1 MKAKNN
7 ELTVESMTQRYSLGH
22 KALSVALSVVLMGFG
37 WPAVSPSQVY
47 AGDGEAADDAAAQVE
62 GASSGAATSS
72 ADKAADTVASSAAS
86 AASSAAPAASEQPA
100 STTSQQQAAPGA
112 FESAQPAATQQ
123 DESAKEDADTA
134 DVELVLGNASIT
146 YMNQVVSAPAHK
158 VTVPVKDDFKFT
170 VSPDNGYSLTKAV
183 LKVSGKE
190 NPISPDEQ
198 GVYTVSAADVAA
210 GATVTL
216 ETEAVSSDSGKDN
229 AAVSIEDDAAAEET
243 QVSAVGAGAISGPT
257 SVAQGDTITLTYN
270 GDMRIDNWYGGD
282 GLFSGWDVSADKKSI
297 TLTATSNWAFTGSE
311 KTTTIYLG
319 YIDQS
324 GTWHNQGDDRL
335 AFNVTV
341 KKRTFTVVQPEPVAE
356 GQDHFWIPQ
365 IKDDETGKV
374 FSLADAPSGAFLP
387 FEYYRDGQR
396 IENASQYWH
405 DANEFSKPG
414 TYTVIVKPNNGWIYD
429 FEAVGQIEITIPTKK
444 PDSTDFEKWIYT
456 GESVDLKGDGS
467 AWWGESWTVSSGSE
481 NIELSESSSGSR
493 IAKGLKVGDATVQ
506 REYYAL
512 GWHTETFIIHV
523 MKKPAATSLSISGDD
538 TVEQFKNITLTTDSD
553 TNVTWTSS
561 DPSVATIDA
570 SGKVIGV
577 KAGKVTI
584 TATTVTAEG
593 KVLTATHEV
602 TVTKSKAS
610 AMSCYLFFQNSPTAN
625 PDSNGTASWFPS
637 GGNHALG
644 VKVNLDGLNLP
655 GGKNSYD
662 NVANRVTQ
670 WPDGSTGS
678 SWVLDRNGAYN
689 QYWNAVFQ
697 AWKDTLSKEQGT
709 QITEDD
715 VEEIALYPYKISNNT
730 NVGCGYHLDCKVVVK
745 CSKAINAVF
754 YLQDA
759 NASGFAQYDAATY
772 KLEKGIAQ
780 VAAPSKTPADEKTV
794 NGVKYKFMGWYSDQ
808 ACTQAVSFPMR
819 TSENVN
825 YYGKYVACDQSI
837 QVNYYLKGTTI
848 QVAPSKTLSGYMKGQ
863 KVVQS
868 PISVEGYTPVSS
880 ESKSGVVGTDSSID
894 FFYTANPVGYRVEYC
909 WTGSDTPFL
918 TESDS
923 DRHDSD
929 HHVGDTVAGIE
940 PKTFE
945 GYTPVSDNVKDLKLG
960 VDESQNVVKFYYRQN
975 VSLTANTDSKTYN
988 GSEQSVEGYKTNL
1001 PGGESTSFDGVTL
1014 EGGKG
1019 TNAGDYPYT
1028 FADGTIGKVSSDNK
1042 YVVTGTTD
1050 GNLHISP
1057 VTDEVVVKITG
1068 KTGTEKY
1075 NGKQQAVSGWDV
1087 TEAPDGF
1094 DQSKIALAE
1103 SATAE
1108 AKGKDAGTYN
1118 MGLTAASFVSSDGNY
1133 AKVKFEVVDGSL
1145 EITKR
1150 KVTLWSEDGHK
1161 NYDGRTLQ
1169 RQTDIRVDGTKD
1181 VYDKDKDTTTQ
1192 KTFEGDGF
1200 VEGEGVDNKNVK
1212 WFDENN
1218 IAPGCYDNKFEC
1230 KPRSGTNFDN
1240 YEITYEYGKLYV
1252 NKRADNKKYE
1262 VTVKGAS
1269 GTSGYDGQ
1277 PHSATGLETTSYTNK
1292 EGVRFSIRAKT
1303 SGAESKVDAGT
1314 YENKVSDVVVT
1325 DPHGNDVTDQ
1335 FKITTEN
1342 GKLTIDTR
1350 PVTITAGS
1358 AEKEYDG
1365 SALTAD
1371 QANPKFT
1378 TKGFVDG
1385 QDISDV
1391 AVEGSQTQCGTS
1403 ASTIKDNSWKF
1414 QEGTN
1419 GNNYSV
1425 TTAQGTL
1432 TVKHRSDDKKYAI
1445 TLMGKSDNGATYD
1458 GKEHTVS
1465 GVEQDKWTF
1474 DGVEYTVFNYH
1485 ANVSGTDAGTYKNI
1499 VTSGEGGYK
1508 VTDPNG
1514 NDVTA
1519 EFSISVAPGTLTIKP
1534 AEVTVTAGSA
1544 TRAYN
1549 GSPLTAAEAERE
1561 FAAEGFVGEDDI
1573 ASAKV
1578 DGSITDVGETAS
1590 NVVQESVVLKSGTKA
1605 SNYSI
1610 TYNPGKLEV
1619 TPNTDEVVVT
1629 IAKKSGTKDYSGFEQ
1644 SVKGY
1649 ELRDIS
1655 NREYAATDIE
1665 FVGSADDQVAKG
1677 TDAGTYEMNL
1687 KPEDF
1692 KNNSVNFTNVKFE
1705 ILDGSLTITKRA
1717 VTLTSAT
1724 PAEKT
1729 YDGNPLEDRTVSVT
1743 SGSLAT
1749 GDKFIADVTGSQTDA
1764 GSSANAFTYKLV
1776 NAAGEELAQ
1785 DAEGAYRNYNVT
1797 KAEGVLKVNPVSN
1810 EVVVTIVGKHAEG
1823 AYNGKP
1829 LTATGY
1835 TFASTNALYTSA
1847 KVAFSGENSVSRT
1860 DAGTTVMDL
1869 QGKFK
1874 NADDVNF
1881 PNVRFEITN
1890 GFVAIS
1896 KAEVKLQ
1903 SADLEKEYDGTALT
1917 NKKGGEEQTPLA
1929 VESGWAEGEGAA
1941 YTFTGSQTLVGGS
1954 PNAFNYTLNDN
1965 TKADN
1970 YEISV
1975 IPGQLTVTNRQ
1986 AKYQVTV
1993 EANSSTDNTY
2003 DGVEHAAA
2011 GLKTSEFTVEGQK
2024 YTVEGLKTSDPKA
2037 VNAGEYANT
2046 ISGTPVVKD
2055 ADGNDVSSQFAVKLV
2070 PGELK
2075 IAKRSVTL
2083 TSASESRV
2091 YNGEALTNDR
2101 VTVGGDGF
2109 VAGEGASY
2117 SVTGTITDAG
2127 TVTNSF
2133 TYERNS
2139 NTNFDNYTITK
2150 AEGTLEVTP
2159 VTDKVTVTITGNSA
2173 TLQYSGSEQSV
2184 TGYSFATSDNR
2195 YSEANVKFQGEAVA
2209 KGTNAGTY
2217 NMNLAS
2223 GQFSNTSGNFTN
2235 VEFVVVDGSLEIT
2248 GGDLDADKVVW
2259 DVHDVQKVYDG
2270 TPLSAYAAKA
2280 TDKFGNTLK
2289 VEYSTDGE
2297 QWTDDP
2303 SNITLTHFGYQEVKL
2318 RATGANYAAGQ
2329 YAENKDGEW
2338 VAITSRPVKL
2348 TSKGDNKKYDGKPL
2362 TNDTVTVETKGEGTG
2377 FIDGE
2382 GVTIKVTGSQT
2393 DAGESDNT
2401 FDYIF
2406 NEGTN
2411 ASDYWVTT
2419 KFGKLVVTASDSE
2432 VVAKIAGHNKTVEYN
2447 GLEQSVEGY
2456 DFVEASN
2463 KLYGEG
2469 DFAFSG
2475 TAVAKGTN
2483 AGTYKMELTAE
2494 QFSNKSNNFSK
2505 VAFAVT
2511 DGTLTITPKSIV
2523 PDPENP
2529 KNTMSVDSPADVVYN
2544 GQDQTWTPIVKDGER
2559 TLEAGKDYTVEYS
2572 TADRTNV
2579 SGKITVAI
2587 TGIGNYSGK
2596 VERTYQITKRTV
2608 DLKSEGGSKP
2618 YDGTALTKPEVS
2630 GWQQQGDT
2638 GFVGGEVSNVRATS
2652 SVTTVAQGEVANSI
2666 AYDTNA
2672 GFNADNYAI
2681 SKDEGKLS
2689 ITALAAEDDIIITPN
2704 DATYI
2709 YDASSRKASAATASA
2724 SVAGTDVNLEYR
2736 VKGSADT
2743 EWRSNPSAI
2752 TAINAGTLTVEVRAS
2767 AANYSGYKYAEQTL
2781 AIQKRDV
2788 ELTSASSSK
2797 VYDGMPL
2804 TKDWVDMGPN
2814 RPDTGFIWTDLAG
2827 DGQVHAT
2834 GSQTKVGS
2842 SENAISYKLKDGA
2855 ENNYNIIGEHVGTLT
2870 VTDQSITPD
2879 PQNPDSYKGVAID
2892 EPSDH
2897 VYDGTE
2903 HKWAPE
2909 VTDKD
2914 GNKLVEG
2921 VDYTVTYDTN
2931 DFVNVKVV
2939 NVTIAGMGSYT
2950 GTCVKAYEITKAPLT
2965 VNAGSA
2971 SKVYDG
2977 EALTAGATIEGLV
2990 GGETATAQTQGSQTE
3005 VGSSANT
3012 VSRITWDTAK
3022 EGNYYIATQ
3031 NDGTLTVTPKGIAQM
3046 TVGALPDVAYNGES
3060 QQQTPVVKDGEKEL
3074 VEGVDYELTYS
3085 ENTIDA
3091 GSVTVTVVG
3100 KGNYAGSVDVAY
3112 RIAPAALTVTT
3123 PSASGVYNGKPLTA
3137 AGSMSGFVNGE
3148 SAPFETTGS
3157 QTEVGTSD
3165 NTYAIDWAAADAT
3178 AKQANYTISET
3189 VGKLTVTESA
3199 DEVVV
3204 TTTGGTFTY
3213 DGTAHGATVTVG
3225 ALPEG
3230 YTLEAA
3236 ASSATATNVSDG
3248 EVAATA
3254 DVLVIKNAQGE
3265 DVTSKLNIKFVDGTI
3280 KVEPA
3285 KLTVTTPSVSKP
3297 YDGSALTAEGKASGF
3312 VNGEAATL
3320 KTTGSQTTV
3329 GTSVNGYE
3337 LVWDDNAKAE
3347 NYTVEESLGT
3357 LEVTKSMA
3365 GIVVIP
3371 QGGTKVYDGTALESA
3386 GANVIGVPAGFTLSA
3401 KTKGSITDAGYVT
3414 AEVVSYIITNAAGQD
3429 VTDQFGNVATGK
3441 ASLVVTKRPVTL
3453 VSGDASKVYDGTALT
3468 EHKVSVEDGS
3478 LASGEEFGYDFF
3490 GFQTSVGSSKNTFA
3504 AKPGNGSAKVE
3515 NYDITYRYGALTVSA
3530 QSINPDDPIP
3540 GAYAGVKVNSPS
3552 DAVYDAREHKWI
3564 PVVTG
3569 KDGNALVEGRD
3580 YTVTYSTDDFTNVTG
3595 TIKVAITGIGDY
3607 TGSVTREY
3615 QITPASVKLASNT
3628 REFVYNG
3635 AYQSDDAVTLQGAE
3649 ALFRS
3654 QVDDLKAVGKVMTVA
3669 EGKVPNTIAFTW
3681 KDGFKAS
3688 NFAIEKSEGEL
3699 SVVAKDIVS
3708 SADMTV
3714 SSPSDL
3720 VYDGREHKWAPEVK
3734 DGEKVLTEG
3743 VDYTVSYGADDFT
3756 NVTGAIKVT
3765 VTGQGNYAGSVDRT
3779 YRITPAPLTVSTP
3792 SASGVYNGN
3801 ALTAAGS
3808 ISGFV
3813 NGESAPFE
3821 TTGSQTEV
3829 GTSDNTY
3836 AIDWAAAD
3844 ATAKQANYTVSETVG
3859 KLTVTEFAG
3868 RVFATPGSYSGTYD
3882 GQAHGVDVT
3891 VSGLPEGYS
3900 VKAARSNAT
3909 ATDATDEAGVTASVD
3924 ELVIINAQGEDV
3936 TDKLDIEKQTGAIK
3950 IAPAEY
3956 HVVTEG
3962 ASKVYDGIALTAP
3975 GKIVGLV
3982 NGEEASLS
3990 VTGSQTDAGSS
4001 ANTYA
4006 IAFDKSAKEG
4016 NYVHGA
4022 DTIGSLE
4029 VAAEKADGKISLSGS
4044 SASKVYDGKP
4054 LAAKAASAPIPTQ
4067 DAVTI
4072 EYSLDGENWTTDPGS
4087 LTATDVADSAT
4098 VQLRASSLGN
4108 YEGYVYGSQQL
4119 SVTKRAV
4126 NLKSDS
4132 ASKVFDGTA
4141 LTRPD
4146 VAGWKQ
4152 LGDEGFVD
4160 GQVSDV
4166 RATGSV
4172 THVSDGKVANA
4183 IAYVEGEGFN
4193 ADNYAIS
4200 KDEGVLSVTAKQI
4213 AAADMTV
4220 QAPADVVYSGKAQ
4233 QQKPVVKDGGKTLV
4247 DGVDY
4252 ELTYSGN
4259 ATDAGTVTVTVTGE
4273 GDYAGS
4279 VDVAYQIVPAP
4290 LTVATESANKVYDG
4304 KPLTAGGKVDGL
4316 VNGETVAFKL
4326 VGSQTKV
4333 GESDNAYR
4341 IEWSG
4346 TAKRAN
4352 YRLEAET
4359 IGKLTVTESADEVV
4373 VTTTGG
4379 TFTYDGSSHGA
4390 TVKVASLPEG
4400 YSLETAES
4408 VASAKDVSDG
4418 EVAATADVLVIKNA
4432 EGEDVTSRL
4441 NIKFVDGTIKVE
4453 PAKLTVTTPSASK
4466 PYDGQAL
4473 TAEGRVSGFVNGETA
4488 TFKTTGSQTEVG
4500 SSVNGYELVWDGSAK
4515 AANYTVEES
4524 LGTLT
4529 VSAQSIDPDDADAF
4543 GGVTVG
4549 YLSDTVYNGADQRFE
4564 PEVIDKDGKAL
4575 VKGRDYELSFSGD
4588 VKNVGEAT
4596 VAVVGKGNYAGS
4608 VERTYRITPA
4618 PLTVTTGSD
4627 SKIYDGSELVNGEL
4641 TIEGLQGEDRVT
4653 AATTGSQT
4661 EVGSSENTYRITWGD
4676 VDAANY
4682 VIDEHLGTL
4691 TVTPA
4696 PVPPT
4701 PEPTP
4706 EPEPTP
4712 TPEPE
4717 PTPTPTPTPE
4727 PTPTPGDGETPT
4739 PNPTPGDDVTPAP
4752 NPIPDGT
4759 TPSGGT
4765 TPGTTPGG
4773 TTPAPASTPDGA
4785 TTAPA
4790 PTPAPAAAGPLD
4802 ALADVL
4808 EGAYESVTGS
4818 PEADNP
4824 VEEERIYDAEN
4835 PLGRESVEDHCWV
4848 HWYMIAGMALTAVYG
4863 LAAALRRKN
4872 HERKLRNDMND
4883 VLGDGDG
4890 KDPSGSP
4897 AAKPAGM
4904 EA

>member
-1 MKAKNN
+1 M
-7 ELTVESMTQRYSLGH
+7 
-22 KALSVALSVVLMGFG
+22 
-37 WPAVSPSQVY
+37 
-47 AGDGEAADDAAAQVE
+47 
-62 GASSGAATSS
+62 
-72 ADKAADTVASSAAS
+72 
-86 AASSAAPAASEQPA
+86 
-100 STTSQQQAAPGA
+100 
-112 FESAQPAATQQ
+112 
-123 DESAKEDADTA
+123 
-134 DVELVLGNASIT
+134 
-146 YMNQVVSAPAHK
+146 
-158 VTVPVKDDFKFT
+158 
-170 VSPDNGYSLTKAV
+170 
-183 LKVSGKE
+183 
-190 NPISPDEQ
+190 
-198 GVYTVSAADVAA
+198 
-210 GATVTL
+210 
-216 ETEAVSSDSGKDN
+216 
-229 AAVSIEDDAAAEET
+229 
-243 QVSAVGAGAISGPT
+243 
-257 SVAQGDTITLTYN
+257 
-270 GDMRIDNWYGGD
+270 
-282 GLFSGWDVSADKKSI
+282 
-297 TLTATSNWAFTGSE
+297 
-311 KTTTIYLG
+311 
-319 YIDQS
+319 
-324 GTWHNQGDDRL
+324 
-335 AFNVTV
+335 
-341 KKRTFTVVQPEPVAE
+341 
-356 GQDHFWIPQ
+356 
-365 IKDDETGKV
+365 
-374 FSLADAPSGAFLP
+374 
-387 FEYYRDGQR
+387 
-396 IENASQYWH
+396 
-405 DANEFSKPG
+405 
-414 TYTVIVKPNNGWIYD
+414 
-429 FEAVGQIEITIPTKK
+429 
-444 PDSTDFEKWIYT
+444 
-456 GESVDLKGDGS
+456 
-467 AWWGESWTVSSGSE
+467 
-481 NIELSESSSGSR
+481 
-493 IAKGLKVGDATVQ
+493 
-506 REYYAL
+506 
-512 GWHTETFIIHV
+512 
-523 MKKPAATSLSISGDD
+523 
-538 TVEQFKNITLTTDSD
+538 
-553 TNVTWTSS
+553 
-561 DPSVATIDA
+561 
-570 SGKVIGV
+570 
-577 KAGKVTI
+577 
-584 TATTVTAEG
+584 
-593 KVLTATHEV
+593 
-602 TVTKSKAS
+602 
-610 AMSCYLFFQNSPTAN
+610 
-625 PDSNGTASWFPS
+625 
-637 GGNHALG
+637 
-644 VKVNLDGLNLP
+644 NLP

-678 SWVLDRNGAYN
+678 SWVLDRNGAYS
-689 QYWNAVFQ
+689 QYWNAVFR

-745 CSKAINAVF
+745 CNKAINAVF

-759 NASGFAQYDAATY
+759 DASGFAQYDAATY

-794 NGVKYKFMGWYSDQ
+794 NGVKYKFMGWCSDQ

-837 QVNYYLKGTTI
+837 QVNYYLEGTTT

-863 KVVQS
+863 TVVQS
-868 PISVEGYTPVSS
+868 PISIEGYKPVSD
-880 ESKSGVVGTDSSID
+880 ETKSGVVGNDSSID
-894 FFYTANPVGYRVEYC
+894 FYYTANPVNYSIEYY
-909 WTGSDTPFL
+909 WTGSDTPISS
-918 TESDS
+918 EKRSG
-923 DRHDSD
+923 
-929 HHVGDTVAGIE
+929 HVGDQVTGLA
-940 PKTFE
+940 PKAIA
-945 GYTPVSDNVKDLKLG
+945 GYTPVSDNVQDLKLG
-960 VDESQNVVKFYYRQN
+960 ADESQNVVKFYYRQN
-975 VSLTANTDSKTYN
+975 VSLKANSDSKTYN
-988 GSEQSVEGYKTNL
+988 GSEQGVDGYTTNL
-1001 PGGESTSFDGVTL
+1001 PEGVSASFDGVTL

-1028 FADGTIGKVSSDNK
+1028 FANGTIGKVSSDNN
-1042 YVVTGTTD
+1042 YVVTQTTP
-1050 GNLHISP
+1050 GNLHIGP
-1057 VTDEVVVKITG
+1057 VTDEVTITISGHNGGEKYSGEEQSVSGYDVSGLPAGVGEGDISFTG
-1068 KTGTEKY
+1068 K
-1075 NGKQQAVSGWDV
+1075 
-1087 TEAPDGF
+1087 
-1094 DQSKIALAE
+1094 
-1103 SATAE
+1103 AE
-1108 AKGKDAGTYN
+1108 AKGTDAGEYK
-1118 MGLTAASFVSSDGNY
+1118 MGLAETQFSLKGDAAKNY
-1133 AKVKFEVVDGSL
+1133 VNVKFRVERDGVL
-1145 EITKR
+1145 TIGKR
-1150 KVTLWSEDGHK
+1150 TVILTSEGGHK
-1161 NYDGRTLQ
+1161 NYDGKTLQ
-1169 RQTDIRVDGTKD
+1169 RRTDISKNVG
-1181 VYDKDKDTTTQ
+1181 
-1192 KTFEGDGF
+1192 GDGF
-1200 VEGEGVDNKNVK
+1200 VGEDGVLAKDKLT
-1212 WFDENN
+1212 WCDENN
-1218 IAPGCYDNKFEC
+1218 ILP
-1230 KPRSGTNFDN
+1230 
-1240 YEITYEYGKLYV
+1240 
-1252 NKRADNKKYE
+1252 
-1262 VTVKGAS
+1262 
-1269 GTSGYDGQ
+1269 
-1277 PHSATGLETTSYTNK
+1277 
-1292 EGVRFSIRAKT
+1292 
-1303 SGAESKVDAGT
+1303 GT
-1314 YENKVSDVVVT
+1314 YENKFDPAYTPSTKLNNYDVQLVFGELVVNARTGKDKYAITVTACSNTVTYDGEEHTVSGVTGDTYTNENKVTFTVEGMSASVFGTDAGTYTNKVVGTPVVK

-1335 FKITTEN
+1335 FKITTED
-1342 GKLTIDTR
+1342 GKLTIDKR
-1350 PVTITAGS
+1350 SVTITAGS

-1371 QANPKFT
+1371 QADPKFT

-1385 QDISDV
+1385 QGISDV
-1391 AVEGSQTQCGTS
+1391 TVEGSQTQCGTS
-1403 ASTIKDNSWKF
+1403 ASTIKDKSWKF
-1414 QEGTN
+1414 QNGTN

-1425 TTAQGTL
+1425 TTEQGTL

-1445 TLMGKSDNGATYD
+1445 ALTGKSDTVPSYD
-1458 GKEHTVS
+1458 GEEHTVS

-1474 DGVEYTVFNYH
+1474 DGVEYTVSNYR
-1485 ANVSGTDAGTYKNI
+1485 ANASGTDAGTYSNI
-1499 VTSGEGGYK
+1499 VTSDKDGYK

-1514 NDVTA
+1514 NVVTE

-1534 AEVTVTAGSA
+1534 AEATVTAGSA

-1549 GSPLTAAEAERE
+1549 GSALTAAGAERE
-1561 FAAEGFVGEDDI
+1561 FTAEGFVGEDDI
-1573 ASAKV
+1573 ASATV
-1578 DGSITDVGETAS
+1578 EGSITNVGKTES
-1590 NVVQESVVLKSGTKA
+1590 NVVQDSVVFKDGTKA

-1610 TYNPGKLEV
+1610 TYKPGKLEV
-1619 TPNTDEVVVT
+1619 TPVADEVVVT
-1629 IAKKSGTKDYSGFEQ
+1629 IAENSGTKDYTGSEQ
-1644 SVKGY
+1644 FVEGY
-1649 ELRDIS
+1649 ELRSIS
-1655 NREYAATDIE
+1655 NRNYAATDIE
-1665 FVGSADDQVAKG
+1665 FVGSADHKVAKG

-1692 KNNSVNFTNVKFE
+1692 KNNSANFTNVKFQ
-1705 ILDGSLTITKRA
+1705 IVDGSLTITKRA

-1729 YDGNPLEDRTVSVT
+1729 YDGNPLEDRTVSIT

-1749 GDKFIADVTGSQTDA
+1749 GDKFVADVTGSQTNA

-1776 NAAGEELAQ
+1776 NAAGEELTE
-1785 DAEGAYRNYNVT
+1785 DAEGAYRNYDVT
-1797 KAEGVLKVNPVSN
+1797 KVEGVLKVNPVSD
-1810 EVVVTIVGKHAEG
+1810 EVVVTIAGDHAKG
-1823 AYNGKP
+1823 TYNGKP

-1835 TFASTNALYTSA
+1835 TFASSNALYTSA
-1847 KVAFSGENSVSRT
+1847 KVAFSGADSVSRT
-1860 DAGTTVMDL
+1860 DAGTTEMNL
-1869 QGKFK
+1869 QGKFA
-1874 NADDVNF
+1874 NADAVNF

-1890 GFVAIS
+1890 GSVIIS
-1896 KAEVKLQ
+1896 KAKVTLQ
-1903 SADLEKEYDGTALT
+1903 SADLTKEYDGTALT
-1917 NKKGGEEQTPLA
+1917 NKNSGEEQTPLE
-1929 VESGWAEGEGAA
+1929 VESGWAEGEGAT

-1954 PNAFNYTLNDN
+1954 PNAFNYTPKEN

-1970 YEISV
+1970 YDINV
-1975 IPGQLTVTNRQ
+1975 ILGQLTVTNRQ
-1986 AKYQVTV
+1986 AQYQVTV
-1993 EANSSTDNTY
+1993 EANSSIGNTY
-2003 DGVEHAAA
+2003 DGVEHAAT
-2011 GLKTSEFTVEGQK
+2011 GLKTSEFTVDGQK
-2024 YTVEGLKTSDPKA
+2024 YTVEGLNTSDPKA
-2037 VNAGEYANT
+2037 VNTGEYANT
-2046 ISGTPVVKD
+2046 ISGAPVVKD
-2055 ADGNDVSSQFAVKLV
+2055 ANGNDVSSQFAVTLV

-2091 YNGEALTNDR
+2091 YNGEALTNNG

-2109 VAGEGASY
+2109 VAGEGAVY
-2117 SVTGTITDAG
+2117 NVTGAITDAG
-2127 TVTNSF
+2127 KVANSF
-2133 TYERNS
+2133 TYAANS

-2150 AEGTLEVTP
+2150 EEGTLEVTP
-2159 VTDKVTVTITGNSA
+2159 VADKVTVTITGNSA
-2173 TLQYSGSEQSV
+2173 TLPYSGSEQSV

-2195 YSEANVKFQGEAVA
+2195 YREANVKFQGEAVA

-2248 GGDLDADKVVW
+2248 GGDLDAGKVVW

-2270 TPLSAYAAKA
+2270 TPLSAYVAKA
-2280 TDKFGNTLK
+2280 TDKFGNALK
-2289 VEYSTDGE
+2289 VKYSTDGK

-2303 SNITLTHFGYQEVKL
+2303 SSITLTHFGAQLVML
-2318 RATGANYAAGQ
+2318 RATSPNYAADQ
-2329 YAENKDGEW
+2329 YAENGEW
-2338 VAITSRPVKL
+2338 VAITSRPVTL
-2348 TSKGDNKKYDGKPL
+2348 TSKGDNKKYDGEPL

-2401 FDYIF
+2401 FDYTF

-2411 ASDYWVTT
+2411 ANDYWVKTEL
-2419 KFGKLVVTASDSE
+2419 GKLVVAASDSE
-2432 VVAKIAGHNKTVEYN
+2432 VVATIAGHNKSVEYN

-2456 DFVEASN
+2456 DFVEASS

-2475 TAVAKGTN
+2475 TAVAKGTDV
-2483 AGTYKMELTAE
+2483 GTYKMNLASE
-2494 QFSNKSNNFSK
+2494 QFANTSKNFSK
-2505 VAFAVT
+2505 VTFAVT
-2511 DGTLTITPKSIV
+2511 DGTLTITPKSII

-2529 KNTMSVDSPADVVYN
+2529 KNTMSVDSPAVVVYN
-2544 GQDQTWTPIVKDGER
+2544 GQDQTWTPVVKDGER
-2559 TLEAGKDYTVEYS
+2559 KLEPGKDYTVEYS

-2579 SGKITVAI
+2579 TGEITVTI
-2587 TGIGNYSGK
+2587 KGINNYSGEVK
-2596 VERTYQITKRTV
+2596 RTYQITKRPV
-2608 DLKSEGGSKP
+2608 ELKSEGGSKP
-2618 YDGTALTKPEVS
+2618 YDGTALVKPEVS

-2638 GFVGGEVSNVRATS
+2638 GFVMGEVSNVRATG
-2652 SVTTVAQGEVANSI
+2652 SVTTVAQGEVTNSI

-2672 GFNADNYAI
+2672 GFNENNYAI

-2689 ITALAAEDDIIITPN
+2689 ITALAAEDGIAITPN
-2704 DATYI
+2704 NATYI
-2709 YDASSRKASAATASA
+2709 YDASSHEADAATASA

-2743 EWRSNPSAI
+2743 EWRNNASAI
-2752 TAINAGTLTVEVRAS
+2752 TAINAGALTVEVRAS

-2781 AIQKRDV
+2781 TIQKRDV
-2788 ELTSASSSK
+2788 ELTSASASK
-2797 VYDGMPL
+2797 VYDGAPL
-2804 TKDWVDMGPN
+2804 AKDWVDMGPN
-2814 RPDTGFIWTDLAG
+2814 RPDTGFVWTDLAG

-2834 GSQTKVGS
+2834 GSQTEVGS
-2842 SENAISYKLKDGA
+2842 SENAISYQLKPGA

-2870 VTDQSITPD
+2870 VTAQSITPD
-2879 PQNPDSYKGVAID
+2879 PQNPDSYKGAAID

-2914 GNKLVEG
+2914 GNKLVKDR
-2921 VDYTVTYDTN
+2921 DYTVTYDTD

-2965 VNAGSA
+2965 ANAGSA

-2990 GGETATAQTQGSQTE
+2990 GGENATAQTQGSQTE

-3012 VSRITWDTAK
+3012 VSGITWDTAK
-3022 EGNYYIATQ
+3022 EGNYYIAAQ
-3031 NDGTLTVTPKGIAQM
+3031 NDGTLTVTPKGVAQM
-3046 TVGALPDVAYNGES
+3046 AVGSLPDVTYNGES
-3060 QQQTPVVKDGEKEL
+3060 QQQKPVVKDGEKVL
-3074 VEGVDYELTYS
+3074 AEGVDYELTHS
-3085 ENTIDA
+3085 GNTTDA
-3091 GSVTVTVVG
+3091 GTVTVTVTG
-3100 KGNYAGSVDVAY
+3100 KGNYAGNVDVTY
-3112 RIAPAALTVTT
+3112 RIAPAPLAVST
-3123 PSASGVYNGKPLTA
+3123 PSASGVYNGNALTA
-3137 AGSMSGFVNGE
+3137 AGTISGFVNGE

-3165 NTYAIDWAAADAT
+3165 NTYAIDWAAAGAT
-3178 AKQANYTISET
+3178 AKQANYTVSESI
-3189 VGKLTVTESA
+3189 GKLTVTESA

-3204 TTTGGTFTY
+3204 TTTGGTFAY
-3213 DGTAHGATVTVG
+3213 DGSSHGATVTVG

-3265 DVTSKLNIKFVDGTI
+3265 DVTSKLNVKLVDGAI

-3285 KLTVTTPSVSKP
+3285 KLTVTTPSASKP
-3297 YDGSALTAEGKASGF
+3297 YDGNALTAEGKASGF

-3320 KTTGSQTTV
+3320 KTTGSQTEV
-3329 GTSVNGYE
+3329 GTSENGYE

-3347 NYTVEESLGT
+3347 NYTIEENLGT

-3371 QGGTKVYDGTALESA
+3371 QGGTKVYDGAALESA
-3386 GANVIGVPAGFTLSA
+3386 GVNVIGVPAGFTLST
-3401 KTKGSITDAGYVT
+3401 KTKGSVTDAGYAA
-3414 AEVVSYIITNAAGQD
+3414 AEVDSYVITNAAGQD

-3468 EHKVSVEDGS
+3468 EHKVSMEDGS

-3504 AKPGNGSAKVE
+3504 AKPGNDSTKVE
-3515 NYDITYRYGALTVSA
+3515 NYDIAYRYGTLTVSA

-3540 GAYAGVKVNSPS
+3540 GAYAGVKVNAPS

-3580 YTVTYSTDDFTNVTG
+3580 YTVAYSTDDFTNVTG
-3595 TIKVAITGIGDY
+3595 TIKVTITGIGDY

-3615 QITPASVKLASNT
+3615 QIAPASVKLASNT

-3635 AYQSDDAVTLQGAE
+3635 AYQSDDAVTVQGAE

-3654 QVDDLKAVGKVMTVA
+3654 QVDDLKAVGRVMTVA
-3669 EGKVPNTIAFTW
+3669 EGKVPNTIAYTW
-3681 KDGFKAS
+3681 KNGFKAS

-3734 DGEKVLTEG
+3734 DGEKLLTEG

-3756 NVTGAIKVT
+3756 NVAGVIKVT
-3765 VTGQGNYAGSVDRT
+3765 VTGQGNYAGSVERA
-3779 YRITPAPLTVSTP
+3779 YRITPAPLTVSTT
-3792 SASGVYNGN
+3792 SASRVYNGN

-3808 ISGFV
+3808 VSGFV

-3868 RVFATPGSYSGTYD
+3868 RVVATPGSYSGVYD

-3900 VKAARSNAT
+3900 VKAARSDAA

-3924 ELVIINAQGEDV
+3924 ELVIVNAQGEDV
-3936 TDKLDIEKQTGAIK
+3936 TGKLDIEKQTGAIK

-3962 ASKVYDGIALTAP
+3962 AFKVYDGTALTAP

-4029 VAAEKADGKISLSGS
+4029 VTAAKAEGKISLSGN

-4054 LAAKAASAPIPTQ
+4054 LAAKAASAAVPTQ

-4087 LTATDVADSAT
+4087 LAATDVADSAT

-4126 NLKSDS
+4126 SLKSDS

-4141 LTRPD
+4141 LTRPE

-4166 RATGSV
+4166 RATGSA

-4183 IAYVEGEGFN
+4183 IAYTEGEGFN

-4200 KDEGVLSVTAKQI
+4200 KDEGTLSVTAKQI

-4233 QQKPVVKDGGKTLV
+4233 QQKPVVKDGDKALV
-4247 DGVDY
+4247 EGVDY

-4259 ATDAGTVTVTVTGE
+4259 ATDAGTVTVTVIGK

-4279 VDVAYQIVPAP
+4279 IDVAYQIAPAP

-4316 VNGETVAFKL
+4316 VNGETVAFKV
-4326 VGSQTKV
+4326 VGSQIKV
-4333 GESDNAYR
+4333 GSSDNAYK
-4341 IEWSG
+4341 IEWNG

-4359 IGKLTVTESADEVV
+4359 VGKLTVTESADEVV

-4379 TFTYDGSSHGA
+4379 TFAYDGSSHGA
-4390 TVKVASLPEG
+4390 TVTVGALPEG
-4400 YSLETAES
+4400 YSLETA
-4408 VASAKDVSDG
+4408 ASSAMATNVSDG

-4432 EGEDVTSRL
+4432 EGEDVTSKL
-4441 NIKFVDGTIKVE
+4441 NVKFVDGTIKVE

-4473 TAEGRVSGFVNGETA
+4473 TAEGKASGFVNGEAA
-4488 TFKTTGSQTEVG
+4488 TLKTTGSQTEVG

-4515 AANYTVEES
+4515 AANYTVEEN

-4529 VSAQSIDPDDADAF
+4529 VSAQSIDPDDAGAF

-4549 YLSDTVYNGADQRFE
+4549 YLTDTVYNGADQRFE
-4564 PEVIDKDGKAL
+4564 PEVVDKDGKAL

-4588 VKNVGEAT
+4588 VKNVGEVT
-4596 VAVVGKGNYAGS
+4596 VTVIGKGNYAGG
-4608 VERTYRITPA
+4608 VERTYRIAPA

-4627 SKIYDGSELVNGEL
+4627 SKIYDGSELVNNEL
-4641 TIEGLQGEDRVT
+4641 SIEGLQGEDRVT

-4661 EVGSSENTYRITWGD
+4661 EVGSSENAYRITWGD

-4701 PEPTP
+4701 PTPAPT
-4706 EPEPTP
+4706 
-4712 TPEPE
+4712 

-4727 PTPTPGDGETPT
+4727 PTPTPN
-4739 PNPTPGDDVTPAP
+4739 PNPG
-4752 NPIPDGT
+4752 N
-4759 TPSGGT
+4759 GT
-4765 TPGTTPGG
+4765 TPGNDSTAA
-4773 TTPAPASTPDGA
+4773 PAPAPSSSPSA
-4785 TTAPA
+4785 
-4790 PTPAPAAAGPLD
+4790 PAPAAAGPLD
-4802 ALADVL
+4802 ALAGVL
-4808 EGAYESVTGS
+4808 EGAYESVTGG

-4824 VEEERIYDAEN
+4824 VEEKRIYDAEN

-4848 HWYMIAGMALTAVYG
+4848 HWYMIVGMVLTAVYG

-4872 HERKLRNDMND
+4872 HEHKLRNDMND

>member
-1 MKAKNN
+1 MKAKSN
-7 ELTVESMTQRYSLGH
+7 ELTVDSMTQRYSLGH

-47 AGDGEAADDAAAQVE
+47 AGDGAAVEDTVAQAE
-62 GASSGAATSS
+62 GTSSAAATSAADKS
-72 ADKAADTVASSAAS
+72 ADTAANSAAS
-86 AASSAAPAASEQPA
+86 ATSSAAPAASEQPA
-100 STTSQQQAAPGA
+100 STTSQQQAAPSA
-112 FESAQPAATQQ
+112 SEPAQPAGTQQ
-123 DESAKEDADTA
+123 DKSAKEDADTA

-190 NPISPDEQ
+190 NPISPDDQ

-216 ETEAVSSDSGKDN
+216 ETEAIPSESGKD
-229 AAVSIEDDAAAEET
+229 AAVSIEDEAAKNDAAKNDAAEGA
-243 QVSAVGAGAISGPT
+243 QVSASDAGAITGPT
-257 SVAQGDTITLTYN
+257 SIAQGD
-270 GDMRIDNWYGGD
+270 
-282 GLFSGWDVSADKKSI
+282 
-297 TLTATSNWAFTGSE
+297 E
-311 KTTTIYLG
+311 
-319 YIDQS
+319 
-324 GTWHNQGDDRL
+324 
-335 AFNVTV
+335 VT
-341 KKRTFTVVQPEPVAE
+341 
-356 GQDHFWIPQ
+356 
-365 IKDDETGKV
+365 
-374 FSLADAPSGAFLP
+374 LADS
-387 FEYYRDGQR
+387 
-396 IENASQYWH
+396 
-405 DANEFSKPG
+405 
-414 TYTVIVKPNNGWIYD
+414 
-429 FEAVGQIEITIPTKK
+429 TKK
-444 PDSTDFEKWIYT
+444 PDNTDFEKWIYVD
-456 GESVDLKGDGS
+456 ESVDLVGDEN
-467 AWWGESWTVSSGSE
+467 AWWGENWTVSSGSE
-481 NIELSESSSGSR
+481 NVKLSGSSSGLR
-493 IAKGLKVGDATVQ
+493 TATGREVGDATVQ

-512 GWHTETFIIHV
+512 GWHTETFTIHV
-523 MKKPAATSLSISGDD
+523 MKKPAATSLSIFGPETD

-553 TNVTWTSS
+553 TDVTWTSS

-570 SGKVIGV
+570 SGKVVGV
-577 KAGKVTI
+577 KAGRVTI

-593 KVLTATHEV
+593 KVLTATYEL
-602 TVTKSKAS
+602 TVAESKAS
-610 AMSCYLFFQNSPTAN
+610 ATNCYLFFQNSPTAN

-637 GGNHALG
+637 GGKHALG

-678 SWVLDRNGAYN
+678 SWVLDRNGAYS
-689 QYWNAVFQ
+689 QYWNAVFR

-745 CSKAINAVF
+745 CNKAINAVF

-759 NASGFAQYDAATY
+759 DASGFAQYDAATY
-772 KLEKGIAQ
+772 RLEKGIAQ
-780 VAAPSKTPADEKTV
+780 VTAPSKTPADEKTV

-837 QVNYYLKGTTI
+837 QVNYYLEGTTT

-863 KVVQS
+863 TVVQS
-868 PISVEGYTPVSS
+868 PISIEGYKPVSD
-880 ESKSGVVGTDSSID
+880 ETKSGVVGTDSSID
-894 FFYTANPVGYRVEYC
+894 FYYTANPVDYRVEYY
-909 WTGSDTPFL
+909 WTGSDTPLL
-918 TESDS
+918 TES
-923 DRHDSD
+923 HTG
-929 HHVGDTVAGIE
+929 HVGDQVTGLQ
-940 PKTFE
+940 PKAFAD
-945 GYTPVSDNVKDLKLG
+945 YTPVNDNVQDLKLG
-960 VDESQNVVKFYYRQN
+960 ADESQNVVKFYYRQN
-975 VSLTANTDSKTYN
+975 VSLKANSDSKTYN
-988 GSEQSVEGYKTNL
+988 GSEQGVDGYMTNL
-1001 PGGESTSFDGVTL
+1001 PEGVSASFDGVTL

-1028 FADGTIGKVSSDNK
+1028 FANGTIGKVSSDNN
-1042 YVVTGTTD
+1042 YVVTQTTP
-1050 GNLHISP
+1050 GNLHIGP
-1057 VTDEVVVKITG
+1057 VTDEVTITISGHNGGEKYSGEEQSVSGYDVSGLPAGVGEGDISFTG
-1068 KTGTEKY
+1068 K
-1075 NGKQQAVSGWDV
+1075 
-1087 TEAPDGF
+1087 
-1094 DQSKIALAE
+1094 
-1103 SATAE
+1103 AE
-1108 AKGKDAGTYN
+1108 AKGTDAGEYK
-1118 MGLTAASFVSSDGNY
+1118 MGLAETQFSLKGDAAKNY
-1133 AKVKFEVVDGSL
+1133 VNVKFRVERDGVL
-1145 EITKR
+1145 TIGKR
-1150 KVTLWSEDGHK
+1150 TVILTSEGGHK
-1161 NYDGRTLQ
+1161 NYDGKTLQ
-1169 RQTDIRVDGTKD
+1169 RRTDISKNVG
-1181 VYDKDKDTTTQ
+1181 
-1192 KTFEGDGF
+1192 GDGF
-1200 VEGEGVDNKNVK
+1200 VGEDGVLAKDKLT
-1212 WFDENN
+1212 WYDENN
-1218 IAPGCYDNKFEC
+1218 ILP
-1230 KPRSGTNFDN
+1230 
-1240 YEITYEYGKLYV
+1240 
-1252 NKRADNKKYE
+1252 
-1262 VTVKGAS
+1262 
-1269 GTSGYDGQ
+1269 
-1277 PHSATGLETTSYTNK
+1277 
-1292 EGVRFSIRAKT
+1292 
-1303 SGAESKVDAGT
+1303 GT
-1314 YENKVSDVVVT
+1314 YENKFDPAYTPSTKLNNYDVQLVFGELVVNARTGKDKYAITVTACSNTVTYDGEEHAVSGVTGDTYTNDNKVTFTVEGMSASVSGTDAGTYTNKVVGTPVVK

-1335 FKITTEN
+1335 FKITTED
-1342 GKLTIDTR
+1342 GKLTIDKR
-1350 PVTITAGS
+1350 SVTITAGS

-1378 TKGFVDG
+1378 PDGFVEG
-1385 QDISDV
+1385 QGISDV
-1391 AVEGSQTQCGTS
+1391 TVEGSRTQCGTS
-1403 ASTIKDNSWKF
+1403 ASTIKDKSWKF
-1414 QEGTN
+1414 QNGTN

-1425 TTAQGTL
+1425 TTEPGTL

-1445 TLMGKSDNGATYD
+1445 TLTGKSDTVPSYD

-1465 GVEQDKWTF
+1465 DVEQDTWTF
-1474 DGVEYTVFNYH
+1474 DGVEYTVSNYN
-1485 ANVSGTDAGTYKNI
+1485 ASVSGTDAGTYDNI
-1499 VTSGEGGYK
+1499 VTSGEDGYR
-1508 VTDPNG
+1508 VTGPNG
-1514 NDVTA
+1514 DDVTE

-1549 GSPLTAAEAERE
+1549 GFALTAAEAKHE
-1561 FAAEGFVGEDDI
+1561 FTAEGFVGEDGI
-1573 ASAKV
+1573 ASAMV
-1578 DGSITDVGETAS
+1578 DGSITDVGETES
-1590 NVVQESVVLKSGTKA
+1590 NVAQNSVVLKDGTKA

-1610 TYNPGKLEV
+1610 TYKPGKLEV
-1619 TPNTDEVVVT
+1619 TPVTDEVVVT
-1629 IAKKSGTKDYSGFEQ
+1629 IAENSGNEEYNGSEQ
-1644 SVKGY
+1644 SVEGY
-1649 ELRDIS
+1649 ELRNIS
-1655 NREYAATDIE
+1655 NDSYAATDIE
-1665 FVGSADDQVAKG
+1665 FVGSADHKVAKG

-1692 KNNSVNFTNVKFE
+1692 KSNSANFTNVRFE
-1705 ILDGSLTITKRA
+1705 IVDGSLTITKRA

-1724 PAEKT
+1724 PVEKT
-1729 YDGNPLEDRTVSVT
+1729 YDGNPLEDRTVSIT

-1749 GDKFIADVTGSQTDA
+1749 GDKFVADVTGSQTNA
-1764 GSSANAFTYKLV
+1764 GSSANTFTYTLV
-1776 NAAGEELAQ
+1776 NAAGKELTK

-1797 KAEGVLKVNPVSN
+1797 KAEGVLKVNPVSDA
-1810 EVVVTIVGKHAEG
+1810 VVVTITGNHAEG
-1823 AYNGKP
+1823 TYSGKP

-1835 TFASTNALYTSA
+1835 SFASSNALYTSA

-1869 QGKFK
+1869 QGKFT
-1874 NADDVNF
+1874 NADAVNF
-1881 PNVRFEITN
+1881 PNVRFDITN
-1890 GFVAIS
+1890 GSVAIS
-1896 KAEVKLQ
+1896 KAKVTLQ
-1903 SADLEKEYDGTALT
+1903 SANLEKEYDGTALT

-1954 PNAFNYTLNDN
+1954 PNAFSYTLNEN
-1965 TKADN
+1965 TKEGN
-1970 YEISV
+1970 YDISV
-1975 IPGQLTVTNRQ
+1975 ILGQLTVTNRQ
-1986 AKYQVTV
+1986 AQYQVTV
-1993 EANSSTDNTY
+1993 EANSSTGNTY
-2003 DGVEHAAA
+2003 DGVEHAAT
-2011 GLKTSEFTVEGQK
+2011 GLKTSEFTVDGRK
-2024 YTVEGLKTSDPKA
+2024 YTVEGLNTADPKA

-2173 TLQYSGSEQSV
+2173 TLPYSGSEQSV
-2184 TGYSFATSDNR
+2184 TGYDFKASNPLYKEGDFVFSGT
-2195 YSEANVKFQGEAVA
+2195 AVA

-2217 NMNLAS
+2217 HMNLAS

-2235 VEFVVVDGSLEIT
+2235 VEFKVVDGSLEIK
-2248 GGDLDADKVVW
+2248 GGDIDAGKVVW

-2270 TPLSAYAAKA
+2270 TPLSAYVASA
-2280 TDKFGNTLK
+2280 TDKFGNPLK
-2289 VEYSTDGE
+2289 VEYSTDGK

-2303 SNITLTHFGYQEVKL
+2303 STITLTHFGGQPVML
-2318 RATGANYAAGQ
+2318 RATSANYAAGQ
-2329 YAENKDGEW
+2329 YAENGEW

-2348 TSKGDNKKYDGKPL
+2348 TSGSGNKKYDGEPL
-2362 TNDTVTVETKGEGTG
+2362 TNDSVTVGTKGEGTG

-2393 DAGESDNT
+2393 DAGESANT
-2401 FDYIF
+2401 FDYTF

-2411 ASDYWVTT
+2411 ANDYWVTIEL
-2419 KFGKLVVTASDSE
+2419 GKLVVTASDSE
-2432 VVAKIAGHNKTVEYN
+2432 VVTTITGHNETVEYN
-2447 GLEQSVEGY
+2447 GSEQSVEGY
-2456 DFVEASN
+2456 DFETSN
-2463 KLYGEG
+2463 PLYEKD

-2475 TAVAKGTN
+2475 TAVAKGTDV
-2483 AGTYKMELTAE
+2483 GTYKMNLTSE
-2494 QFSNKSNNFSK
+2494 QFSNTSKNFSK
-2505 VAFAVT
+2505 VAFAVA

-2529 KNTMSVDSPADVVYN
+2529 DNTMTVDLPADVVYN
-2544 GQDQTWTPIVKDGER
+2544 GQDQTWAPVVKDGER
-2559 TLEAGKDYTVEYS
+2559 TLQPGTDYTVEYS

-2579 SGKITVAI
+2579 AGKITVTI
-2587 TGIGNYSGK
+2587 TGIGNYAGK
-2596 VERTYQITKRTV
+2596 VERTYQITKRPV
-2608 DLKSEGGSKP
+2608 ELVSQSGSKP

-2630 GWQQQGDT
+2630 GWQQQEST
-2638 GFVGGEVSNVRATS
+2638 GFVEGQVSNVRATG
-2652 SVTTVAQGEVANSI
+2652 SVTTVAEGEVVNSI
-2666 AYDTNA
+2666 TYDA
-2672 GFNADNYAI
+2672 GVGFKADNYDI

-2689 ITALAAEDDIIITPN
+2689 IMALAAEDGITFTPN
-2704 DATYI
+2704 NATYI
-2709 YDASSRKASAATASA
+2709 YDASSHEAGAATASA

-2781 AIQKRDV
+2781 TIQKRDV
-2788 ELTSASSSK
+2788 ELTSASASK
-2797 VYDGMPL
+2797 VYDGAPL
-2804 TKDWVDMGPN
+2804 AKDWVDMGPN
-2814 RPDTGFIWTDLAG
+2814 HPDTGFIWTDLAG
-2827 DGQVHAT
+2827 DGQVHAV
-2834 GSQTKVGS
+2834 GSQTEVGS
-2842 SENAISYKLKDGA
+2842 SDNAISYQLKTGA
-2855 ENNYNIIGEHVGTLT
+2855 ENNYNIIGEHVGTLA
-2870 VTDQSITPD
+2870 VTAQSITPD

-2914 GNKLVEG
+2914 GNKLVEDR
-2921 VDYTVTYDTN
+2921 DYTVTYDTD

-2939 NVTIAGMGSYT
+2939 NVTIAGMGSYM

-2990 GGETATAQTQGSQTE
+2990 SGETATAQAQGSQTE

-3012 VSRITWDTAK
+3012 VSGITWETAK
-3022 EGNYYIATQ
+3022 EGNYSIVAQ

-3046 TVGALPDVAYNGES
+3046 TVDSLSDVTYNGKA
-3060 QQQTPVVKDGEKEL
+3060 QLQKPVVKDGEKVL
-3074 VEGVDYELTYS
+3074 AEGVDYELTYS
-3085 ENTIDA
+3085 ENTTDA
-3091 GSVTVTVVG
+3091 GTVTVTVTG
-3100 KGNYAGSVDVAY
+3100 QGNYAGSVDVAY
-3112 RIAPAALTVTT
+3112 RIVPAPLTVAT
-3123 PSASGVYNGKPLTA
+3123 PSASGVYDGKPLTA
-3137 AGSMSGFVNGE
+3137 AGSVSGFVNGE

-3165 NTYAIDWAAADAT
+3165 NSYAIDWAAAGAT
-3178 AKQANYTISET
+3178 AKQANYTVSESI
-3189 VGKLTVTESA
+3189 GKLTVIESA
-3199 DEVVV
+3199 NEVVV
-3204 TTTGGTFTY
+3204 TTSGGTFTY
-3213 DGTAHGATVTVG
+3213 DGAAHGATVAVG
-3225 ALPEG
+3225 TLPEG

-3236 ASSATATNVSDG
+3236 ASSATATNVSDD

-3254 DVLVIKNAQGE
+3254 DVLVIRNAQGE

-3285 KLTVTTPSVSKP
+3285 KLTVTTPNASKP
-3297 YDGSALTAEGKASGF
+3297 YDGQALTAEGKASGF

-3329 GTSVNGYE
+3329 GTSENGYE

-3347 NYTVEESLGT
+3347 NYTVEEDLGT

-3386 GANVIGVPAGFTLSA
+3386 GVNVIGVPAGFSLSA
-3401 KTKGSITDAGYVT
+3401 KTKGSVTDAGYVT
-3414 AEVVSYIITNAAGQD
+3414 AEIDSYIITNAAGQD
-3429 VTDQFGNVATGK
+3429 VTDQFGNVAIGK

-3453 VSGDASKVYDGTALT
+3453 ASAGASKVYDGTALT
-3468 EHKVSVEDGS
+3468 ERKVSVEDGS

-3504 AKPGNGSAKVE
+3504 AKPGNGSTKVE
-3515 NYDITYRYGALTVSA
+3515 NYDIAYRYGTLTVSA

-3552 DAVYDAREHKWI
+3552 DAVYDARDHKWI

-3580 YTVTYSTDDFTNVTG
+3580 YTVAYNTDDFTNVTG
-3595 TIKVAITGIGDY
+3595 TIKVTITGIGDY

-3615 QITPASVKLASNT
+3615 QITPASVRLASNT

-3635 AYQSDDAVTLQGAE
+3635 AYQSDDAVTVQGAE

-3756 NVTGAIKVT
+3756 NVTGAITVT

-3792 SASGVYNGN
+3792 SASRVYNGEP
-3801 ALTAAGS
+3801 LTAAGS

-3836 AIDWAAAD
+3836 AIDWAAAG
-3844 ATAKQANYTVSETVG
+3844 ATAKQANYTVSESIG

-3868 RVFATPGSYSGTYD
+3868 RVVATPGSYSGVYD

-3900 VKAARSNAT
+3900 VKAAHSNAT

-3924 ELVIINAQGEDV
+3924 ELVIVNAQGEDV
-3936 TDKLDIEKQTGAIK
+3936 TGKLDIEKQTGAIK

-3962 ASKVYDGIALTAP
+3962 AFKVYDGTALTAP

-4022 DTIGSLE
+4022 DAIGSLE
-4029 VAAEKADGKISLSGS
+4029 VTAAKAEGKISLSGS

-4054 LAAKAASAPIPTQ
+4054 LAAKAASAAVPTQ

-4087 LTATDVADSAT
+4087 LAATDVADSAM

-4141 LTRPD
+4141 LTRPE
-4146 VAGWKQ
+4146 VVGWKQ

-4160 GQVSDV
+4160 GQVSAV
-4166 RATGSV
+4166 RATGSA
-4172 THVSDGKVANA
+4172 THVSDGKVANT
-4183 IAYVEGEGFN
+4183 IVYTESEGFN

-4220 QAPADVVYSGKAQ
+4220 RAPADVVYSGKAQ
-4233 QQKPVVKDGGKTLV
+4233 QQKPVVKDGDKVLV
-4247 DGVDY
+4247 EGVDY

-4259 ATDAGTVTVTVTGE
+4259 ATDAGTVTVTVTGK

-4279 VDVAYQIVPAP
+4279 VDVAYQIAPAP

-4304 KPLTAGGKVDGL
+4304 KPLTADGKVDGL
-4316 VNGETVAFKL
+4316 VNGETVAFKV

-4333 GESDNAYR
+4333 GESDNAYK

-4379 TFTYDGSSHGA
+4379 TFTYDGASHGA
-4390 TVKVASLPEG
+4390 TVKVANLPEG

-4408 VASAKDVSDG
+4408 AASVKDVSDG

-4432 EGEDVTSRL
+4432 QGEDVTSKL
-4441 NIKFVDGTIKVE
+4441 NVKFVDGTIKVE
-4453 PAKLTVTTPSASK
+4453 PAKLTVTTPSVTK
-4466 PYDGQAL
+4466 VFDGDAL
-4473 TAEGRVSGFVNGETA
+4473 AAEGRVSGFVNGEAA

-4500 SSVNGYELVWDGSAK
+4500 SSVNGYELVWDGSAQ
-4515 AANYTVEES
+4515 AANYTVEEN

-4529 VSAQSIDPDDADAF
+4529 VSAQSINPDDAGAF

-4549 YLSDTVYNGADQRFE
+4549 YLADTVYNGADQRFE
-4564 PEVIDKDGKAL
+4564 PEVVDKDGKAL
-4575 VKGRDYELSFSGD
+4575 VKGLDYELSFSGD
-4588 VKNVGEAT
+4588 VKNVGEVT
-4596 VAVVGKGNYAGS
+4596 VTVVGKGNYAGS

-4627 SKIYDGSELVNGEL
+4627 SKIYDGSELVSGEL
-4641 TIEGLQGEDRVT
+4641 SIEGLQGEDRVT

-4661 EVGSSENTYRITWGD
+4661 EVGSSKNTYRITWGET
-4676 VDAANY
+4676 DAANY
-4682 VIDEHLGTL
+4682 VIDEYLGTL

-4701 PEPTP
+4701 PNPDDGT
-4706 EPEPTP
+4706 
-4712 TPEPE
+4712 
-4717 PTPTPTPTPE
+4717 TPTPE
-4727 PTPTPGDGETPT
+4727 PTPSPTPGDGS
-4739 PNPTPGDDVTPAP
+4739 TPGTT
-4752 NPIPDGT
+4752 PDGT
-4759 TPSGGT
+4759 TPGS
-4765 TPGTTPGG
+4765 TPNPGNG
-4773 TTPAPASTPDGA
+4773 STPASAS
-4785 TTAPA
+4785 
-4790 PTPAPAAAGPLD
+4790 TPAPAAAGPLD

-4808 EGAYESVTGS
+4808 EGAYESVTGG

-4835 PLGRESVEDHCWV
+4835 PLGRESVEDRCWV
-4848 HWYMIAGMALTAVYG
+4848 HWYMIVGMVLTAVYG
-4863 LAAALRRKN
+4863 LTAALRRKN

>member
-1 MKAKNN
+1 MKAKSNQ
-7 ELTVESMTQRYSLGH
+7 LTVESMTQRYSLGH

-47 AGDGEAADDAAAQVE
+47 AGDGAAADDAAVQVE
-62 GASSGAATSS
+62 GASSAAATSA
-72 ADKAADTVASSAAS
+72 ADKAADAAASSAAS

-100 STTSQQQAAPGA
+100 STTSQQQAAPSA
-112 FESAQPAATQQ
+112 SEPAQPAGTQQ

-158 VTVPVKDDFKFT
+158 VTVPVNDDFKFT

-198 GVYTVSAADVAA
+198 GVYTVFAADVAA

-229 AAVSIEDDAAAEET
+229 AAVSIEDDATEKT
-243 QVSAVGAGAISGPT
+243 QASVSGAGAISGPT
-257 SVAQGDTITLTYN
+257 SVAQGNTITLTYN
-270 GDMRIDNWYGGD
+270 GDMTPQNWFSPEQ
-282 GLFSGWDVSADKKSI
+282 GLFSEWNVSADKK
-297 TLTATSNWAFTGSE
+297 TLTLKATDNWAFVGSK
-311 KTTTIYLG
+311 KTATICMEYT
-319 YIDQS
+319 DQS
-324 GTWHNQGDDRL
+324 DQWHTGVANSMTFD
-335 AFNVTV
+335 VTV
-341 KKRTFTVVQPEPVAE
+341 KKRSFTVVQPEPVAE

-365 IKDDETGKV
+365 IKDNETGRV
-374 FSLADAPSGAFLP
+374 FSISDAPDGAFLP
-387 FEYYRDGQR
+387 LEYYRDGQR
-396 IENASQYWH
+396 IENASQYRH
-405 DANEFSKPG
+405 DTNEFSKPG
-414 TYTVIVKPNNGWIYD
+414 TYTVVVKPDNGWIYD
-429 FEAVGQIEITIPTKK
+429 FEGMGQIEIAIPTKK
-444 PDSTDFEKWIYT
+444 PDNTDFEKWIYV
-456 GESVDLKGDGS
+456 GESVDLEGDEN
-467 AWWGESWTVSSGSE
+467 AWWGERWKVSSGSE
-481 NIELSESSSGSR
+481 NVELSGSGNV
-493 IAKGLKVGDATVQ
+493 KGLKVGDATVV
-506 REYYAL
+506 RGFYSP
-512 GWHTETFIIHV
+512 GWHTETFTIHV
-523 MKKPAATSLSISGDD
+523 MKKPAATSLSISGAD

-553 TNVTWTSS
+553 TDVTWTSS

-570 SGKVIGV
+570 SGKVVGV
-577 KAGKVTI
+577 KPGKVTI

-602 TVTKSKAS
+602 TVKTSGVS
-610 AMSCYLFFQNSPTAN
+610 PTSCYLFFQNSPTAN

-644 VKVNLDGLNLP
+644 VKINLDGLNLP

-678 SWVLDRNGAYN
+678 SWVLDRNGAYS
-689 QYWNAVFQ
+689 QYWNAVFR
-697 AWKDTLSKEQGT
+697 AWKNTLSKEQGT

-759 NASGFAQYDAATY
+759 DASGFAQYDAATY
-772 KLEKGIAQ
+772 RLEKGIAQ
-780 VAAPSKTPADEKTV
+780 VTAPSKTPADEKTV

-837 QVNYYLKGTTI
+837 QVNYYLKGTTT

-863 KVVQS
+863 TVVQS
-868 PISVEGYTPVSS
+868 PISIEGYKPVSD
-880 ESKSGVVGTDSSID
+880 ETKSGVVGTDSSID
-894 FFYTANPVGYRVEYC
+894 FYYTANPADYSVEYY
-909 WTGSDTPFL
+909 WTGSDKPL
-918 TESDS
+918 SSEKRSG
-923 DRHDSD
+923 
-929 HHVGDTVAGIE
+929 HVGDQVTGLE
-940 PKTFE
+940 PKAIA
-945 GYTPVSDNVKDLKLG
+945 GYTPVNDNVQDLKLG
-960 VDESQNVVKFYYRQN
+960 ADESKNVVKFYYRQN
-975 VSLTANTDSKTYN
+975 VSLTANSDSKTYN
-988 GSEQSVEGYKTNL
+988 GSEQSVDGYTTNL
-1001 PGGESTSFDGVTL
+1001 PEGVSTSFDGVTL

-1028 FADGTIGKVSSDNK
+1028 FANGTIGKVSSDNN
-1042 YVVTGTTD
+1042 YVVTRTMP

-1057 VTDEVVVKITG
+1057 VADEVVVKIAG

-1075 NGKQQAVSGWDV
+1075 NGKQQTVSGWDV

-1094 DQSKIALAE
+1094 DQSKVTLAE
-1103 SATAE
+1103 GATAE
-1108 AKGKDAGTYN
+1108 AKGKDAGTYY
-1118 MGLTAASFVSSDGNY
+1118 MELTAASFVSADGNY
-1133 AKVKFEVVDGSL
+1133 AKVKFEIVDGSL

-1161 NYDGRTLQ
+1161 NYDGSTLQ
-1169 RQTDIRVDGTKD
+1169 RQANIRVDGTKD
-1181 VYDKDKDTTTQ
+1181 VYDNDKDTTTQ

-1200 VEGEGVDNKNVK
+1200 VEGEGVNNKNVK

-1230 KPRSGTNFDN
+1230 EPRSGTNFDN

-1269 GTSGYDGQ
+1269 GTSVYDGQ

-1292 EGVRFSIRAKT
+1292 EGVQFSIRAKT
-1303 SGAESKVDAGT
+1303 SGAENKVDAGT

-1335 FKITTEN
+1335 FKITTED
-1342 GKLTIDTR
+1342 GKLTIDKR
-1350 PVTITAGS
+1350 SVTITAGS

-1371 QANPKFT
+1371 QADPKFT
-1378 TKGFVDG
+1378 TDGFVDG
-1385 QDISDV
+1385 QGISNV
-1391 AVEGSQTQCGTS
+1391 TVEGSQTQCGTS

-1414 QEGTN
+1414 QTGTN
-1419 GNNYSV
+1419 GDNYSV
-1425 TTAQGTL
+1425 TVKPGTL

-1445 TLMGKSDNGATYD
+1445 TLTGKSDTAPIYD

-1474 DGVEYTVFNYH
+1474 DGVEYTVSNYN
-1485 ANVSGTDAGTYKNI
+1485 ASVSGTDAGTYDNI
-1499 VTSGEGGYK
+1499 VTSGEDGYK

-1514 NDVTA
+1514 NDVTE
-1519 EFSISVAPGTLTIKP
+1519 EFSIGVAPGTLTIKP
-1534 AEVTVTAGSA
+1534 AEVTVTAGSK

-1549 GSPLTAAEAERE
+1549 GSALTAAEAERE
-1561 FAAEGFVGEDDI
+1561 FTADGFVGDDGI
-1573 ASAKV
+1573 ASARV
-1578 DGSITDVGETAS
+1578 DGSITNVGETDS
-1590 NVVQESVVLKSGTKA
+1590 NVVQDSVVLKDDAKA
-1605 SNYSI
+1605 SNYNI
-1610 TYNPGKLEV
+1610 TYKPGKLEV

-1629 IAKKSGTKDYSGFEQ
+1629 IAEKSDTKEYNGSEQ
-1644 SVKGY
+1644 SVEGY
-1649 ELRDIS
+1649 ELRSIS
-1655 NREYAATDIE
+1655 NSNYAATDIE

-1692 KNNSVNFTNVKFE
+1692 KNNSANFTNVKFQ
-1705 ILDGSLTITKRA
+1705 IVDGSLTITKRA

-1729 YDGNPLEDRTVSVT
+1729 YDGNPLEDRTVSIT

-1749 GDKFIADVTGSQTDA
+1749 GDKFVADVTGSQTNA

-1776 NAAGEELAQ
+1776 NAAGEELAK
-1785 DAEGAYRNYNVT
+1785 DAEGAYRNYDIT
-1797 KAEGVLKVNPVSN
+1797 KVEGVLKVNPVSD
-1810 EVVVTIVGKHAEG
+1810 EVVVTIAGNHAEG

-1835 TFASTNALYTSA
+1835 SFASSNALYTSA

-1860 DAGTTVMDL
+1860 DAGASVMDL
-1869 QGKFK
+1869 QGKFT
-1874 NADDVNF
+1874 NADAVNF
-1881 PNVRFEITN
+1881 PNVRFDITN
-1890 GFVAIS
+1890 GSVAIS
-1896 KAEVKLQ
+1896 KAKVTLQ
-1903 SADLEKEYDGTALT
+1903 SANLEKEYDGTALT

-1954 PNAFNYTLNDN
+1954 PNAFSYTLNEN
-1965 TKADN
+1965 TKEGN
-1970 YEISV
+1970 YDISV

-1986 AKYQVTV
+1986 AQYQVTV
-1993 EANSSTDNTY
+1993 EANSSTGNTY
-2003 DGVEHAAA
+2003 DGVEHAAT
-2011 GLKTSEFTVEGQK
+2011 GLKTSEFTVDGQK
-2024 YTVEGLKTSDPKA
+2024 YTVEGLNTSDPKA

-2055 ADGNDVSSQFAVKLV
+2055 ANGNDVSSQFAVTLV
-2070 PGELK
+2070 PGKLE

-2091 YNGEALTNDR
+2091 YNGEALTNDG

-2109 VAGEGASY
+2109 VAGEGAVY
-2117 SVTGTITDAG
+2117 NVTGAITDAG
-2127 TVTNSF
+2127 KVANSF
-2133 TYERNS
+2133 TYGRNS

-2150 AEGTLEVTP
+2150 EEGTLEVTP
-2159 VTDKVTVTITGNSA
+2159 VADKVTVTITGKSA
-2173 TLQYSGSEQSV
+2173 TLPYSGSEQSV
-2184 TGYSFATSDNR
+2184 TGYSFATSDGR
-2195 YSEANVKFQGEAVA
+2195 YREANVKFQGEAVA

-2217 NMNLAS
+2217 HMNLAS
-2223 GQFSNTSGNFTN
+2223 GQFSNISGNFTN
-2235 VEFVVVDGSLEIT
+2235 VEFVVVDGSLEIK

-2270 TPLSAYAAKA
+2270 TPLSAYVAKA
-2280 TDKFGNTLK
+2280 TDKFGNALK

-2303 SNITLTHFGYQEVKL
+2303 SSITLTHFGAQLVML
-2318 RATGANYAAGQ
+2318 RATSPNYAADQ
-2329 YAENKDGEW
+2329 YAENGEW
-2338 VAITSRPVKL
+2338 VAITSRPVTL
-2348 TSKGDNKKYDGKPL
+2348 TSKGDNKKYDGEPL

-2382 GVTIKVTGSQT
+2382 GVAIKVTGSQT

-2401 FDYIF
+2401 FDYTF

-2411 ASDYWVTT
+2411 ANDYWVKTEL
-2419 KFGKLVVTASDSE
+2419 GKLVVTASDSE
-2432 VVAKIAGHNKTVEYN
+2432 VVATIAGHNKSVEYN

-2456 DFVEASN
+2456 DFVEASS

-2475 TAVAKGTN
+2475 TAVAKGTDV
-2483 AGTYKMELTAE
+2483 GTYKMNLASE
-2494 QFSNKSNNFSK
+2494 QFANTSKNFSK
-2505 VAFAVT
+2505 VTFAVT
-2511 DGTLTITPKSIV
+2511 DGTLTITPKSII

-2529 KNTMSVDSPADVVYN
+2529 KNTMSVDSPAVVVYN
-2544 GQDQTWTPIVKDGER
+2544 GQDQTWTPVVKDGER
-2559 TLEAGKDYTVEYS
+2559 KLEPGKDYTVEYS

-2579 SGKITVAI
+2579 TGEITVTI
-2587 TGIGNYSGK
+2587 KGINNYSGEVK
-2596 VERTYQITKRTV
+2596 RTYQITKRPV
-2608 DLKSEGGSKP
+2608 ELKSEGGSKP
-2618 YDGTALTKPEVS
+2618 YDGTALVKPEVS

-2638 GFVGGEVSNVRATS
+2638 GFVMGEVSNVRATG

-2672 GFNADNYAI
+2672 GFNANNYAI

-2689 ITALAAEDDIIITPN
+2689 ITALAAEDGITITPN
-2704 DATYI
+2704 NATCI
-2709 YDASSRKASAATASA
+2709 YDASSHEAGAATASA

-2743 EWRSNPSAI
+2743 EWRSNASAI
-2752 TAINAGTLTVEVRAS
+2752 TAINAGALTVEVRAS

-2781 AIQKRDV
+2781 TIQKRDV
-2788 ELTSASSSK
+2788 ELTSASASK
-2797 VYDGMPL
+2797 VYDGAPL
-2804 TKDWVDMGPN
+2804 AKDWVDMGPN

-2827 DGQVHAT
+2827 DGQVHAK
-2834 GSQTKVGS
+2834 GSQTGVGS
-2842 SENAISYKLKDGA
+2842 SENAISYQLKPGA

-2870 VTDQSITPD
+2870 VTAQSIAPD

-2897 VYDGTE
+2897 VYDGAE

-2921 VDYTVTYDTN
+2921 SDYTVTYDTD

-2939 NVTIAGMGSYT
+2939 NVTIAGMGSYM

-2990 GGETATAQTQGSQTE
+2990 GGENATAQTQGSQTE

-3022 EGNYYIATQ
+3022 EGNYYIAAQ
-3031 NDGTLTVTPKGIAQM
+3031 NDGALTVTPKGVAQM
-3046 TVGALPDVAYNGES
+3046 AVGSLPDVTYNGES
-3060 QQQTPVVKDGEKEL
+3060 QQQKPVVKDGEKAL
-3074 VEGVDYELTYS
+3074 AEGVDYELTYS
-3085 ENTIDA
+3085 GNATDA
-3091 GSVTVTVVG
+3091 GTVTVTVTG
-3100 KGNYAGSVDVAY
+3100 KGNYAGSVDVTY
-3112 RIAPAALTVTT
+3112 LIAPAPLTVTT

-3137 AGSMSGFVNGE
+3137 AGTISGFVNGE

-3165 NTYAIDWAAADAT
+3165 NAYAIDWAAAGAT
-3178 AKQANYTISET
+3178 AKQANYAVSESI
-3189 VGKLTVTESA
+3189 GKLTVTESA

-3204 TTTGGTFTY
+3204 TTTGGTFAY
-3213 DGTAHGATVTVG
+3213 DGASHGAAVTVG

-3236 ASSATATNVSDG
+3236 ASSAMATSVSDG

-3265 DVTSKLNIKFVDGTI
+3265 DVTSKLNVKFVDGTI

-3285 KLTVTTPSVSKP
+3285 KLTVTTPSASKP
-3297 YDGSALTAEGKASGF
+3297 YDGQALTAEGKASGF
-3312 VNGEAATL
+3312 VNGETATL
-3320 KTTGSQTTV
+3320 KTTGGQTTV
-3329 GTSVNGYE
+3329 GTSENGYE
-3337 LVWDDNAKAE
+3337 LVWDGNAKAE
-3347 NYTVEESLGT
+3347 NYTIEESLGT

-3386 GANVIGVPAGFTLSA
+3386 GVNVIGVPAGFTLSA
-3401 KTKGSITDAGYVT
+3401 KTKGSVTDAGYAA
-3414 AEVVSYIITNAAGQD
+3414 AEVDSYVITNAAGQD

-3468 EHKVSVEDGS
+3468 ENKVSVEDGS

-3504 AKPGNGSAKVE
+3504 AKPGNDSTKVE
-3515 NYDITYRYGALTVSA
+3515 NYDIAYRYGTLTVSA

-3540 GAYAGVKVNSPS
+3540 GAYAGVKVNAPS
-3552 DAVYDAREHKWI
+3552 DAVYDAHEHKWI
-3564 PVVTG
+3564 PVVAG

-3580 YTVTYSTDDFTNVTG
+3580 YTVAYSTDDFTNVTG
-3595 TIKVAITGIGDY
+3595 TIKVTITGIGDY

-3615 QITPASVKLASNT
+3615 QIAPASVKLASNT

-3635 AYQSDDAVTLQGAE
+3635 AYRSDDAVTVQGAE

-3654 QVDDLKAVGKVMTVA
+3654 QVDDLKAVGRVMTVA
-3669 EGKVPNTIAFTW
+3669 EGKVPNTIAYTW

-3699 SVVAKDIVS
+3699 SVAAKDIVS

-3734 DGEKVLTEG
+3734 DGEKLLTEG
-3743 VDYTVSYGADDFT
+3743 IDYTVSYGADDFT
-3756 NVTGAIKVT
+3756 NVAGVIKVT
-3765 VTGQGNYAGSVDRT
+3765 VTGQGNYAGSVERA
-3779 YRITPAPLTVSTP
+3779 YLIAPAPLTVTTP
-3792 SASGVYNGN
+3792 SASGVYNGKP
-3801 ALTAAGS
+3801 LTAAGT

-3829 GTSDNTY
+3829 GTSDNAY
-3836 AIDWAAAD
+3836 AIDWAAAG
-3844 ATAKQANYTVSETVG
+3844 ATAKQANYAVSESIG

-3868 RVFATPGSYSGTYD
+3868 CVVATPGSYSGTYD

-3909 ATDATDEAGVTASVD
+3909 AADATDEAGVTASVD
-3924 ELVIINAQGEDV
+3924 ELVIVNAQGEDV
-3936 TDKLDIEKQTGAIK
+3936 TGKLDIEKQTGAIK

-3962 ASKVYDGIALTAP
+3962 AFKVYDGTALTAP

-4001 ANTYA
+4001 ANTYS

-4029 VAAEKADGKISLSGS
+4029 VTAAKAEGKISLSGS

-4054 LAAKAASAPIPTQ
+4054 LEAKAATAAVPTQ

-4087 LTATDVADSAT
+4087 LAATDVADSAT

-4126 NLKSDS
+4126 SLKSES

-4141 LTRPD
+4141 LTRPE

-4166 RATGSV
+4166 RATGSA

-4183 IAYVEGEGFN
+4183 IAYTEGEGFN

-4213 AAADMTV
+4213 AAADMTG

-4233 QQKPVVKDGGKTLV
+4233 QQKPVVKDGDKALAE
-4247 DGVDY
+4247 GVDY

-4259 ATDAGTVTVTVTGE
+4259 ATDAGTVTVTVTGK

-4279 VDVAYQIVPAP
+4279 VDVAYQITPAP
-4290 LTVATESANKVYDG
+4290 LTVVTESANKVYDG
-4304 KPLTAGGKVDGL
+4304 KPLIAGGKVDGL
-4316 VNGETVAFKL
+4316 VNGETVAFKV
-4326 VGSQTKV
+4326 VGSQIKV
-4333 GESDNAYR
+4333 GESDNAYK
-4341 IEWSG
+4341 IEWNG

-4379 TFTYDGSSHGA
+4379 TFTYDGASHGA
-4390 TVKVASLPEG
+4390 AVTVGALPEG
-4400 YSLETAES
+4400 YTLEAA
-4408 VASAKDVSDG
+4408 ASSAMATSVSDG

-4432 EGEDVTSRL
+4432 QGEDVTSKL
-4441 NIKFVDGTIKVE
+4441 NVKFVDGTIKVE

-4473 TAEGRVSGFVNGETA
+4473 TAEGKASGFVNGETA
-4488 TFKTTGSQTEVG
+4488 TLKTTGGQTTVG
-4500 SSVNGYELVWDGSAK
+4500 TSENGYELVWDGSAK
-4515 AANYTVEES
+4515 AANYTVEEN

-4529 VSAQSIDPDDADAF
+4529 VSAQSIDPDDAGAF

-4549 YLSDTVYNGADQRFE
+4549 YLTDTVYNGADQRFE
-4564 PEVIDKDGKAL
+4564 PEVVDRDGRAL

-4588 VKNVGEAT
+4588 VKNVGEVT

-4618 PLTVTTGSD
+4618 SLMVTTGSD
-4627 SKIYDGSELVNGEL
+4627 SKIYDGSELVNNEL
-4641 TIEGLQGEDRVT
+4641 SIEGLQGEDRVT
-4653 AATTGSQT
+4653 AAATGSQT

-4701 PEPTP
+4701 PNPDDGT
-4706 EPEPTP
+4706 
-4712 TPEPE
+4712 
-4717 PTPTPTPTPE
+4717 TPTPE
-4727 PTPTPGDGETPT
+4727 PTPSPTPGDGS
-4739 PNPTPGDDVTPAP
+4739 TPGST
-4752 NPIPDGT
+4752 PDGT
-4759 TPSGGT
+4759 TPG
-4765 TPGTTPGG
+4765 
-4773 TTPAPASTPDGA
+4773 STPN
-4785 TTAPA
+4785 
-4790 PTPAPAAAGPLD
+4790 PAPAAAGPLD
-4802 ALADVL
+4802 ALAGVL

-4824 VEEERIYDAEN
+4824 VEEEQIYDAEN

-4848 HWYMIAGMALTAVYG
+4848 HWYMIVGMVLTAVYG

-4872 HERKLRNDMND
+4872 HERRLRNDMND

>member
-1 MKAKNN
+1 MKAKSNQ
-7 ELTVESMTQRYSLGH
+7 LTVESMTQRYSLGH

-47 AGDGEAADDAAAQVE
+47 AGDGAAADDTAVQVE
-62 GASSGAATSS
+62 GASSAAATSA
-72 ADKAADTVASSAAS
+72 ADKAADAAASSAAS

-100 STTSQQQAAPGA
+100 STTSQQQAAPSA
-112 FESAQPAATQQ
+112 SEPAQPAGTQQ

-158 VTVPVKDDFKFT
+158 VTVPVNDDFKFT

-198 GVYTVSAADVAA
+198 GVYTVFAADVAA

-229 AAVSIEDDAAAEET
+229 AAVSIEDDATEKT
-243 QVSAVGAGAISGPT
+243 QASVSGAGAISGPT
-257 SVAQGDTITLTYN
+257 SVAQGNTITLTYN
-270 GDMRIDNWYGGD
+270 GDMTPQNWFSPEQ
-282 GLFSGWDVSADKKSI
+282 GLFSEWNVSADKK
-297 TLTATSNWAFTGSE
+297 TLTLKATDNWAFVGSK
-311 KTTTIYLG
+311 KTATICMEYT
-319 YIDQS
+319 DQS
-324 GTWHNQGDDRL
+324 DQWHTGVANSMTFD
-335 AFNVTV
+335 VTV
-341 KKRTFTVVQPEPVAE
+341 KKRSFTVVQPEPVAE

-365 IKDDETGKV
+365 IKDNETGRV
-374 FSLADAPSGAFLP
+374 FSISDAPDGAFLP
-387 FEYYRDGQR
+387 LEYYRDGQR
-396 IENASQYWH
+396 IENASQYRH
-405 DANEFSKPG
+405 DTNEFSKPG
-414 TYTVIVKPNNGWIYD
+414 TYTVVVKPDNGWIYD
-429 FEAVGQIEITIPTKK
+429 FEGMGQIEIAIPTKK
-444 PDSTDFEKWIYT
+444 PDNTDFEKWIYV
-456 GESVDLKGDGS
+456 GESVDLEGDED
-467 AWWGESWTVSSGSE
+467 AWWGERWKVSSGSE
-481 NIELSESSSGSR
+481 NVELSGSGNV
-493 IAKGLKVGDATVQ
+493 KGLKVGDATVV
-506 REYYAL
+506 RGFYSP
-512 GWHTETFIIHV
+512 GWHTETFTIHV
-523 MKKPAATSLSISGDD
+523 MKKPAATSLSISGAD

-553 TNVTWTSS
+553 TDVTWTSS

-570 SGKVIGV
+570 SGKVVGV
-577 KAGKVTI
+577 KPGKVTI

-602 TVTKSKAS
+602 TVKTSGVS
-610 AMSCYLFFQNSPTAN
+610 PTSCYLFFQNSPTAN

-644 VKVNLDGLNLP
+644 VKINLDGLNLP

-678 SWVLDRNGAYN
+678 SWVLDRNGAYS
-689 QYWNAVFQ
+689 QYWNAVFR
-697 AWKDTLSKEQGT
+697 AWKNTLSKEQGT

-759 NASGFAQYDAATY
+759 DASGFAQYDAATY
-772 KLEKGIAQ
+772 RLEKGIAQ
-780 VAAPSKTPADEKTV
+780 VTAPSKTPADEKTV

-837 QVNYYLKGTTI
+837 QVNYYLKGTTT

-863 KVVQS
+863 TVVQS
-868 PISVEGYTPVSS
+868 PISIEGYKPVSD
-880 ESKSGVVGTDSSID
+880 ETKSGVVGTDSSID
-894 FFYTANPVGYRVEYC
+894 FYYTANPADYSVEYY
-909 WTGSDTPFL
+909 WTGSDKPL
-918 TESDS
+918 SSEKRSG
-923 DRHDSD
+923 
-929 HHVGDTVAGIE
+929 HVGDQVTGLE
-940 PKTFE
+940 PKAIA
-945 GYTPVSDNVKDLKLG
+945 GYTPVNDNVQDLKLG
-960 VDESQNVVKFYYRQN
+960 ADESKNVVKFYYRQN
-975 VSLTANTDSKTYN
+975 VSLTANSDSKTYD
-988 GSEQSVEGYKTNL
+988 GSEQSVDGYTTNL
-1001 PGGESTSFDGVTL
+1001 PEGMSTSFDGVTL

-1019 TNAGDYPYT
+1019 TNAGDYLYA
-1028 FADGTIGKVSSDNK
+1028 FADGTIGKVSSDNN
-1042 YVVTGTTD
+1042 YVVTQTMP

-1057 VTDEVVVKITG
+1057 VADEVVVRIAG

-1075 NGKQQAVSGWDV
+1075 NGKQQTVSGWDV

-1094 DQSKIALAE
+1094 DQSKATLAE
-1103 SATAE
+1103 GATAE
-1108 AKGKDAGTYN
+1108 AKGKDAGTYY
-1118 MGLTAASFVSSDGNY
+1118 MGLTAASFVSADGNY

-1161 NYDGRTLQ
+1161 NYDGSTLQ
-1169 RQTDIRVDGTKD
+1169 RQANIRVDGTKD
-1181 VYDKDKDTTTQ
+1181 VYDNDKDTTTQ

-1200 VEGEGVDNKNVK
+1200 VEGEGVNNKNVK

-1230 KPRSGTNFDN
+1230 EPRSGTNFDN

-1269 GTSGYDGQ
+1269 GTSVYDGQ

-1292 EGVRFSIRAKT
+1292 EGVQFSIRAKT
-1303 SGAESKVDAGT
+1303 SGAENKADADT
-1314 YENKVSDVVVT
+1314 YVNKVSDVVVT

-1335 FKITTEN
+1335 FKITTED
-1342 GKLTIDTR
+1342 GKLTIDKR
-1350 PVTITAGS
+1350 SVTITAGS

-1371 QANPKFT
+1371 QADPKFT

-1385 QDISDV
+1385 QGISDV
-1391 AVEGSQTQCGTS
+1391 TVEGSQTQCGTS
-1403 ASTIKDNSWKF
+1403 ASTIKDKSWKF
-1414 QEGTN
+1414 QNGTN

-1425 TTAQGTL
+1425 ITEPGTL
-1432 TVKHRSDDKKYAI
+1432 TVKHRSNDKKYAI
-1445 TLMGKSDNGATYD
+1445 TLTGKSDTVSSYD
-1458 GKEHTVS
+1458 GKEHMVS

-1474 DGVEYTVFNYH
+1474 DGVEYTVSNYH
-1485 ANVSGTDAGTYKNI
+1485 ANVSGVDAGTYGNI
-1499 VTSGEGGYK
+1499 VTSGEDGYK

-1514 NDVTA
+1514 NDVTE
-1519 EFSISVAPGTLTIKP
+1519 EFSISAAPGTLTIKP

-1549 GSPLTAAEAERE
+1549 GSALTAAEAEHE
-1561 FAAEGFVGEDDI
+1561 FTAEGFVGEDGI
-1573 ASAKV
+1573 ASV
-1578 DGSITDVGETAS
+1578 TVEGSITNVGETES
-1590 NVVQESVVLKSGTKA
+1590 NVVQGSVVLKDGTKA

-1610 TYNPGKLEV
+1610 TYKPGKFEV
-1619 TPNTDEVVVT
+1619 TPVADEVVVA
-1629 IAKKSGTKDYSGFEQ
+1629 IAEKSDTKEYNGSEQ
-1644 SVKGY
+1644 SVEGY
-1649 ELRDIS
+1649 ELRSIS
-1655 NREYAATDIE
+1655 NSNYAATDIE

-1692 KNNSVNFTNVKFE
+1692 KNNSANFTNVKFQ
-1705 ILDGSLTITKRA
+1705 IVDGSLTITKRT
-1717 VTLTSAT
+1717 VMLTSAT

-1729 YDGNPLEDRTVSVT
+1729 YDGNPLEDRTVSIT

-1749 GDKFIADVTGSQTDA
+1749 GDKFVADVTGSQTNA
-1764 GSSANAFTYKLV
+1764 GSSANAFTYKLE
-1776 NAAGEELAQ
+1776 NAAGEELAK
-1785 DAEGAYRNYNVT
+1785 DAEGAYRNYDIT
-1797 KAEGVLKVNPVSN
+1797 KVEGVLKVNPVSD
-1810 EVVVTIVGKHAEG
+1810 EVVVTIAGNHAEG

-1835 TFASTNALYTSA
+1835 SFASSNALYTSA

-1860 DAGTTVMDL
+1860 DAGASVMDL
-1869 QGKFK
+1869 QGKFT
-1874 NADDVNF
+1874 NADAVNF
-1881 PNVRFEITN
+1881 PNVRFDITN
-1890 GFVAIS
+1890 GSVAIS
-1896 KAEVKLQ
+1896 KAKVTLQ
-1903 SADLEKEYDGTALT
+1903 SANLEKEYDGTALT

-1954 PNAFNYTLNDN
+1954 PNAFNYTLNEN
-1965 TKADN
+1965 TKEGN
-1970 YEISV
+1970 YDISV

-1986 AKYQVTV
+1986 AQYQVTV
-1993 EANSSTDNTY
+1993 EANSSTGNTY
-2003 DGVEHAAA
+2003 DGVEHAAT
-2011 GLKTSEFTVEGQK
+2011 GLKTSEFTVDGQK
-2024 YTVEGLKTSDPKA
+2024 YTVEGLNTSDPKA

-2055 ADGNDVSSQFAVKLV
+2055 ANGNDVSSQFALTLV
-2070 PGELK
+2070 PGKLE

-2083 TSASESRV
+2083 TSVSESRV
-2091 YNGEALTNDR
+2091 YNGEALTNDG

-2109 VAGEGASY
+2109 VAGEGAVY
-2117 SVTGTITDAG
+2117 NVTGTITDAG
-2127 TVTNSF
+2127 KVANSF

-2139 NTNFDNYTITK
+2139 NTNFDNYNISK
-2150 AEGTLEVTP
+2150 EEGALEVTP
-2159 VTDKVTVTITGNSA
+2159 VADKVTVTITGKSV
-2173 TLQYSGSEQSV
+2173 TLPYSGSEQSV
-2184 TGYSFATSDNR
+2184 TGYSFATSDGR
-2195 YSEANVKFQGEAVA
+2195 YREANVKFQGEAVA

-2270 TPLSAYAAKA
+2270 TPLSAYVAKA
-2280 TDKFGNTLK
+2280 TDKFGNALK

-2303 SNITLTHFGYQEVKL
+2303 SSITLTHFGAQLVML
-2318 RATGANYAAGQ
+2318 RVTSPNYAADQ
-2329 YAENKDGEW
+2329 YAENGEW
-2338 VAITSRPVKL
+2338 VAITSRPVTL
-2348 TSKGDNKKYDGKPL
+2348 TSKGDNKKYDGEPL

-2401 FDYIF
+2401 FDYTF

-2411 ASDYWVTT
+2411 ANDYWVKTEL
-2419 KFGKLVVTASDSE
+2419 GKLVVTASDSE
-2432 VVAKIAGHNKTVEYN
+2432 VVATIAGHNKSVEYN
-2447 GLEQSVEGY
+2447 GLEQSIEGY
-2456 DFVEASN
+2456 DFVEASS

-2475 TAVAKGTN
+2475 TAVAKGTDV
-2483 AGTYKMELTAE
+2483 GTYKMNLASE
-2494 QFSNKSNNFSK
+2494 QFANTSKNFSK
-2505 VAFAVT
+2505 VTFAVT
-2511 DGTLTITPKSIV
+2511 DGTLTITPKSII

-2529 KNTMSVDSPADVVYN
+2529 KNTMSVDSPAVVVYN
-2544 GQDQTWTPIVKDGER
+2544 GQDQTWTPVVKDGER
-2559 TLEAGKDYTVEYS
+2559 KLEPGKDYTVEYS

-2579 SGKITVAI
+2579 TGEITVTI
-2587 TGIGNYSGK
+2587 KGINNYSGEVK
-2596 VERTYQITKRTV
+2596 RTYQITKRPV
-2608 DLKSEGGSKP
+2608 ELKSEGGSKP
-2618 YDGTALTKPEVS
+2618 YDGTALVKPEVS

-2638 GFVGGEVSNVRATS
+2638 GFVMGEVSNVRATG

-2672 GFNADNYAI
+2672 GFNANNYAI

-2689 ITALAAEDDIIITPN
+2689 ITALAAEDGITITPN
-2704 DATYI
+2704 NATYI
-2709 YDASSRKASAATASA
+2709 YDASSHEAGAATASA

-2743 EWRSNPSAI
+2743 EWRSNASAI
-2752 TAINAGTLTVEVRAS
+2752 TAINAGALTVEVRAS

-2781 AIQKRDV
+2781 TIQKRDV
-2788 ELTSASSSK
+2788 ELTSASASK
-2797 VYDGMPL
+2797 VYDGAPL
-2804 TKDWVDMGPN
+2804 AKDWVDMGPN

-2827 DGQVHAT
+2827 DGQVHAK
-2834 GSQTKVGS
+2834 GSQTGVGS
-2842 SENAISYKLKDGA
+2842 SENAISYQLKPGA

-2870 VTDQSITPD
+2870 VTAQSIAPD

-2897 VYDGTE
+2897 VYDGAE

-2921 VDYTVTYDTN
+2921 SDYTVTYDTD

-2971 SKVYDG
+2971 SKIYDG

-2990 GGETATAQTQGSQTE
+2990 GGENATAQTQGSQTE

-3012 VSRITWDTAK
+3012 VSGITWDTAK
-3022 EGNYYIATQ
+3022 EGNYYIAAQ
-3031 NDGTLTVTPKGIAQM
+3031 NDGTLTVTPKGVAQM
-3046 TVGALPDVAYNGES
+3046 TVGSLPDVTYNGES
-3060 QQQTPVVKDGEKEL
+3060 QQQKPVVKDGEKVL
-3074 VEGVDYELTYS
+3074 AEGVDYELTYS
-3085 ENTIDA
+3085 GNTTDA
-3091 GSVTVTVVG
+3091 GTVTVTVTG
-3100 KGNYAGSVDVAY
+3100 KGNYAGSVDVTY
-3112 RIAPAALTVTT
+3112 LIAPAPLTVTT
-3123 PSASGVYNGKPLTA
+3123 PSASGVYNGRPLTA
-3137 AGSMSGFVNGE
+3137 AGTISGFVNGE

-3165 NTYAIDWAAADAT
+3165 NTYAIDWAAAGAT
-3178 AKQANYTISET
+3178 AKQANYAVSESI
-3189 VGKLTVTESA
+3189 GKLTVTESA

-3204 TTTGGTFTY
+3204 TTTGGTFAY
-3213 DGTAHGATVTVG
+3213 DGASHGAAVTVG

-3236 ASSATATNVSDG
+3236 ASSATATSVSDG

-3254 DVLVIKNAQGE
+3254 DVLVSKNAQGE
-3265 DVTSKLNIKFVDGTI
+3265 DVTSKLNVKFVDGTI

-3285 KLTVTTPSVSKP
+3285 KLTVTTPSASKP
-3297 YDGSALTAEGKASGF
+3297 YDGNALTAEGKASGF
-3312 VNGEAATL
+3312 VNGETATL
-3320 KTTGSQTTV
+3320 KTTGGQTTV
-3329 GTSVNGYE
+3329 GTSENGYE
-3337 LVWDDNAKAE
+3337 LVWDGNAKAA
-3347 NYTVEESLGT
+3347 NYTVEENLGT

-3386 GANVIGVPAGFTLSA
+3386 GVNVIGVPAGFTLSA
-3401 KTKGSITDAGYVT
+3401 KTKGSVTDAGYAA
-3414 AEVVSYIITNAAGQD
+3414 AEVDSYVITNAAGQD

-3504 AKPGNGSAKVE
+3504 AKPGNDSTKVE
-3515 NYDITYRYGALTVSA
+3515 NYDIAYRYGTLTVSA

-3540 GAYAGVKVNSPS
+3540 GAYAGVKVNAPS

-3580 YTVTYSTDDFTNVTG
+3580 YTVAYSTDDFTNVTG
-3595 TIKVAITGIGDY
+3595 TIKVTITGIGDY

-3615 QITPASVKLASNT
+3615 QIAPASVKLASNT

-3635 AYQSDDAVTLQGAE
+3635 AYQSDDAVTVQGAE

-3654 QVDDLKAVGKVMTVA
+3654 QVDDLKAVGRVMTVA
-3669 EGKVPNTIAFTW
+3669 EGKVPNTIAYTW

-3734 DGEKVLTEG
+3734 DGEKLLTEG

-3756 NVTGAIKVT
+3756 NVTGVIKVT
-3765 VTGQGNYAGSVDRT
+3765 VTGQGNYAGSVERA

-3792 SASGVYNGN
+3792 SASGVYNGKP
-3801 ALTAAGS
+3801 LTAAGT

-3829 GTSDNTY
+3829 GTSDNAY
-3836 AIDWAAAD
+3836 AIDWAAAG
-3844 ATAKQANYTVSETVG
+3844 ATAKQANYAVSESIG

-3868 RVFATPGSYSGTYD
+3868 CVVATPGSYSGTYD

-3909 ATDATDEAGVTASVD
+3909 AADATDEAGVTASVD
-3924 ELVIINAQGEDV
+3924 ELVIVNAQGEDV
-3936 TDKLDIEKQTGAIK
+3936 TGKLDIEKQTGAIK

-3962 ASKVYDGIALTAP
+3962 AFKVYDGTALTAP

-4001 ANTYA
+4001 ANTYS

-4022 DTIGSLE
+4022 DAIGSLE
-4029 VAAEKADGKISLSGS
+4029 VTAAKAEGKISLSGS

-4054 LAAKAASAPIPTQ
+4054 LAAKAASAAVPTQ
-4067 DAVTI
+4067 DALII

-4087 LTATDVADSAT
+4087 LSATDVADSAT
-4098 VQLRASSLGN
+4098 VQLRASSPGN

-4126 NLKSDS
+4126 SLKSES
-4132 ASKVFDGTA
+4132 TSKVFDGTA
-4141 LTRPD
+4141 LTRPE

-4166 RATGSV
+4166 RATGSA

-4183 IAYVEGEGFN
+4183 IAYTEGEGFN

-4200 KDEGVLSVTAKQI
+4200 KDEGALSVTAKQI

-4233 QQKPVVKDGGKTLV
+4233 QQKPVVKDGDKALAE
-4247 DGVDY
+4247 GVDY

-4259 ATDAGTVTVTVTGE
+4259 ATDAGTVTVTVTGK

-4279 VDVAYQIVPAP
+4279 VDVAYQITPAP
-4290 LTVATESANKVYDG
+4290 LTVVTESANKVYDG
-4304 KPLTAGGKVDGL
+4304 KPLTVGGKVDGL
-4316 VNGETVAFKL
+4316 VNGETVEFKV

-4333 GESDNAYR
+4333 GESDNAYK
-4341 IEWSG
+4341 IEWNG

-4379 TFTYDGSSHGA
+4379 TFTYDGASHGA
-4390 TVKVASLPEG
+4390 TVKVANLPEG

-4408 VASAKDVSDG
+4408 AASAKDVSDG
-4418 EVAATADVLVIKNA
+4418 EVATTADVLVIKNA
-4432 EGEDVTSRL
+4432 QGEDVTSKL
-4441 NIKFVDGTIKVE
+4441 NVKFVDGTIKVE
-4453 PAKLTVTTPSASK
+4453 PAKLTVTTPSVTK
-4466 PYDGQAL
+4466 VFDGDAL
-4473 TAEGRVSGFVNGETA
+4473 AAEGRVSGFVNGETA

-4515 AANYTVEES
+4515 AANYAVEEN

-4529 VSAQSIDPDDADAF
+4529 VSAQSINPDDAGAF

-4549 YLSDTVYNGADQRFE
+4549 YLADTVYNGADQRFE
-4564 PEVIDKDGKAL
+4564 PEVVDKDGKAL
-4575 VKGRDYELSFSGD
+4575 VKGLDYELSFSGD
-4588 VKNVGEAT
+4588 VKNVGEVTAT
-4596 VAVVGKGNYAGS
+4596 VIGKGNFAGS

-4627 SKIYDGSELVNGEL
+4627 SKIYDGSELTNSEL
-4641 TIEGLQGEDRVT
+4641 SIEGLQGEDRVT
-4653 AATTGSQT
+4653 AAATGSQT

-4701 PEPTP
+4701 PNPDDGTA
-4706 EPEPTP
+4706 
-4712 TPEPE
+4712 
-4717 PTPTPTPTPE
+4717 PTPE
-4727 PTPTPGDGETPT
+4727 PTPSPTPGDGS
-4739 PNPTPGDDVTPAP
+4739 TPGST
-4752 NPIPDGT
+4752 PDGT
-4759 TPSGGT
+4759 TPGS
-4765 TPGTTPGG
+4765 TPNPGNG
-4773 TTPAPASTPDGA
+4773 STPASAS
-4785 TTAPA
+4785 
-4790 PTPAPAAAGPLD
+4790 TPAPAAAGPLD

-4808 EGAYESVTGS
+4808 EGAYESVTGG

-4835 PLGRESVEDHCWV
+4835 PLGRESVEDRCWV
-4848 HWYMIAGMALTAVYG
+4848 HWYMIVGMVLTAVYG

-4883 VLGDGDG
+4883 VLGDGDD

>member
-1 MKAKNN
+1 MKTKSN

-47 AGDGEAADDAAAQVE
+47 AGDGAAVDDAAAQVE
-62 GASSGAATSS
+62 GASSTAATSAATS
-72 ADKAADTVASSAAS
+72 AADKAADTATSSAAS
-86 AASSAAPAASEQPA
+86 VANSAAPAASEQPA
-100 STTSQQQAAPGA
+100 STASQQQAAPSA
-112 FESAQPAATQQ
+112 SEPAQPAATQQ
-123 DESAKEDADTA
+123 AENAKEDADTA

-146 YMNQVVSAPAHK
+146 YMNQVISAPAHK
-158 VTVPVKDDFKFT
+158 VTVPVNDDLKFT

-190 NPISPDEQ
+190 NPISPDDQ

-210 GATVTL
+210 GATVML
-216 ETEAVSSDSGKDN
+216 ETEAVSSESGKDV
-229 AAVSIEDDAAAEET
+229 AVSIEDDAAEEE
-243 QVSAVGAGAISGPT
+243 QVSVSGAGTISGPI
-257 SVAQGDTITLTYN
+257 SVAQGD
-270 GDMRIDNWYGGD
+270 
-282 GLFSGWDVSADKKSI
+282 
-297 TLTATSNWAFTGSE
+297 E
-311 KTTTIYLG
+311 TT
-319 YIDQS
+319 
-324 GTWHNQGDDRL
+324 
-335 AFNVTV
+335 
-341 KKRTFTVVQPEPVAE
+341 
-356 GQDHFWIPQ
+356 
-365 IKDDETGKV
+365 
-374 FSLADAPSGAFLP
+374 LADS
-387 FEYYRDGQR
+387 
-396 IENASQYWH
+396 
-405 DANEFSKPG
+405 
-414 TYTVIVKPNNGWIYD
+414 
-429 FEAVGQIEITIPTKK
+429 TKK
-444 PDSTDFEKWIYT
+444 PDNKDFEKWVYV
-456 GESVDLKGDGS
+456 GESVELEGKGN
-467 AWWGESWTVSSGSE
+467 ARWGESWKVTSGSD
-481 NIELSESSSGSR
+481 NIKLSESGSGSR
-493 IAKGLKVGDATVQ
+493 TATGLKVGDATVV
-506 REYYAL
+506 REYSPSLWSTY
-512 GWHTETFIIHV
+512 TETFTIHV
-523 MKKPAATSLSISGDD
+523 MKKPAATSLSISGSDE
-538 TVEQFKNITLTTDSD
+538 VEQFKNITLTTDSD
-553 TNVTWTSS
+553 TDVTWTSS

-570 SGKVIGV
+570 AGKVVGV
-577 KAGKVTI
+577 KAGKVAI

-602 TVTKSKAS
+602 TVKESTARQDN
-610 AMSCYLFFQNSPTAN
+610 ARLFFLKSPTNN
-625 PDSNGTASWFPS
+625 PDSNSASDWYPT
-637 GGNHALG
+637 GGNSDLG
-644 VKVNLDGLNLP
+644 VKVNVEGAAFS
-655 GGKNSYD
+655 GKNTWD
-662 NVANRVTQ
+662 NVANRVVK
-670 WPDGSTGS
+670 WPDGSAGS
-678 SWVLDRNGAYN
+678 SWTLPQANS
-689 QYWNAVFQ
+689 YWDKVFDSYRSEIED
-697 AWKDTLSKEQGT
+697 KLHVSISK
-709 QITEDD
+709 DD
-715 VEEIALYPYKISNNT
+715 VEAIVLHPYKISNNSG
-730 NVGCGYHLDCKVVVK
+730 NYHLDCKVEIKVKKVVTATFWLQSAGATGFDK
-745 CSKAINAVF
+745 QYSVSTLELRDGAV
-754 YLQDA
+754 QVDA
-759 NASGFAQYDAATY
+759 P
-772 KLEKGIAQ
+772 
-780 VAAPSKTPADEKTV
+780 AAPEAEKTV

-808 ACTQAVSFPMR
+808 ACTQLVTFPV
-819 TSENVN
+819 TTAENVF
-825 YYGKYVACDQSI
+825 YYGKYVPCDQSI
-837 QVNYYLKGTTI
+837 QVNYYLDNTNTP
-848 QVAPSKTLSGYMKGQ
+848 VAPSQTLTGYMKGQ
-863 KVVQS
+863 PVTQT
-868 PISVEGYTPVSS
+868 PIDIPGYTPVSTDA
-880 ESKSGVVGTDSSID
+880 KTGVVGTDSSID
-894 FFYTANPVGYRVEYC
+894 FYYTANEVGYSVEYY
-909 WTGSDTPFL
+909 WTGSDKPL
-918 TESDS
+918 SS
-923 DRHDSD
+923 KKRSG
-929 HHVGDTVAGIE
+929 HVGDQVTGLQ
-940 PKTFE
+940 PKAID
-945 GYTPVSDNVKDLKLG
+945 GYTPVSNNVKDLKLG
-960 VDESQNVVKFYYRQN
+960 ADESQNVVKFYYRQN
-975 VSLTANTDSKTYN
+975 VLLTANSDSKTYN
-988 GSEQSVEGYKTNL
+988 GSEQSVDGYTTNL
-1001 PGGESTSFDGVTL
+1001 PEGVSTSFDGVTL

-1019 TNAGDYPYT
+1019 TNAGDYLYT

-1042 YVVTGTTD
+1042 YVVTETTP

-1057 VTDEVVVKITG
+1057 VADEVVVKIAG

-1075 NGKQQAVSGWDV
+1075 NGKQQTVSGWDV

-1094 DQSKIALAE
+1094 DRSKIALAE
-1103 SATAE
+1103 GATAE
-1108 AKGKDAGTYN
+1108 AKGKDAGVYD
-1118 MGLTAASFVSSDGNY
+1118 MGLTAADFVSSDGNY
-1133 AKVKFEVVDGSL
+1133 AKVRFEVVDGSL

-1161 NYDGRTLQ
+1161 NYDGSTLQ
-1169 RQTDIRVDGTKD
+1169 RQTNIRVDGTKD
-1181 VYDKDKDTTTQ
+1181 VYDNDKDTTTQ
-1192 KTFEGDGF
+1192 KTFVGDGF
-1200 VEGEGVDNKNVK
+1200 VEGEGVNNKNVK
-1212 WFDENN
+1212 WFDEDN
-1218 IAPGCYDNKFEC
+1218 IAPGCYENRFEC
-1230 KPRSGTNFDN
+1230 EPRSGTNFDN

-1252 NKRADNKKYE
+1252 NKRAGNKKYE

-1269 GTSGYDGQ
+1269 GTSVYDGQ
-1277 PHSATGLETTSYTNK
+1277 SHSATGLETTTYTNE
-1292 EGVRFSIRAKT
+1292 EGVQFSIQAET
-1303 SGAESKVDAGT
+1303 SGAENKVDVGT

-1325 DPHGNDVTDQ
+1325 DPHSNDVTDQ
-1335 FKITTEN
+1335 FKITTED
-1342 GKLTIDTR
+1342 GKLTIDKR

-1371 QANPKFT
+1371 QANPKFAT
-1378 TKGFVDG
+1378 DGFVDG
-1385 QDISDV
+1385 QGISDV
-1391 AVEGSQTQCGTS
+1391 TVEGSQTQCGTS
-1403 ASTIKDNSWKF
+1403 ASTIKDKSWEF
-1414 QEGTN
+1414 QKGTN

-1425 TTAQGTL
+1425 AVKPGTL

-1445 TLMGKSDNGATYD
+1445 TLTGKSDTAPTYD

-1474 DGVEYTVFNYH
+1474 DGVEYTVSNYN
-1485 ANVSGTDAGTYKNI
+1485 ASVSGTDAGTYDNI
-1499 VTSGEGGYK
+1499 VTSGEDGYK
-1508 VTDPNG
+1508 VTGPNG
-1514 NDVTA
+1514 IDVTE
-1519 EFSISVAPGTLTIKP
+1519 EFSIGVAPGTLTIKP

-1549 GSPLTAAEAERE
+1549 GSALTAAEAEHE
-1561 FAAEGFVGEDDI
+1561 FTADGFVGDDGI
-1573 ASAKV
+1573 ASAGV
-1578 DGSITDVGETAS
+1578 DGSITNVGEIDS
-1590 NVVQESVVLKSGTKA
+1590 NVVPASVVLKGGTKA
-1605 SNYSI
+1605 SNYNI
-1610 TYNPGKLEV
+1610 AYKPGKLEV

-1629 IAKKSGTKDYSGFEQ
+1629 IAENSGETEYNGSEQ

-1649 ELRDIS
+1649 ELRSIS
-1655 NREYAATDIE
+1655 NSNYAATDIE

-1677 TDAGTYEMNL
+1677 TDAGAYEMNL

-1692 KNNSVNFTNVKFE
+1692 RNNSANFTNVRFE
-1705 ILDGSLTITKRA
+1705 IVDGSLVIAKRA

-1729 YDGNPLEDRTVSVT
+1729 YDGNPLEDHNVSVT
-1743 SGSLAT
+1743 SGSLVA
-1749 GDKFIADVTGSQTDA
+1749 GDKLAADVTGSRTNA

-1776 NAAGEELAQ
+1776 DAAGNELAKDA
-1785 DAEGAYRNYNVT
+1785 DAEGAYRNYDVT
-1797 KAEGVLKVNPVSN
+1797 KVEGVLKVNPVSD
-1810 EVVVTIVGKHAEG
+1810 EVVVTITGDHAEG
-1823 AYNGKP
+1823 TYNGKP

-1835 TFASTNALYTSA
+1835 TFASTNALYTSDR
-1847 KVAFSGENSVSRT
+1847 VAFSGADSVSRT

-1869 QGKFK
+1869 QGKFA
-1874 NADDVNF
+1874 NADAVNF

-1890 GFVAIS
+1890 GSATVS
-1896 KAEVKLQ
+1896 KATVTLR
-1903 SADLEKEYDGTALT
+1903 SADLTKEYDGTALT
-1917 NKKGGEEQTPLA
+1917 NKNGGEEQTPLA

-1941 YTFTGSQTLVGGS
+1941 CTFTGSQTLVGGS
-1954 PNAFNYTLNDN
+1954 PNTFSYALKDN

-1970 YEISV
+1970 YEITV

-1986 AKYQVTV
+1986 AQYQVTV

-2003 DGVEHAAA
+2003 DGAEHAAR
-2011 GLKTSEFTVEGQK
+2011 GLKTSEFTVGGRK
-2024 YTVEGLKTSDPKA
+2024 YTIEGLKTSDPKA

-2055 ADGNDVSSQFAVKLV
+2055 ADGNDVSSQFAVTLVSGKL
-2070 PGELK
+2070 E

-2083 TSASESRV
+2083 TSASDSRV
-2091 YNGEALTNDR
+2091 YNGEALTNDG

-2109 VAGEGASY
+2109 VAGEGAVY
-2117 SVTGTITDAG
+2117 NVTGTITDAG
-2127 TVTNSF
+2127 KVANSF
-2133 TYERNS
+2133 TYERYS
-2139 NTNFDNYTITK
+2139 STNFDNYNISK
-2150 AEGTLEVTP
+2150 EEGILEVTP
-2159 VTDKVTVTITGNSA
+2159 VADKVTVTITGNSA
-2173 TLQYSGSEQSV
+2173 TLPYTGSEQRV
-2184 TGYSFATSDNR
+2184 TGYSFAASDGR
-2195 YSEANVKFQGEAVA
+2195 YLETNVKFQGEAVA

-2217 NMNLAS
+2217 GMNLTS
-2223 GQFSNTSGNFTN
+2223 GQFSNISGNFTN
-2235 VEFVVVDGSLEIT
+2235 VEFVIVDGSLKIT

-2259 DVHDVQKVYDG
+2259 DVHDAQKVYDG
-2270 TPLSAYAAKA
+2270 TPLSACVAKA
-2280 TDKFGNTLK
+2280 TDKFGNALK
-2289 VEYSTDGE
+2289 VEYSTDGK

-2303 SNITLTHFGYQEVKL
+2303 STITLTHFGVQPVML
-2318 RATGANYAAGQ
+2318 RATSANYAAGQ
-2329 YAENKDGEW
+2329 YAENGEW

-2348 TSKGDNKKYDGKPL
+2348 TSGGGNRKYDGEPL
-2362 TNDTVTVETKGEGTG
+2362 TNDSVTVETKGEGTG
-2377 FIDGE
+2377 FVDGE

-2401 FDYIF
+2401 FEYTF

-2419 KFGKLVVTASDSE
+2419 EFGKLVVTASDSE
-2432 VVAKIAGHNKTVEYN
+2432 VVASIAGHNKTVEYN
-2447 GLEQSVEGY
+2447 GSEQSVEGY
-2456 DFVEASN
+2456 DFVKASN

-2483 AGTYKMELTAE
+2483 VGTYNMNLASE
-2494 QFSNKSNNFSK
+2494 QFANKSGNFSK
-2505 VAFAVT
+2505 VTFAVT
-2511 DGTLTITPKSIV
+2511 DGSLTITPKSIV

-2529 KNTMSVDSPADVVYN
+2529 DNTMSVDSPADVVYN
-2544 GQDQTWTPIVKDGER
+2544 GQDQTWTPVVKDGER
-2559 TLEAGKDYTVEYS
+2559 TLELGKDYTVGYS
-2572 TADRTNV
+2572 TADRTNAT
-2579 SGKITVAI
+2579 GKITVTI
-2587 TGIGNYSGK
+2587 SGIGNYTGK
-2596 VERTYQITKRTV
+2596 VERTYQITKRPV
-2608 DLKSEGGSKP
+2608 ELKSEGGSKP
-2618 YDGTALTKPEVS
+2618 YDGTALVKPEVS

-2638 GFVGGEVSNVRATS
+2638 GFVTGEVSNVRATG
-2652 SVTTVAQGEVANSI
+2652 SVTTVAQGEVTNSI

-2672 GFNADNYAI
+2672 GFNESNYTI

-2689 ITALAAEDDIIITPN
+2689 ITALAAEDGITFTPN
-2704 DATYI
+2704 NATYI
-2709 YDASSRKASAATASA
+2709 YDASSHEAGAATASA

-2743 EWRSNPSAI
+2743 EWRSNASAI

-2788 ELTSASSSK
+2788 ELTSASASK
-2797 VYDGMPL
+2797 VYDGAPL
-2804 TKDWVDMGPN
+2804 AKDWVDMGPN

-2834 GSQTKVGS
+2834 GSQTEVGF
-2842 SENAISYKLKDGA
+2842 SENAISYQLKPGA

-2870 VTDQSITPD
+2870 VTAQSIAPD

-2892 EPSDH
+2892 EPNDH

-2903 HKWAPE
+2903 HKWAPK
-2909 VTDKD
+2909 VTDRD

-2921 VDYTVTYDTN
+2921 RDYTVTYDTD

-2939 NVTIAGMGSYT
+2939 NVTIAGTGSYT

-2990 GGETATAQTQGSQTE
+2990 GDETATAQTQGSQTE

-3022 EGNYYIATQ
+3022 EGNYYIAAQ
-3031 NDGTLTVTPKGIAQM
+3031 NDGTLTVTPKGVAQM
-3046 TVGALPDVAYNGES
+3046 TVGSLPDVTYNGES
-3060 QQQTPVVKDGEKEL
+3060 QQQKPVVKDGDKVL
-3074 VEGVDYELTYS
+3074 TEGVDYELTYS
-3085 ENTIDA
+3085 ENTTDA
-3091 GSVTVTVVG
+3091 GTVTVTITG
-3100 KGNYAGSVDVAY
+3100 KGNYAGSVEREY
-3112 RIAPAALTVTT
+3112 RITPAPLVVST

-3137 AGSMSGFVNGE
+3137 AGSVSGFVNGE

-3178 AKQANYTISET
+3178 AKQANYTVSESI
-3189 VGKLTVTESA
+3189 GKLTVTESA

-3204 TTTGGTFTY
+3204 TATGGSFTY

-3248 EVAATA
+3248 EVTATA

-3265 DVTSKLNIKFVDGTI
+3265 DVTSRLNIKFVDGAI

-3285 KLTVTTPSVSKP
+3285 KLTVTTPSASKP
-3297 YDGSALTAEGKASGF
+3297 YDGQALTAEGKASGF
-3312 VNGEAATL
+3312 VNGETATF

-3329 GTSVNGYE
+3329 GTSENGYE

-3347 NYTVEESLGT
+3347 NYTVEENLGT

-3365 GIVVIP
+3365 GIVVLP

-3386 GANVIGVPAGFTLSA
+3386 GVNVIGVPAGFTLSA
-3401 KTKGSITDAGYVT
+3401 KTKGSITDAGYVM
-3414 AEVVSYIITNAAGQD
+3414 AEVDSYVITNAAGQD
-3429 VTDQFGNVATGK
+3429 VTDQFGNVAIGK

-3453 VSGDASKVYDGTALT
+3453 VSGDASKAYDGTALT

-3504 AKPGNGSAKVE
+3504 AKPGNGSTKVE
-3515 NYDITYRYGALTVSA
+3515 NYDIAYRYGTLTVSA

-3540 GAYAGVKVNSPS
+3540 GAYAGVKVNAPS
-3552 DAVYDAREHKWI
+3552 DAVYDAHEHKWI
-3564 PVVTG
+3564 PVITG

-3595 TIKVAITGIGDY
+3595 AIKVTITGIGDY
-3607 TGSVTREY
+3607 AGSVTREY
-3615 QITPASVKLASNT
+3615 QIAPAFVKLASNT

-3635 AYQSDDAVTLQGAE
+3635 AYQSDDVVTVQGAE

-3654 QVDDLKAVGKVMTVA
+3654 QVDDLKAVGRVMTVA
-3669 EGKVPNTIAFTW
+3669 EGKVPNTIAYTW

-3714 SSPSDL
+3714 SSPNDL

-3734 DGEKVLTEG
+3734 DGEKLLTEG

-3756 NVTGAIKVT
+3756 NVTGGIKVT
-3765 VTGQGNYAGSVDRT
+3765 VTGQGNYAGSVERA
-3779 YRITPAPLTVSTP
+3779 YRITPAPLAVSTP
-3792 SASGVYNGN
+3792 SASGVYNGKP
-3801 ALTAAGS
+3801 LTAAGS
-3808 ISGFV
+3808 VFGFV

-3836 AIDWAAAD
+3836 AIDWAAAG
-3844 ATAKQANYTVSETVG
+3844 ATAKQANYTVSESIG

-3868 RVFATPGSYSGTYD
+3868 RVVATPGSYSGVYD

-3900 VKAARSNAT
+3900 VKAAHSNAT

-3924 ELVIINAQGEDV
+3924 ELVIVNAQGEDV
-3936 TDKLDIEKQTGAIK
+3936 TGKLDIEKQTGAIK

-3962 ASKVYDGIALTAP
+3962 AFKVYDGTALTAP

-3990 VTGSQTDAGSS
+3990 VTGSQTDAGSN
-4001 ANTYA
+4001 ANAYA

-4016 NYVHGA
+4016 NYIHGA
-4022 DTIGSLE
+4022 DVIGTLE
-4029 VAAEKADGKISLSGS
+4029 VAAAKAEGKIALSGG

-4054 LAAKAASAPIPTQ
+4054 LAAQAASATVPTQ
-4067 DAVTI
+4067 DPVTI

-4108 YEGYVYGSQQL
+4108 YEGYVHGSQQL

-4126 NLKSDS
+4126 DLKSES
-4132 ASKVFDGTA
+4132 ASKVFDGIA
-4141 LTRPD
+4141 LTRPE
-4146 VAGWKQ
+4146 VAGWRQ

-4160 GQVSDV
+4160 GQVSAV
-4166 RATGSV
+4166 RATGSA
-4172 THVSDGKVANA
+4172 THVSDGKVANT
-4183 IAYVEGEGFN
+4183 IVYTEGEGFN

-4220 QAPADVVYSGKAQ
+4220 RAPADVVYSGKAQ
-4233 QQKPVVKDGGKTLV
+4233 QQKPVVKDGDKVLV
-4247 DGVDY
+4247 EGVDY
-4252 ELTYSGN
+4252 ELAYSGN
-4259 ATDAGTVTVTVTGE
+4259 ATDAGTVTVAVIGK

-4279 VDVAYQIVPAP
+4279 IDVAYRIAPAP

-4316 VNGETVAFKL
+4316 VNGETVEFKV

-4333 GESDNAYR
+4333 GESDNAYK
-4341 IEWSG
+4341 IEWNG

-4352 YRLEAET
+4352 YRLEAEI

-4379 TFTYDGSSHGA
+4379 TFTYDGASHGA
-4390 TVKVASLPEG
+4390 TVKVANLPEG

-4408 VASAKDVSDG
+4408 AASAKDVSDG

-4432 EGEDVTSRL
+4432 QGEDVTSKL
-4441 NIKFVDGTIKVE
+4441 NVKFVDGTIKVE
-4453 PAKLTVTTPSASK
+4453 PAKLTVTTPSVTK
-4466 PYDGQAL
+4466 VFDGDAL
-4473 TAEGRVSGFVNGETA
+4473 AAEGRVSGFVNGETA

-4515 AANYTVEES
+4515 AANYTVEEN

-4529 VSAQSIDPDDADAF
+4529 VSAQSINPDDAGAF

-4549 YLSDTVYNGADQRFE
+4549 YLADTVYNGADQRFE
-4564 PEVIDKDGKAL
+4564 PEVVDKDGRAL
-4575 VKGRDYELSFSGD
+4575 VKGLDYELSFSGD
-4588 VKNVGEAT
+4588 VKNVGEVIAT
-4596 VAVVGKGNYAGS
+4596 VIGKGNFAGS

-4627 SKIYDGSELVNGEL
+4627 SKIYDGSELTNSEL
-4641 TIEGLQGEDRVT
+4641 SIEGLQGEDRVT

-4676 VDAANY
+4676 VDAVNY

-4701 PEPTP
+4701 PNPDDGTN
-4706 EPEPTP
+4706 
-4712 TPEPE
+4712 
-4717 PTPTPTPTPE
+4717 PTPE
-4727 PTPTPGDGETPT
+4727 PTPSPTPDDGSTPGTT
-4739 PNPTPGDDVTPAP
+4739 
-4752 NPIPDGT
+4752 PDGT
-4759 TPSGGT
+4759 TPGS
-4765 TPGTTPGG
+4765 TPNPGNG
-4773 TTPAPASTPDGA
+4773 STPASAS
-4785 TTAPA
+4785 
-4790 PTPAPAAAGPLD
+4790 TPAPAAAGPLD

-4808 EGAYESVTGS
+4808 EGAYESVTGG

-4835 PLGRESVEDHCWV
+4835 PLGRESVEDRCWV
-4848 HWYMIAGMALTAVYG
+4848 HWYMIVGMVLTAVYG

>member
-1 MKAKNN
+1 MKAKSN

-47 AGDGEAADDAAAQVE
+47 AGDGAAADDAAAQVE
-62 GASSGAATSS
+62 GASSAAATSS
-72 ADKAADTVASSAAS
+72 ADKAADTAASSAAS
-86 AASSAAPAASEQPA
+86 STSSSAPAASEQPA
-100 STTSQQQAAPGA
+100 STTSQQQAAPSA
-112 FESAQPAATQQ
+112 SESAQPAATQQ
-123 DESAKEDADTA
+123 VESAKEDADTA

-190 NPISPDEQ
+190 NPISPDDQ

-216 ETEAVSSDSGKDN
+216 ETEAVSSDSGKDT
-229 AAVSIEDDAAAEET
+229 AVSIEDDATEET
-243 QVSAVGAGAISGPT
+243 QVSVSGTGAISGPT
-257 SVAQGDTITLTYN
+257 SVAQGDEITL
-270 GDMRIDNWYGGD
+270 
-282 GLFSGWDVSADKKSI
+282 ADS
-297 TLTATSNWAFTGSE
+297 
-311 KTTTIYLG
+311 
-319 YIDQS
+319 
-324 GTWHNQGDDRL
+324 
-335 AFNVTV
+335 
-341 KKRTFTVVQPEPVAE
+341 
-356 GQDHFWIPQ
+356 
-365 IKDDETGKV
+365 
-374 FSLADAPSGAFLP
+374 
-387 FEYYRDGQR
+387 
-396 IENASQYWH
+396 
-405 DANEFSKPG
+405 
-414 TYTVIVKPNNGWIYD
+414 
-429 FEAVGQIEITIPTKK
+429 TKK
-444 PDSTDFEKWIYT
+444 PDNTAFEKWIYV
-456 GESVDLKGDGS
+456 GESVDLVGDGS

-481 NIELSESSSGSR
+481 NIELSGSSSGSR
-493 IAKGLKVGDATVQ
+493 TAKGLKVGDATVQ
-506 REYYAL
+506 RGYSSNL
-512 GWHTETFIIHV
+512 TWHTETFTIHV
-523 MKKPAATSLSISGDD
+523 MKKPAATSLSISGSDK
-538 TVEQFKNITLTTDSD
+538 VAQFKNITLTTDHNKD
-553 TNVTWTSS
+553 VTWTSS

-570 SGKVIGV
+570 SGKVVGV
-577 KAGKVTI
+577 KLGTVTI
-584 TATTVTAEG
+584 TATTVTAED

-602 TVTKSKAS
+602 TVTGSKAS
-610 AMSCYLFFQNSPTAN
+610 ATDCFLFFQNSPTAN

-637 GGNHALG
+637 GGRHALG

-678 SWVLDRNGAYN
+678 SWALDRNGAYS

-697 AWKDTLSKEQGT
+697 AWKDTLSKEQST

-759 NASGFAQYDAATY
+759 GASGFAQYDAATY

-780 VAAPSKTPADEKTV
+780 VAAPSRTPAAEKTV
-794 NGVKYKFMGWYSDQ
+794 NGVKYKFMGWYSDL

-819 TSENVN
+819 ASENVN

-837 QVNYYLKGTTI
+837 QVNYYLEGTTI

-863 KVVQS
+863 TVTQS

-894 FFYTANPVGYRVEYC
+894 FFYTANEVGYRVERY
-909 WTGSDTPFL
+909 WTGSDTL
-918 TESDS
+918 LSTENYTG
-923 DRHDSD
+923 
-929 HHVGDTVAGIE
+929 HVGDQVTGLA
-940 PKTFE
+940 PKAID

-960 VDESQNVVKFYYRQN
+960 ADESKNVVKFYYRQN
-975 VSLTANTDSKTYN
+975 VSLTANSDSKTYN
-988 GSEQSVEGYKTNL
+988 GSEQSVDGYTTNL
-1001 PGGESTSFDGVTL
+1001 PKGVSANFDGVTL

-1028 FADGTIGKVSSDNK
+1028 FAKNTIGKVSSDDK
-1042 YVVTGTTD
+1042 YVVTQTTP
-1050 GNLHISP
+1050 GNLYISP
-1057 VTDEVVVKITG
+1057 VTDEVTITISGHNGGEKYSGKEQVVSGYDVSGLPAGVGEGDISFTG
-1068 KTGTEKY
+1068 K
-1075 NGKQQAVSGWDV
+1075 
-1087 TEAPDGF
+1087 
-1094 DQSKIALAE
+1094 
-1103 SATAE
+1103 AE
-1108 AKGKDAGTYN
+1108 AKGTDAGEYKMGLAETQFSLKGDAAKNYVNVKFRVESDGVLTIGKRTVILTSEDGRKNYDGKALQRRTDIGKTVGGDGFVGEDGVLAKDKLTWYDENNILPNTYENRFDPAYTSSTNLNNYDVQLVFGKLVVNARTDNDKYAITVTACSNTVTYDGEEHTVSGVTGDTYTNDKKVTFTVEGLSASVSGTDAGTY
-1118 MGLTAASFVSSDGNY
+1118 
-1133 AKVKFEVVDGSL
+1133 
-1145 EITKR
+1145 
-1150 KVTLWSEDGHK
+1150 
-1161 NYDGRTLQ
+1161 
-1169 RQTDIRVDGTKD
+1169 
-1181 VYDKDKDTTTQ
+1181 
-1192 KTFEGDGF
+1192 
-1200 VEGEGVDNKNVK
+1200 
-1212 WFDENN
+1212 
-1218 IAPGCYDNKFEC
+1218 
-1230 KPRSGTNFDN
+1230 
-1240 YEITYEYGKLYV
+1240 
-1252 NKRADNKKYE
+1252 
-1262 VTVKGAS
+1262 
-1269 GTSGYDGQ
+1269 
-1277 PHSATGLETTSYTNK
+1277 TNK
-1292 EGVRFSIRAKT
+1292 VVGTPVVK
-1303 SGAESKVDAGT
+1303 DA
-1314 YENKVSDVVVT
+1314 N
-1325 DPHGNDVTDQ
+1325 GNDVTGQ
-1335 FKITTEN
+1335 FKITTED
-1342 GKLTIDTR
+1342 GKLTIDKR
-1350 PVTITAGS
+1350 SVTITAGT

-1378 TKGFVDG
+1378 IDGFVDG
-1385 QDISDV
+1385 QGISDV
-1391 AVEGSQTQCGTS
+1391 TVEGSQTQCGTS
-1403 ASTIKDNSWKF
+1403 ASTIKDKSWKF
-1414 QEGTN
+1414 QNGTN

-1425 TTAQGTL
+1425 TVKPGTL

-1445 TLMGKSDNGATYD
+1445 TLTGKSDNGATYD

-1474 DGVEYTVFNYH
+1474 NDVEYTVSNYH
-1485 ANVSGTDAGTYKNI
+1485 ANVSGTDADTYKNI
-1499 VTSGEGGYK
+1499 VTSGKDGYR

-1514 NDVTA
+1514 NDVTE
-1519 EFSISVAPGTLTIKP
+1519 EFSISVASGTLTIKP

-1549 GSPLTAAEAERE
+1549 GSPLTAEAEHE
-1561 FAAEGFVGEDDI
+1561 FAAEGFVGEDGI

-1578 DGSITDVGETAS
+1578 DGSITDVGKTES
-1590 NVVQESVVLKSGTKA
+1590 NVAQDSVVLKSGTKA
-1605 SNYSI
+1605 SNYNI
-1610 TYNPGKLEV
+1610 TYQPGTLEV
-1619 TPNTDEVVVT
+1619 TPVTDEVVVT
-1629 IAKKSGTKDYSGFEQ
+1629 ITGKSAKLPYNGSEQ
-1644 SVKGY
+1644 SVTGY
-1649 ELRDIS
+1649 DFEAS
-1655 NREYAATDIE
+1655 NPLYKEGDFT
-1665 FVGSADDQVAKG
+1665 FSGKADAKG

-1692 KNNSVNFTNVKFE
+1692 KNTSANFTNVKFE
-1705 ILDGSLTITKRA
+1705 IVDGSLVIAKRA

-1729 YDGNPLEDRTVSVT
+1729 YDGNPLEDHTVSVT
-1743 SGSLAT
+1743 SGNLVA
-1749 GDKFIADVTGSQTDA
+1749 GDAFVANVTGSQTNA

-1776 NAAGEELAQ
+1776 NAKGEELAE
-1785 DAEGAYRNYNVT
+1785 DAEGAYRNYSVT
-1797 KAEGVLKVNPVSN
+1797 KAEGVLRVNPVSN
-1810 EVVVTIVGKHAEG
+1810 EVVVTIVGKRAEG
-1823 AYNGKP
+1823 TYSGKP

-1869 QGKFK
+1869 QGKFT
-1874 NADDVNF
+1874 NADAVNF

-1890 GFVAIS
+1890 GSVAIS
-1896 KAEVKLQ
+1896 KAKVTLQ
-1903 SADLEKEYDGTALT
+1903 SANLEKEYDGTALT
-1917 NKKGGEEQTPLA
+1917 NKNGGEEQTPLA

-1954 PNAFNYTLNDN
+1954 SNAFGYTLNEN
-1965 TKADN
+1965 TKEGN
-1970 YEISV
+1970 YDISV

-1986 AKYQVTV
+1986 AQYQVTV

-2003 DGVEHAAA
+2003 DGVEHAAT
-2011 GLKTSEFTVEGQK
+2011 GLKTSEFTVDGQK

-2055 ADGNDVSSQFAVKLV
+2055 ANGNDVSSQFAVTLV
-2070 PGELK
+2070 PGKLE

-2083 TSASESRV
+2083 TSASKSRV
-2091 YNGEALTNDR
+2091 YNGEALTNDG
-2101 VTVGGDGF
+2101 VTVGGNGF
-2109 VAGEGASY
+2109 VSGEGAIY

-2127 TVTNSF
+2127 TATNSF
-2133 TYERNS
+2133 TYAANS

-2150 AEGTLEVTP
+2150 EEGTLEVTP
-2159 VTDKVTVTITGNSA
+2159 VTDKVTVTITGESA
-2173 TLQYSGSEQSV
+2173 TLPYSGSEQSV
-2184 TGYSFATSDNR
+2184 TGYDFEASNPLYKEGDFAFSG
-2195 YSEANVKFQGEAVA
+2195 KAVA

-2223 GQFSNTSGNFTN
+2223 GQFSNISGNFAN
-2235 VEFVVVDGSLEIT
+2235 VDFVVNDGSLKIE
-2248 GGDLDADKVVW
+2248 GGTIDSDKVVW
-2259 DVHDVQKVYDG
+2259 DVHLVQKVYDG
-2270 TPLSAYAAKA
+2270 TPLSAYVAKA
-2280 TDKFGNTLK
+2280 IDKFGNTLK
-2289 VEYSTDGE
+2289 VEYSTDGK
-2297 QWTDDP
+2297 QWTNNP
-2303 SNITLTHFGYQEVKL
+2303 SEITLTHVGYQEVKL
-2318 RATGANYAAGQ
+2318 RATSANYDAGQ
-2329 YAENKDGEW
+2329 YAENAEPIM
-2338 VAITSRPVKL
+2338 ITKRLVKL
-2348 TSKGDNKKYDGKPL
+2348 ASKGDNKKYDGKPL
-2362 TNDTVTVETKGEGTG
+2362 TNHTVTVTPKGEGIG

-2401 FDYIF
+2401 FEYTF

-2411 ASDYWVTT
+2411 ASDYLVTT
-2419 KFGKLVVTASDSE
+2419 ELGKLVVTASDSE
-2432 VVAKIAGHNKTVEYN
+2432 VVATIAGHNKTVEYN
-2447 GLEQSVEGY
+2447 GSEQSVEGY
-2456 DFVEASN
+2456 DFVEEASSP
-2463 KLYGEG
+2463 LYKEG
-2469 DFAFSG
+2469 DFTFSG
-2475 TAVAKGTN
+2475 EAVAKGTN
-2483 AGTYKMELTAE
+2483 VGTYNMNLASE
-2494 QFSNKSNNFSK
+2494 QFANKSGNFSK
-2505 VAFAVT
+2505 VKFVVT
-2511 DGTLTITPKSIV
+2511 DGALTITPKSIV

-2544 GQDQTWTPIVKDGER
+2544 GQDQTWKPIVKDGER

-2572 TADRTNV
+2572 TADHTNV
-2579 SGKITVAI
+2579 GEITVTI
-2587 TGIGNYSGK
+2587 KGTNNYSGEVK
-2596 VERTYQITKRTV
+2596 RTYQITKRPV
-2608 DLKSEGGSKP
+2608 ELKSQSGSKP
-2618 YDGTALTKPEVS
+2618 YDGTPLAKPEVS

-2638 GFVGGEVSNVRATS
+2638 GFVTGEVSNVRATG
-2652 SVTTVAQGEVANSI
+2652 SVTTVAEGEVTNSI
-2666 AYDTNA
+2666 AYDTNDRFKE
-2672 GFNADNYAI
+2672 GNYTI

-2689 ITALAAEDDIIITPN
+2689 ITALAAEDGITIMPKN
-2704 DATYI
+2704 AIYI
-2709 YDASSRKASAATASA
+2709 YDASSHDAGVAEASA
-2724 SVAGTDVNLEYR
+2724 SVTGTDVNLEYR

-2781 AIQKRDV
+2781 TIQKRDV
-2788 ELTSASSSK
+2788 ELTSASASK
-2797 VYDGMPL
+2797 VYDGAPL

-2827 DGQVHAT
+2827 DGQVRAT
-2834 GSQTKVGS
+2834 GSQTEVGS
-2842 SENAISYKLKDGA
+2842 SENAISYKLKPGA
-2855 ENNYNIIGEHVGTLT
+2855 ENNYNIIPDHVGTLT
-2870 VTDQSITPD
+2870 VTHQSIAPD
-2879 PQNPDSYKGVAID
+2879 PQNPDSYKGVAIN
-2892 EPSDH
+2892 EPNDH
-2897 VYDGTE
+2897 VYDGAE

-2914 GNKLVEG
+2914 GNKLVED
-2921 VDYTVTYDTN
+2921 VDYELTYSENTTDAGTVT
-2931 DFVNVKVV
+2931 
-2939 NVTIAGMGSYT
+2939 VTITGKGNYM
-2950 GTCVKAYEITKAPLT
+2950 GTCVKTYEITKAPLT

-2990 GGETATAQTQGSQTE
+2990 GDETATAQTQGSQTE

-3012 VSRITWDTAK
+3012 VSGFTWDTAK
-3022 EGNYYIATQ
+3022 EGNYNIVAQ

-3046 TVGALPDVAYNGES
+3046 TVGSLPDVTYNGES
-3060 QQQTPVVKDGEKEL
+3060 QQQKPVVKDGEKVL

-3085 ENTIDA
+3085 ENTTDA
-3091 GSVTVTVVG
+3091 GNVTVTVTG
-3100 KGNYAGSVDVAY
+3100 QGNYAGSVDVAY
-3112 RIAPAALTVTT
+3112 RIMPAPLTVST
-3123 PSASGVYNGKPLTA
+3123 PSASGVYNGNALTA
-3137 AGSMSGFVNGE
+3137 AGTISGFVNGE
-3148 SAPFETTGS
+3148 SAPFETTGT

-3165 NTYAIDWAAADAT
+3165 NTYAIDWAAAGAT
-3178 AKQANYTISET
+3178 AKQANYTVSESI
-3189 VGKLTVTESA
+3189 GKLTVTESA

-3204 TTTGGTFTY
+3204 TTTGGAFTY

-3225 ALPEG
+3225 VLPEG

-3236 ASSATATNVSDG
+3236 ASSATAMNVSDG

-3254 DVLVIKNAQGE
+3254 DLLVIKNAQGE

-3285 KLTVTTPSVSKP
+3285 KLTVTTPRVSKP
-3297 YDGSALTAEGKASGF
+3297 YDGQALTAEGKVSGF
-3312 VNGEAATL
+3312 VNSEAAIL

-3329 GTSVNGYE
+3329 GTSENSYE
-3337 LVWDDNAKAE
+3337 LVWDGSAKAE
-3347 NYTVEESLGT
+3347 NYTVEENLGM

-3386 GANVIGVPAGFTLSA
+3386 GANAIGVPAGFALSA
-3401 KTKGSITDAGYVT
+3401 KTRGSITDAGYVT
-3414 AEVVSYIITNAAGQD
+3414 AEVDSYIITNAAGED

-3468 EHKVSVEDGS
+3468 EHEVSVADGS

-3504 AKPGNGSAKVE
+3504 AKPGNGATKVE
-3515 NYDITYRYGALTVSA
+3515 NYDITYRYGTLTVSA

-3540 GAYAGVKVNSPS
+3540 GAYAGVKVNAPS

-3595 TIKVAITGIGDY
+3595 IVKVAITGIGDY
-3607 TGSVTREY
+3607 TGCVTREY

-3635 AYQSDDAVTLQGAE
+3635 AYQSDDAVTVQGAE

-3688 NFAIEKSEGEL
+3688 NFAIERAEGEL

-3756 NVTGAIKVT
+3756 NVTGAITVT
-3765 VTGQGNYAGSVDRT
+3765 VTGQGNYAGSVERT

-3792 SASGVYNGN
+3792 SASGVYNGKP
-3801 ALTAAGS
+3801 LTAAGT

-3836 AIDWAAAD
+3836 AIDWAAAG

-3868 RVFATPGSYSGTYD
+3868 RVVATPGSYSGTYD

-3924 ELVIINAQGEDV
+3924 ELVIVNAQGEDV
-3936 TDKLDIEKQTGAIK
+3936 TGKLDIEKQTGAIK

-3956 HVVTEG
+3956 YVVTEG
-3962 ASKVYDGIALTAP
+3962 AFKVYDGTALTAP

-4029 VAAEKADGKISLSGS
+4029 VTAAKADGKISLSGN

-4054 LAAKAASAPIPTQ
+4054 LAAKAASAVVPTQ
-4067 DAVTI
+4067 DAVAI

-4098 VQLRASSLGN
+4098 VQLRASSLDN
-4108 YEGYVYGSQQL
+4108 YEGYVHGSQQL

-4141 LTRPD
+4141 LTRPE

-4160 GQVSDV
+4160 GQVSGV
-4166 RATGSV
+4166 RATGSA

-4213 AAADMTV
+4213 AAADVTV

-4233 QQKPVVKDGGKTLV
+4233 QQKPVVKDGDKVLV
-4247 DGVDY
+4247 EGVDY
-4252 ELTYSGN
+4252 QLTYSGN
-4259 ATDAGTVTVTVTGE
+4259 ATDAGTVTVTVTGK

-4279 VDVAYQIVPAP
+4279 VDVAYQIAPAP

-4379 TFTYDGSSHGA
+4379 TFAYDGASHGA
-4390 TVKVASLPEG
+4390 TVTVGALPEG

-4408 VASAKDVSDG
+4408 AASAKDVSEG

-4432 EGEDVTSRL
+4432 RARTSL
-4441 NIKFVDGTIKVE
+4441 
-4453 PAKLTVTTPSASK
+4453 P
-4466 PYDGQAL
+4466 
-4473 TAEGRVSGFVNGETA
+4473 
-4488 TFKTTGSQTEVG
+4488 GST
-4500 SSVNGYELVWDGSAK
+4500 SS
-4515 AANYTVEES
+4515 
-4524 LGTLT
+4524 
-4529 VSAQSIDPDDADAF
+4529 
-4543 GGVTVG
+4543 
-4549 YLSDTVYNGADQRFE
+4549 
-4564 PEVIDKDGKAL
+4564 
-4575 VKGRDYELSFSGD
+4575 
-4588 VKNVGEAT
+4588 
-4596 VAVVGKGNYAGS
+4596 
-4608 VERTYRITPA
+4608 
-4618 PLTVTTGSD
+4618 
-4627 SKIYDGSELVNGEL
+4627 
-4641 TIEGLQGEDRVT
+4641 
-4653 AATTGSQT
+4653 
-4661 EVGSSENTYRITWGD
+4661 SS
-4676 VDAANY
+4676 
-4682 VIDEHLGTL
+4682 
-4691 TVTPA
+4691 
-4696 PVPPT
+4696 
-4701 PEPTP
+4701 
-4706 EPEPTP
+4706 
-4712 TPEPE
+4712 
-4717 PTPTPTPTPE
+4717 
-4727 PTPTPGDGETPT
+4727 
-4739 PNPTPGDDVTPAP
+4739 
-4752 NPIPDGT
+4752 
-4759 TPSGGT
+4759 
-4765 TPGTTPGG
+4765 
-4773 TTPAPASTPDGA
+4773 
-4785 TTAPA
+4785 TAP
-4790 PTPAPAAAGPLD
+4790 
-4802 ALADVL
+4802 
-4808 EGAYESVTGS
+4808 SRS
-4818 PEADNP
+4818 
-4824 VEEERIYDAEN
+4824 
-4835 PLGRESVEDHCWV
+4835 S
-4848 HWYMIAGMALTAVYG
+4848 
-4863 LAAALRRKN
+4863 RR
-4872 HERKLRNDMND
+4872 
-4883 VLGDGDG
+4883 
-4890 KDPSGSP
+4890 S
-4897 AAKPAGM
+4897 
-4904 EA
+4904 

>member
-1 MKAKNN
+1 MKAKSNQ
-7 ELTVESMTQRYSLGH
+7 LTVESMTQRYSLGH

-47 AGDGEAADDAAAQVE
+47 AGDGAAADDTAVQVE
-62 GASSGAATSS
+62 GASSAAATSA
-72 ADKAADTVASSAAS
+72 ADKAADAAASSAAS

-100 STTSQQQAAPGA
+100 STTSQQQAAPSA
-112 FESAQPAATQQ
+112 SEPAQPAGTQQ

-158 VTVPVKDDFKFT
+158 VTVPVNDDFKFT

-198 GVYTVSAADVAA
+198 GVYTVFAADVAA

-229 AAVSIEDDAAAEET
+229 AAVSIEDDATEKT
-243 QVSAVGAGAISGPT
+243 QASVSGAGAISGPT
-257 SVAQGDTITLTYN
+257 SVAQGNTITLTYN
-270 GDMRIDNWYGGD
+270 GDMTPQNWFSPEQ
-282 GLFSGWDVSADKKSI
+282 GLFSEWNVSADKK
-297 TLTATSNWAFTGSE
+297 TLTLKATDNWAFVGSK
-311 KTTTIYLG
+311 KTATICMEYT
-319 YIDQS
+319 DQS
-324 GTWHNQGDDRL
+324 DQWHTGVANSMTFD
-335 AFNVTV
+335 VTV
-341 KKRTFTVVQPEPVAE
+341 KKRSFTVVQPEPVAE

-365 IKDDETGKV
+365 IKDNETGRV
-374 FSLADAPSGAFLP
+374 FSISDAPDGAFLP
-387 FEYYRDGQR
+387 LEYYRDGQR
-396 IENASQYWH
+396 IENASQYRH
-405 DANEFSKPG
+405 DTNEFSKPG
-414 TYTVIVKPNNGWIYD
+414 TYTVVVKPDNGWIYD
-429 FEAVGQIEITIPTKK
+429 FEGMGQIEIAIPTKK
-444 PDSTDFEKWIYT
+444 PDNTDFEKWIYV
-456 GESVDLKGDGS
+456 GESVDLEGDED
-467 AWWGESWTVSSGSE
+467 AWWGERWKVSSGSE
-481 NIELSESSSGSR
+481 NVELSGSGNV
-493 IAKGLKVGDATVQ
+493 KGLKVGDATVV
-506 REYYAL
+506 RGFYSP
-512 GWHTETFIIHV
+512 GWHTETFTIHV
-523 MKKPAATSLSISGDD
+523 MKKPAATSLSISGAD

-553 TNVTWTSS
+553 TDVTWTSS

-570 SGKVIGV
+570 SGKVVGV
-577 KAGKVTI
+577 KPGKVTI

-602 TVTKSKAS
+602 TVKTSGVS
-610 AMSCYLFFQNSPTAN
+610 PTSCYLFFQNSPTAN

-644 VKVNLDGLNLP
+644 VKINLDGLNLP

-678 SWVLDRNGAYN
+678 SWVLDRNGAYS
-689 QYWNAVFQ
+689 QYWNAVFR
-697 AWKDTLSKEQGT
+697 AWKNTLSKEQGT

-759 NASGFAQYDAATY
+759 DASGFAQYDAATY
-772 KLEKGIAQ
+772 RLEKGIAQ
-780 VAAPSKTPADEKTV
+780 VTAPSKTPADEKTV

-837 QVNYYLKGTTI
+837 QVNYYLKGTTT

-863 KVVQS
+863 TVVQS
-868 PISVEGYTPVSS
+868 PISIEGYKPVSD
-880 ESKSGVVGTDSSID
+880 ETKSGVVGTDSSID
-894 FFYTANPVGYRVEYC
+894 FYYTANPADYSVEYY
-909 WTGSDTPFL
+909 WTGSDKPL
-918 TESDS
+918 SSEKRSG
-923 DRHDSD
+923 
-929 HHVGDTVAGIE
+929 HVGDQVTGLE
-940 PKTFE
+940 PKAIA
-945 GYTPVSDNVKDLKLG
+945 GYTPVNDNVQDLKLG
-960 VDESQNVVKFYYRQN
+960 ADESKNVVKFYYRQN
-975 VSLTANTDSKTYN
+975 VSLTANSDSKTYD
-988 GSEQSVEGYKTNL
+988 GSEQSVDGYTTNL
-1001 PGGESTSFDGVTL
+1001 PEGMSTSFDGVTL

-1019 TNAGDYPYT
+1019 TNAGDYLYA
-1028 FADGTIGKVSSDNK
+1028 FADGTIGKVSSDNN
-1042 YVVTGTTD
+1042 YVVTQTMP

-1057 VTDEVVVKITG
+1057 VADEVVVRIAG

-1075 NGKQQAVSGWDV
+1075 NGKQQTVSGWDV

-1094 DQSKIALAE
+1094 DQSKATLAE
-1103 SATAE
+1103 GATAE
-1108 AKGKDAGTYN
+1108 AKGKDAGTYY
-1118 MGLTAASFVSSDGNY
+1118 MGLTAASFVSADGNY

-1161 NYDGRTLQ
+1161 NYDGSTLQ
-1169 RQTDIRVDGTKD
+1169 RQANIRVDGTKD
-1181 VYDKDKDTTTQ
+1181 VYDNDKDTTTQ

-1200 VEGEGVDNKNVK
+1200 VEGEGVNNKNVK

-1230 KPRSGTNFDN
+1230 EPRSGTNFDN

-1269 GTSGYDGQ
+1269 GTSVYDGQ

-1292 EGVRFSIRAKT
+1292 EGVQFSIRAKT
-1303 SGAESKVDAGT
+1303 SGAENKADADT
-1314 YENKVSDVVVT
+1314 YVNKVSDVVVT

-1335 FKITTEN
+1335 FKITTED
-1342 GKLTIDTR
+1342 GKLTIDKR
-1350 PVTITAGS
+1350 SVTITAGS

-1371 QANPKFT
+1371 QADPKFT

-1385 QDISDV
+1385 QGISDV
-1391 AVEGSQTQCGTS
+1391 TVEGSQTQCGTS
-1403 ASTIKDNSWKF
+1403 ASTIKDKSWKF
-1414 QEGTN
+1414 QNGTN

-1425 TTAQGTL
+1425 ITEPGTL
-1432 TVKHRSDDKKYAI
+1432 TVKHRSNDKKYAI
-1445 TLMGKSDNGATYD
+1445 TLTGKSDTVSSYD
-1458 GKEHTVS
+1458 GKEHMVS

-1474 DGVEYTVFNYH
+1474 DGVEYTVSNYH
-1485 ANVSGTDAGTYKNI
+1485 ANVSGVDAGTYGNI
-1499 VTSGEGGYK
+1499 VTSGEDGYK

-1514 NDVTA
+1514 NDVTE
-1519 EFSISVAPGTLTIKP
+1519 EFSISAAPGTLTIKP

-1549 GSPLTAAEAERE
+1549 GSALTAAEAEHE
-1561 FAAEGFVGEDDI
+1561 FTAEGFVGEDGI
-1573 ASAKV
+1573 ASV
-1578 DGSITDVGETAS
+1578 TVEGSITNVGETES
-1590 NVVQESVVLKSGTKA
+1590 NVVQGSVVLKDGTKA

-1610 TYNPGKLEV
+1610 TYKPGKFEV
-1619 TPNTDEVVVT
+1619 TPVADEVVVA
-1629 IAKKSGTKDYSGFEQ
+1629 IAEKSDTKEYNGSEQ
-1644 SVKGY
+1644 SVEGY
-1649 ELRDIS
+1649 ELRSIS
-1655 NREYAATDIE
+1655 NSNYAATDIE

-1692 KNNSVNFTNVKFE
+1692 KNNSANFTNVKFQ
-1705 ILDGSLTITKRA
+1705 IVDGSLTITKRT
-1717 VTLTSAT
+1717 VMLTSAT

-1729 YDGNPLEDRTVSVT
+1729 YDGNPLEDRTVSIT

-1749 GDKFIADVTGSQTDA
+1749 GDKFVADVTGSQTNA
-1764 GSSANAFTYKLV
+1764 GSSANAFTYKLE
-1776 NAAGEELAQ
+1776 NAAGEELAK
-1785 DAEGAYRNYNVT
+1785 DAEGAYRNYDIT
-1797 KAEGVLKVNPVSN
+1797 KVEGVLKVNPVSD
-1810 EVVVTIVGKHAEG
+1810 EVVVTIAGNHAEG

-1835 TFASTNALYTSA
+1835 SFASSNALYTSA

-1860 DAGTTVMDL
+1860 DAGASVMDL
-1869 QGKFK
+1869 QGKFT
-1874 NADDVNF
+1874 NADAVNF
-1881 PNVRFEITN
+1881 PNVRFDITN
-1890 GFVAIS
+1890 GSVAIS
-1896 KAEVKLQ
+1896 KAKVTLQ
-1903 SADLEKEYDGTALT
+1903 SANLEKEYDGTALT

-1954 PNAFNYTLNDN
+1954 PNAFNYTLNEN
-1965 TKADN
+1965 TKEGN
-1970 YEISV
+1970 YDISV

-1986 AKYQVTV
+1986 AQYQVTV
-1993 EANSSTDNTY
+1993 EANSSTGNTY
-2003 DGVEHAAA
+2003 DGVEHAAT
-2011 GLKTSEFTVEGQK
+2011 GLKTSEFTVDGQK
-2024 YTVEGLKTSDPKA
+2024 YTVEGLNTSDPKA

-2055 ADGNDVSSQFAVKLV
+2055 ANGNDVSSQFALTLV
-2070 PGELK
+2070 PGKLE

-2083 TSASESRV
+2083 TSVSESRV
-2091 YNGEALTNDR
+2091 YNGEALTNDG

-2109 VAGEGASY
+2109 VAGEGAVY
-2117 SVTGTITDAG
+2117 NVTGTITDAG
-2127 TVTNSF
+2127 KVANSF

-2139 NTNFDNYTITK
+2139 NTNFDNYNISK
-2150 AEGTLEVTP
+2150 EEGALEVTP
-2159 VTDKVTVTITGNSA
+2159 VADKVTVTITGKSV
-2173 TLQYSGSEQSV
+2173 TLPYSGSEQSV
-2184 TGYSFATSDNR
+2184 TGYSFATSDGR
-2195 YSEANVKFQGEAVA
+2195 YREANVKFQGEAVA

-2270 TPLSAYAAKA
+2270 TPLSAYVAKA
-2280 TDKFGNTLK
+2280 TDKFGNALK

-2303 SNITLTHFGYQEVKL
+2303 SSITLTHFGAQLVML
-2318 RATGANYAAGQ
+2318 RVTSPNYAADQ
-2329 YAENKDGEW
+2329 YAENGEW
-2338 VAITSRPVKL
+2338 VAITSRPVTL
-2348 TSKGDNKKYDGKPL
+2348 TSKGDNKKYDGEPL

-2401 FDYIF
+2401 FDYTF

-2411 ASDYWVTT
+2411 ANDYWVKTEL
-2419 KFGKLVVTASDSE
+2419 GKLVVTASDSE
-2432 VVAKIAGHNKTVEYN
+2432 VVATIAGHNKSVEYN
-2447 GLEQSVEGY
+2447 GLEQSIEGY
-2456 DFVEASN
+2456 DFVEASS

-2475 TAVAKGTN
+2475 TAVAKGTDV
-2483 AGTYKMELTAE
+2483 GTYKMNLASE
-2494 QFSNKSNNFSK
+2494 QFANTSKNFSK
-2505 VAFAVT
+2505 VTFAVT
-2511 DGTLTITPKSIV
+2511 DGTLTITPKSII

-2529 KNTMSVDSPADVVYN
+2529 KNTMSVDSPAVVVYN
-2544 GQDQTWTPIVKDGER
+2544 GQDQTWTPVVKDGER
-2559 TLEAGKDYTVEYS
+2559 KLEPGKDYTVEYS

-2579 SGKITVAI
+2579 TGEITVTI
-2587 TGIGNYSGK
+2587 KGINNYSGEVK
-2596 VERTYQITKRTV
+2596 RTYQITKRPV
-2608 DLKSEGGSKP
+2608 ELKSEGGSKP
-2618 YDGTALTKPEVS
+2618 YDGTALVKPEVS

-2638 GFVGGEVSNVRATS
+2638 GFVMGEVSNVRATG

-2672 GFNADNYAI
+2672 GFNANNYAI

-2689 ITALAAEDDIIITPN
+2689 ITALAAEDGITITPN
-2704 DATYI
+2704 NATYI
-2709 YDASSRKASAATASA
+2709 YDASSHEAGAATASA

-2743 EWRSNPSAI
+2743 EWRSNASAI
-2752 TAINAGTLTVEVRAS
+2752 TAINAGALTVEVRAS

-2781 AIQKRDV
+2781 TIQKRDV
-2788 ELTSASSSK
+2788 ELTSASASK
-2797 VYDGMPL
+2797 VYDGAPL
-2804 TKDWVDMGPN
+2804 AKDWVDMGPN

-2827 DGQVHAT
+2827 DGQVHAK
-2834 GSQTKVGS
+2834 GSQTGVGS
-2842 SENAISYKLKDGA
+2842 SENAISYQLKPGA

-2870 VTDQSITPD
+2870 VTAQSIAPD

-2897 VYDGTE
+2897 VYDGAE

-2921 VDYTVTYDTN
+2921 SDYTVTYDTD

-2971 SKVYDG
+2971 SKIYDG

-2990 GGETATAQTQGSQTE
+2990 GGENATAQTQGSQTE

-3012 VSRITWDTAK
+3012 VSGITWDTAK
-3022 EGNYYIATQ
+3022 EGNYYIAAQ
-3031 NDGTLTVTPKGIAQM
+3031 NDGTLTVTPKGVAQM
-3046 TVGALPDVAYNGES
+3046 TVGSLPDVTYNGES
-3060 QQQTPVVKDGEKEL
+3060 QQQKPVVKDGEKVL
-3074 VEGVDYELTYS
+3074 AEGVDYELTYS
-3085 ENTIDA
+3085 GNTTDA
-3091 GSVTVTVVG
+3091 GTVTVTVTG
-3100 KGNYAGSVDVAY
+3100 KGNYAGSVDVTY
-3112 RIAPAALTVTT
+3112 LIAPAPLTVTT
-3123 PSASGVYNGKPLTA
+3123 PSASGVYNGRPLTA
-3137 AGSMSGFVNGE
+3137 AGTISGFVNGE

-3165 NTYAIDWAAADAT
+3165 NTYAIDWAAAGAT
-3178 AKQANYTISET
+3178 AKQANYAVSESI
-3189 VGKLTVTESA
+3189 GKLTVTESA

-3204 TTTGGTFTY
+3204 TTTGGTFAY
-3213 DGTAHGATVTVG
+3213 DGASHGAAVTVG

-3236 ASSATATNVSDG
+3236 ASSATATSVSDG

-3265 DVTSKLNIKFVDGTI
+3265 DVTSKLNVKFVDGTI

-3285 KLTVTTPSVSKP
+3285 KLTVTTPSASKP
-3297 YDGSALTAEGKASGF
+3297 YDGNALTAEGKASGF
-3312 VNGEAATL
+3312 VNGETATL
-3320 KTTGSQTTV
+3320 KTTGGQTTV
-3329 GTSVNGYE
+3329 GTSENGYE
-3337 LVWDDNAKAE
+3337 LVWDGNAKAA
-3347 NYTVEESLGT
+3347 NYTVEENLGT

-3386 GANVIGVPAGFTLSA
+3386 GVNVIGVPAGFTLSA
-3401 KTKGSITDAGYVT
+3401 KTKGSVTDAGYAA
-3414 AEVVSYIITNAAGQD
+3414 AEVDSYVITNAAGQD

-3504 AKPGNGSAKVE
+3504 AKPGNDSTKVE
-3515 NYDITYRYGALTVSA
+3515 NYDIAYRYGTLTVSA

-3540 GAYAGVKVNSPS
+3540 GAYAGVKVNAPS

-3580 YTVTYSTDDFTNVTG
+3580 YTVAYSTDDFTNVTG
-3595 TIKVAITGIGDY
+3595 TIKVTITGIGDY

-3615 QITPASVKLASNT
+3615 QIAPASVKLASNT

-3635 AYQSDDAVTLQGAE
+3635 AYQSDDAVTVQGAE

-3654 QVDDLKAVGKVMTVA
+3654 QVDDLKAVGRVMTVA
-3669 EGKVPNTIAFTW
+3669 EGKVPNTIAYTW

-3734 DGEKVLTEG
+3734 DGEKLLTEG

-3756 NVTGAIKVT
+3756 NVTGVIKVT
-3765 VTGQGNYAGSVDRT
+3765 VTGQGNYAGSVERA

-3792 SASGVYNGN
+3792 SASGVYNGKP
-3801 ALTAAGS
+3801 LTAAGT

-3829 GTSDNTY
+3829 GTSDNAY
-3836 AIDWAAAD
+3836 AIDWAAAG
-3844 ATAKQANYTVSETVG
+3844 ATAKQANYAVSESIG

-3868 RVFATPGSYSGTYD
+3868 CVVATPGSYSGTYD

-3909 ATDATDEAGVTASVD
+3909 AADATDEAGVTASVD
-3924 ELVIINAQGEDV
+3924 ELVIVNAQGEDV
-3936 TDKLDIEKQTGAIK
+3936 TGKLDIEKQTGAIK

-3962 ASKVYDGIALTAP
+3962 AFKVYDGTALTAP

-4001 ANTYA
+4001 ANTYS

-4022 DTIGSLE
+4022 DAIGSLE
-4029 VAAEKADGKISLSGS
+4029 VTAAKAEGKISLSGS

-4054 LAAKAASAPIPTQ
+4054 LAAKAASAAVPTQ
-4067 DAVTI
+4067 DALII

-4087 LTATDVADSAT
+4087 LSATDVADSAT
-4098 VQLRASSLGN
+4098 VQLRASSPGN

-4126 NLKSDS
+4126 SLKSES
-4132 ASKVFDGTA
+4132 TSKVFDGTA
-4141 LTRPD
+4141 LTRPE

-4166 RATGSV
+4166 RATGSA

-4183 IAYVEGEGFN
+4183 IAYTEGEGFN

-4200 KDEGVLSVTAKQI
+4200 KDEGALSVTAKQI

-4233 QQKPVVKDGGKTLV
+4233 QQKPVVKDGDKALAE
-4247 DGVDY
+4247 GVDY

-4259 ATDAGTVTVTVTGE
+4259 ATDAGTVTVTVTGK

-4279 VDVAYQIVPAP
+4279 VDVAYQITPAP
-4290 LTVATESANKVYDG
+4290 LTVVTESANKVYDG
-4304 KPLTAGGKVDGL
+4304 KPLTVGGKVDGL
-4316 VNGETVAFKL
+4316 VNGETVEFKV

-4333 GESDNAYR
+4333 GESDNAYK
-4341 IEWSG
+4341 IEWNG

-4379 TFTYDGSSHGA
+4379 TFTYDGASHGA
-4390 TVKVASLPEG
+4390 TVKVANLPEG

-4408 VASAKDVSDG
+4408 AASAKDVSDG
-4418 EVAATADVLVIKNA
+4418 EVATTADVLVIKNA
-4432 EGEDVTSRL
+4432 QGEDVTSKL
-4441 NIKFVDGTIKVE
+4441 NVKFVDGTIKVE
-4453 PAKLTVTTPSASK
+4453 PAKLTVTTPSVTK
-4466 PYDGQAL
+4466 VFDGDAL
-4473 TAEGRVSGFVNGETA
+4473 AAEGRVSGFVNGETA

-4515 AANYTVEES
+4515 AANYAVEEN

-4529 VSAQSIDPDDADAF
+4529 VSAQSINPDDAGAF

-4549 YLSDTVYNGADQRFE
+4549 YLADTVYNGADQRFE
-4564 PEVIDKDGKAL
+4564 PEVVDKDGKAL
-4575 VKGRDYELSFSGD
+4575 VKGLDYELSFSGD
-4588 VKNVGEAT
+4588 VKNVGEVTAT
-4596 VAVVGKGNYAGS
+4596 VIGKGNFAGS

-4627 SKIYDGSELVNGEL
+4627 SKIYDGSELTNSEL
-4641 TIEGLQGEDRVT
+4641 SIEGLQGEDRVT
-4653 AATTGSQT
+4653 AAATGSQT

-4701 PEPTP
+4701 PNPDDGTA
-4706 EPEPTP
+4706 
-4712 TPEPE
+4712 
-4717 PTPTPTPTPE
+4717 PTPE
-4727 PTPTPGDGETPT
+4727 PTPSPTPGDGS
-4739 PNPTPGDDVTPAP
+4739 TPGST
-4752 NPIPDGT
+4752 PDGT
-4759 TPSGGT
+4759 TPGS
-4765 TPGTTPGG
+4765 TPNPGNG
-4773 TTPAPASTPDGA
+4773 STPASAS
-4785 TTAPA
+4785 
-4790 PTPAPAAAGPLD
+4790 TPAPAAAGPLD

-4808 EGAYESVTGS
+4808 EGAYESVTGG

-4835 PLGRESVEDHCWV
+4835 PLGRESVEDRCWV
-4848 HWYMIAGMALTAVYG
+4848 HWYMIVGMVLTAVYG

-4883 VLGDGDG
+4883 VLGDGDD

>member
-1 MKAKNN
+1 MKAKSNQ
-7 ELTVESMTQRYSLGH
+7 LTVESMTQRYSLGH
-22 KALSVALSVVLMGFG
+22 KALSVALSIVLMGFG

-47 AGDGEAADDAAAQVE
+47 AGDGAAADDAAVQVE
-62 GASSGAATSS
+62 GASSAAATSA
-72 ADKAADTVASSAAS
+72 ADKAADAAASS

-100 STTSQQQAAPGA
+100 STTSQQQAAPSA
-112 FESAQPAATQQ
+112 SEPAQPAGTQQ

-158 VTVPVKDDFKFT
+158 VTVPVNDDFKFT

-229 AAVSIEDDAAAEET
+229 AAVSIEDDATEKT
-243 QVSAVGAGAISGPT
+243 QASVSGAGAISGPT
-257 SVAQGDTITLTYN
+257 SVAQ
-270 GDMRIDNWYGGD
+270 
-282 GLFSGWDVSADKKSI
+282 
-297 TLTATSNWAFTGSE
+297 
-311 KTTTIYLG
+311 
-319 YIDQS
+319 
-324 GTWHNQGDDRL
+324 
-335 AFNVTV
+335 
-341 KKRTFTVVQPEPVAE
+341 
-356 GQDHFWIPQ
+356 
-365 IKDDETGKV
+365 DDEIT
-374 FSLADAPSGAFLP
+374 FADS
-387 FEYYRDGQR
+387 
-396 IENASQYWH
+396 
-405 DANEFSKPG
+405 
-414 TYTVIVKPNNGWIYD
+414 
-429 FEAVGQIEITIPTKK
+429 TKK
-444 PDSTDFEKWIYT
+444 PDNTDFEKWIYV
-456 GESVDLKGDGS
+456 GESVDLEGDED
-467 AWWGESWTVSSGSE
+467 AWWGERWKVSSGSE
-481 NIELSESSSGSR
+481 NVELSGSGNV
-493 IAKGLKVGDATVQ
+493 KGLKVGDATVV
-506 REYYAL
+506 RGFYSP
-512 GWHTETFIIHV
+512 GWHTETFTIHV
-523 MKKPAATSLSISGDD
+523 MKKPAATSLSISGAD

-553 TNVTWTSS
+553 TDVTWTSS

-570 SGKVIGV
+570 SGKVVGV
-577 KAGKVTI
+577 KPGKVTI

-602 TVTKSKAS
+602 TVKTSGVS
-610 AMSCYLFFQNSPTAN
+610 PTSCYLFFQNSPTAN

-644 VKVNLDGLNLP
+644 VKINLDGLNLP

-678 SWVLDRNGAYN
+678 SWVLDRNGAYS
-689 QYWNAVFQ
+689 QYWNAVFR
-697 AWKDTLSKEQGT
+697 AWKNTLSKEQGT

-759 NASGFAQYDAATY
+759 DASGFAQYDAATY
-772 KLEKGIAQ
+772 RLEKGIAQ
-780 VAAPSKTPADEKTV
+780 VTAPSKTPADEKTV

-837 QVNYYLKGTTI
+837 QVNYYLKGTTT

-863 KVVQS
+863 TVVQS
-868 PISVEGYTPVSS
+868 PISIEGYKPVSD
-880 ESKSGVVGTDSSID
+880 ETKSGVVGTDSSID
-894 FFYTANPVGYRVEYC
+894 FYYTANPADYSVEYY
-909 WTGSDTPFL
+909 WTGSDKPL
-918 TESDS
+918 SSEKRSG
-923 DRHDSD
+923 
-929 HHVGDTVAGIE
+929 HVGDQVTGLE
-940 PKTFE
+940 PKAIA
-945 GYTPVSDNVKDLKLG
+945 GYTPVNDNVQDLKLG
-960 VDESQNVVKFYYRQN
+960 ADESKNVVKFYYRQN
-975 VSLTANTDSKTYN
+975 VSLTANSDSKTYN
-988 GSEQSVEGYKTNL
+988 GSEQSVDGYTTNL
-1001 PGGESTSFDGVTL
+1001 PEGVSTSFDGVTL

-1028 FADGTIGKVSSDNK
+1028 FANGTIGKVSSDNN
-1042 YVVTGTTD
+1042 YVVTQTMP

-1057 VTDEVVVKITG
+1057 VADEVVVKIAG

-1075 NGKQQAVSGWDV
+1075 NGKQQTVSGWDV

-1094 DQSKIALAE
+1094 DQSKVTLAE
-1103 SATAE
+1103 GATAE
-1108 AKGKDAGTYN
+1108 AKGKDAGTYY
-1118 MGLTAASFVSSDGNY
+1118 MGLTAASFVSADGNY

-1161 NYDGRTLQ
+1161 NYDGSTLQ
-1169 RQTDIRVDGTKD
+1169 RQTNIRVDGTKD
-1181 VYDKDKDTTTQ
+1181 VYDNDKDTATQ

-1200 VEGEGVDNKNVK
+1200 VEGEGVNNKNVK

-1230 KPRSGTNFDN
+1230 EPRSGTNFDN

-1269 GTSGYDGQ
+1269 GASVYDGQ

-1292 EGVRFSIRAKT
+1292 EGVQFSIRAKT
-1303 SGAESKVDAGT
+1303 SGAENKADADT
-1314 YENKVSDVVVT
+1314 YVNKVSDVVVT

-1335 FKITTEN
+1335 FKITTED
-1342 GKLTIDTR
+1342 GKLTIDKR
-1350 PVTITAGS
+1350 SVTITAGS

-1371 QANPKFT
+1371 QADPKFT
-1378 TKGFVDG
+1378 TDGFVDG
-1385 QDISDV
+1385 QGISNV
-1391 AVEGSQTQCGTS
+1391 TVEGSQTQCGTS

-1414 QEGTN
+1414 QTGTN
-1419 GNNYSV
+1419 GDNYSV
-1425 TTAQGTL
+1425 TVKPGTL

-1445 TLMGKSDNGATYD
+1445 TLTGKSDTAPIYD

-1474 DGVEYTVFNYH
+1474 DGVEYTVSNYN
-1485 ANVSGTDAGTYKNI
+1485 ASVSGTDAGTYDNI
-1499 VTSGEGGYK
+1499 VTSGEDGYK

-1514 NDVTA
+1514 NDVTE
-1519 EFSISVAPGTLTIKP
+1519 EFSISAAPGTLTIKP

-1549 GSPLTAAEAERE
+1549 GSALTAAEAEHE
-1561 FAAEGFVGEDDI
+1561 FTAEGFVGEDGI
-1573 ASAKV
+1573 ASATV
-1578 DGSITDVGETAS
+1578 EGSITNVGETES
-1590 NVVQESVVLKSGTKA
+1590 NVVQGSVVLKDGTKA

-1610 TYNPGKLEV
+1610 TYKPGKFEV
-1619 TPNTDEVVVT
+1619 TPVADEVVVT
-1629 IAKKSGTKDYSGFEQ
+1629 IAEKSDTKEYNGSEQ
-1644 SVKGY
+1644 SVEGY
-1649 ELRDIS
+1649 ELRSIS
-1655 NREYAATDIE
+1655 NSNYAATDIE

-1692 KNNSVNFTNVKFE
+1692 KNNSANFTNVKFQ
-1705 ILDGSLTITKRA
+1705 IVDGSLTITKRA
-1717 VTLTSAT
+1717 VMLTSAT

-1729 YDGNPLEDRTVSVT
+1729 YDGNPLEDRTVSIT

-1749 GDKFIADVTGSQTDA
+1749 GDKFVADVTGSQTNA
-1764 GSSANAFTYKLV
+1764 GSSANAFMYKLV
-1776 NAAGEELAQ
+1776 NAAGEELAK
-1785 DAEGAYRNYNVT
+1785 DAEGAYRNYDIT
-1797 KAEGVLKVNPVSN
+1797 KVEGVLKVNPVSD
-1810 EVVVTIVGKHAEG
+1810 EVVVTIAGNHAEG

-1835 TFASTNALYTSA
+1835 SFASSNALYTSA

-1860 DAGTTVMDL
+1860 DAGASVMDL
-1869 QGKFK
+1869 QGKFT
-1874 NADDVNF
+1874 NADAVNF
-1881 PNVRFEITN
+1881 PNVRFDITN
-1890 GFVAIS
+1890 GSVAIS
-1896 KAEVKLQ
+1896 KAKVTLQ
-1903 SADLEKEYDGTALT
+1903 SANLEKEYDGTALT

-1954 PNAFNYTLNDN
+1954 PNAFSYTLNEN
-1965 TKADN
+1965 TKEGN
-1970 YEISV
+1970 YDISV

-1986 AKYQVTV
+1986 AQYQVTV
-1993 EANSSTDNTY
+1993 EANSSTGNTY
-2003 DGVEHAAA
+2003 DGVEHAAT
-2011 GLKTSEFTVEGQK
+2011 GLKTSEFAVDGQK
-2024 YTVEGLKTSDPKA
+2024 YTVEGLNTSDPKA

-2055 ADGNDVSSQFAVKLV
+2055 ANGNDVSSQFAVTLV
-2070 PGELK
+2070 PGKLE

-2091 YNGEALTNDR
+2091 YNGEALTNDG

-2109 VAGEGASY
+2109 VAGEGAVY
-2117 SVTGTITDAG
+2117 NVTGAITDAG
-2127 TVTNSF
+2127 KVANSF
-2133 TYERNS
+2133 TYGRNS

-2150 AEGTLEVTP
+2150 EEGTLEVTP
-2159 VTDKVTVTITGNSA
+2159 VADKVTVTITGNSA
-2173 TLQYSGSEQSV
+2173 TLPYSGSEQSV
-2184 TGYSFATSDNR
+2184 TGYSFATSDGR
-2195 YSEANVKFQGEAVA
+2195 YREANVKFQGEAVA

-2270 TPLSAYAAKA
+2270 TPLSAYVAKA
-2280 TDKFGNTLK
+2280 TDKFGNALK

-2303 SNITLTHFGYQEVKL
+2303 SSITLTHFGAQLVML
-2318 RATGANYAAGQ
+2318 RATSPNYAADQ
-2329 YAENKDGEW
+2329 YAESGEW
-2338 VAITSRPVKL
+2338 VAITSRPVTL
-2348 TSKGDNKKYDGKPL
+2348 TSKGDNKKYDGEPL

-2401 FDYIF
+2401 FDYTF

-2411 ASDYWVTT
+2411 ANDYWVKTEL
-2419 KFGKLVVTASDSE
+2419 GKLVVTASDSE
-2432 VVAKIAGHNKTVEYN
+2432 VVATIAGHNKSVEYN

-2456 DFVEASN
+2456 DFVEASS

-2475 TAVAKGTN
+2475 TAVAKGTDV
-2483 AGTYKMELTAE
+2483 GTYKMNLASE
-2494 QFSNKSNNFSK
+2494 QFANTSKNFSK
-2505 VAFAVT
+2505 VTFAVT
-2511 DGTLTITPKSIV
+2511 DGTLTITPKSII

-2529 KNTMSVDSPADVVYN
+2529 KNTMSVDSPAVVVYN
-2544 GQDQTWTPIVKDGER
+2544 GQDQTWTPVVKDGER
-2559 TLEAGKDYTVEYS
+2559 KLEPGKDYTVEYS

-2579 SGKITVAI
+2579 TGEITVTI
-2587 TGIGNYSGK
+2587 KGINNYSGEVK
-2596 VERTYQITKRTV
+2596 RTYQITKRPV
-2608 DLKSEGGSKP
+2608 ELKSEGGSKP
-2618 YDGTALTKPEVS
+2618 YDGTALVKPEVS

-2638 GFVGGEVSNVRATS
+2638 GFVMGEVSNVRATG

-2672 GFNADNYAI
+2672 GFNANNYAI

-2689 ITALAAEDDIIITPN
+2689 ITALAAEDGITITPN
-2704 DATYI
+2704 NATYI
-2709 YDASSRKASAATASA
+2709 YDASSHEAGAATASA

-2743 EWRSNPSAI
+2743 EWRSNASAI
-2752 TAINAGTLTVEVRAS
+2752 TAINAGALTVEVRAS

-2781 AIQKRDV
+2781 TIQKRDV
-2788 ELTSASSSK
+2788 ELTSASASK
-2797 VYDGMPL
+2797 VYDGAPL
-2804 TKDWVDMGPN
+2804 AKDWVDMGPN

-2827 DGQVHAT
+2827 DGQVHAK
-2834 GSQTKVGS
+2834 GSQTGVGS
-2842 SENAISYKLKDGA
+2842 SENAISYQLKPGA

-2870 VTDQSITPD
+2870 VTAQSIAPD

-2897 VYDGTE
+2897 VYDGAE

-2921 VDYTVTYDTN
+2921 SDYTVTYDTD

-2939 NVTIAGMGSYT
+2939 NVTIAGMGSYM

-2990 GGETATAQTQGSQTE
+2990 GGENATAQTQGSQTE

-3022 EGNYYIATQ
+3022 EGNYYIAAQ
-3031 NDGTLTVTPKGIAQM
+3031 NDGALTVTPKGVAQM
-3046 TVGALPDVAYNGES
+3046 AVGSLPDVTYNGES
-3060 QQQTPVVKDGEKEL
+3060 QQQKPVVKDGEKAL
-3074 VEGVDYELTYS
+3074 AEGVDYELTYS
-3085 ENTIDA
+3085 GNATDA
-3091 GSVTVTVVG
+3091 GTVTVTVTG
-3100 KGNYAGSVDVAY
+3100 KGNYAGSVDVTY
-3112 RIAPAALTVTT
+3112 LIAPAPLTVTT

-3137 AGSMSGFVNGE
+3137 AGTISGFVNGE

-3165 NTYAIDWAAADAT
+3165 NAYAIDWAAAGAT
-3178 AKQANYTISET
+3178 AKQANYAVSESI
-3189 VGKLTVTESA
+3189 GKLTVTESA

-3204 TTTGGTFTY
+3204 TTTGGTFAY
-3213 DGTAHGATVTVG
+3213 DGASHGAAVTVG

-3236 ASSATATNVSDG
+3236 ASSATATSVSDG

-3265 DVTSKLNIKFVDGTI
+3265 DVTSKLNVKFVDGTI

-3285 KLTVTTPSVSKP
+3285 KLTVTTPSASKP
-3297 YDGSALTAEGKASGF
+3297 YDGNALTAEGKASGF
-3312 VNGEAATL
+3312 VNGETATL
-3320 KTTGSQTTV
+3320 KTTGGQTTV
-3329 GTSVNGYE
+3329 GTSENGYE
-3337 LVWDDNAKAE
+3337 LVWDGSAKAA
-3347 NYTVEESLGT
+3347 NYTVEENLGT

-3386 GANVIGVPAGFTLSA
+3386 GVNVIGVPAGFTLSA
-3401 KTKGSITDAGYVT
+3401 KTKGSVTDAGYAA
-3414 AEVVSYIITNAAGQD
+3414 AEVDSYVITNAAGQD

-3490 GFQTSVGSSKNTFA
+3490 GFQASVGSSKNTFA
-3504 AKPGNGSAKVE
+3504 AKPGNDSTKVE
-3515 NYDITYRYGALTVSA
+3515 NYDIAYRYGTLTVSA

-3540 GAYAGVKVNSPS
+3540 GAYAGVKVNAPS
-3552 DAVYDAREHKWI
+3552 DAVYDAHEHKWI

-3580 YTVTYSTDDFTNVTG
+3580 YTVAYSTDDFTNVTG
-3595 TIKVAITGIGDY
+3595 TIKVTITGIGDY
-3607 TGSVTREY
+3607 TGFVTREY
-3615 QITPASVKLASNT
+3615 QIAPASVKLASNT

-3635 AYQSDDAVTLQGAE
+3635 AYQSDDAVTVQGAE

-3654 QVDDLKAVGKVMTVA
+3654 QVDDLKAVGRVMTVA
-3669 EGKVPNTIAFTW
+3669 EGKVPNTIAYTW

-3720 VYDGREHKWAPEVK
+3720 VYDGKEHKWAPEVK
-3734 DGEKVLTEG
+3734 DVEKLLTEG

-3756 NVTGAIKVT
+3756 NVTGDIKVT
-3765 VTGQGNYAGSVDRT
+3765 VTGKGNYAGSVERA

-3792 SASGVYNGN
+3792 SASRVYNGN
-3801 ALTAAGS
+3801 ALTAAGT

-3836 AIDWAAAD
+3836 AIDWAAAG
-3844 ATAKQANYTVSETVG
+3844 ATAKQANYAVSESIG

-3868 RVFATPGSYSGTYD
+3868 RVVATPGSYSGVYD

-3900 VKAARSNAT
+3900 VKAAHSNAT

-3924 ELVIINAQGEDV
+3924 ELVIVNAQGEDV
-3936 TDKLDIEKQTGAIK
+3936 TGKLDIEKQTGAIK

-3962 ASKVYDGIALTAP
+3962 AFKVYDGTALTAP

-4022 DTIGSLE
+4022 DAIGSLE
-4029 VAAEKADGKISLSGS
+4029 VTAAKAEGKISLSGS
-4044 SASKVYDGKP
+4044 SAFKVYDGKP
-4054 LAAKAASAPIPTQ
+4054 LAAKAATAAVPTQ

-4087 LTATDVADSAT
+4087 LAATDVADSAT

-4126 NLKSDS
+4126 SLKSES

-4141 LTRPD
+4141 LTRPE

-4166 RATGSV
+4166 RATGSA

-4183 IAYVEGEGFN
+4183 IAYTEGEGFN

-4233 QQKPVVKDGGKTLV
+4233 QQKPVVKDGDKALAE
-4247 DGVDY
+4247 GVDY

-4259 ATDAGTVTVTVTGE
+4259 ATDAGTVTVTVTGK

-4279 VDVAYQIVPAP
+4279 VDVAYQITPAP
-4290 LTVATESANKVYDG
+4290 LTVVTESANKVYDG
-4304 KPLTAGGKVDGL
+4304 KPLIAGGKVDGL
-4316 VNGETVAFKL
+4316 VNGETVELKL
-4326 VGSQTKV
+4326 VGSQIKV
-4333 GESDNAYR
+4333 GSSDNAYK
-4341 IEWSG
+4341 IEWNG

-4352 YRLEAET
+4352 YRLEAES

-4379 TFTYDGSSHGA
+4379 TFAYDGASHGA
-4390 TVKVASLPEG
+4390 AVTVGALPEG
-4400 YSLETAES
+4400 YTLEAAASSATATS
-4408 VASAKDVSDG
+4408 VSDG

-4432 EGEDVTSRL
+4432 QGEDVTSKL
-4441 NIKFVDGTIKVE
+4441 NVKFVDGTIKVE

-4466 PYDGQAL
+4466 PYDGNAL
-4473 TAEGRVSGFVNGETA
+4473 TAEGKASGFVNGETA
-4488 TFKTTGSQTEVG
+4488 TLKTTGGQTTVG
-4500 SSVNGYELVWDGSAK
+4500 TSENGYELVWDGSAK
-4515 AANYTVEES
+4515 AANYTVEEN

-4529 VSAQSIDPDDADAF
+4529 VSAQSIDPDDAGAF

-4549 YLSDTVYNGADQRFE
+4549 YLTDTVYNGADQRFE
-4564 PEVIDKDGKAL
+4564 PEVVDRDGRAL

-4588 VKNVGEAT
+4588 VKNVGEVT

-4618 PLTVTTGSD
+4618 SLMVTTGSD
-4627 SKIYDGSELVNGEL
+4627 SKIYDGSELVNNEL
-4641 TIEGLQGEDRVT
+4641 SIEGLQGEDRVT
-4653 AATTGSQT
+4653 AAATGSQT

-4701 PEPTP
+4701 PNPDDGT
-4706 EPEPTP
+4706 
-4712 TPEPE
+4712 
-4717 PTPTPTPTPE
+4717 TPTPE
-4727 PTPTPGDGETPT
+4727 PTPSPTPGDGS
-4739 PNPTPGDDVTPAP
+4739 TPGST
-4752 NPIPDGT
+4752 PDGT
-4759 TPSGGT
+4759 TPG
-4765 TPGTTPGG
+4765 
-4773 TTPAPASTPDGA
+4773 STPN
-4785 TTAPA
+4785 
-4790 PTPAPAAAGPLD
+4790 PAPAAAGPLD
-4802 ALADVL
+4802 ALAGVL

-4848 HWYMIAGMALTAVYG
+4848 HWYMIVGMVLTAVYG

-4872 HERKLRNDMND
+4872 HERRLRNDMND

-4897 AAKPAGM
+4897 AVKPAGM

>member
-1 MKAKNN
+1 MKAKSNQ
-7 ELTVESMTQRYSLGH
+7 LTVESMTQRYSLGH
-22 KALSVALSVVLMGFG
+22 KVLSVALSVVLMGFG

-47 AGDGEAADDAAAQVE
+47 AGDGAAADDAAAQVE
-62 GASSGAATSS
+62 GASSAAATST
-72 ADKAADTVASSAAS
+72 ADKAADAAASSAAS

-100 STTSQQQAAPGA
+100 STTSQQQAAPSA
-112 FESAQPAATQQ
+112 SVPAQPAATQR

-134 DVELVLGNASIT
+134 DVELVLGNASIA

-158 VTVPVKDDFKFT
+158 LTVPVNDDFKFT

-190 NPISPDEQ
+190 NPICPDEQ

-229 AAVSIEDDAAAEET
+229 AAVSIEGDAEEDDATEKT
-243 QVSAVGAGAISGPT
+243 QASVSGAGAISGPT
-257 SVAQGDTITLTYN
+257 SIAQGD
-270 GDMRIDNWYGGD
+270 
-282 GLFSGWDVSADKKSI
+282 
-297 TLTATSNWAFTGSE
+297 E
-311 KTTTIYLG
+311 
-319 YIDQS
+319 
-324 GTWHNQGDDRL
+324 
-335 AFNVTV
+335 VT
-341 KKRTFTVVQPEPVAE
+341 
-356 GQDHFWIPQ
+356 
-365 IKDDETGKV
+365 
-374 FSLADAPSGAFLP
+374 LADS
-387 FEYYRDGQR
+387 
-396 IENASQYWH
+396 
-405 DANEFSKPG
+405 
-414 TYTVIVKPNNGWIYD
+414 
-429 FEAVGQIEITIPTKK
+429 TKK
-444 PDSTDFEKWIYT
+444 PDNTDFEKWIYVD
-456 GESVDLKGDGS
+456 ESVDLVGDEN

-481 NIELSESSSGSR
+481 NVKLSGSSSGLR
-493 IAKGLKVGDATVQ
+493 TATGREVGDATVQ

-512 GWHTETFIIHV
+512 GWHTETFTIHV
-523 MKKPAATSLSISGDD
+523 MKKPAATSLSISGAD

-553 TNVTWTSS
+553 TDVTWTSS

-570 SGKVIGV
+570 SGKVVGV
-577 KAGKVTI
+577 KSGKVTI

-602 TVTKSKAS
+602 TVMESKVS
-610 AMSCYLFFQNSPTAN
+610 ATNCYLFFQNSPTAN

-637 GGNHALG
+637 GGKHALG

-670 WPDGSTGS
+670 WPDGSTGA
-678 SWVLDRNGAYN
+678 SWTLDKNAYS
-689 QYWNAVFQ
+689 QYWNAVFR

-745 CSKAINAVF
+745 CNKAINAVF

-759 NASGFAQYDAATY
+759 DASGFAQYDAATY

-780 VAAPSKTPADEKTV
+780 VTAPSKTPADEKTV
-794 NGVKYKFMGWYSDQ
+794 NGVKYKFMGWYSDL

-825 YYGKYVACDQSI
+825 YYGKYAACDQSI
-837 QVNYYLKGTTI
+837 QVNYYLKGTTT

-863 KVVQS
+863 TVVQS
-868 PISVEGYTPVSS
+868 PISIEGYKPVSD
-880 ESKSGVVGTDSSID
+880 ETKSGVVGTDSSID
-894 FFYTANPVGYRVEYC
+894 FYYTANPADYSVEYY
-909 WTGSDTPFL
+909 WTGSDKPL
-918 TESDS
+918 SSEKRSG
-923 DRHDSD
+923 
-929 HHVGDTVAGIE
+929 HVGDQVTGLE
-940 PKTFE
+940 PKAIA
-945 GYTPVSDNVKDLKLG
+945 GYTPVNDNVQDLKLG
-960 VDESQNVVKFYYRQN
+960 ADESKNVVKFYYRQN
-975 VSLTANTDSKTYN
+975 VSLKANSDSKTYN
-988 GSEQSVEGYKTNL
+988 GSEQSVEGYTTNL
-1001 PGGESTSFDGVTL
+1001 PEGASTSFDGVTL

-1028 FADGTIGKVSSDNK
+1028 FADDTIGKVSSDNN
-1042 YVVTGTTD
+1042 YVVTQTTP
-1050 GNLHISP
+1050 GNLHIGP
-1057 VTDEVVVKITG
+1057 VTDEVTITISGHNGGEKYSGEEQSVSGYDVSGLPAGVGEDDISFTG
-1068 KTGTEKY
+1068 K
-1075 NGKQQAVSGWDV
+1075 
-1087 TEAPDGF
+1087 
-1094 DQSKIALAE
+1094 
-1103 SATAE
+1103 AE
-1108 AKGKDAGTYN
+1108 AKGTDAGEYK
-1118 MGLTAASFVSSDGNY
+1118 MGLAETQFSLKGDAAKNY
-1133 AKVKFEVVDGSL
+1133 VNVKFRVERDGVL
-1145 EITKR
+1145 AIGKR
-1150 KVTLWSEDGHK
+1150 TVILTSEGGHK
-1161 NYDGRTLQ
+1161 NYDGKTLQ
-1169 RQTDIRVDGTKD
+1169 RRTDISKNVG
-1181 VYDKDKDTTTQ
+1181 
-1192 KTFEGDGF
+1192 GDGF
-1200 VEGEGVDNKNVK
+1200 VGEDGVLAKDKLT
-1212 WFDENN
+1212 WYDENN
-1218 IAPGCYDNKFEC
+1218 ILP
-1230 KPRSGTNFDN
+1230 
-1240 YEITYEYGKLYV
+1240 
-1252 NKRADNKKYE
+1252 
-1262 VTVKGAS
+1262 
-1269 GTSGYDGQ
+1269 
-1277 PHSATGLETTSYTNK
+1277 
-1292 EGVRFSIRAKT
+1292 
-1303 SGAESKVDAGT
+1303 GT
-1314 YENKVSDVVVT
+1314 YENKFDPTYTPSTKLNNYDVRLVFGELVVNARTGKDKYAITVTACSNTVTYDGEEHTVSGVTGDTYTNENKVTFTVEGMSASVSGTDAGTYTNKVVGTPVVK

-1335 FKITTEN
+1335 FKITTED
-1342 GKLTIDTR
+1342 GKLTIDKR
-1350 PVTITAGS
+1350 SVTITAGS

-1371 QANPKFT
+1371 QADPKFT

-1391 AVEGSQTQCGTS
+1391 TVEGSQTQCGTS
-1403 ASTIKDNSWKF
+1403 ASTIKNKSWKF
-1414 QEGTN
+1414 QNGTN
-1419 GNNYSV
+1419 ENNYSV
-1425 TTAQGTL
+1425 ITEPGTL
-1432 TVKHRSDDKKYAI
+1432 TVKHRSNDKKYAI
-1445 TLMGKSDNGATYD
+1445 TLTGKSDTVPSYD
-1458 GKEHTVS
+1458 GEEHTVS

-1474 DGVEYTVFNYH
+1474 DGVEYTVSNYR
-1485 ANVSGTDAGTYKNI
+1485 ANASGTDAGTYSNI
-1499 VTSGEGGYK
+1499 VTSDKDGYK

-1514 NDVTA
+1514 NVVTE

-1534 AEVTVTAGSA
+1534 AEATVTAGSA

-1549 GSPLTAAEAERE
+1549 GSALTAAEAKPE
-1561 FAAEGFVGEDDI
+1561 FAADGFVGDDGI

-1578 DGSITDVGETAS
+1578 DGSITDVGEIES
-1590 NVVQESVVLKSGTKA
+1590 NVAQSSVVLKNGTKA
-1605 SNYSI
+1605 SNYNI
-1610 TYNPGKLEV
+1610 TYKPGKLEV
-1619 TPNTDEVVVT
+1619 TPVTDEVVVT
-1629 IAKKSGTKDYSGFEQ
+1629 IAENSGNEEYNGSEQ
-1644 SVKGY
+1644 SVEGY
-1649 ELRDIS
+1649 ELRNIS
-1655 NREYAATDIE
+1655 NDSYAATDIE
-1665 FVGSADDQVAKG
+1665 FVGSADRKVARG

-1692 KNNSVNFTNVKFE
+1692 KNNSANFTNVKFQ
-1705 ILDGSLTITKRA
+1705 IVDGSLTIAKRA

-1729 YDGNPLEDRTVSVT
+1729 YDGNPLEDRTVSIK

-1749 GDKFIADVTGSQTDA
+1749 GDKFVADVTGSQTNA
-1764 GSSANAFTYKLV
+1764 GSSANAFTYKLE
-1776 NAAGEELAQ
+1776 NAAGKELAK
-1785 DAEGAYRNYNVT
+1785 DAEGAYRNYDVT
-1797 KAEGVLKVNPVSN
+1797 KVEGVLKVNPVSD
-1810 EVVVTIVGKHAEG
+1810 EVVVAIAGNHAEG

-1835 TFASTNALYTSA
+1835 TFASSNALYTSA
-1847 KVAFSGENSVSRT
+1847 KVAFSGENSVSRI
-1860 DAGTTVMDL
+1860 DAGTTDMDL
-1869 QGKFK
+1869 QGKFT
-1874 NADDVNF
+1874 NADAVNF
-1881 PNVRFEITN
+1881 PNVRFDITN
-1890 GFVAIS
+1890 GSVAIS
-1896 KAEVKLQ
+1896 KAKVTLQ
-1903 SADLEKEYDGTALT
+1903 SANLEKEYDGTALT
-1917 NKKGGEEQTPLA
+1917 NKNGGEGQTPLA
-1929 VESGWAEGEGAA
+1929 KESGWAEGEGAA

-1954 PNAFNYTLNDN
+1954 PNAFDYALKDN

-1975 IPGQLTVTNRQ
+1975 IFGQLTVTNRQ
-1986 AKYQVTV
+1986 AQYQVTV
-1993 EANSSTDNTY
+1993 EANSSTGNTY
-2003 DGVEHAAA
+2003 DGVEHAAT
-2011 GLKTSEFTVEGQK
+2011 GLKTSEFTVGGQK

-2055 ADGNDVSSQFAVKLV
+2055 ANGNDVSSQFAVTLV
-2070 PGELK
+2070 PGKLE
-2075 IAKRSVTL
+2075 IVKRSVTL
-2083 TSASESRV
+2083 TSVSDSRV
-2091 YNGEALTNDR
+2091 YNGEALTNDD

-2109 VAGEGASY
+2109 VAGEGAVY
-2117 SVTGTITDAG
+2117 NVTGTITDAG
-2127 TVTNSF
+2127 KVANSF

-2139 NTNFDNYTITK
+2139 NTNFDNYNISK
-2150 AEGTLEVTP
+2150 KEGTLEVTP
-2159 VTDKVTVTITGNSA
+2159 VADKVTVTITGNSA

-2184 TGYSFATSDNR
+2184 TGYDFKASNPLYKEGDLAFSGT
-2195 YSEANVKFQGEAVA
+2195 AVA

-2223 GQFSNTSGNFTN
+2223 GLFSNISGNFTN

-2248 GGDLDADKVVW
+2248 GGDLDAGKVVW

-2270 TPLSAYAAKA
+2270 TPLSAYVAKA
-2280 TDKFGNTLK
+2280 IDKFGNALK

-2303 SNITLTHFGYQEVKL
+2303 SSITLTHFGAQLVML

-2348 TSKGDNKKYDGKPL
+2348 TSKGDNKKYDGEPL

-2401 FDYIF
+2401 FDYTF

-2419 KFGKLVVTASDSE
+2419 RFGKLVVTASDSE
-2432 VVAKIAGHNKTVEYN
+2432 VVATIAGHNKSVEYN

-2456 DFVEASN
+2456 DFVEASS

-2475 TAVAKGTN
+2475 TAVAKGTDV
-2483 AGTYKMELTAE
+2483 GTYKMNLASE
-2494 QFSNKSNNFSK
+2494 QFANTSKNFSK
-2505 VAFAVT
+2505 VTFAVT
-2511 DGTLTITPKSIV
+2511 DGTLTITPKSII

-2529 KNTMSVDSPADVVYN
+2529 KNTMSVDSPAVVVYN
-2544 GQDQTWTPIVKDGER
+2544 GQDQTWTPVVKDGER
-2559 TLEAGKDYTVEYS
+2559 KLEPGKDYTVEYS

-2579 SGKITVAI
+2579 TGEITVTI
-2587 TGIGNYSGK
+2587 KGINNYSGEVK
-2596 VERTYQITKRTV
+2596 RTYQITKRPV
-2608 DLKSEGGSKP
+2608 ELKSEGGSKP
-2618 YDGTALTKPEVS
+2618 YDGTALVKPEVS

-2638 GFVGGEVSNVRATS
+2638 GFVTGEVSSVRATG
-2652 SVTTVAQGEVANSI
+2652 SVTTVAQGEVTNSI

-2672 GFNADNYAI
+2672 GFNENNYAI

-2689 ITALAAEDDIIITPN
+2689 ITALAAEDGIAITPN
-2704 DATYI
+2704 NATYI
-2709 YDASSRKASAATASA
+2709 YDASSHEAGAATASA

-2743 EWRSNPSAI
+2743 EWRNNASAI
-2752 TAINAGTLTVEVRAS
+2752 TAINAGALTVEVRAS

-2781 AIQKRDV
+2781 TIQKRDV
-2788 ELTSASSSK
+2788 ELTSASASK
-2797 VYDGMPL
+2797 VYDGAPL
-2804 TKDWVDMGPN
+2804 AKDWVDMGPN
-2814 RPDTGFIWTDLAG
+2814 RPDTGFVWTDLAG

-2834 GSQTKVGS
+2834 GSQTEVGS
-2842 SENAISYKLKDGA
+2842 SENAISYQLKPGA

-2870 VTDQSITPD
+2870 VTAQSITPD
-2879 PQNPDSYKGVAID
+2879 PQNPDSYKGAAID

-2914 GNKLVEG
+2914 GNKLVKDR
-2921 VDYTVTYDTN
+2921 DYTVTYDTD

-2965 VNAGSA
+2965 ANAGSA

-2990 GGETATAQTQGSQTE
+2990 GGENATAQTQGSQTE

-3012 VSRITWDTAK
+3012 VSGITWDTAK
-3022 EGNYYIATQ
+3022 EGNYYIAAQ
-3031 NDGTLTVTPKGIAQM
+3031 NDGTLTVTPKGVAQM
-3046 TVGALPDVAYNGES
+3046 AVGSLPDVTYNGES
-3060 QQQTPVVKDGEKEL
+3060 QQQKPVVKDGEKVL
-3074 VEGVDYELTYS
+3074 AEGVDYELTHS
-3085 ENTIDA
+3085 GNTTDA
-3091 GSVTVTVVG
+3091 GTVTVTVTG

-3112 RIAPAALTVTT
+3112 RITPALLTVAT

-3137 AGSMSGFVNGE
+3137 AGSVSGFVNGE

-3165 NTYAIDWAAADAT
+3165 NSYAIDWAAAGAT
-3178 AKQANYTISET
+3178 AKQANYTVSESI
-3189 VGKLTVTESA
+3189 GKLTVTESA

-3213 DGTAHGATVTVG
+3213 DGAAHGATVTVG

-3236 ASSATATNVSDG
+3236 ASSATAKDVSDG

-3254 DVLVIKNAQGE
+3254 DVLVIRNAQGE
-3265 DVTSKLNIKFVDGTI
+3265 DVTSKLNVKFVDGTI

-3285 KLTVTTPSVSKP
+3285 KLTVTTPSASKP
-3297 YDGSALTAEGKASGF
+3297 YDGDALTAEGKVSGF

-3320 KTTGSQTTV
+3320 KTTGSQTEV
-3329 GTSVNGYE
+3329 GSSMNGYE

-3347 NYTVEESLGT
+3347 NYTIEEYLGT

-3386 GANVIGVPAGFTLSA
+3386 GVNVIGVPAGFTLSA
-3401 KTKGSITDAGYVT
+3401 KTKGSVTDAGYAA
-3414 AEVVSYIITNAAGQD
+3414 AEVDSYVITNAAGQD

-3504 AKPGNGSAKVE
+3504 ATPGNGGTKVE
-3515 NYDITYRYGALTVSA
+3515 NYDITYRYGTLTVSA

-3540 GAYAGVKVNSPS
+3540 GAYAGVKVNAPS

-3580 YTVTYSTDDFTNVTG
+3580 YTVAYSTDDFTNVTG
-3595 TIKVAITGIGDY
+3595 TIKVTIAGVGDY
-3607 TGSVTREY
+3607 AGSVTREY
-3615 QITPASVKLASNT
+3615 QIAPASVKLASNT

-3635 AYQSDDAVTLQGAE
+3635 AYQSDDAVTVQGAE

-3654 QVDDLKAVGKVMTVA
+3654 QVDDLKAVGRVMTVA
-3669 EGKVPNTIAFTW
+3669 EGKVPNTIAYTW
-3681 KDGFKAS
+3681 KDGLKAS
-3688 NFAIEKSEGEL
+3688 NFAVEKSEGEL

-3734 DGEKVLTEG
+3734 DGEKLLTEG
-3743 VDYTVSYGADDFT
+3743 IDYTVSYGADDFT
-3756 NVTGAIKVT
+3756 NVAGVIKVT
-3765 VTGQGNYAGSVDRT
+3765 VTGQGNYAGSVERA

-3792 SASGVYNGN
+3792 SASRVYNGN

-3808 ISGFV
+3808 VSGFV

-3829 GTSDNTY
+3829 GTSDNSY
-3836 AIDWAAAD
+3836 AIDWAAAG
-3844 ATAKQANYTVSETVG
+3844 ATAKQANYTVSESIG

-3868 RVFATPGSYSGTYD
+3868 RVVATPGSYSGVYD

-3900 VKAARSNAT
+3900 VKAARSDAA

-3924 ELVIINAQGEDV
+3924 ELVIVNAQGEDV
-3936 TDKLDIEKQTGAIK
+3936 TGKLDIEKQTGAIK

-3956 HVVTEG
+3956 HIVTEG
-3962 ASKVYDGIALTAP
+3962 AFKVYDGTALTAP

-4029 VAAEKADGKISLSGS
+4029 VTAAKAEGKISLSGS

-4054 LAAKAASAPIPTQ
+4054 LAAKVASAAVPTQ

-4087 LTATDVADSAT
+4087 LAATDVADSAT
-4098 VQLRASSLGN
+4098 VQLRVSSPGN

-4126 NLKSDS
+4126 SLKSES
-4132 ASKVFDGTA
+4132 ASKVFDGIA
-4141 LTRPD
+4141 LTRPE

-4166 RATGSV
+4166 RATGSA

-4183 IAYVEGEGFN
+4183 IAYTEGEGFN

-4200 KDEGVLSVTAKQI
+4200 KDEGALSVTAKQI
-4213 AAADMTV
+4213 AAADMAV

-4233 QQKPVVKDGGKTLV
+4233 QQKPVVKDGDKTLV
-4247 DGVDY
+4247 EGVDY

-4259 ATDAGTVTVTVTGE
+4259 ATDAGTVTVTVAGK

-4279 VDVAYQIVPAP
+4279 VDVAYQIAPAP
-4290 LTVATESANKVYDG
+4290 LTVTTESANKVYDG

-4326 VGSQTKV
+4326 VGSQTRV
-4333 GESDNAYR
+4333 GSSDNSYR

-4352 YRLEAET
+4352 YRFEAET

-4379 TFTYDGSSHGA
+4379 TFNYDGASHGA
-4390 TVKVASLPEG
+4390 TVTVGALPEG
-4400 YSLETAES
+4400 YTLEAA
-4408 VASAKDVSDG
+4408 ASSATAKDVSDG

-4466 PYDGQAL
+4466 PYDGDAL
-4473 TAEGRVSGFVNGETA
+4473 TAEGKVSGFVNGEAA
-4488 TFKTTGSQTEVG
+4488 TLKTTGSQTEVG
-4500 SSVNGYELVWDGSAK
+4500 SSMNGYELVWDGSAK
-4515 AANYTVEES
+4515 AANYTVEEN

-4588 VKNVGEAT
+4588 VKNVGEVT
-4596 VAVVGKGNYAGS
+4596 VIVAGKGNYAGT
-4608 VERTYRITPA
+4608 VERAYRITPA

-4661 EVGSSENTYRITWGD
+4661 EVGSSENTYRIMWGD

-4691 TVTPA
+4691 TVAPA
-4696 PVPPT
+4696 PVPPA
-4701 PEPTP
+4701 
-4706 EPEPTP
+4706 
-4712 TPEPE
+4712 
-4717 PTPTPTPTPE
+4717 
-4727 PTPTPGDGETPT
+4727 PTPTPGDG
-4739 PNPTPGDDVTPAP
+4739 
-4752 NPIPDGT
+4752 
-4759 TPSGGT
+4759 T
-4765 TPGTTPGG
+4765 TPGTAPTPDG
-4773 TTPAPASTPDGA
+4773 TTPAPAPSPSASTL
-4785 TTAPA
+4785 
-4790 PTPAPAAAGPLD
+4790 APAAAGPLD

-4808 EGAYESVTGS
+4808 EGAYESVMGGS
-4818 PEADNP
+4818 EAENP

-4835 PLGRESVEDHCWV
+4835 PLGRESSADHCWV
-4848 HWYMIAGMALTAVYG
+4848 HWYMIIGMALTAAYG
-4863 LAAALRRKN
+4863 LAVALRRKN

>member
-47 AGDGEAADDAAAQVE
+47 AGDGAAADDAAAQVE
-62 GASSGAATSS
+62 GASSAAATSS
-72 ADKAADTVASSAAS
+72 ADKAADTAAGSAAS
-86 AASSAAPAASEQPA
+86 ATSSAAPVASEQPA
-100 STTSQQQAAPGA
+100 STTSQQQAAPSASG
-112 FESAQPAATQQ
+112 SAQPAATQQ
-123 DESAKEDADTA
+123 VESAKEDAATA
-134 DVELVLGNASIT
+134 DVELVLGNASIM

-170 VSPDNGYSLTKAV
+170 VSPDNGYNLTKAV

-190 NPISPDEQ
+190 NPISPDDQ
-198 GVYTVSAADVAA
+198 GVYTVSAVDVAA

-216 ETEAVSSDSGKDN
+216 ETEAVSSDSSKDT
-229 AAVSIEDDAAAEET
+229 AVSIEDDATEET
-243 QVSAVGAGAISGPT
+243 QVSVSGTGATSGPT
-257 SVAQGDTITLTYN
+257 SVAQGDEITL
-270 GDMRIDNWYGGD
+270 
-282 GLFSGWDVSADKKSI
+282 ADS
-297 TLTATSNWAFTGSE
+297 
-311 KTTTIYLG
+311 
-319 YIDQS
+319 
-324 GTWHNQGDDRL
+324 
-335 AFNVTV
+335 
-341 KKRTFTVVQPEPVAE
+341 
-356 GQDHFWIPQ
+356 
-365 IKDDETGKV
+365 
-374 FSLADAPSGAFLP
+374 
-387 FEYYRDGQR
+387 
-396 IENASQYWH
+396 
-405 DANEFSKPG
+405 
-414 TYTVIVKPNNGWIYD
+414 
-429 FEAVGQIEITIPTKK
+429 TKK
-444 PDSTDFEKWIYT
+444 PDNTAFEKWIYAGETATYQGTSGNKWST
-456 GESVDLKGDGS
+456 GSNWWYSGKDEGFVSFEKNGDSVTVTGQAKGDVVLMHGYYNN
-467 AWWGESWTVSSGSE
+467 SWHW
-481 NIELSESSSGSR
+481 I
-493 IAKGLKVGDATVQ
+493 
-506 REYYAL
+506 
-512 GWHTETFIIHV
+512 TEQLTIHV
-523 MKKPAATSLSISGDD
+523 LSKAPITSLEITGDG
-538 TVEQFKNITLTTDSD
+538 TVEQFKSITLKTNAD
-553 TNVTWTSS
+553 TGVTWTSS

-570 SGKVIGV
+570 SGKVVGV
-577 KAGKVTI
+577 KLGTVTI
-584 TATTVTAEG
+584 TATTVTAED

-602 TVTKSKAS
+602 TVTGSKAS
-610 AMSCYLFFQNSPTAN
+610 ATDCFLFFQNSPTAN

-637 GGNHALG
+637 GGRHALG

-678 SWVLDRNGAYN
+678 SWALDRNGAYS

-697 AWKDTLSKEQGT
+697 AWKDTLSKEQST

-759 NASGFAQYDAATY
+759 GASGFAQYDAATY

-780 VAAPSKTPADEKTV
+780 VAAPSRTPAAEKTV
-794 NGVKYKFMGWYSDQ
+794 NGVKYKFMGWYSDL

-819 TSENVN
+819 ASENVN

-837 QVNYYLKGTTI
+837 QVNYYLEGTTI

-863 KVVQS
+863 TVTQS

-894 FFYTANPVGYRVEYC
+894 FFYTANEVGYRVERY
-909 WTGSDTPFL
+909 WTGSDTPL
-918 TESDS
+918 STENYTG
-923 DRHDSD
+923 
-929 HHVGDTVAGIE
+929 HVGDQVTGLA
-940 PKTFE
+940 PKAID

-960 VDESQNVVKFYYRQN
+960 ADESKNVVKFYYRQN
-975 VSLTANTDSKTYN
+975 VSLTANSDDNKTYN
-988 GSEQSVEGYKTNL
+988 GSEQSVEGYTTNL
-1001 PGGESTSFDGVTL
+1001 PEGVSTSFDGVTL

-1019 TNAGDYPYT
+1019 TNAGDYPYK
-1028 FADGTIGKVSSDNK
+1028 FAKDTIGKVSSDDK
-1042 YVVTGTTD
+1042 YVVTQTTP
-1050 GNLHISP
+1050 GNLYISP
-1057 VTDEVVVKITG
+1057 VTDEVTITISGHNGGEKYTG
-1068 KTGTEKY
+1068 KE
-1075 NGKQQAVSGWDV
+1075 QVVSGYDV
-1087 TEAPDGF
+1087 SGLPAGVGEGDISFTG
-1094 DQSKIALAE
+1094 K
-1103 SATAE
+1103 AE
-1108 AKGKDAGTYN
+1108 AKGTDAGEYK
-1118 MGLTAASFVSSDGNY
+1118 MGLAETQFSLKGDAAKNYVNVKFRVESDG
-1133 AKVKFEVVDGSL
+1133 VLTIG
-1145 EITKR
+1145 KR
-1150 KVTLWSEDGHK
+1150 TVILTSEDGHK
-1161 NYDGRTLQ
+1161 NYDGKALQ
-1169 RQTDIRVDGTKD
+1169 RRTDIG
-1181 VYDKDKDTTTQ
+1181 
-1192 KTFEGDGF
+1192 KTVGGDGF
-1200 VEGEGVDNKNVK
+1200 VGEDGVLAKDKLT
-1212 WFDENN
+1212 WYDENN
-1218 IAPGCYDNKFEC
+1218 ILPNTYENRFDPAYTSSTNLNNYDVQLVFGKLVVNARTDNDKYAITVTACSSTVTYDGEEHTVSGVTGDTYTNDKKVTFTVEGLSASV
-1230 KPRSGTNFDN
+1230 SGT
-1240 YEITYEYGKLYV
+1240 
-1252 NKRADNKKYE
+1252 
-1262 VTVKGAS
+1262 
-1269 GTSGYDGQ
+1269 
-1277 PHSATGLETTSYTNK
+1277 
-1292 EGVRFSIRAKT
+1292 
-1303 SGAESKVDAGT
+1303 DAGT
-1314 YENKVSDVVVT
+1314 YTNKVVGTPVVK
-1325 DPHGNDVTDQ
+1325 DANGNNVTDQ
-1335 FKITTEN
+1335 FKITTED
-1342 GKLTIDTR
+1342 GKLTIDKR
-1350 PVTITAGS
+1350 SVTIIAGS

-1378 TKGFVDG
+1378 TDGFVGG
-1385 QDISDV
+1385 QGVSDV
-1391 AVEGSQTQCGTS
+1391 TVEGSQTQCGTS
-1403 ASTIKDNSWKF
+1403 ASTIKDKSWKF
-1414 QEGTN
+1414 QNGTN

-1425 TTAQGTL
+1425 TVKPGTL

-1445 TLMGKSDNGATYD
+1445 TLTGKSDNGATYD

-1474 DGVEYTVFNYH
+1474 NDVEYTVSNYH
-1485 ANVSGTDAGTYKNI
+1485 ANVSGTDADTYNNI
-1499 VTSGEGGYK
+1499 VTSGKDGYR

-1514 NDVTA
+1514 NDVTE
-1519 EFSISVAPGTLTIKP
+1519 EFSISVASGTLTIKP

-1549 GSPLTAAEAERE
+1549 GSPLTADAEHE
-1561 FAAEGFVGEDDI
+1561 FAAEGFVGEDGI

-1578 DGSITDVGETAS
+1578 DGSITDAGKTES
-1590 NVVQESVVLKSGTKA
+1590 NVAQDSVVLKSGTKA
-1605 SNYSI
+1605 SNYNI
-1610 TYNPGKLEV
+1610 TYQPGTLEV
-1619 TPNTDEVVVT
+1619 TPVTDEVVVT
-1629 IAKKSGTKDYSGFEQ
+1629 ITGKSAKLPYNGSEQ
-1644 SVKGY
+1644 SVTGY
-1649 ELRDIS
+1649 DFEAS
-1655 NREYAATDIE
+1655 NPLYKEGDFT
-1665 FVGSADDQVAKG
+1665 FSGKADAKG

-1692 KNNSVNFTNVKFE
+1692 KNNSANFTNVKFE
-1705 ILDGSLTITKRA
+1705 IVDGSLVIAKRA

-1729 YDGNPLEDRTVSVT
+1729 YDGNPLEDHTVSVT
-1743 SGSLAT
+1743 SGNLVA
-1749 GDKFIADVTGSQTDA
+1749 GDAFVADVTGSQTNA

-1776 NAAGEELAQ
+1776 NAKGEELAE
-1785 DAEGAYRNYNVT
+1785 DGEGAYRNYSVT

-1810 EVVVTIVGKHAEG
+1810 EVVVTIVGNRAEG
-1823 AYNGKP
+1823 TYSGKP

-1869 QGKFK
+1869 QGKFA
-1874 NADDVNF
+1874 NADAVNF

-1890 GFVAIS
+1890 GSVAIS
-1896 KAEVKLQ
+1896 MAKVTLQ
-1903 SADLEKEYDGTALT
+1903 SANLEKEYDGTALT
-1917 NKKGGEEQTPLA
+1917 NKNGGEEQTPLA

-1941 YTFTGSQTLVGGS
+1941 YAFTGSQTLVGGS
-1954 PNAFNYTLNDN
+1954 PNTFSYALNEN
-1965 TKADN
+1965 TEADN

-1986 AKYQVTV
+1986 AQYQVEV
-1993 EANSSTDNTY
+1993 KANSSTDNTY
-2003 DGVEHAAA
+2003 DGVEHAAT
-2011 GLKTSEFTVEGQK
+2011 GLKTSEFTVDGQK

-2055 ADGNDVSSQFAVKLV
+2055 ANGNDVSSQFAVTLV
-2070 PGELK
+2070 PGKLE

-2083 TSASESRV
+2083 TSASESRE
-2091 YNGEALTNDR
+2091 YNGEALTNDGI
-2101 VTVGGDGF
+2101 TVGGDGF

-2127 TVTNSF
+2127 KATNSF
-2133 TYERNS
+2133 TYAANS

-2150 AEGTLEVTP
+2150 EEGTLEVTP
-2159 VTDKVTVTITGNSA
+2159 VTDKVTVTITGKSA
-2173 TLQYSGSEQSV
+2173 TLPYSGSEQSV
-2184 TGYSFATSDNR
+2184 TGYDFATSDGR
-2195 YSEANVKFQGEAVA
+2195 YCEANVKFQGEAVA

-2223 GQFSNTSGNFTN
+2223 GQFSNISGNFTN
-2235 VEFVVVDGSLEIT
+2235 VEFVVNDGSLKIE
-2248 GGDLDADKVVW
+2248 GGRIDSDKVVW
-2259 DVHDVQKVYDG
+2259 DVHLVQKVYDG
-2270 TPLSAYAAKA
+2270 TPLSAYVAKA

-2289 VEYSTDGE
+2289 VEYSTDGK
-2297 QWTDDP
+2297 QWTDNP
-2303 SNITLTHFGYQEVKL
+2303 SEITLTHVGYQEVKL
-2318 RATGANYAAGQ
+2318 RATSANYDAGQ
-2329 YAENKDGEW
+2329 YAENAEPIM
-2338 VAITSRPVKL
+2338 ITKRLVKL
-2348 TSKGDNKKYDGKPL
+2348 ASKGDSKKYDGKPL
-2362 TNDTVTVETKGEGTG
+2362 ANHTVTVTPKGEGIG

-2401 FDYIF
+2401 FKYAF
-2406 NEGTN
+2406 NKGTN
-2411 ASDYWVTT
+2411 AGDYWVTT
-2419 KFGKLVVTASDSE
+2419 EYGKLVVTASDSE
-2432 VVAKIAGHNKTVEYN
+2432 VVAKIAGHNKIVEYN
-2447 GLEQSVEGY
+2447 GSEQSVEGY
-2456 DFVEASN
+2456 DFVEASS
-2463 KLYGEG
+2463 KLYGED
-2469 DFAFSG
+2469 DFTFSG
-2475 TAVAKGTN
+2475 KAVAKGTDV
-2483 AGTYKMELTAE
+2483 GTYNMNLASE
-2494 QFSNKSNNFSK
+2494 QFANKSGNFSK
-2505 VAFAVT
+2505 VKFVVT
-2511 DGTLTITPKSIV
+2511 DGALTITPKSIV

-2544 GQDQTWTPIVKDGER
+2544 GQDQTWKPIVKDGER

-2572 TADRTNV
+2572 TADHTNV
-2579 SGKITVAI
+2579 GEITVTI
-2587 TGIGNYSGK
+2587 KGTNNYSGEVK
-2596 VERTYQITKRTV
+2596 RTYQITKRPV
-2608 DLKSEGGSKP
+2608 ELKSQSGSKP
-2618 YDGTALTKPEVS
+2618 YDGTPLAKPEVS

-2638 GFVGGEVSNVRATS
+2638 GFVTGEVSNVRATG
-2652 SVTTVAQGEVANSI
+2652 SVTTVAEGEVTNSI
-2666 AYDTNA
+2666 AYDTNDRFKE
-2672 GFNADNYAI
+2672 GNYTI

-2689 ITALAAEDDIIITPN
+2689 ITALAAEDGITIMPKN
-2704 DATYI
+2704 AIYI
-2709 YDASSRKASAATASA
+2709 YDASSHDAGVAEASA
-2724 SVAGTDVNLEYR
+2724 SVTGTDVNLEYR

-2781 AIQKRDV
+2781 TIQKRDV
-2788 ELTSASSSK
+2788 ELTSASASK
-2797 VYDGMPL
+2797 VYDGAPL

-2827 DGQVHAT
+2827 DGQVRAT
-2834 GSQTKVGS
+2834 GSQTEVGS
-2842 SENAISYKLKDGA
+2842 SENAISYKLKPGA
-2855 ENNYNIIGEHVGTLT
+2855 ENNYNIIPDHVGTLT
-2870 VTDQSITPD
+2870 VTHQSIAPD
-2879 PQNPDSYKGVAID
+2879 PQNPDSYKGVAIN
-2892 EPSDH
+2892 EPNDH
-2897 VYDGTE
+2897 VYDGAE

-2914 GNKLVEG
+2914 GNKLVED
-2921 VDYTVTYDTN
+2921 VDYELTYSENTTDAGTVT
-2931 DFVNVKVV
+2931 
-2939 NVTIAGMGSYT
+2939 VTITGKGNYM
-2950 GTCVKAYEITKAPLT
+2950 GTCVKTYEITKAPLT

-2990 GGETATAQTQGSQTE
+2990 GDETATAQTQGSQTE

-3012 VSRITWDTAK
+3012 VSGFTWDTAK
-3022 EGNYYIATQ
+3022 EGNYNIVAQ

-3046 TVGALPDVAYNGES
+3046 TVGSLPDVTYNGES
-3060 QQQTPVVKDGEKEL
+3060 QQQKPVVKDGEKVL

-3085 ENTIDA
+3085 ENTTDA
-3091 GSVTVTVVG
+3091 GNVTVTVTG
-3100 KGNYAGSVDVAY
+3100 QGNYAGSVDVAY
-3112 RIAPAALTVTT
+3112 RIMPAPLTVST
-3123 PSASGVYNGKPLTA
+3123 PSASGVYNGNALTA
-3137 AGSMSGFVNGE
+3137 AGTISGFVNGE
-3148 SAPFETTGS
+3148 SAPFETTGT

-3165 NTYAIDWAAADAT
+3165 NTYAIDWAAAGAT
-3178 AKQANYTISET
+3178 AKQANYTVSESI
-3189 VGKLTVTESA
+3189 GKLTVTESA

-3204 TTTGGTFTY
+3204 TTTGGAFTY

-3225 ALPEG
+3225 VLPEG

-3236 ASSATATNVSDG
+3236 ASSATAMNVSDG

-3254 DVLVIKNAQGE
+3254 DLLVIKNAQGE

-3285 KLTVTTPSVSKP
+3285 KLTVTTPRVSKP
-3297 YDGSALTAEGKASGF
+3297 YDGQALTAEGKVSGF
-3312 VNGEAATL
+3312 VNSEAAIL

-3329 GTSVNGYE
+3329 GTSENSYE
-3337 LVWDDNAKAE
+3337 LVWDGSAKAE
-3347 NYTVEESLGT
+3347 NYTVEENLGM

-3386 GANVIGVPAGFTLSA
+3386 GANAIGVPAGFALSA
-3401 KTKGSITDAGYVT
+3401 KTRGSITDAGYVT
-3414 AEVVSYIITNAAGQD
+3414 AEVDSYIITNAAGED

-3468 EHKVSVEDGS
+3468 EHEVSVADGS

-3504 AKPGNGSAKVE
+3504 AKPGNGATKVE
-3515 NYDITYRYGALTVSA
+3515 NYDITYRYGTLTVSA

-3540 GAYAGVKVNSPS
+3540 GAYAGVKVNAPS

-3595 TIKVAITGIGDY
+3595 IVKVAITGIGDY
-3607 TGSVTREY
+3607 TGCVTREY

-3635 AYQSDDAVTLQGAE
+3635 AYQSDDAVTVQGAE

-3688 NFAIEKSEGEL
+3688 NFAIERAEGEL

-3756 NVTGAIKVT
+3756 NVTGAITVT
-3765 VTGQGNYAGSVDRT
+3765 VTGQGNYAGSVERT

-3792 SASGVYNGN
+3792 SASGVYNGKP
-3801 ALTAAGS
+3801 LTAAGT

-3836 AIDWAAAD
+3836 AIDWAAAG

-3868 RVFATPGSYSGTYD
+3868 RVVATPGSYSGTYD

-3924 ELVIINAQGEDV
+3924 ELVIVNAQGEDV
-3936 TDKLDIEKQTGAIK
+3936 TGKLDIEKQTGAIK

-3956 HVVTEG
+3956 YVVTEG
-3962 ASKVYDGIALTAP
+3962 AFKVYDGTALTAP

-4029 VAAEKADGKISLSGS
+4029 VTAAKADGKISLSGN

-4054 LAAKAASAPIPTQ
+4054 LAAKAASAVVPTQ
-4067 DAVTI
+4067 DAVAI

-4098 VQLRASSLGN
+4098 VQLRASSLDN
-4108 YEGYVYGSQQL
+4108 YEGYVHGSQQL

-4141 LTRPD
+4141 LTRPE

-4160 GQVSDV
+4160 GQVSGV
-4166 RATGSV
+4166 RATGSA

-4213 AAADMTV
+4213 AAADVTV

-4233 QQKPVVKDGGKTLV
+4233 QQKPVVKDGDKVLV
-4247 DGVDY
+4247 EGVDY
-4252 ELTYSGN
+4252 QLTYSGN
-4259 ATDAGTVTVTVTGE
+4259 ATDAGTVTVTVTGK

-4279 VDVAYQIVPAP
+4279 VDVAYQIAPAP

-4379 TFTYDGSSHGA
+4379 TFAYDGASHGA
-4390 TVKVASLPEG
+4390 TVTVGALPEG

-4408 VASAKDVSDG
+4408 AASAKDVSEG

-4453 PAKLTVTTPSASK
+4453 PAKLTVITPSASK
-4466 PYDGQAL
+4466 PYDGDAL
-4473 TAEGRVSGFVNGETA
+4473 TAEGKVSGFVNGEAA
-4488 TFKTTGSQTEVG
+4488 TLKTTGSQTGVG

-4515 AANYTVEES
+4515 AANYTVEEN

-4529 VSAQSIDPDDADAF
+4529 VSAQSINPDDAGAF

-4549 YLSDTVYNGADQRFE
+4549 YLTDTVYNGADQRFE
-4564 PEVIDKDGKAL
+4564 PEVIDKDGKVL
-4575 VKGRDYELSFSGD
+4575 VKGLDYELSFSGE
-4588 VKNVGEAT
+4588 VKNVGEVT
-4596 VAVVGKGNYAGS
+4596 MTVVGKGNYAGS

-4627 SKIYDGSELVNGEL
+4627 SKIYDGGELTNSEL

-4661 EVGSSENTYRITWGD
+4661 EVGSSENTYRITWGET
-4676 VDAANY
+4676 DAANY

>member
-1 MKAKNN
+1 MKAKSN
-7 ELTVESMTQRYSLGH
+7 ELTVDSMAQRYSLGH

-47 AGDGEAADDAAAQVE
+47 AGDGAAADDAAAQVK
-62 GASSGAATSS
+62 GASSAADS
-72 ADKAADTVASSAAS
+72 AAEKAADTAASSAAS
-86 AASSAAPAASEQPA
+86 ATSSAAPAASEQPT
-100 STTSQQQAAPGA
+100 STASQQQAASGA
-112 FESAQPAATQQ
+112 SESAQPAASQQ
-123 DESAKEDADTA
+123 DESAKENADTA

-170 VSPDNGYSLTKAV
+170 VSSDNGYSLTKAV

-190 NPISPDEQ
+190 NPVSPDDQ

-210 GATVTL
+210 GAAVTL
-216 ETEAVSSDSGKDN
+216 ETEAVPSESGKD
-229 AAVSIEDDAAAEET
+229 AAVSIEDVAAEET
-243 QVSAVGAGAISGPT
+243 QVSVSGAGAISGPT
-257 SVAQGDTITLTYN
+257 SVAMGNTITLTYN
-270 GDMRIDNWYGGD
+270 GDMRIDNWYGGED
-282 GLFSGWDVSADKKSI
+282 LFPESERIVSADKKTI
-297 TLTATSNWAFTGSE
+297 TLTATSNWAFSGSE
-311 KTTTIYLG
+311 KTITIYLG

-324 GTWHNQGDDRL
+324 GNWHNKVGDCLSFD
-335 AFNVTV
+335 VTV
-341 KKRTFTVVQPEPVAE
+341 KKRAFTVVQPEDTSA
-356 GQDHFWIPQ
+356 GTSCFWYPQ
-365 IKDDETGKV
+365 IKDAENGTIYTIDR
-374 FSLADAPSGAFLP
+374 SLGGAFLP
-387 FEYYRDGQR
+387 LEYYRDGVR
-396 IENASQYWH
+396 IENASQYYH
-405 DANEFSKPG
+405 NDADFAIPG
-414 TYTVIVKPNNGWIYD
+414 KYTVVVKPNSGWIYD
-429 FEAVGQIEITIPTKK
+429 LGTSMTFDGPTVTRADKQ
-444 PDSTDFEKWIYT
+444 FEKWVYV
-456 GESVDLKGDGS
+456 GESVDLVGDGT
-467 AWWGESWTVSSGSE
+467 AWWGGESWTASSGSE
-481 NIELSESSSGSR
+481 NIELSGSGSGSR
-493 IAKGLKVGDATVQ
+493 TAKGLKVGDATVQ
-506 REYYAL
+506 RDYTSAL
-512 GWHTETFIIHV
+512 GWRYTETFTIHV
-523 MKKPAATSLSISGDD
+523 MKKPAATSLSISGSD
-538 TVEQFKNITLTTDSD
+538 TVEQFKSIALGTDSD
-553 TNVTWTSS
+553 TVVTWTSS

-570 SGKVIGV
+570 AGKVVGV
-577 KAGKVTI
+577 KLGKVTI
-584 TATTVTAEG
+584 TATTVAEG

-602 TVTKSKAS
+602 TVAKSTAQQKNAN
-610 AMSCYLFFQNSPTAN
+610 LFFLKSPTNN
-625 PDSNGTASWFPS
+625 PDSNSAGDWYPT
-637 GGNHALG
+637 GGKSDLG
-644 VKVNLDGLNLP
+644 VKVNVEGAAFS
-655 GGKNSYD
+655 GKNTWD
-662 NVANRVTQ
+662 NVANRVVQ
-670 WPDGSTGS
+670 WPDGSAGS
-678 SWVLDRNGAYN
+678 SWTLPQANS
-689 QYWNAVFQ
+689 YWDKVFDSYRSEIED
-697 AWKDTLSKEQGT
+697 KLHVSISK
-709 QITEDD
+709 DD
-715 VEEIALYPYKISNNT
+715 VEAIVLHPYKISNNSGT
-730 NVGCGYHLDCKVVVK
+730 YHLDCKVEIKVKKVVT
-745 CSKAINAVF
+745 ATF
-754 YLQDA
+754 WLQSA
-759 NASGFAQYDAATY
+759 GATGFDKQYSVST
-772 KLEKGIAQ
+772 LEVKDGAAQ
-780 VAAPSKTPADEKTV
+780 VVAPAAPEAEKTV
-794 NGVKYKFMGWYSDQ
+794 DGVTYKFMGWYSDS
-808 ACTQAVSFPMR
+808 ACTQPATFPVA
-819 TSENVN
+819 TVENVF
-825 YYGKYVACDQSI
+825 YYGKYVPCDQSI
-837 QVNYYLKGTTI
+837 QVNYYLNNTNTP
-848 QVAPSKTLSGYMKGQ
+848 VAPSQTLTGYMKGQ
-863 KVVQS
+863 EVTQT
-868 PISVEGYTPVSS
+868 PIDISGYTPVSTDA
-880 ESKSGVVGTDSSID
+880 KKGVVGTDSSID
-894 FFYTANPVGYRVEYC
+894 FYYTANPVDYSVEYY
-909 WTGSDTPFL
+909 WTGSDEPL
-918 TESDS
+918 SSEKHSG
-923 DRHDSD
+923 HV
-929 HHVGDTVAGIE
+929 VGDQVTGLQ
-940 PKTFE
+940 PKAIA
-945 GYTPVSDNVKDLKLG
+945 GYTPVNDNVKDLKLG
-960 VDESQNVVKFYYRQN
+960 ADESQNVVKFYYRQN
-975 VSLTANTDSKTYN
+975 VSLTANSDSKTYN
-988 GSEQSVEGYKTNL
+988 GSEQSVDGYTTSL
-1001 PGGESTSFDGVTL
+1001 PKGVSASFDGVTL

-1028 FADGTIGKVSSDNK
+1028 FTEGTIGKVSSDDK
-1042 YVVTGTTD
+1042 YVVTQTTP
-1050 GNLHISP
+1050 GNLHISL
-1057 VTDEVVVKITG
+1057 VADEVVVKIAG
-1068 KTGTEKY
+1068 KKGTEKY
-1075 NGKQQAVSGWDV
+1075 NGKQQTVSGWDV

-1094 DQSKIALAE
+1094 DQSKITLAE
-1103 SATAE
+1103 GATAE
-1108 AKGKDAGTYN
+1108 AKGKDAGTYS

-1161 NYDGRTLQ
+1161 NYDGKTLQ

-1181 VYDKDKDTTTQ
+1181 VYNNDKDTTTQ

-1200 VEGEGVDNKNVK
+1200 VEGEGVNNKNVK

-1218 IAPGCYDNKFEC
+1218 IAPGCYDNQFEC
-1230 KPRSGTNFDN
+1230 ELRSGTNFNN
-1240 YEITYEYGKLYV
+1240 YDITYEYGKLYV
-1252 NKRADNKKYE
+1252 NKRADNKKYK
-1262 VTVKGAS
+1262 VTVKGAN
-1269 GTSGYDGQ
+1269 GTAVYDGQ
-1277 PHSATGLETTSYTNK
+1277 LYSATGLETTTYTND
-1292 EGVRFSIRAKT
+1292 EGVQFSIQAKT
-1303 SGAESKVDAGT
+1303 SGAENKVDAGE
-1314 YENKVSDVVVT
+1314 YENKVSDVVIT
-1325 DPHGNDVTDQ
+1325 DPRGNDVTDQ
-1335 FKITTEN
+1335 FKITTED
-1342 GKLTIDTR
+1342 GKLTIDKR
-1350 PVTITAGS
+1350 SVTITAGS

-1378 TKGFVDG
+1378 TDGFVDG
-1385 QDISDV
+1385 QGISNV
-1391 AVEGSQTQCGTS
+1391 TVEGSQTQCGTS

-1414 QEGTN
+1414 QTGTN
-1419 GNNYSV
+1419 GDNYSV
-1425 TTAQGTL
+1425 TVKPGTL

-1445 TLMGKSDNGATYD
+1445 TLTGKSDDGATYD

-1465 GVEQDKWTF
+1465 GVEQDTWTF
-1474 DGVEYTVFNYH
+1474 DGVEYTVSNYN
-1485 ANVSGTDAGTYKNI
+1485 ASVSGTDAGTYDNI
-1499 VTSGEGGYK
+1499 VTSGERGYK

-1514 NDVTA
+1514 NDVTE
-1519 EFSISVAPGTLTIKP
+1519 EFSISVAPGTLTISP
-1534 AEVTVTAGSA
+1534 AEVTVIAGSA
-1544 TRAYN
+1544 TRTYN
-1549 GSPLTAAEAERE
+1549 GSALTAAEANPQ
-1561 FAAEGFVGEDDI
+1561 FAAEGFVGDDGI

-1578 DGSITDVGETAS
+1578 DGSITNVGETES
-1590 NVVQESVVLKSGTKA
+1590 SVVQESVVLKEGTKA

-1610 TYNPGKLEV
+1610 TYQPGKLKV
-1619 TPNTDEVVVT
+1619 TPSTDEVVVT
-1629 IAKKSGTKDYSGFEQ
+1629 IAEKSDKKEYNGSEQ
-1644 SVKGY
+1644 SVEGY
-1649 ELRDIS
+1649 ELRSIS

-1665 FVGSADDQVAKG
+1665 FVGSADDHVAKG

-1692 KNNSVNFTNVKFE
+1692 KNGSANFTNVKFE
-1705 ILDGSLTITKRA
+1705 IVDGSLVIAKRA

-1724 PAEKT
+1724 PVEKT
-1729 YDGNPLEDRTVSVT
+1729 YDGNPLEDRTVSIT

-1749 GDKFIADVTGSQTDA
+1749 GDKFVADVTGSQTNA
-1764 GSSANAFTYKLV
+1764 GSSANTFTYTLV
-1776 NAAGEELAQ
+1776 NAAGKELAK
-1785 DAEGAYRNYNVT
+1785 DAEGVYRNYNVT

-1810 EVVVTIVGKHAEG
+1810 EVVVTIVGNHAEG
-1823 AYNGKP
+1823 TYSGKP

-1835 TFASTNALYTSA
+1835 AFASSNALYTSA

-1869 QGKFK
+1869 QGKFA
-1874 NADDVNF
+1874 NADAVNF
-1881 PNVRFEITN
+1881 PNVRFNITN
-1890 GFVAIS
+1890 GSVAIS
-1896 KAEVKLQ
+1896 KAKVTLR
-1903 SADLEKEYDGTALT
+1903 SADLTKEYDGTALT
-1917 NKKGGEEQTPLA
+1917 NKNGGKGQTPLA
-1929 VESGWAEGEGAA
+1929 EESGWVEGEGAA
-1941 YTFTGSQTLVGGS
+1941 YVFTGSQTLVGGS
-1954 PNAFNYTLNDN
+1954 PNAFNYTLNGN
-1965 TKADN
+1965 TKEGN
-1970 YEISV
+1970 YDIGV

-1986 AKYQVTV
+1986 AQYQVTV
-1993 EANSSTDNTY
+1993 EANSSTGNRY
-2003 DGVEHAAA
+2003 DGVEHAAT
-2011 GLKTSEFTVEGQK
+2011 GLKTSEFTVDGQK
-2024 YTVEGLKTSDPKA
+2024 YTVEGLNTSDPRA

-2055 ADGNDVSSQFAVKLV
+2055 ANGNDVSSQFAVTLV
-2070 PGELK
+2070 PGKLE

-2083 TSASESRV
+2083 TSASDSRV
-2091 YNGEALTNDR
+2091 YNGEALTNDG

-2109 VAGEGASY
+2109 VAGEGAVY
-2117 SVTGTITDAG
+2117 NVTGTITDAG
-2127 TVTNSF
+2127 KVANSF

-2150 AEGTLEVTP
+2150 EEGTLEVTP
-2159 VTDKVTVTITGNSA
+2159 VADKVTVTLTGNSA
-2173 TLQYSGSEQSV
+2173 TLPYSGSEQSV
-2184 TGYSFATSDNR
+2184 TGYDFKASNPLYKEGDLAFSGT
-2195 YSEANVKFQGEAVA
+2195 AVA

-2223 GQFSNTSGNFTN
+2223 GLFSNISGNFTN

-2248 GGDLDADKVVW
+2248 GGDLDAGKVVW

-2270 TPLSAYAAKA
+2270 TPLSAYVAKA
-2280 TDKFGNTLK
+2280 TDKFGNALK

-2303 SNITLTHFGYQEVKL
+2303 SSITLTHFGYQEVKL

-2382 GVTIKVTGSQT
+2382 GVTINVTGSQT

-2401 FDYIF
+2401 FEYTF

-2411 ASDYWVTT
+2411 ANDYWVKTEL
-2419 KFGKLVVTASDSE
+2419 GKLVVTASDSE
-2432 VVAKIAGHNKTVEYN
+2432 VVATIAGHNKTVEYN

-2456 DFVEASN
+2456 DFVEASS

-2483 AGTYKMELTAE
+2483 VGTYNMNLASE
-2494 QFSNKSNNFSK
+2494 QFANKSGNFSK
-2505 VAFAVT
+2505 VTFAVT

-2529 KNTMSVDSPADVVYN
+2529 KNTMSVDSPANVIYN
-2544 GQDQTWTPIVKDGER
+2544 GQDQTWMPVVKDGER
-2559 TLEAGKDYTVEYS
+2559 TLEPGKDYTVGYS
-2572 TADRTNV
+2572 TADRTNAT
-2579 SGKITVAI
+2579 GKITVTI
-2587 TGIGNYSGK
+2587 SGIGNYSGK
-2596 VERTYQITKRTV
+2596 VERTYQITKRAV

-2618 YDGTALTKPEVS
+2618 YDGTALVKPEVS

-2638 GFVGGEVSNVRATS
+2638 GFVTGEVSNVRATG
-2652 SVTTVAQGEVANSI
+2652 SVTTVAQGEVTNSI

-2672 GFNADNYAI
+2672 GFNESNYI
-2681 SKDEGKLS
+2681 IFKDEGKLS
-2689 ITALAAEDDIIITPN
+2689 ITALAAEDGITITPN
-2704 DATYI
+2704 NATYI
-2709 YDASSRKASAATASA
+2709 YDASSHEAGAAAASA

-2743 EWRSNPSAI
+2743 EWRSNASAI

-2788 ELTSASSSK
+2788 ELTSASAFK
-2797 VYDGMPL
+2797 VYDGAPL
-2804 TKDWVDMGPN
+2804 AKDWVDMGPN

-2834 GSQTKVGS
+2834 GSQTEVGF
-2842 SENAISYKLKDGA
+2842 SENAISYQLKPGA

-2870 VTDQSITPD
+2870 VTAQSIAPD

-2892 EPSDH
+2892 EPNDH
-2897 VYDGTE
+2897 VYDGAE

-2921 VDYTVTYDTN
+2921 SDYTVTYDTD

-2939 NVTIAGMGSYT
+2939 NVTIAGTGSYT

-3012 VSRITWDTAK
+3012 ATVMWDTAK
-3022 EGNYYIATQ
+3022 EGNYYIAAQ

-3046 TVGALPDVAYNGES
+3046 AVGALPDVTYNGES
-3060 QQQTPVVKDGEKEL
+3060 QQQKPDVKDGEKVL

-3085 ENTIDA
+3085 ENTTDA
-3091 GSVTVTVVG
+3091 GMVTVTVTG

-3112 RIAPAALTVTT
+3112 LIAPAPLTVTT

-3137 AGSMSGFVNGE
+3137 AGSVSGFVNGE

-3157 QTEVGTSD
+3157 QIEVGTSD
-3165 NTYAIDWAAADAT
+3165 NTYAIDWAAAGAT
-3178 AKQANYTISET
+3178 AKQANYTVSESI
-3189 VGKLTVTESA
+3189 GKLTVTESA
-3199 DEVVV
+3199 DQVVV

-3213 DGTAHGATVTVG
+3213 DGASHGATVTVG

-3230 YTLEAA
+3230 YTLEVA
-3236 ASSATATNVSDG
+3236 ASSATAMNVSDG

-3254 DVLVIKNAQGE
+3254 DVLVIRNAQGE
-3265 DVTSKLNIKFVDGTI
+3265 DVTSKLNVKYVNGTI

-3297 YDGSALTAEGKASGF
+3297 YDGQALTAEGKVSGF

-3320 KTTGSQTTV
+3320 KTTGSQTEV
-3329 GTSVNGYE
+3329 GSSVNGYE

-3347 NYTVEESLGT
+3347 NYTVEEDLGT

-3414 AEVVSYIITNAAGQD
+3414 AEVDSYIITNAAGQD

-3453 VSGDASKVYDGTALT
+3453 VSGDASRVYDGTALT

-3490 GFQTSVGSSKNTFA
+3490 GFQTSVGSSKNTFV
-3504 AKPGNGSAKVE
+3504 AKPGNGATKVE
-3515 NYDITYRYGALTVSA
+3515 NYDITYRYGTLTVSA
-3530 QSINPDDPIP
+3530 QSIDPDDPIP
-3540 GAYAGVKVNSPS
+3540 GAYAGVKASSPS

-3595 TIKVAITGIGDY
+3595 AIKVAITGIGDY

-3635 AYQSDDAVTLQGAE
+3635 AYQSDDAVTVQGAE

-3654 QVDDLKAVGKVMTVA
+3654 QVDDPKAVGKVMTVA
-3669 EGKVPNTIAFTW
+3669 EGKVPNTIAFAW

-3688 NFAIEKSEGEL
+3688 NFAIEKAEGEL

-3720 VYDGREHKWAPEVK
+3720 VYDGREHKWASEVK
-3734 DGEKVLTEG
+3734 DGEKVLAEG
-3743 VDYTVSYGADDFT
+3743 VDYAVSYGTDDFT
-3756 NVTGAIKVT
+3756 NVAGVITVT
-3765 VTGQGNYAGSVDRT
+3765 VTGQGNYAGSVERA
-3779 YRITPAPLTVSTP
+3779 YRITPAPLTVATP
-3792 SASGVYNGN
+3792 SASMVYNGN

-3836 AIDWAAAD
+3836 AIDWAAAG

-3868 RVFATPGSYSGTYD
+3868 RVVATPGSYSGTYD
-3882 GQAHGVDVT
+3882 GRAHGVDVT

-3909 ATDATDEAGVTASVD
+3909 VTDATDEAGVTASVD
-3924 ELVIINAQGEDV
+3924 ELVIVNAQGEDV
-3936 TDKLDIEKQTGAIK
+3936 TGKLDIEKQTGVIK
-3950 IAPAEY
+3950 VAPAEY
-3956 HVVTEG
+3956 YVVTEG
-3962 ASKVYDGIALTAP
+3962 AFKVYDGTALTAP
-3975 GKIVGLV
+3975 GRIVGLV

-4029 VAAEKADGKISLSGS
+4029 VTPAKAEGKISLTGS

-4054 LAAKAASAPIPTQ
+4054 LAAKAASAAVPTQ

-4072 EYSLDGENWTTDPGS
+4072 EYSLDGQNWTTDPGS
-4087 LTATDVADSAT
+4087 LAATDVADSAT

-4126 NLKSDS
+4126 NLKSDG
-4132 ASKVFDGTA
+4132 ASKVFDGNA
-4141 LTRPD
+4141 LTRPE

-4166 RATGSV
+4166 RATGSA
-4172 THVSDGKVANA
+4172 THVSDGKVANT
-4183 IAYVEGEGFN
+4183 IAYTEGEGFN
-4193 ADNYAIS
+4193 VDNYAIS
-4200 KDEGVLSVTAKQI
+4200 KDEGALSVTAKQI
-4213 AAADMTV
+4213 AAADMAV

-4233 QQKPVVKDGGKTLV
+4233 QQKPVVKDGDKVLV
-4247 DGVDY
+4247 EGVDY

-4259 ATDAGTVTVTVTGE
+4259 ATDAGTVTVTVTGK

-4279 VDVAYQIVPAP
+4279 VDVAYRIAPAP

-4316 VNGETVAFKL
+4316 VNGETVAFNL

-4333 GESDNAYR
+4333 GSSDNAYR

-4359 IGKLTVTESADEVV
+4359 VGKLTVTESSDEVV

-4379 TFTYDGSSHGA
+4379 TFVYDGTSHGA
-4390 TVKVASLPEG
+4390 TVKVANLPEG

-4408 VASAKDVSDG
+4408 AASAKDVSDG

-4432 EGEDVTSRL
+4432 EGEDVTSKL
-4441 NIKFVDGTIKVE
+4441 NVKFVDGIIKVE

-4466 PYDGQAL
+4466 VYDGDAL
-4473 TAEGRVSGFVNGETA
+4473 TVEGRASGFVNGEAA
-4488 TFKTTGSQTEVG
+4488 TLKTTGSQTEVG

-4515 AANYTVEES
+4515 AENYTVEED

-4529 VSAQSIDPDDADAF
+4529 VSAQSIDPDDAGAF

-4549 YLSDTVYNGADQRFE
+4549 YLADTVYNGAEQRFE
-4564 PEVIDKDGKAL
+4564 PEVVDKDGKAL
-4575 VKGRDYELSFSGD
+4575 VKGRDYELSFSSD
-4588 VKNVGEAT
+4588 VKDVGEVT
-4596 VAVVGKGNYAGS
+4596 VIVIGKGSYAGS
-4608 VERTYRITPA
+4608 VERTYRIAPA

-4627 SKIYDGSELVNGEL
+4627 SKVYDGSELVNGEL
-4641 TIEGLQGEDRVT
+4641 TIEGLQGEDSVT

-4682 VIDEHLGTL
+4682 AIDEHLGTL

-4701 PEPTP
+4701 PEPA
-4706 EPEPTP
+4706 PT
-4712 TPEPE
+4712 
-4717 PTPTPTPTPE
+4717 
-4727 PTPTPGDGETPT
+4727 PTPTPGDG
-4739 PNPTPGDDVTPAP
+4739 
-4752 NPIPDGT
+4752 
-4759 TPSGGT
+4759 T
-4765 TPGTTPGG
+4765 TPGTTPDG
-4773 TTPAPASTPDGA
+4773 TTPGSVPNPGNGSTLAPASTPDGA
-4785 TTAPA
+4785 TPAPA
-4790 PTPAPAAAGPLD
+4790 PAPAPAAAGPLD
-4802 ALADVL
+4802 ALANVL

-4835 PLGRESVEDHCWV
+4835 PLGKESVEDHCWV
-4848 HWYMIAGMALTAVYG
+4848 HWYMIVGMVLTAAYG

>member
-1 MKAKNN
+1 MKAKSNQ
-7 ELTVESMTQRYSLGH
+7 LTVESMTQRYSLGH

-47 AGDGEAADDAAAQVE
+47 AGDGAAADDAAVQVE
-62 GASSGAATSS
+62 GASSAAATSA
-72 ADKAADTVASSAAS
+72 ADKAADAVASSAAS

-100 STTSQQQAAPGA
+100 STTSQQQAAPSA
-112 FESAQPAATQQ
+112 SVPAQPAATQR

-158 VTVPVKDDFKFT
+158 VTVPVNDDFKFT

-198 GVYTVSAADVAA
+198 GVYTVFAADVAA

-229 AAVSIEDDAAAEET
+229 AAVSIEDDATEKT
-243 QVSAVGAGAISGPT
+243 QASVSGAGAISGPT
-257 SVAQGDTITLTYN
+257 SVTQGNTITLTYN
-270 GDMRIDNWYGGD
+270 GDMTPQNWFSPEQ
-282 GLFSGWDVSADKKSI
+282 GLFSEWNVSADKK
-297 TLTATSNWAFTGSE
+297 TLTLKATDNWAFVGSK
-311 KTTTIYLG
+311 KTATICMEYT
-319 YIDQS
+319 DQS
-324 GTWHNQGDDRL
+324 DQWHTGVANSMTFD
-335 AFNVTV
+335 VTV
-341 KKRTFTVVQPEPVAE
+341 KKRSFTVVQPEPVAE

-365 IKDDETGKV
+365 IKDNETGRV
-374 FSLADAPSGAFLP
+374 FSISDAPDGAFLP
-387 FEYYRDGQR
+387 LEYYRDGQR
-396 IENASQYWH
+396 IENASQYRH
-405 DANEFSKPG
+405 DTNEFSKPG
-414 TYTVIVKPNNGWIYD
+414 TYTVVVKPDNGWIYD
-429 FEAVGQIEITIPTKK
+429 FEGMGQIEIAIPTKK
-444 PDSTDFEKWIYT
+444 PDNTDFEKWIYV
-456 GESVDLKGDGS
+456 GESVDLEGDED
-467 AWWGESWTVSSGSE
+467 AWWGERWKVSSGSE
-481 NIELSESSSGSR
+481 NVELSGSGNV
-493 IAKGLKVGDATVQ
+493 KGLKVGDATVV
-506 REYYAL
+506 RGFYSP
-512 GWHTETFIIHV
+512 GWHTETFTIHV
-523 MKKPAATSLSISGDD
+523 MKKPAATSLSISGAD

-553 TNVTWTSS
+553 TDVTWTSS

-570 SGKVIGV
+570 SGKVVGV
-577 KAGKVTI
+577 KPGKVTI

-602 TVTKSKAS
+602 TVKTSGVS
-610 AMSCYLFFQNSPTAN
+610 PTSCYLFFQNSPTAN

-644 VKVNLDGLNLP
+644 VKINLDGLNLP

-678 SWVLDRNGAYN
+678 SWVLDRNGAYS
-689 QYWNAVFQ
+689 QYWNAVFR
-697 AWKDTLSKEQGT
+697 AWKNTLSKEQGT

-754 YLQDA
+754 YMQDA
-759 NASGFAQYDAATY
+759 DASGFAQYDAATY
-772 KLEKGIAQ
+772 RLEKGIAQ
-780 VAAPSKTPADEKTV
+780 VTAPSKTPADEKTV

-837 QVNYYLKGTTI
+837 QVNYYLKGTTT

-863 KVVQS
+863 TVVQS
-868 PISVEGYTPVSS
+868 PISIEGYKPVSD
-880 ESKSGVVGTDSSID
+880 ETKSGVVGTDSSID
-894 FFYTANPVGYRVEYC
+894 FYYTANPADYSVEYY
-909 WTGSDTPFL
+909 WTGSDKPL
-918 TESDS
+918 SSEKRSG
-923 DRHDSD
+923 
-929 HHVGDTVAGIE
+929 HVGDQVTGLE
-940 PKTFE
+940 PKAIA
-945 GYTPVSDNVKDLKLG
+945 GYTPVNDNVQDLKLG
-960 VDESQNVVKFYYRQN
+960 ADESKNVVKFYYRQN
-975 VSLTANTDSKTYN
+975 VSLTANSDSKTYN
-988 GSEQSVEGYKTNL
+988 GSEQSVDGYTTNL
-1001 PGGESTSFDGVTL
+1001 PEGVSTSFDGVTL

-1028 FADGTIGKVSSDNK
+1028 FANGTIGKVSSDNN
-1042 YVVTGTTD
+1042 YVVTQTMP

-1057 VTDEVVVKITG
+1057 VADEVVVKIAG

-1075 NGKQQAVSGWDV
+1075 NGKQQTVSGWDV

-1094 DQSKIALAE
+1094 DQSKVTLAE
-1103 SATAE
+1103 GATAE
-1108 AKGKDAGTYN
+1108 AKGKDAGTYY
-1118 MGLTAASFVSSDGNY
+1118 MGLTAASFVSADGNY

-1169 RQTDIRVDGTKD
+1169 RQTNICVDGMKD
-1181 VYDKDKDTTTQ
+1181 VYDNDKDTTTQ

-1200 VEGEGVDNKNVK
+1200 VEGEGVNNKNVK

-1230 KPRSGTNFDN
+1230 EPRSGTNFDN

-1269 GTSGYDGQ
+1269 GTSVYDGQ

-1292 EGVRFSIRAKT
+1292 EGVQFSIRAKT
-1303 SGAESKVDAGT
+1303 SGAENKADADT
-1314 YENKVSDVVVT
+1314 YVNKVSDVVVT

-1335 FKITTEN
+1335 FKITTED
-1342 GKLTIDTR
+1342 GKLTIDKCS
-1350 PVTITAGS
+1350 VTITAGS

-1371 QANPKFT
+1371 QADPKFT

-1385 QDISDV
+1385 QGISDV
-1391 AVEGSQTQCGTS
+1391 TVEGSQTQCGTS
-1403 ASTIKDNSWKF
+1403 ASTIKDKSWKF
-1414 QEGTN
+1414 QNGTN

-1425 TTAQGTL
+1425 IAEPGTL
-1432 TVKHRSDDKKYAI
+1432 TVKHRSNDKKYAI
-1445 TLMGKSDNGATYD
+1445 TLTGKSDTVSSYD
-1458 GKEHTVS
+1458 GKEHMVS

-1474 DGVEYTVFNYH
+1474 DGVEYTVSNYH
-1485 ANVSGTDAGTYKNI
+1485 ANVSGVDAGTYGNI
-1499 VTSGEGGYK
+1499 VTSGEDGYK

-1514 NDVTA
+1514 NDVTE
-1519 EFSISVAPGTLTIKP
+1519 EFSISAAPGTLTIKP

-1549 GSPLTAAEAERE
+1549 GSALTAAEAERE
-1561 FAAEGFVGEDDI
+1561 FTADGFVGDDGI
-1573 ASAKV
+1573 ASARV
-1578 DGSITDVGETAS
+1578 DGSITNVGETDS
-1590 NVVQESVVLKSGTKA
+1590 NVVQDSVVLKDDAKA
-1605 SNYSI
+1605 SNYNI
-1610 TYNPGKLEV
+1610 TYKPGKLEV

-1629 IAKKSGTKDYSGFEQ
+1629 IAEKSDTKEYNGSEQ
-1644 SVKGY
+1644 SVEGY
-1649 ELRDIS
+1649 ELRSIS
-1655 NREYAATDIE
+1655 NSNYAATDIE

-1692 KNNSVNFTNVKFE
+1692 KNNSANFTNVKFQ
-1705 ILDGSLTITKRA
+1705 IVDGSLTITKRT
-1717 VTLTSAT
+1717 VMLTSAT

-1729 YDGNPLEDRTVSVT
+1729 YDGNPLEDRTVSIT

-1749 GDKFIADVTGSQTDA
+1749 GDKFVADVTGSQTNA
-1764 GSSANAFTYKLV
+1764 GSSANAFTYKLE
-1776 NAAGEELAQ
+1776 NAAGEELAK
-1785 DAEGAYRNYNVT
+1785 DAEGAYRNYDIT
-1797 KAEGVLKVNPVSN
+1797 KVEGVLKVNPVSD
-1810 EVVVTIVGKHAEG
+1810 EVVVTIAGNHAEG

-1835 TFASTNALYTSA
+1835 SFASSNALYTSA

-1860 DAGTTVMDL
+1860 DAGASVMDL
-1869 QGKFK
+1869 QGKFT
-1874 NADDVNF
+1874 NADAVNF
-1881 PNVRFEITN
+1881 PNVRFDITN
-1890 GFVAIS
+1890 GSVAIS
-1896 KAEVKLQ
+1896 KAKVTLQ
-1903 SADLEKEYDGTALT
+1903 SANLEKEYDGTALT

-1954 PNAFNYTLNDN
+1954 PNAFSYTLNEN
-1965 TKADN
+1965 TKEGN
-1970 YEISV
+1970 YDISV

-1986 AKYQVTV
+1986 AQYQVTV
-1993 EANSSTDNTY
+1993 EANSSTGNTY
-2003 DGVEHAAA
+2003 DGVEHAAT
-2011 GLKTSEFTVEGQK
+2011 GLKTSEFTVDGQK
-2024 YTVEGLKTSDPKA
+2024 YTVEGLNTSDPKA

-2055 ADGNDVSSQFAVKLV
+2055 ANGNDVSSQFAVTLV
-2070 PGELK
+2070 PGKLE

-2091 YNGEALTNDR
+2091 YNGEALTNDG

-2109 VAGEGASY
+2109 VAGEGAVY
-2117 SVTGTITDAG
+2117 NVTGAITDAG
-2127 TVTNSF
+2127 KVANSF
-2133 TYERNS
+2133 TYGRNS

-2150 AEGTLEVTP
+2150 EEGTLEVTP
-2159 VTDKVTVTITGNSA
+2159 VADKVTVTITGKSA
-2173 TLQYSGSEQSV
+2173 TLPYSGSEQSA
-2184 TGYSFATSDNR
+2184 TGYDFKASNPLYKEGDFVFSGT
-2195 YSEANVKFQGEAVA
+2195 AVA

-2217 NMNLAS
+2217 HMNLAS
-2223 GQFSNTSGNFTN
+2223 GQFSNISGNFTN
-2235 VEFVVVDGSLEIT
+2235 VEFVVVDGSLEIK

-2270 TPLSAYAAKA
+2270 TPLSAYVAKA
-2280 TDKFGNTLK
+2280 TDKFGNALK

-2303 SNITLTHFGYQEVKL
+2303 SSITLTHFGAQLVML
-2318 RATGANYAAGQ
+2318 RATSPNYAADQ
-2329 YAENKDGEW
+2329 YAENGEW
-2338 VAITSRPVKL
+2338 VAITSRPVTL
-2348 TSKGDNKKYDGKPL
+2348 TSKGDNKKYDGEPL

-2401 FDYIF
+2401 FDYTF

-2411 ASDYWVTT
+2411 ANDYWVKTEL
-2419 KFGKLVVTASDSE
+2419 GKLVVTASDSE
-2432 VVAKIAGHNKTVEYN
+2432 VVATIAGHNKSVEYN

-2456 DFVEASN
+2456 DFVEASS

-2475 TAVAKGTN
+2475 TAVAKGTDV
-2483 AGTYKMELTAE
+2483 GTYKMNLASE
-2494 QFSNKSNNFSK
+2494 QFANTSKNFSK
-2505 VAFAVT
+2505 VTFAVT
-2511 DGTLTITPKSIV
+2511 DGTLTITPKSII

-2529 KNTMSVDSPADVVYN
+2529 KNTMSVDSPAVVVYN
-2544 GQDQTWTPIVKDGER
+2544 GQDQTWTPVVKDGER
-2559 TLEAGKDYTVEYS
+2559 KLEPGKDYTVEYS

-2579 SGKITVAI
+2579 TGEITVTI
-2587 TGIGNYSGK
+2587 KGINNYSGEVK
-2596 VERTYQITKRTV
+2596 RTYQITKRPV
-2608 DLKSEGGSKP
+2608 ELKSEGGSKP
-2618 YDGTALTKPEVS
+2618 YDGTALVKPEVS

-2638 GFVGGEVSNVRATS
+2638 GFVMGEVSNVRATG

-2672 GFNADNYAI
+2672 GFNANNYAI

-2689 ITALAAEDDIIITPN
+2689 ITALAAEDGITITPN
-2704 DATYI
+2704 NATYI
-2709 YDASSRKASAATASA
+2709 YDASSHEAGAATASA

-2743 EWRSNPSAI
+2743 EWRSNASAI
-2752 TAINAGTLTVEVRAS
+2752 TAINAGALTVEVRAS

-2781 AIQKRDV
+2781 TIQKRDV
-2788 ELTSASSSK
+2788 ELTSASASK
-2797 VYDGMPL
+2797 VYDGAPL
-2804 TKDWVDMGPN
+2804 AKDWVDMGPN

-2827 DGQVHAT
+2827 DGQVHAK
-2834 GSQTKVGS
+2834 GSQTGVGS
-2842 SENAISYKLKDGA
+2842 SENAISYQLKPGA

-2870 VTDQSITPD
+2870 VTAQSIAPD

-2892 EPSDH
+2892 EPSDR
-2897 VYDGTE
+2897 VYDGAE

-2921 VDYTVTYDTN
+2921 SDYTVTYDTD

-2971 SKVYDG
+2971 SKIYDG

-2990 GGETATAQTQGSQTE
+2990 GGENATAQTQGSQTE

-3012 VSRITWDTAK
+3012 VSGITWDTAK
-3022 EGNYYIATQ
+3022 EGNYYIAAQ
-3031 NDGTLTVTPKGIAQM
+3031 NDGTLIVTPKGVAQM
-3046 TVGALPDVAYNGES
+3046 AVGSLPDVTYNGES
-3060 QQQTPVVKDGEKEL
+3060 QQQKPVVKDGEKAL
-3074 VEGVDYELTYS
+3074 AEGVDYELTYS
-3085 ENTIDA
+3085 GNTTDA
-3091 GSVTVTVVG
+3091 GTVTVTVTG
-3100 KGNYAGSVDVAY
+3100 KGNYAGSVDVTY
-3112 RIAPAALTVTT
+3112 LIAPAPLTVTT

-3137 AGSMSGFVNGE
+3137 AGTISGFVNGE

-3165 NTYAIDWAAADAT
+3165 NAYAIDWAAAGAT
-3178 AKQANYTISET
+3178 AKQANYAVSESI
-3189 VGKLTVTESA
+3189 GKLTVTESA

-3204 TTTGGTFTY
+3204 TTAGGTFAY
-3213 DGTAHGATVTVG
+3213 DGASHGAAVTVG

-3236 ASSATATNVSDG
+3236 ASSATATSVSDG

-3265 DVTSKLNIKFVDGTI
+3265 DVTSKLNVKFVDGTI

-3285 KLTVTTPSVSKP
+3285 KLTVTTPSASKP
-3297 YDGSALTAEGKASGF
+3297 YDGNALTAEGKASGF
-3312 VNGEAATL
+3312 VNGEMATL
-3320 KTTGSQTTV
+3320 KTTGGQTTV
-3329 GTSVNGYE
+3329 GTSENGYE
-3337 LVWDDNAKAE
+3337 LVWDGSAKAE
-3347 NYTVEESLGT
+3347 NYTVEENLGT

-3386 GANVIGVPAGFTLSA
+3386 GVNVIGVPAGFTLSA
-3401 KTKGSITDAGYVT
+3401 KTKGSVTDAGYAA
-3414 AEVVSYIITNAAGQD
+3414 AEVDSYVITNAAGQD

-3504 AKPGNGSAKVE
+3504 AKPGNDSTKVE
-3515 NYDITYRYGALTVSA
+3515 NYDIAYRYGTLTVSA

-3540 GAYAGVKVNSPS
+3540 GAYAGVKVNAPS
-3552 DAVYDAREHKWI
+3552 DAVYDAHEHKWI

-3580 YTVTYSTDDFTNVTG
+3580 YTVAYSTDDFTNVTG
-3595 TIKVAITGIGDY
+3595 TIKVTITGIGDY

-3615 QITPASVKLASNT
+3615 QITPASVRLASNT

-3635 AYQSDDAVTLQGAE
+3635 AYQSDDAVTVQGAE

-3654 QVDDLKAVGKVMTVA
+3654 QVDDLKAVGRVMTVA
-3669 EGKVPNTIAFTW
+3669 EGKVPNTIAYTW
-3681 KDGFKAS
+3681 KDGFKAG

-3734 DGEKVLTEG
+3734 DGEKALAEG
-3743 VDYTVSYGADDFT
+3743 VDYELTYSGNTTDAGTVT
-3756 NVTGAIKVT
+3756 VT
-3765 VTGQGNYAGSVDRT
+3765 VTGKGNYAGSVDVT
-3779 YRITPAPLTVSTP
+3779 YLIAPAPLTVTTP
-3792 SASGVYNGN
+3792 SASGVYNGKP
-3801 ALTAAGS
+3801 LTAAGT

-3829 GTSDNTY
+3829 GTSDNAY
-3836 AIDWAAAD
+3836 AIDWAAAG
-3844 ATAKQANYTVSETVG
+3844 ATAKQANYAVSESIG

-3868 RVFATPGSYSGTYD
+3868 CVVATPGSYSGTYD

-3909 ATDATDEAGVTASVD
+3909 AADATDEAGVTASVD
-3924 ELVIINAQGEDV
+3924 ELVIVNAQGEDV
-3936 TDKLDIEKQTGAIK
+3936 TGKLDIEKQTGAIK

-3962 ASKVYDGIALTAP
+3962 AFKVYDGTALTAP

-3982 NGEEASLS
+3982 NGEGASLS

-4001 ANTYA
+4001 ANTYS

-4029 VAAEKADGKISLSGS
+4029 VTAAKAEGKISLSGS

-4054 LAAKAASAPIPTQ
+4054 LAAKAATAAVPTQ

-4087 LTATDVADSAT
+4087 LAATDVADSAT

-4126 NLKSDS
+4126 SLKSES

-4141 LTRPD
+4141 LTRPE

-4166 RATGSV
+4166 RATGSA

-4183 IAYVEGEGFN
+4183 IAYTEGEGFN

-4233 QQKPVVKDGGKTLV
+4233 QQKPVVKDGDKTLLE
-4247 DGVDY
+4247 GVDY

-4259 ATDAGTVTVTVTGE
+4259 ATDAGTVTVTVTGK

-4279 VDVAYQIVPAP
+4279 VDVAYQITPAP
-4290 LTVATESANKVYDG
+4290 LTVVTESANKVYDG
-4304 KPLTAGGKVDGL
+4304 KPLIAGGKVDGL
-4316 VNGETVAFKL
+4316 VNGETVELKL
-4326 VGSQTKV
+4326 VGSQIKV
-4333 GESDNAYR
+4333 GSSDNAYK
-4341 IEWSG
+4341 IEWNG

-4352 YRLEAET
+4352 YRLEAES

-4373 VTTTGG
+4373 VTTAGG
-4379 TFTYDGSSHGA
+4379 TFAYDGASHGA
-4390 TVKVASLPEG
+4390 AVTVGALPEG
-4400 YSLETAES
+4400 YTLEAAASSATATS
-4408 VASAKDVSDG
+4408 VSDG

-4432 EGEDVTSRL
+4432 QGEDVTSKL
-4441 NIKFVDGTIKVE
+4441 NVKFVDGTIKVE

-4466 PYDGQAL
+4466 PYDGNAL
-4473 TAEGRVSGFVNGETA
+4473 TAEGKASGFVNGEMA
-4488 TFKTTGSQTEVG
+4488 TLKTTGGQTTVG
-4500 SSVNGYELVWDGSAK
+4500 TSENGYELVWDGSAK
-4515 AANYTVEES
+4515 AANYTVEEN

-4529 VSAQSIDPDDADAF
+4529 VSAQSIDPDDAGAF

-4549 YLSDTVYNGADQRFE
+4549 YLTDTVYNGADQRFE
-4564 PEVIDKDGKAL
+4564 PEVVDRDGRAL

-4588 VKNVGEAT
+4588 VKNVGEVTAT
-4596 VAVVGKGNYAGS
+4596 VIGKGNFAGS

-4627 SKIYDGSELVNGEL
+4627 SKIYDGSELTNSEL
-4641 TIEGLQGEDRVT
+4641 SIEGLQGEDRVT
-4653 AATTGSQT
+4653 AAATGSQT

-4701 PEPTP
+4701 PEPDDGT
-4706 EPEPTP
+4706 
-4712 TPEPE
+4712 
-4717 PTPTPTPTPE
+4717 TPTPE
-4727 PTPTPGDGETPT
+4727 PTPSPTPGDGS
-4739 PNPTPGDDVTPAP
+4739 TPGST
-4752 NPIPDGT
+4752 PDGT
-4759 TPSGGT
+4759 TPG
-4765 TPGTTPGG
+4765 
-4773 TTPAPASTPDGA
+4773 STPN
-4785 TTAPA
+4785 
-4790 PTPAPAAAGPLD
+4790 PAPAAAGPLD
-4802 ALADVL
+4802 ALAGVL

-4848 HWYMIAGMALTAVYG
+4848 HWYMIVGMVLTAVYG

-4872 HERKLRNDMND
+4872 HERRLRNDMND

-4897 AAKPAGM
+4897 AVKPAGM

>member
-47 AGDGEAADDAAAQVE
+47 AGDGAAADDAAAQVE
-62 GASSGAATSS
+62 GASSAAATSS
-72 ADKAADTVASSAAS
+72 ADKAADTAAGSAAS
-86 AASSAAPAASEQPA
+86 ATSSAAPVASEQPA
-100 STTSQQQAAPGA
+100 STTSQQQAAPSASG
-112 FESAQPAATQQ
+112 SAQPAATQQ
-123 DESAKEDADTA
+123 VESAKEDAATA
-134 DVELVLGNASIT
+134 DVELVLGNASIM

-190 NPISPDEQ
+190 NPISTDDQ

-216 ETEAVSSDSGKDN
+216 ETEAIPSESGKD
-229 AAVSIEDDAAAEET
+229 AAVSIEDEAAKNDAAEGA
-243 QVSAVGAGAISGPT
+243 QVSASDAGAITGPT
-257 SVAQGDTITLTYN
+257 SVAQDDEITLA
-270 GDMRIDNWYGGD
+270 D
-282 GLFSGWDVSADKKSI
+282 SA
-297 TLTATSNWAFTGSE
+297 
-311 KTTTIYLG
+311 
-319 YIDQS
+319 
-324 GTWHNQGDDRL
+324 
-335 AFNVTV
+335 
-341 KKRTFTVVQPEPVAE
+341 
-356 GQDHFWIPQ
+356 
-365 IKDDETGKV
+365 
-374 FSLADAPSGAFLP
+374 
-387 FEYYRDGQR
+387 
-396 IENASQYWH
+396 
-405 DANEFSKPG
+405 
-414 TYTVIVKPNNGWIYD
+414 
-429 FEAVGQIEITIPTKK
+429 KK
-444 PDSTDFEKWIYT
+444 PDNTDFEKWVYV
-456 GESVDLKGDGS
+456 GESVDLVGDEN
-467 AWWGESWTVSSGSE
+467 AWWGENWTVSSGSE
-481 NIELSESSSGSR
+481 NVKLSGSSSGLR
-493 IAKGLKVGDATVQ
+493 TATGREVGDATVQ

-512 GWHTETFIIHV
+512 GWHTETFTIHV
-523 MKKPAATSLSISGDD
+523 MKKPAATSLSIFGPETD

-553 TNVTWTSS
+553 TDVTWTSS

-570 SGKVIGV
+570 SGKVVGV
-577 KAGKVTI
+577 KAGRVTI

-593 KVLTATHEV
+593 KVLTATYEL
-602 TVTKSKAS
+602 TVAESKAS
-610 AMSCYLFFQNSPTAN
+610 ATNCYLFFQNSPTAN

-637 GGNHALG
+637 GGKHALG

-678 SWVLDRNGAYN
+678 SWVLDRNGAYS
-689 QYWNAVFQ
+689 QYWNAVFR

-745 CSKAINAVF
+745 CNKAINAVF

-759 NASGFAQYDAATY
+759 DASGFAQYDAATY
-772 KLEKGIAQ
+772 RLEKGIAQ
-780 VAAPSKTPADEKTV
+780 VTAPSKTPADEKTV

-837 QVNYYLKGTTI
+837 QVNYYLEGTTT

-863 KVVQS
+863 TVVQS
-868 PISVEGYTPVSS
+868 PISIEGYKPVSD
-880 ESKSGVVGTDSSID
+880 ETKSGVVGTDSSID
-894 FFYTANPVGYRVEYC
+894 FYYTANPVDYRVEYY
-909 WTGSDTPFL
+909 WTGSDTPLL
-918 TESDS
+918 TES
-923 DRHDSD
+923 HTG
-929 HHVGDTVAGIE
+929 HVGDQVTGLQ
-940 PKTFE
+940 PKAFAD
-945 GYTPVSDNVKDLKLG
+945 YTPVNDNVQDLKLG
-960 VDESQNVVKFYYRQN
+960 ADESQNVVKFYYRQN
-975 VSLTANTDSKTYN
+975 VSLKANSDSKTYN
-988 GSEQSVEGYKTNL
+988 GSEQGVDGYMTNL
-1001 PGGESTSFDGVTL
+1001 PEGVSASFDGVTL

-1028 FADGTIGKVSSDNK
+1028 FANGTIGKVSSDNN
-1042 YVVTGTTD
+1042 YVVTQTTP
-1050 GNLHISP
+1050 GNLHIGP
-1057 VTDEVVVKITG
+1057 VTDEVTITISGHNGGEKYSGEEQSVSGYDVSGLPAGVGEGDISFTG
-1068 KTGTEKY
+1068 K
-1075 NGKQQAVSGWDV
+1075 
-1087 TEAPDGF
+1087 
-1094 DQSKIALAE
+1094 
-1103 SATAE
+1103 AE
-1108 AKGKDAGTYN
+1108 AKGTDAGEYK
-1118 MGLTAASFVSSDGNY
+1118 MGLAETQFSLKGDAAKNY
-1133 AKVKFEVVDGSL
+1133 VNVKFRVERDGVL
-1145 EITKR
+1145 TIGKR
-1150 KVTLWSEDGHK
+1150 TVILTSEGGHK
-1161 NYDGRTLQ
+1161 NYDGKTLQ
-1169 RQTDIRVDGTKD
+1169 RRTDISKNVG
-1181 VYDKDKDTTTQ
+1181 
-1192 KTFEGDGF
+1192 GDGF
-1200 VEGEGVDNKNVK
+1200 VGEDGVLAKDKLT
-1212 WFDENN
+1212 WYDENN
-1218 IAPGCYDNKFEC
+1218 ILP
-1230 KPRSGTNFDN
+1230 
-1240 YEITYEYGKLYV
+1240 
-1252 NKRADNKKYE
+1252 
-1262 VTVKGAS
+1262 
-1269 GTSGYDGQ
+1269 
-1277 PHSATGLETTSYTNK
+1277 
-1292 EGVRFSIRAKT
+1292 
-1303 SGAESKVDAGT
+1303 GT
-1314 YENKVSDVVVT
+1314 YENKFDPAYTPSTKLNNYDVQLVFGELVVDARTGKDKYAITVTACSNTVTYDGEEHAVSGVTGDTYTNDNKVTFTVEGMSASVSGTDAGTYTNKVVGTPVVK

-1335 FKITTEN
+1335 FKITTED
-1342 GKLTIDTR
+1342 GKLTIDKR
-1350 PVTITAGS
+1350 SVTITAGS

-1378 TKGFVDG
+1378 PDGFVEG
-1385 QDISDV
+1385 QGISDV
-1391 AVEGSQTQCGTS
+1391 TVEGSRTQCGTS
-1403 ASTIKDNSWKF
+1403 ASTIKDKSWKF
-1414 QEGTN
+1414 QNGTN

-1425 TTAQGTL
+1425 TVKPGTL

-1445 TLMGKSDNGATYD
+1445 TLTGKSDNGATYD

-1474 DGVEYTVFNYH
+1474 NDVEYTVSNYH
-1485 ANVSGTDAGTYKNI
+1485 ANVSGTDADTYNNI
-1499 VTSGEGGYK
+1499 VTSGKDGYR

-1514 NDVTA
+1514 NDVTE
-1519 EFSISVAPGTLTIKP
+1519 EFSISVASGTLTIKP

-1549 GSPLTAAEAERE
+1549 GSPLTADAEHE
-1561 FAAEGFVGEDDI
+1561 FAAEGFVGEDGI

-1578 DGSITDVGETAS
+1578 DGSITDAGKTES
-1590 NVVQESVVLKSGTKA
+1590 NVAQDSVVLKSGTKA
-1605 SNYSI
+1605 SNYNI
-1610 TYNPGKLEV
+1610 TYQPGTLEV
-1619 TPNTDEVVVT
+1619 TPVTDEVVVT
-1629 IAKKSGTKDYSGFEQ
+1629 ITGKSAKLPYNGSEQ
-1644 SVKGY
+1644 SVTGY
-1649 ELRDIS
+1649 DFEAS
-1655 NREYAATDIE
+1655 NPLYKEGDFT
-1665 FVGSADDQVAKG
+1665 FSGKADAKG

-1692 KNNSVNFTNVKFE
+1692 KNNSANFTNVKFQ
-1705 ILDGSLTITKRA
+1705 IVDGSLTITKRA

-1729 YDGNPLEDRTVSVT
+1729 YDGNSLEGRTVSIT

-1749 GDKFIADVTGSQTDA
+1749 GDKFVADVTGSQTNA
-1764 GSSANAFTYKLV
+1764 GSSANAFTYKLE
-1776 NAAGEELAQ
+1776 NAAGEELAK

-1797 KAEGVLKVNPVSN
+1797 KAEGVLKVNPVSDA
-1810 EVVVTIVGKHAEG
+1810 VVVTITGNHAEG
-1823 AYNGKP
+1823 TYSGKP

-1835 TFASTNALYTSA
+1835 SFASSNALYTSA

-1869 QGKFK
+1869 QGKFA
-1874 NADDVNF
+1874 NADAVNF

-1890 GFVAIS
+1890 GSVAIS
-1896 KAEVKLQ
+1896 MAKVTLQ
-1903 SADLEKEYDGTALT
+1903 SANLEKEYDGTALT
-1917 NKKGGEEQTPLA
+1917 NKNGGEEQTPLA

-1941 YTFTGSQTLVGGS
+1941 YAFTGSQTLVGGS
-1954 PNAFNYTLNDN
+1954 PNTFSYALNEN
-1965 TKADN
+1965 TEADN

-1986 AKYQVTV
+1986 AQYQVEV
-1993 EANSSTDNTY
+1993 KANSSTDNTY
-2003 DGVEHAAA
+2003 DGVEHAAT
-2011 GLKTSEFTVEGQK
+2011 GLKTSEFTVDGQK

-2055 ADGNDVSSQFAVKLV
+2055 ANGNDVSSQFAVTLV
-2070 PGELK
+2070 PGKLE

-2083 TSASESRV
+2083 TSASDSRV
-2091 YNGEALTNDR
+2091 YNGEALTNDD

-2109 VAGEGASY
+2109 VAGEGAVY
-2117 SVTGTITDAG
+2117 NVTGTITDAG
-2127 TVTNSF
+2127 KVANSF
-2133 TYERNS
+2133 TYERDS
-2139 NTNFDNYTITK
+2139 NTNFDNYNISK
-2150 AEGTLEVTP
+2150 KEGTLEVTP
-2159 VTDKVTVTITGNSA
+2159 VADKVTVTITGNSA

-2184 TGYSFATSDNR
+2184 AGYSFATSDNR
-2195 YSEANVKFQGEAVA
+2195 YREANVKFQGEAVA

-2248 GGDLDADKVVW
+2248 GGDLDAGKVVW
-2259 DVHDVQKVYDG
+2259 DVHDVQKVYDS
-2270 TPLSAYAAKA
+2270 TPLSAYVAKA
-2280 TDKFGNTLK
+2280 TDKFGNALK
-2289 VEYSTDGE
+2289 VEYSTDGK

-2303 SNITLTHFGYQEVKL
+2303 SSITLTHFGAQLVML
-2318 RATGANYAAGQ
+2318 RATSPNYAAGQ

-2338 VAITSRPVKL
+2338 AAITSRPVKL

-2432 VVAKIAGHNKTVEYN
+2432 VVATIAGHNKTVEYN

-2456 DFVEASN
+2456 DFEASN
-2463 KLYGEG
+2463 PLYKNG

-2475 TAVAKGTN
+2475 TAVAKGTDV
-2483 AGTYKMELTAE
+2483 GTYKMNLASE
-2494 QFSNKSNNFSK
+2494 QFANTSKNFSK
-2505 VAFAVT
+2505 VTFAVT

-2544 GQDQTWTPIVKDGER
+2544 GQDQTWTPVVKDGER
-2559 TLEAGKDYTVEYS
+2559 TLEPGKDYTVEYS
-2572 TADRTNV
+2572 TADRTNAT
-2579 SGKITVAI
+2579 GKITVTI
-2587 TGIGNYSGK
+2587 KGIGNYTGK
-2596 VERTYQITKRTV
+2596 VERTYQITQRPV
-2608 DLKSEGGSKP
+2608 ELKSEGDSKP
-2618 YDGTALTKPEVS
+2618 YDGTALVKPEVS

-2638 GFVGGEVSNVRATS
+2638 GFVTGEVSGVRATG
-2652 SVTTVAQGEVANSI
+2652 SVTTVAQGEVTNSI

-2672 GFNADNYAI
+2672 GFNENNYAI

-2689 ITALAAEDDIIITPN
+2689 ITALAAEDGIAITPN
-2704 DATYI
+2704 NATYI
-2709 YDASSRKASAATASA
+2709 YDASSHEAGVATASA

-2736 VKGSADT
+2736 AKGSADT

-2781 AIQKRDV
+2781 TIQKRDV
-2788 ELTSASSSK
+2788 ELTSASASK
-2797 VYDGMPL
+2797 VYDGAPL
-2804 TKDWVDMGPN
+2804 AKDWVDMGPN

-2834 GSQTKVGS
+2834 GSQTEVGS
-2842 SENAISYKLKDGA
+2842 SENAISYQLKSGA

-2870 VTDQSITPD
+2870 VTAQSITPD

-2921 VDYTVTYDTN
+2921 RDYTVTYDTD

-2939 NVTIAGMGSYT
+2939 NVTIAGMGSYM

-2990 GGETATAQTQGSQTE
+2990 GGENATAQTQGSQTE

-3012 VSRITWDTAK
+3012 VSGITWDTAK
-3022 EGNYYIATQ
+3022 KGNYYIAAQ
-3031 NDGTLTVTPKGIAQM
+3031 NDGMLTITPKGIAQM
-3046 TVGALPDVAYNGES
+3046 TVGSLPDVTYNGES
-3060 QQQTPVVKDGEKEL
+3060 QRQKPVVKDGDKVL

-3085 ENTIDA
+3085 GNTTDA
-3091 GSVTVTVVG
+3091 GTATVTVTG
-3100 KGNYAGSVDVAY
+3100 KGKYAGSADVTY
-3112 RIAPAALTVTT
+3112 LIAPAPLTVTT

-3137 AGSMSGFVNGE
+3137 AGTISGFVNGE

-3165 NTYAIDWAAADAT
+3165 NTYAIDWAAAGAT
-3178 AKQANYTISET
+3178 AKQANYTVSESI
-3189 VGKLTVTESA
+3189 GKLTVTESA

-3204 TTTGGTFTY
+3204 TTTGGAFTY

-3265 DVTSKLNIKFVDGTI
+3265 DVTSKLNVKFVDGAI

-3285 KLTVTTPSVSKP
+3285 KLTVTTPSASKP
-3297 YDGSALTAEGKASGF
+3297 YDGNALTAEGKASGF

-3329 GTSVNGYE
+3329 GTSENGYE

-3347 NYTVEESLGT
+3347 NYTIEENLGT

-3386 GANVIGVPAGFTLSA
+3386 GVNVIGVPAGFTLSA
-3401 KTKGSITDAGYVT
+3401 KTKGSVTDAGYVM
-3414 AEVVSYIITNAAGQD
+3414 AEVDSYIITNAAGQD
-3429 VTDQFGNVATGK
+3429 VTDQFGNVAIGK

-3453 VSGDASKVYDGTALT
+3453 ASAGASKVYDGTALT
-3468 EHKVSVEDGS
+3468 ERKVSVEDGS

-3504 AKPGNGSAKVE
+3504 AKPGNGATKVE
-3515 NYDITYRYGALTVSA
+3515 NYDITYRYGTLTVSA

-3540 GAYAGVKVNSPS
+3540 GAYAGVKVNTPS

-3580 YTVTYSTDDFTNVTG
+3580 YTVAYSTDDFTNVTG
-3595 TIKVAITGIGDY
+3595 TIKVTIAGIGDY

-3615 QITPASVKLASNT
+3615 QIAPASVKLASNT

-3635 AYQSDDAVTLQGAE
+3635 AYQSDDAVTVQGAE

-3654 QVDDLKAVGKVMTVA
+3654 QVDDLKAVGRVMTVA
-3669 EGKVPNTIAFTW
+3669 EGKVPNTIAYTW
-3681 KDGFKAS
+3681 KDGFKAG

-3720 VYDGREHKWAPEVK
+3720 VYDGKEHKWAPEVK
-3734 DGEKVLTEG
+3734 DGEKLLTEG

-3756 NVTGAIKVT
+3756 NVTGGIKVT
-3765 VTGQGNYAGSVDRT
+3765 VTGQGNYAGSVERA

-3792 SASGVYNGN
+3792 SASRVYNGN

-3808 ISGFV
+3808 VSGFV

-3836 AIDWAAAD
+3836 AIDWAAAG
-3844 ATAKQANYTVSETVG
+3844 ATAKQANYTVSESIG

-3868 RVFATPGSYSGTYD
+3868 RVVATPGSYSGVYD

-3924 ELVIINAQGEDV
+3924 ELVIVNAQGEDV
-3936 TDKLDIEKQTGAIK
+3936 TGKLDIEKQTGAIK

-3962 ASKVYDGIALTAP
+3962 AFKVYDGTALTAP

-4022 DTIGSLE
+4022 DAIGSLE
-4029 VAAEKADGKISLSGS
+4029 VTAAKAEGKISLSGS

-4054 LAAKAASAPIPTQ
+4054 LAAKAASAVVPTQ
-4067 DAVTI
+4067 DAVAI

-4098 VQLRASSLGN
+4098 VQLRASSLDN
-4108 YEGYVYGSQQL
+4108 YEGYVHGSQQL

-4141 LTRPD
+4141 LTRPE
-4146 VAGWKQ
+4146 VVGWKQ

-4160 GQVSDV
+4160 GQVSAV
-4166 RATGSV
+4166 RATGSA
-4172 THVSDGKVANA
+4172 THVSDGKVANT
-4183 IAYVEGEGFN
+4183 IVYTESEGFN

-4220 QAPADVVYSGKAQ
+4220 RAPADVVYSGKAQ
-4233 QQKPVVKDGGKTLV
+4233 QQKPVVKDGDKVLV
-4247 DGVDY
+4247 EGVDY

-4259 ATDAGTVTVTVTGE
+4259 ATDAGTVTVTVTGK

-4279 VDVAYQIVPAP
+4279 VDVAYQIAPAP

-4304 KPLTAGGKVDGL
+4304 KPLTADGKVDGL
-4316 VNGETVAFKL
+4316 VNGETVAFKV

-4333 GESDNAYR
+4333 GESDNAYK

-4379 TFTYDGSSHGA
+4379 TFTYDGASHGA
-4390 TVKVASLPEG
+4390 TVKVANLPEG

-4408 VASAKDVSDG
+4408 AASVKDVSDG

-4432 EGEDVTSRL
+4432 QGEDVTSKL
-4441 NIKFVDGTIKVE
+4441 NVKFVDGTIKVE
-4453 PAKLTVTTPSASK
+4453 PAKLTVTTPSVTK
-4466 PYDGQAL
+4466 VFDGDAL
-4473 TAEGRVSGFVNGETA
+4473 AAEGRVSGFVNGEAA

-4500 SSVNGYELVWDGSAK
+4500 SSVNGYELVWDGSAQ
-4515 AANYTVEES
+4515 AANYTVEEN

-4529 VSAQSIDPDDADAF
+4529 VSAQSINPDDAGAF

-4549 YLSDTVYNGADQRFE
+4549 YLADTVYNGADQRFE
-4564 PEVIDKDGKAL
+4564 PEVVDKDGKAL
-4575 VKGRDYELSFSGD
+4575 VKGLDYELSFSGD
-4588 VKNVGEAT
+4588 VKNVGEVT
-4596 VAVVGKGNYAGS
+4596 VTVIGKGNFAGS
-4608 VERTYRITPA
+4608 VERTYRIAPA
-4618 PLTVTTGSD
+4618 PLAVTTGSD
-4627 SKIYDGSELVNGEL
+4627 SKIYDGSELTNSEL
-4641 TIEGLQGEDRVT
+4641 SIEGLQGEDRVT

-4701 PEPTP
+4701 PNPDDGT
-4706 EPEPTP
+4706 
-4712 TPEPE
+4712 
-4717 PTPTPTPTPE
+4717 TPTPE
-4727 PTPTPGDGETPT
+4727 PTPSPTPGDGS
-4739 PNPTPGDDVTPAP
+4739 TPGTT
-4752 NPIPDGT
+4752 PDGT
-4759 TPSGGT
+4759 TP
-4765 TPGTTPGG
+4765 
-4773 TTPAPASTPDGA
+4773 ASA
-4785 TTAPA
+4785 S
-4790 PTPAPAAAGPLD
+4790 TPAPAAAGPLD
-4802 ALADVL
+4802 ALAGVL

>member
-1 MKAKNN
+1 MKAKSNQ
-7 ELTVESMTQRYSLGH
+7 LTVESMTQRYSLGH

-47 AGDGEAADDAAAQVE
+47 AGDGAAADDAAAQVE
-62 GASSGAATSS
+62 GASSAAATST
-72 ADKAADTVASSAAS
+72 ADKAADAAASSAAS

-100 STTSQQQAAPGA
+100 STTSQQQAAPSA
-112 FESAQPAATQQ
+112 SVPAQPAATQR

-190 NPISPDEQ
+190 NPICPDEQ

-229 AAVSIEDDAAAEET
+229 AAVSIEDDAEEDDATEKT
-243 QVSAVGAGAISGPT
+243 QASVSGAGAISGPT
-257 SVAQGDTITLTYN
+257 SIAQGD
-270 GDMRIDNWYGGD
+270 
-282 GLFSGWDVSADKKSI
+282 
-297 TLTATSNWAFTGSE
+297 E
-311 KTTTIYLG
+311 
-319 YIDQS
+319 
-324 GTWHNQGDDRL
+324 
-335 AFNVTV
+335 VT
-341 KKRTFTVVQPEPVAE
+341 
-356 GQDHFWIPQ
+356 
-365 IKDDETGKV
+365 
-374 FSLADAPSGAFLP
+374 LADS
-387 FEYYRDGQR
+387 
-396 IENASQYWH
+396 
-405 DANEFSKPG
+405 
-414 TYTVIVKPNNGWIYD
+414 
-429 FEAVGQIEITIPTKK
+429 TKK
-444 PDSTDFEKWIYT
+444 PDNTDFEKWIYVD
-456 GESVDLKGDGS
+456 ESVDLVGDEN

-481 NIELSESSSGSR
+481 NVKLSGSSSGLR
-493 IAKGLKVGDATVQ
+493 TATGREVGDATVQ

-512 GWHTETFIIHV
+512 GWHTETFTIHV
-523 MKKPAATSLSISGDD
+523 MKKPAATSLSIFGPETD

-553 TNVTWTSS
+553 TDVTWTSS

-570 SGKVIGV
+570 SGKVVGV
-577 KAGKVTI
+577 KAGRVTI

-593 KVLTATHEV
+593 KVLTATYELTVKKSEV
-602 TVTKSKAS
+602 S
-610 AMSCYLFFQNSPTAN
+610 ATNCFLYFQKSPTADPN
-625 PDSNGTASWFPS
+625 SNSNSQWLPS
-637 GGNHALG
+637 GHALG

-670 WPDGSTGS
+670 WPDGSTGA
-678 SWVLDRNGAYN
+678 SWTLDKNAYS

-697 AWKDTLSKEQGT
+697 AWKNTLSKEQGT

-745 CSKAINAVF
+745 CNKAINAVF

-759 NASGFAQYDAATY
+759 DASGFAQYDAATY

-794 NGVKYKFMGWYSDQ
+794 NGVKYKFMGWYSDL

-837 QVNYYLKGTTI
+837 QVNYYLKGTTT

-863 KVVQS
+863 TVVQS
-868 PISVEGYTPVSS
+868 PISIEGYKPDPDET
-880 ESKSGVVGTDSSID
+880 KSGVVGTDSSID
-894 FFYTANPVGYRVEYC
+894 FFYTANQVGYRIEYY
-909 WTGSDTPFL
+909 WTGFDTL
-918 TESDS
+918 LSSEN
-923 DRHDSD
+923 RLG
-929 HHVGDTVAGIE
+929 HVGDQVTGLE
-940 PKTFE
+940 PKAIA
-945 GYTPVSDNVKDLKLG
+945 GYTPVNDNVQDLKLG
-960 VDESQNVVKFYYRQN
+960 ADESQNVVKFYYRQN
-975 VSLTANTDSKTYN
+975 VSLTANSDSKTYN
-988 GSEQSVEGYKTNL
+988 GSEQSVDGYTTNL
-1001 PGGESTSFDGVTL
+1001 PERVSTSFDGITL

-1028 FADGTIGKVSSDNK
+1028 FANGTIGKVSSDNN
-1042 YVVTGTTD
+1042 YVVTQTTP

-1057 VTDEVVVKITG
+1057 VTDEVVVKIAG

-1075 NGKQQAVSGWDV
+1075 NGKQQTVSGWDV

-1094 DQSKIALAE
+1094 DQSKVALAE
-1103 SATAE
+1103 GATAE
-1108 AKGKDAGTYN
+1108 AKGKDAGTYY
-1118 MGLTAASFVSSDGNY
+1118 MGLTAASFVSADGNY

-1161 NYDGRTLQ
+1161 NYDGSTLQ
-1169 RQTDIRVDGTKD
+1169 RQTNIRVDGTKD
-1181 VYDKDKDTTTQ
+1181 VYDNDKDTTTQ

-1200 VEGEGVDNKNVK
+1200 VEGEGVNNKNVK

-1230 KPRSGTNFDN
+1230 EPRSGTNFDN

-1269 GTSGYDGQ
+1269 GTSVYDGQ

-1292 EGVRFSIRAKT
+1292 EGVQFSIRAKT
-1303 SGAESKVDAGT
+1303 SGAENKADADT
-1314 YENKVSDVVVT
+1314 YVNKVSDVVVT

-1335 FKITTEN
+1335 FKITTED
-1342 GKLTIDTR
+1342 GKLTIDKR
-1350 PVTITAGS
+1350 SVTITAGS

-1371 QANPKFT
+1371 QADPKFT

-1385 QDISDV
+1385 QGISNV
-1391 AVEGSQTQCGTS
+1391 TVEGSQTQCGTS

-1414 QEGTN
+1414 QTGTN
-1419 GNNYSV
+1419 GDNYSV
-1425 TTAQGTL
+1425 TVKPGTL

-1445 TLMGKSDNGATYD
+1445 TLTGKSDTAPIYD
-1458 GKEHTVS
+1458 GKEHAVS

-1474 DGVEYTVFNYH
+1474 DGVEYTVSNYN
-1485 ANVSGTDAGTYKNI
+1485 ASVSGTDAGTYDNI
-1499 VTSGEGGYK
+1499 VTSGEDGYK

-1514 NDVTA
+1514 NDVTE
-1519 EFSISVAPGTLTIKP
+1519 EFSIGVAPGTLTIKP
-1534 AEVTVTAGSA
+1534 AEVTVTAGSK

-1549 GSPLTAAEAERE
+1549 GSALTAAEAERE
-1561 FAAEGFVGEDDI
+1561 FTADGFVGDDGI
-1573 ASAKV
+1573 ASARV
-1578 DGSITDVGETAS
+1578 DGSITNVGETDS
-1590 NVVQESVVLKSGTKA
+1590 NVVQDSVVLKDDAKA
-1605 SNYSI
+1605 SNYNI
-1610 TYNPGKLEV
+1610 TYKPGKLEV

-1629 IAKKSGTKDYSGFEQ
+1629 IAEKSGNEEYNGSEQ
-1644 SVKGY
+1644 SVEGY
-1649 ELRDIS
+1649 ELRSIS
-1655 NREYAATDIE
+1655 NSNYAATDIE

-1692 KNNSVNFTNVKFE
+1692 KNGSANFTNVKFQ
-1705 ILDGSLTITKRA
+1705 IVDGSLTITKRA

-1729 YDGNPLEDRTVSVT
+1729 YDGNPLEDRTVSIT

-1749 GDKFIADVTGSQTDA
+1749 GDKFVADVTGSQTNA

-1776 NAAGEELAQ
+1776 NAAGEELAK
-1785 DAEGAYRNYNVT
+1785 DAEGAYRNYDIT
-1797 KAEGVLKVNPVSN
+1797 KVEGVLKVNPVSD
-1810 EVVVTIVGKHAEG
+1810 EVVVTIAGNHAEG
-1823 AYNGKP
+1823 VYNGKP

-1835 TFASTNALYTSA
+1835 TFASSNALYTSA
-1847 KVAFSGENSVSRT
+1847 KVAFSGENSVSRI
-1860 DAGTTVMDL
+1860 DAGTTDMDL
-1869 QGKFK
+1869 QGKFT
-1874 NADDVNF
+1874 NADAVNF
-1881 PNVRFEITN
+1881 PNVRFDITN
-1890 GFVAIS
+1890 GSVAIS
-1896 KAEVKLQ
+1896 KAKVTLQ
-1903 SADLEKEYDGTALT
+1903 SANLEKEYDGTALT
-1917 NKKGGEEQTPLA
+1917 NKNGGEGQTPLA
-1929 VESGWAEGEGAA
+1929 KESGWAEGEGAA

-1954 PNAFNYTLNDN
+1954 PNAFDYALKDN

-1975 IPGQLTVTNRQ
+1975 IFGQLTVTNRQ
-1986 AKYQVTV
+1986 AQYQVTV
-1993 EANSSTDNTY
+1993 EANSSTGNTY
-2003 DGVEHAAA
+2003 DGVEHAAT
-2011 GLKTSEFTVEGQK
+2011 GLKTSEFTVDGQK
-2024 YTVEGLKTSDPKA
+2024 YTVEGLNTSDPKA

-2055 ADGNDVSSQFAVKLV
+2055 ANGNDVSSQFAVTLV
-2070 PGELK
+2070 PGKLE

-2083 TSASESRV
+2083 TSASDSRV
-2091 YNGEALTNDR
+2091 YNGEALTNDD

-2109 VAGEGASY
+2109 VAGEGAVY
-2117 SVTGTITDAG
+2117 NVTGTITDAG
-2127 TVTNSF
+2127 KVANSF

-2139 NTNFDNYTITK
+2139 NTNFDNYNISK
-2150 AEGTLEVTP
+2150 KEGTLEVTP
-2159 VTDKVTVTITGNSA
+2159 VADKVTVTITGNSA

-2184 TGYSFATSDNR
+2184 AGYSFATSDNR
-2195 YSEANVKFQGEAVA
+2195 YREANVKFQGEAVA

-2235 VEFVVVDGSLEIT
+2235 VEFVVVDGSLEIA
-2248 GGDLDADKVVW
+2248 GGDLDAGKVVW

-2270 TPLSAYAAKA
+2270 TPLSAYFAKA
-2280 TDKFGNTLK
+2280 TDKFGNALK
-2289 VEYSTDGE
+2289 VEYSTDGK

-2303 SNITLTHFGYQEVKL
+2303 SSITLTHFGAQLVML

-2329 YAENKDGEW
+2329 YAENGEW
-2338 VAITSRPVKL
+2338 VAITSRPVTL
-2348 TSKGDNKKYDGKPL
+2348 TSKGDNKKYDGEPL

-2401 FDYIF
+2401 FDYTF

-2411 ASDYWVTT
+2411 ANDYWVKTEL
-2419 KFGKLVVTASDSE
+2419 GKLVVTASDSE
-2432 VVAKIAGHNKTVEYN
+2432 VVATIAGHNKSVEYN

-2456 DFVEASN
+2456 DFVDASS

-2475 TAVAKGTN
+2475 TAVAKGTDV
-2483 AGTYKMELTAE
+2483 GTYKMNLASE
-2494 QFSNKSNNFSK
+2494 QFANTSKNFSK
-2505 VAFAVT
+2505 VTFAVT
-2511 DGTLTITPKSIV
+2511 DGTLTITPKSII

-2529 KNTMSVDSPADVVYN
+2529 KNTMSVDSPAVVVYN
-2544 GQDQTWTPIVKDGER
+2544 GQDQTWTPVVKDGER
-2559 TLEAGKDYTVEYS
+2559 KLEPGKNYTVEYS
-2572 TADRTNV
+2572 TADRTNAT
-2579 SGKITVAI
+2579 GKITVTI
-2587 TGIGNYSGK
+2587 KGIGNYTGK
-2596 VERTYQITKRTV
+2596 VERTYQITQRPV
-2608 DLKSEGGSKP
+2608 ELKSEGGSKP
-2618 YDGTALTKPEVS
+2618 YDGTALVKPEVS

-2638 GFVGGEVSNVRATS
+2638 GFVTGEVSGVRATG
-2652 SVTTVAQGEVANSI
+2652 SVTTVAQGEVTNSI

-2672 GFNADNYAI
+2672 GFNENNYAI

-2689 ITALAAEDDIIITPN
+2689 ITALAAEDGISITPN
-2704 DATYI
+2704 NATYI
-2709 YDASSRKASAATASA
+2709 YDASSHEAGVATASA

-2736 VKGSADT
+2736 AKGSADT

-2781 AIQKRDV
+2781 TIQKRDV
-2788 ELTSASSSK
+2788 ELTSASASK
-2797 VYDGMPL
+2797 VYDGAPL
-2804 TKDWVDMGPN
+2804 AKDWVDMGPN

-2834 GSQTKVGS
+2834 GSQTEVGS
-2842 SENAISYKLKDGA
+2842 SENAISYQLKPGA

-2870 VTDQSITPD
+2870 VTAQSITPD

-2921 VDYTVTYDTN
+2921 RDYTVTYDTD

-2939 NVTIAGMGSYT
+2939 NVTIAGMGSYM

-2990 GGETATAQTQGSQTE
+2990 GGENATAQTQGSQTE

-3012 VSRITWDTAK
+3012 VSGITWDTAK
-3022 EGNYYIATQ
+3022 EGNYYIAAQ
-3031 NDGTLTVTPKGIAQM
+3031 NDGTLTITPKGIAQM
-3046 TVGALPDVAYNGES
+3046 TVGSLPDVTYNGES
-3060 QQQTPVVKDGEKEL
+3060 QQQKPVVKDGDKVL

-3085 ENTIDA
+3085 GNTTDA
-3091 GSVTVTVVG
+3091 GTVTVTVTG
-3100 KGNYAGSVDVAY
+3100 KGNYAGSADVTY
-3112 RIAPAALTVTT
+3112 LIAPAPLTVTT
-3123 PSASGVYNGKPLTA
+3123 PSASGVYNGNALTA
-3137 AGSMSGFVNGE
+3137 AGSVSGFVNGE

-3165 NTYAIDWAAADAT
+3165 NTYAIDWAAAGAT
-3178 AKQANYTISET
+3178 AKQANYTVSESI
-3189 VGKLTVTESA
+3189 GKLTVTESA

-3204 TTTGGTFTY
+3204 TTTGGAFTY
-3213 DGTAHGATVTVG
+3213 DGSAHGAAVTVG

-3236 ASSATATNVSDG
+3236 ASSATAKDVSDG

-3254 DVLVIKNAQGE
+3254 DVLVIRNAQGE
-3265 DVTSKLNIKFVDGTI
+3265 DVTSKLNVKFVDGTI

-3285 KLTVTTPSVSKP
+3285 KLTVTTPSASKP
-3297 YDGSALTAEGKASGF
+3297 YDGNVLTAEGKASGF

-3329 GTSVNGYE
+3329 GTSENGCE

-3347 NYTVEESLGT
+3347 NYTIEEYLGT

-3386 GANVIGVPAGFTLSA
+3386 GVNVIGVPAGFTLSA
-3401 KTKGSITDAGYVT
+3401 KIKGSVTDAGYAA
-3414 AEVVSYIITNAAGQD
+3414 AEVDSYVITNAAGQD

-3504 AKPGNGSAKVE
+3504 ATPGNGGTKVE
-3515 NYDITYRYGALTVSA
+3515 NYDITYRYGTLTVSA

-3540 GAYAGVKVNSPS
+3540 GAYAGVKVNAPS

-3580 YTVTYSTDDFTNVTG
+3580 YTVAYSTDDFTNVTG
-3595 TIKVAITGIGDY
+3595 TIKVTITGVGDY
-3607 TGSVTREY
+3607 AGSVTREY
-3615 QITPASVKLASNT
+3615 QIAPASVKLASNT

-3635 AYQSDDAVTLQGAE
+3635 AYQSDDAVTVQGAE

-3654 QVDDLKAVGKVMTVA
+3654 QVDDLKAVGRVMTVA
-3669 EGKVPNTIAFTW
+3669 EGKVPNTIAYTW

-3688 NFAIEKSEGEL
+3688 NFAVKKSEGEL

-3734 DGEKVLTEG
+3734 DGEKLLTEG
-3743 VDYTVSYGADDFT
+3743 IDYTVSYGADDFT
-3756 NVTGAIKVT
+3756 NVAGVIKVT
-3765 VTGQGNYAGSVDRT
+3765 VTGQGNYAGSVERA

-3792 SASGVYNGN
+3792 SASRVYNGN
-3801 ALTAAGS
+3801 ALTAAGT

-3836 AIDWAAAD
+3836 AIDWAAAG

-3868 RVFATPGSYSGTYD
+3868 RVVATPGSYSGVYD

-3900 VKAARSNAT
+3900 VKAARSDAA

-3924 ELVIINAQGEDV
+3924 ELVIVNAQGEDV
-3936 TDKLDIEKQTGAIK
+3936 TGKLDIEKQTGAIK

-3956 HVVTEG
+3956 HIVTEG
-3962 ASKVYDGIALTAP
+3962 AFKVYDGTALTAP

-4022 DTIGSLE
+4022 DAIGSLE
-4029 VAAEKADGKISLSGS
+4029 VTAAKAEGKISLSGS

-4054 LAAKAASAPIPTQ
+4054 LAAKVASAAVPTQ

-4087 LTATDVADSAT
+4087 LAATDVADSAT
-4098 VQLRASSLGN
+4098 VQLRASSPGN

-4126 NLKSDS
+4126 DLKSDS

-4141 LTRPD
+4141 LTRPE
-4146 VAGWKQ
+4146 VVGWKQ

-4166 RATGSV
+4166 RATGSAV
-4172 THVSDGKVANA
+4172 HVSDGKVANA
-4183 IAYVEGEGFN
+4183 IVYVEGEGFN

-4200 KDEGVLSVTAKQI
+4200 KDEGALSVTAKQI

-4233 QQKPVVKDGGKTLV
+4233 QQKPVVKDGDKALAE
-4247 DGVDY
+4247 GVDY

-4259 ATDAGTVTVTVTGE
+4259 ATDAGTVTVTVTGK

-4279 VDVAYQIVPAP
+4279 VDVAYQITPAP
-4290 LTVATESANKVYDG
+4290 LTVATESANKVYNG

-4316 VNGETVAFKL
+4316 VNGETVEFKV
-4326 VGSQTKV
+4326 VGSQIKV
-4333 GESDNAYR
+4333 GESENAYK
-4341 IEWSG
+4341 IEWNG

-4379 TFTYDGSSHGA
+4379 TFTYDGASHGA
-4390 TVKVASLPEG
+4390 TVKVANLPEG

-4408 VASAKDVSDG
+4408 AASAKDVSDG

-4432 EGEDVTSRL
+4432 QGEDVTSKL
-4441 NIKFVDGTIKVE
+4441 NVKFVDGTIKVE
-4453 PAKLTVTTPSASK
+4453 PAKLTVTTPSVTK
-4466 PYDGQAL
+4466 VFDGDAL
-4473 TAEGRVSGFVNGETA
+4473 AAEGRVSGFVNGEAA

-4500 SSVNGYELVWDGSAK
+4500 SSVNGYELVWDGSAQ
-4515 AANYTVEES
+4515 AANYTVEEN

-4529 VSAQSIDPDDADAF
+4529 VSAQSINPDDAGAF

-4549 YLSDTVYNGADQRFE
+4549 YLADTVYNGADQRFE
-4564 PEVIDKDGKAL
+4564 PEVVDKDGKAL
-4575 VKGRDYELSFSGD
+4575 VKGLDYELSLSGD
-4588 VKNVGEAT
+4588 VKNVGEVT
-4596 VAVVGKGNYAGS
+4596 VVVIGKGNYAGS

-4627 SKIYDGSELVNGEL
+4627 SKIYDGSELTNSEL
-4641 TIEGLQGEDRVT
+4641 SIGGLQGEDRVT

-4701 PEPTP
+4701 PNPDDGT
-4706 EPEPTP
+4706 
-4712 TPEPE
+4712 
-4717 PTPTPTPTPE
+4717 TPTPE
-4727 PTPTPGDGETPT
+4727 PTPSPTPGDGS
-4739 PNPTPGDDVTPAP
+4739 TPGST
-4752 NPIPDGT
+4752 PDGT
-4759 TPSGGT
+4759 TPGS
-4765 TPGTTPGG
+4765 TPNPGNG
-4773 TTPAPASTPDGA
+4773 STPASPSN
-4785 TTAPA
+4785 
-4790 PTPAPAAAGPLD
+4790 PAPAAAGPLD

-4848 HWYMIAGMALTAVYG
+4848 HWYMIVGMVLTAVYG

-4872 HERKLRNDMND
+4872 HERKLSNDMND

>member
-1 MKAKNN
+1 MKAKSNQ
-7 ELTVESMTQRYSLGH
+7 LTVESMTQRYSLGH

-47 AGDGEAADDAAAQVE
+47 AGDGAAADDAAAQVE
-62 GASSGAATSS
+62 GASSAAATST
-72 ADKAADTVASSAAS
+72 ADKAADAAASSAAS

-100 STTSQQQAAPGA
+100 SATSQQQAAPSA
-112 FESAQPAATQQ
+112 SVPAQPAATQR

-134 DVELVLGNASIT
+134 DVELVLGNASIA

-158 VTVPVKDDFKFT
+158 LTVPVNDDFKFT

-190 NPISPDEQ
+190 NPICPDEQ

-210 GATVTL
+210 GAIVTL
-216 ETEAVSSDSGKDN
+216 EAEAVSSDSGKDN
-229 AAVSIEDDAAAEET
+229 AAVSIEDDAEEDDATEKT
-243 QVSAVGAGAISGPT
+243 QASVSGAGAISGPT
-257 SVAQGDTITLTYN
+257 SIAQGD
-270 GDMRIDNWYGGD
+270 
-282 GLFSGWDVSADKKSI
+282 
-297 TLTATSNWAFTGSE
+297 E
-311 KTTTIYLG
+311 
-319 YIDQS
+319 
-324 GTWHNQGDDRL
+324 
-335 AFNVTV
+335 VT
-341 KKRTFTVVQPEPVAE
+341 
-356 GQDHFWIPQ
+356 
-365 IKDDETGKV
+365 
-374 FSLADAPSGAFLP
+374 LADS
-387 FEYYRDGQR
+387 
-396 IENASQYWH
+396 
-405 DANEFSKPG
+405 
-414 TYTVIVKPNNGWIYD
+414 
-429 FEAVGQIEITIPTKK
+429 TKK
-444 PDSTDFEKWIYT
+444 PDNTDFEKWIYVD
-456 GESVDLKGDGS
+456 ESVDLVGDEN

-481 NIELSESSSGSR
+481 NVKLSGSSSGLR
-493 IAKGLKVGDATVQ
+493 TATGREVGDATVQ

-512 GWHTETFIIHV
+512 GWHTETFTIHV
-523 MKKPAATSLSISGDD
+523 MKKPAATSLSIFGPETD

-553 TNVTWTSS
+553 TDVTWTSS

-570 SGKVIGV
+570 SGKVVGV
-577 KAGKVTI
+577 KAGRVTI
-584 TATTVTAEG
+584 TATTATAEG
-593 KVLTATHEV
+593 KVLTATYEL
-602 TVTKSKAS
+602 TVAESKAS
-610 AMSCYLFFQNSPTAN
+610 ATNCYLFFQNSPTAN

-637 GGNHALG
+637 GGKHALG

-670 WPDGSTGS
+670 WPDGSTSS
-678 SWVLDRNGAYN
+678 SWVLDRNGAYS

-697 AWKDTLSKEQGT
+697 AWKNTLSKEQGT

-759 NASGFAQYDAATY
+759 DASGFAQYDAATY

-808 ACTQAVSFPMR
+808 ACTQALSFPVR

-837 QVNYYLKGTTI
+837 QVNYYLEGTTT

-863 KVVQS
+863 TVVQS
-868 PISVEGYTPVSS
+868 PISIEGYKPVSD
-880 ESKSGVVGTDSSID
+880 ETKSGVVGNDSSID
-894 FFYTANPVGYRVEYC
+894 FYYTANPVDYSIEYY
-909 WTGSDTPFL
+909 WTGSDTPISS
-918 TESDS
+918 EKRSG
-923 DRHDSD
+923 
-929 HHVGDTVAGIE
+929 HVGDQVTGLA
-940 PKTFE
+940 PKAIA
-945 GYTPVSDNVKDLKLG
+945 GYTPVSDNVQDLKLG
-960 VDESQNVVKFYYRQN
+960 ADESQNVVKFYYRQN
-975 VSLTANTDSKTYN
+975 VSLKANSDSKTYN
-988 GSEQSVEGYKTNL
+988 GSEQGVDGYMTNL
-1001 PGGESTSFDGVTL
+1001 PEGVSASFDGVTL

-1028 FADGTIGKVSSDNK
+1028 FANGTIGKVSSDNN
-1042 YVVTGTTD
+1042 YVVTQTTP
-1050 GNLHISP
+1050 GNLHIGP
-1057 VTDEVVVKITG
+1057 VTDEVTITISGHNGGEKYSGEEQSVSGYDVSGLPAGVGEGDISFTG
-1068 KTGTEKY
+1068 K
-1075 NGKQQAVSGWDV
+1075 
-1087 TEAPDGF
+1087 
-1094 DQSKIALAE
+1094 
-1103 SATAE
+1103 AE
-1108 AKGKDAGTYN
+1108 AKGTDAGEYK
-1118 MGLTAASFVSSDGNY
+1118 MGLAETQFSLKGDAAKNY
-1133 AKVKFEVVDGSL
+1133 VNVKFRVERDGVL
-1145 EITKR
+1145 TIGKR
-1150 KVTLWSEDGHK
+1150 TVILTSEGGHK
-1161 NYDGRTLQ
+1161 NYDGKTLQ
-1169 RQTDIRVDGTKD
+1169 RRTDISKNVG
-1181 VYDKDKDTTTQ
+1181 
-1192 KTFEGDGF
+1192 GDGF
-1200 VEGEGVDNKNVK
+1200 VGEDGVLAKDKLT
-1212 WFDENN
+1212 WYDENN
-1218 IAPGCYDNKFEC
+1218 ILP
-1230 KPRSGTNFDN
+1230 
-1240 YEITYEYGKLYV
+1240 
-1252 NKRADNKKYE
+1252 
-1262 VTVKGAS
+1262 
-1269 GTSGYDGQ
+1269 
-1277 PHSATGLETTSYTNK
+1277 
-1292 EGVRFSIRAKT
+1292 
-1303 SGAESKVDAGT
+1303 GT
-1314 YENKVSDVVVT
+1314 YENKFDPAYTPSTKLNNYDVQLVFGELVVNARTGKDKYAITVTACSNTVTYDGEEHAVSGVTGDTYTNDNKVTFTVEGMSASVSGTDAGTYTNKVVGTPVVK

-1335 FKITTEN
+1335 FKITTED
-1342 GKLTIDTR
+1342 GKLTIDKR
-1350 PVTITAGS
+1350 SVTITAGS

-1378 TKGFVDG
+1378 PDGFVEG
-1385 QDISDV
+1385 QGISDV
-1391 AVEGSQTQCGTS
+1391 TVEGSRTQCGTS
-1403 ASTIKDNSWKF
+1403 ASTIKDKSWKF
-1414 QEGTN
+1414 QNGTN

-1425 TTAQGTL
+1425 TTEPGTL

-1445 TLMGKSDNGATYD
+1445 TLTGKSDTVPSYD

-1465 GVEQDKWTF
+1465 DVEQDTWTF
-1474 DGVEYTVFNYH
+1474 DGVEYTVSNYN
-1485 ANVSGTDAGTYKNI
+1485 ASVSGTDAGTYDNI
-1499 VTSGEGGYK
+1499 VTSGEDGYR
-1508 VTDPNG
+1508 VTGPNG
-1514 NDVTA
+1514 DDVTE

-1549 GSPLTAAEAERE
+1549 GFALTAAEAKHE
-1561 FAAEGFVGEDDI
+1561 FTAEGFVGEDGI
-1573 ASAKV
+1573 ASAMV
-1578 DGSITDVGETAS
+1578 DGSITDVGETES
-1590 NVVQESVVLKSGTKA
+1590 NVAQNSVVLKDGTKA

-1610 TYNPGKLEV
+1610 TYKPGKLEV
-1619 TPNTDEVVVT
+1619 TPVTDEVVVT
-1629 IAKKSGTKDYSGFEQ
+1629 IAENSGNEEYSGSEQ
-1644 SVKGY
+1644 SVEGY
-1649 ELRDIS
+1649 ELRNVS
-1655 NREYAATDIE
+1655 NDSYAATDIE
-1665 FVGSADDQVAKG
+1665 FVGSADHKVAKG

-1692 KNNSVNFTNVKFE
+1692 KNNSANFTNVKFQ
-1705 ILDGSLTITKRA
+1705 IVDGSLTITKRA

-1729 YDGNPLEDRTVSVT
+1729 YDGNPLEGRTVSIT

-1749 GDKFIADVTGSQTDA
+1749 GDKFVADVTGSQTNA

-1776 NAAGEELAQ
+1776 DAAGEELAK

-1797 KAEGVLKVNPVSN
+1797 KVEGVLKVNPVSE
-1810 EVVVTIVGKHAEG
+1810 EVVVTIAGDHAKG
-1823 AYNGKP
+1823 TYNGKP

-1835 TFASTNALYTSA
+1835 ILASSNALYTSA
-1847 KVAFSGENSVSRT
+1847 KVAFSGADSVSRT
-1860 DAGTTVMDL
+1860 DAGTTEMNL
-1869 QGKFK
+1869 QGKFA
-1874 NADDVNF
+1874 NADAVNF

-1890 GFVAIS
+1890 GSVIIS
-1896 KAEVKLQ
+1896 KAKVTLQ
-1903 SADLEKEYDGTALT
+1903 SADLTKEYDGTTLT
-1917 NKKGGEEQTPLA
+1917 NKNSGEEQTPLA

-1954 PNAFNYTLNDN
+1954 PNAFSYTLNEN
-1965 TKADN
+1965 TKEGN
-1970 YEISV
+1970 YDISV

-1986 AKYQVTV
+1986 AQYQVTV
-1993 EANSSTDNTY
+1993 EANSSTGNTY
-2003 DGVEHAAA
+2003 DGVEHAAT
-2011 GLKTSEFTVEGQK
+2011 GLNTSEFTVDGQK
-2024 YTVEGLKTSDPKA
+2024 YTVEGLITSDPKT

-2070 PGELK
+2070 PGKLE

-2091 YNGEALTNDR
+2091 YTGEALANHG

-2109 VAGEGASY
+2109 VAGEGAVY
-2117 SVTGTITDAG
+2117 NVTGAITDAG
-2127 TVTNSF
+2127 KVVNSF

-2139 NTNFDNYTITK
+2139 NTNFDNYNISK
-2150 AEGTLEVTP
+2150 EEGALEVTP

-2173 TLQYSGSEQSV
+2173 TLPYSGSEQSV
-2184 TGYSFATSDNR
+2184 TGYDFKASNPLYKEGDFVFSGT
-2195 YSEANVKFQGEAVA
+2195 AVA
-2209 KGTNAGTY
+2209 KGKNAGTY
-2217 NMNLAS
+2217 HMNLAS
-2223 GQFSNTSGNFTN
+2223 GQFSNISGNFTN
-2235 VEFVVVDGSLEIT
+2235 VEFVVVDGSLEIK
-2248 GGDLDADKVVW
+2248 GGDLDAGKVVW

-2270 TPLSAYAAKA
+2270 TPLSAYVAKA
-2280 TDKFGNTLK
+2280 TDKFGNALK

-2303 SNITLTHFGYQEVKL
+2303 SSITLTHFGAQLVML
-2318 RATGANYAAGQ
+2318 RATSPNYAADQ

-2348 TSKGDNKKYDGKPL
+2348 TSKGDNKKYDGEPL

-2382 GVTIKVTGSQT
+2382 GVTINVTGSQT

-2401 FDYIF
+2401 FDYAF

-2411 ASDYWVTT
+2411 ANDYWVTT
-2419 KFGKLVVTASDSE
+2419 EYGKLVVTASDSE

-2447 GLEQSVEGY
+2447 GSEQSVEGY
-2456 DFVEASN
+2456 DFVKASN

-2483 AGTYKMELTAE
+2483 VGTYNMNLASE
-2494 QFSNKSNNFSK
+2494 QFANKSGNFSK
-2505 VAFAVT
+2505 VTFAVT
-2511 DGTLTITPKSIV
+2511 DGSLTITPKSIV

-2529 KNTMSVDSPADVVYN
+2529 DNTMSVDSPADVVYN
-2544 GQDQTWTPIVKDGER
+2544 GQDQTWTPVVKDGER
-2559 TLEAGKDYTVEYS
+2559 TLELGKDYTVGYS
-2572 TADRTNV
+2572 TADRTNAT
-2579 SGKITVAI
+2579 GRITVTI
-2587 TGIGNYSGK
+2587 SGIGNYSGK
-2596 VERTYQITKRTV
+2596 VERTYQITKRPV
-2608 DLKSEGGSKP
+2608 ELKSEGGSKP
-2618 YDGTALTKPEVS
+2618 YDGTALVKPEVS

-2638 GFVGGEVSNVRATS
+2638 GFVTGEVSNVRATG
-2652 SVTTVAQGEVANSI
+2652 SVTTVAQGEVTNSI

-2672 GFNADNYAI
+2672 GFNESNYTI

-2689 ITALAAEDDIIITPN
+2689 ITALAAEDGITFTPN
-2704 DATYI
+2704 NATYI
-2709 YDASSRKASAATASA
+2709 YDASSHEAGAATASA

-2743 EWRSNPSAI
+2743 EWRSNASAI
-2752 TAINAGTLTVEVRAS
+2752 TAINAGVLTVEVRAS

-2781 AIQKRDV
+2781 TIQKRDV
-2788 ELTSASSSK
+2788 ELTSATASK
-2797 VYDGMPL
+2797 VYDGAPL
-2804 TKDWVDMGPN
+2804 SKDWVDMGPN

-2827 DGQVHAT
+2827 DGQVHAV
-2834 GSQTKVGS
+2834 GSQTEVGS
-2842 SENAISYKLKDGA
+2842 SENTISYQLKDGA

-2870 VTDQSITPD
+2870 VTAQSIAPD
-2879 PQNPDSYKGVAID
+2879 PQNPDSYKGIAIN
-2892 EPSDH
+2892 EPNDH
-2897 VYDGTE
+2897 VYDGAE

-2914 GNKLVEG
+2914 GNKLVEDR
-2921 VDYTVTYDTN
+2921 DYTVTYDTD

-2939 NVTIAGMGSYT
+2939 NVTIAGMGSYM

-2990 GGETATAQTQGSQTE
+2990 SGENATAQTQGSQTE

-3012 VSRITWDTAK
+3012 VSGITWDTAK
-3022 EGNYYIATQ
+3022 EGNYYIAAQ
-3031 NDGTLTVTPKGIAQM
+3031 NDGTLTVTPKGVAQM
-3046 TVGALPDVAYNGES
+3046 TVGSLPDVTYNGES
-3060 QQQTPVVKDGEKEL
+3060 QQQKPVVKDGEKAL
-3074 VEGVDYELTYS
+3074 TEGVDYELTYS
-3085 ENTIDA
+3085 GNTTDA
-3091 GSVTVTVVG
+3091 GTVTVTVTG
-3100 KGNYAGSVDVAY
+3100 RGNYAGSVERAY
-3112 RIAPAALTVTT
+3112 RITPAPLTVST
-3123 PSASGVYNGKPLTA
+3123 PSASRVYNGNALTA
-3137 AGSMSGFVNGE
+3137 AGSVSGFVNGE

-3165 NTYAIDWAAADAT
+3165 NSYAIDWAAAGAT
-3178 AKQANYTISET
+3178 AKQANYTVSESI
-3189 VGKLTVTESA
+3189 GKLTVTESA
-3199 DEVVV
+3199 NEVVV
-3204 TTTGGTFTY
+3204 TTTGGSFTY

-3236 ASSATATNVSDG
+3236 ASSATATNVSDD

-3254 DVLVIKNAQGE
+3254 DVLVIRNAQGE

-3285 KLTVTTPSVSKP
+3285 KLTVTTPNASKP
-3297 YDGSALTAEGKASGF
+3297 YDGQALTAEGKASGF

-3329 GTSVNGYE
+3329 GTSENGYD

-3347 NYTVEESLGT
+3347 NYTVEEDLGT

-3386 GANVIGVPAGFTLSA
+3386 GVDVIGVPAGFSLSA
-3401 KTKGSITDAGYVT
+3401 KTKGSVTDAGYVM
-3414 AEVVSYIITNAAGQD
+3414 AEVDSYIITNAAGQD
-3429 VTDQFGNVATGK
+3429 VTDQFGNVAIGK

-3453 VSGDASKVYDGTALT
+3453 ASAGASKVYDGTALT
-3468 EHKVSVEDGS
+3468 ERKVSVEDGS

-3504 AKPGNGSAKVE
+3504 AKPGNGSTKVE
-3515 NYDITYRYGALTVSA
+3515 NYDIAYRYGTLTVSA

-3540 GAYAGVKVNSPS
+3540 GAYAGVKVNTPS

-3580 YTVTYSTDDFTNVTG
+3580 YTVAYSTDDFTNVTG
-3595 TIKVAITGIGDY
+3595 TIKVTIAGIGDY

-3615 QITPASVKLASNT
+3615 QIAPASVKLASNT

-3635 AYQSDDAVTLQGAE
+3635 AYQSDDAVTVQGAE

-3654 QVDDLKAVGKVMTVA
+3654 QVDDLKAVGRVMTVA
-3669 EGKVPNTIAFTW
+3669 EGKVPNTIAYTW
-3681 KDGFKAS
+3681 KDGFKAG

-3720 VYDGREHKWAPEVK
+3720 VYDGKEHKWAPEVK
-3734 DGEKVLTEG
+3734 DGEKLLTEG

-3756 NVTGAIKVT
+3756 NVTGGIKVT
-3765 VTGQGNYAGSVDRT
+3765 VTGQGNYAGSVERA

-3792 SASGVYNGN
+3792 SASRVYNGN

-3808 ISGFV
+3808 VSGFV

-3836 AIDWAAAD
+3836 AIDWAAAG
-3844 ATAKQANYTVSETVG
+3844 ATAKQANYTVSESIG

-3868 RVFATPGSYSGTYD
+3868 RVVATPGSYSGVYD

-3900 VKAARSNAT
+3900 VKAAHSNAT

-3924 ELVIINAQGEDV
+3924 ELVIVNAQGEDV
-3936 TDKLDIEKQTGAIK
+3936 TGKLDIEKQTGAIK

-3962 ASKVYDGIALTAP
+3962 AFKVYDGTALTAP

-4022 DTIGSLE
+4022 DAIGSLE
-4029 VAAEKADGKISLSGS
+4029 VTAAKAEGKISLSGS

-4054 LAAKAASAPIPTQ
+4054 LAAKAASAAVPTQ

-4087 LTATDVADSAT
+4087 LAATDVADSAT

-4141 LTRPD
+4141 LTRPE
-4146 VAGWKQ
+4146 VVGWKQ

-4160 GQVSDV
+4160 GQVSAV
-4166 RATGSV
+4166 RATGSA
-4172 THVSDGKVANA
+4172 THVSDGKVANT
-4183 IAYVEGEGFN
+4183 IVYTESEGFN

-4220 QAPADVVYSGKAQ
+4220 RAPADVVYSGKAQ
-4233 QQKPVVKDGGKTLV
+4233 QQKPVVKDGDKVLV
-4247 DGVDY
+4247 EGVDY

-4259 ATDAGTVTVTVTGE
+4259 ATDAGTVTVTVTGK

-4279 VDVAYQIVPAP
+4279 VDVAYQIAPAP

-4304 KPLTAGGKVDGL
+4304 KPLTADGKVDGL
-4316 VNGETVAFKL
+4316 VNGETVAFKV

-4333 GESDNAYR
+4333 GESDNAYK

-4379 TFTYDGSSHGA
+4379 TFTYDGASHGA
-4390 TVKVASLPEG
+4390 TVKVANLPEG

-4408 VASAKDVSDG
+4408 AASVKDVSDG

-4432 EGEDVTSRL
+4432 QGEDVTSKL
-4441 NIKFVDGTIKVE
+4441 NVKFVDGTIKVE
-4453 PAKLTVTTPSASK
+4453 PAKLTVTTPSVTK
-4466 PYDGQAL
+4466 VFDGDAL
-4473 TAEGRVSGFVNGETA
+4473 AAEGRVSGFVNGEAA

-4500 SSVNGYELVWDGSAK
+4500 SSVNGYELVWDGSAQ
-4515 AANYTVEES
+4515 AANYTVEEN

-4529 VSAQSIDPDDADAF
+4529 VSAQSINPDDAGAF

-4549 YLSDTVYNGADQRFE
+4549 YLADTVYNGADQRFE
-4564 PEVIDKDGKAL
+4564 PEVVDKDGKAL
-4575 VKGRDYELSFSGD
+4575 VKGLDYELSFSGD
-4588 VKNVGEAT
+4588 VKNVGEVT
-4596 VAVVGKGNYAGS
+4596 VTVIGKGNFAGS

-4618 PLTVTTGSD
+4618 PLAVTTGSD
-4627 SKIYDGSELVNGEL
+4627 SKIYDGSELTNSEL
-4641 TIEGLQGEDRVT
+4641 SIEGLQGEDRVT

-4701 PEPTP
+4701 PNPDDGT
-4706 EPEPTP
+4706 
-4712 TPEPE
+4712 
-4717 PTPTPTPTPE
+4717 TPTPE
-4727 PTPTPGDGETPT
+4727 PTPSPTPGDGS
-4739 PNPTPGDDVTPAP
+4739 TPGTT
-4752 NPIPDGT
+4752 PDGT
-4759 TPSGGT
+4759 TP
-4765 TPGTTPGG
+4765 
-4773 TTPAPASTPDGA
+4773 ASA
-4785 TTAPA
+4785 S
-4790 PTPAPAAAGPLD
+4790 TPAPAAAGPLD
-4802 ALADVL
+4802 ALAGVL

-4835 PLGRESVEDHCWV
+4835 PLGRESVEDRCWV
-4848 HWYMIAGMALTAVYG
+4848 HWYMIVGMVLTAVYG

>member
-1 MKAKNN
+1 MKAKSNQ
-7 ELTVESMTQRYSLGH
+7 LTVESMTQRYSLGH

-47 AGDGEAADDAAAQVE
+47 AGDGAAADDAAVQVE
-62 GASSGAATSS
+62 GASSAAATSA
-72 ADKAADTVASSAAS
+72 ADKAADAAASSAAS

-100 STTSQQQAAPGA
+100 STTSQQQAAPSA
-112 FESAQPAATQQ
+112 SEPAQPAGTQQ

-158 VTVPVKDDFKFT
+158 VTVPVNDDFKFT

-229 AAVSIEDDAAAEET
+229 AAVSIEDDATEKT
-243 QVSAVGAGAISGPT
+243 QASVSGAGAISGPT
-257 SVAQGDTITLTYN
+257 SVAQGNTITLTYN
-270 GDMRIDNWYGGD
+270 GDMAPQNWFSPEQ
-282 GLFSGWDVSADKKSI
+282 GLFSEWNVSADKK
-297 TLTATSNWAFTGSE
+297 TLTLKATDNWAFVGSK
-311 KTTTIYLG
+311 KTATICMEYT
-319 YIDQS
+319 DQS
-324 GTWHNQGDDRL
+324 DQWHTGVANSMTFD
-335 AFNVTV
+335 VTV
-341 KKRTFTVVQPEPVAE
+341 KKRSFTVVQPEPVAE

-365 IKDDETGKV
+365 IKDNETGRV
-374 FSLADAPSGAFLP
+374 FSISDAPDGAFLP
-387 FEYYRDGQR
+387 LEYYRDGQR
-396 IENASQYWH
+396 IENASQYRH
-405 DANEFSKPG
+405 DTNEFSKPG
-414 TYTVIVKPNNGWIYD
+414 TYTVVVKPDNGWIYD
-429 FEAVGQIEITIPTKK
+429 FEGMGQIEIAIPTKK
-444 PDSTDFEKWIYT
+444 PDNTDFEKWIYV
-456 GESVDLKGDGS
+456 GESVDLEGDED
-467 AWWGESWTVSSGSE
+467 AWWGERWKVSSGFE
-481 NIELSESSSGSR
+481 NVELSGSGNV
-493 IAKGLKVGDATVQ
+493 KGLKVGDATVV
-506 REYYAL
+506 RGFYSP
-512 GWHTETFIIHV
+512 GWHTETFTIHV
-523 MKKPAATSLSISGDD
+523 MKKPAATSLSISGAD

-553 TNVTWTSS
+553 TDVTWTSS

-570 SGKVIGV
+570 SGKVVGV
-577 KAGKVTI
+577 KPGKVTI

-602 TVTKSKAS
+602 TVKTSGVS
-610 AMSCYLFFQNSPTAN
+610 PTSCYLFFQNSPTAN

-678 SWVLDRNGAYN
+678 SWVLDRNGAYS
-689 QYWNAVFQ
+689 QYWNAVFR
-697 AWKDTLSKEQGT
+697 AWKNTLSKEQGT

-759 NASGFAQYDAATY
+759 DASGFAQYDAATY
-772 KLEKGIAQ
+772 RLEKGIAQ
-780 VAAPSKTPADEKTV
+780 VTAPSKTPSDEKTV

-837 QVNYYLKGTTI
+837 QVNYYLKGTTT

-863 KVVQS
+863 TVVQS
-868 PISVEGYTPVSS
+868 PISIEGYKPVSD
-880 ESKSGVVGTDSSID
+880 ETKSGVVGTDSSID
-894 FFYTANPVGYRVEYC
+894 FYYTANPADYSVEYY
-909 WTGSDTPFL
+909 WTGSDKPL
-918 TESDS
+918 SSEKRSG
-923 DRHDSD
+923 
-929 HHVGDTVAGIE
+929 HVGDQVTGLE
-940 PKTFE
+940 PKAIA
-945 GYTPVSDNVKDLKLG
+945 GYTPVNDNVQDLKLG
-960 VDESQNVVKFYYRQN
+960 ADESKNVVKFYYRQN
-975 VSLTANTDSKTYN
+975 VSLTANSDSKTYN
-988 GSEQSVEGYKTNL
+988 GSEQSVDGYTTNL
-1001 PGGESTSFDGVTL
+1001 PEGVSTSFDGVTF

-1028 FADGTIGKVSSDNK
+1028 FANGTIGKVSSDNN
-1042 YVVTGTTD
+1042 YVVTQTMP

-1057 VTDEVVVKITG
+1057 VADEVVVKIAG

-1075 NGKQQAVSGWDV
+1075 NGKQQTVSGWDV

-1094 DQSKIALAE
+1094 DQSKVTLAE
-1103 SATAE
+1103 GATAE
-1108 AKGKDAGTYN
+1108 AKGKDAGTYY
-1118 MGLTAASFVSSDGNY
+1118 MGLTAASFVSADGNY

-1169 RQTDIRVDGTKD
+1169 RQTNICVDGTKD
-1181 VYDKDKDTTTQ
+1181 VYDNDKDTTTQ

-1200 VEGEGVDNKNVK
+1200 VEGEGVNNKNVK

-1230 KPRSGTNFDN
+1230 EPRSGTNFDN

-1269 GTSGYDGQ
+1269 GTSVYDGQ
-1277 PHSATGLETTSYTNK
+1277 PHSATGLETISYTNK
-1292 EGVRFSIRAKT
+1292 EGVQFSIRAKT
-1303 SGAESKVDAGT
+1303 SGAENKADADT
-1314 YENKVSDVVVT
+1314 YVNKVSDVVVT

-1335 FKITTEN
+1335 FKITTED
-1342 GKLTIDTR
+1342 GKLTIDKCS
-1350 PVTITAGS
+1350 VTITAGS

-1371 QANPKFT
+1371 QADPKFT

-1385 QDISDV
+1385 QGISDV
-1391 AVEGSQTQCGTS
+1391 TVEGSQTQCGTS
-1403 ASTIKDNSWKF
+1403 ASTIKDKSWKF
-1414 QEGTN
+1414 QNGTN

-1425 TTAQGTL
+1425 ITEPGTL
-1432 TVKHRSDDKKYAI
+1432 TVKHRSNDKKYAI
-1445 TLMGKSDNGATYD
+1445 TLTGKSDTVSSYD
-1458 GKEHTVS
+1458 GKEHMVS

-1474 DGVEYTVFNYH
+1474 DGVEYTVSNYH
-1485 ANVSGTDAGTYKNI
+1485 ANVSGVDAGTYGNI
-1499 VTSGEGGYK
+1499 VTSGEDGYK

-1514 NDVTA
+1514 NDVTE
-1519 EFSISVAPGTLTIKP
+1519 EFSISAAPGTLTIMP

-1549 GSPLTAAEAERE
+1549 GSALTAAEAEHE
-1561 FAAEGFVGEDDI
+1561 FTAEGFVGEDGI
-1573 ASAKV
+1573 ASATV
-1578 DGSITDVGETAS
+1578 EGSITNVGETES
-1590 NVVQESVVLKSGTKA
+1590 NVVQGSVVLKDGTKA

-1610 TYNPGKLEV
+1610 TYKPGKFEV
-1619 TPNTDEVVVT
+1619 TPVADEVVVT
-1629 IAKKSGTKDYSGFEQ
+1629 IAEKSDTKEYNGSEQ
-1644 SVKGY
+1644 SVEGY
-1649 ELRDIS
+1649 ELRSIS
-1655 NREYAATDIE
+1655 NSNYAATDIE

-1692 KNNSVNFTNVKFE
+1692 KNNSANFTNVKFQ
-1705 ILDGSLTITKRA
+1705 IVDGSLTITKRA

-1729 YDGNPLEDRTVSVT
+1729 YDGNPLEDRTVSIT

-1749 GDKFIADVTGSQTDA
+1749 GDKFVADVTGSQANA

-1776 NAAGEELAQ
+1776 NAAGEELAK
-1785 DAEGAYRNYNVT
+1785 DAEGAYRNYDIT
-1797 KAEGVLKVNPVSN
+1797 KVEGVLKVNPVSD
-1810 EVVVTIVGKHAEG
+1810 EVVVTIAGNHAEG

-1835 TFASTNALYTSA
+1835 SFASSNALYTSA

-1860 DAGTTVMDL
+1860 DAGASVMDL
-1869 QGKFK
+1869 QGKFT
-1874 NADDVNF
+1874 NADAVNF
-1881 PNVRFEITN
+1881 PNVRFDITN
-1890 GFVAIS
+1890 GSVAIS
-1896 KAEVKLQ
+1896 KAKVTLQ
-1903 SADLEKEYDGTALT
+1903 SANLEKEYDGTALT

-1954 PNAFNYTLNDN
+1954 SNAFSYTLNEN
-1965 TKADN
+1965 TKEGN
-1970 YEISV
+1970 YDISV

-1986 AKYQVTV
+1986 AQYQVTV
-1993 EANSSTDNTY
+1993 EANSSTGNTY
-2003 DGVEHAAA
+2003 DGVEHAAT
-2011 GLKTSEFTVEGQK
+2011 GLKTSEFTVDGQK
-2024 YTVEGLKTSDPKA
+2024 YTVEGLNTSDPKA

-2055 ADGNDVSSQFAVKLV
+2055 ANGNDVSSQFAVTLV
-2070 PGELK
+2070 PGKLE

-2091 YNGEALTNDR
+2091 YNGEALTNDG

-2109 VAGEGASY
+2109 VAGEGAVY
-2117 SVTGTITDAG
+2117 NVTGAITDAG
-2127 TVTNSF
+2127 KVANSF
-2133 TYERNS
+2133 TYGRNL

-2150 AEGTLEVTP
+2150 EEGTLEVTP
-2159 VTDKVTVTITGNSA
+2159 VADKVTVTITGKSA
-2173 TLQYSGSEQSV
+2173 TLPYSGSEQSV
-2184 TGYSFATSDNR
+2184 TGYDFKASNPLYKEGDFVFSGT
-2195 YSEANVKFQGEAVA
+2195 AVA

-2217 NMNLAS
+2217 HMNLAS
-2223 GQFSNTSGNFTN
+2223 GQFSNISGNFTN
-2235 VEFVVVDGSLEIT
+2235 VEFVVVDGSLEIK

-2270 TPLSAYAAKA
+2270 TPLSAYVAKA
-2280 TDKFGNTLK
+2280 TDKFGNALK

-2303 SNITLTHFGYQEVKL
+2303 SSITLTHFGAQLVML
-2318 RATGANYAAGQ
+2318 RATSPNYAADQ
-2329 YAENKDGEW
+2329 YAENGEW
-2338 VAITSRPVKL
+2338 VAITSRPVTL
-2348 TSKGDNKKYDGKPL
+2348 TSKGDNKKYDGEPL

-2401 FDYIF
+2401 FDYTF

-2411 ASDYWVTT
+2411 ANDYWVKTEL
-2419 KFGKLVVTASDSE
+2419 GKLVVTASDSE
-2432 VVAKIAGHNKTVEYN
+2432 VVATIAGHNKSVEYN

-2456 DFVEASN
+2456 DFVEASS

-2475 TAVAKGTN
+2475 TAVAKG
-2483 AGTYKMELTAE
+2483 ADVGTYKMNLASE
-2494 QFSNKSNNFSK
+2494 QFANTSKNFSK
-2505 VAFAVT
+2505 VTFAVT
-2511 DGTLTITPKSIV
+2511 DGTLTITPKSII

-2529 KNTMSVDSPADVVYN
+2529 KNTMSVDSPAVVVYN
-2544 GQDQTWTPIVKDGER
+2544 GQDQTWTPVVKDGER
-2559 TLEAGKDYTVEYS
+2559 KLEPGKDYTVEYS

-2579 SGKITVAI
+2579 TGEITVTI
-2587 TGIGNYSGK
+2587 KGINNYSGEVK
-2596 VERTYQITKRTV
+2596 RTYQITKRPV
-2608 DLKSEGGSKP
+2608 ELKSEGGSKP
-2618 YDGTALTKPEVS
+2618 YDGTALVKPEVS

-2638 GFVGGEVSNVRATS
+2638 GFVMGEVSNVRATG

-2672 GFNADNYAI
+2672 GFNANNYAI

-2689 ITALAAEDDIIITPN
+2689 ITALAAEDGITITPN
-2704 DATYI
+2704 NATYI
-2709 YDASSRKASAATASA
+2709 YDASSHEAGAATASA

-2743 EWRSNPSAI
+2743 EWRSNASAI
-2752 TAINAGTLTVEVRAS
+2752 TAINAGALTVEVRAS

-2781 AIQKRDV
+2781 TIQKRDV
-2788 ELTSASSSK
+2788 ELTSASASK
-2797 VYDGMPL
+2797 VYDGAPL
-2804 TKDWVDMGPN
+2804 AKDWVDMGPN

-2827 DGQVHAT
+2827 DGQVHAK
-2834 GSQTKVGS
+2834 GSQTGVGS
-2842 SENAISYKLKDGA
+2842 SENAISYQLKPGA

-2870 VTDQSITPD
+2870 VTAQSIAPD

-2897 VYDGTE
+2897 VYDGAE

-2921 VDYTVTYDTN
+2921 SDYTVTYDTD

-2939 NVTIAGMGSYT
+2939 NATIAGMGSYM

-2990 GGETATAQTQGSQTE
+2990 GGENATAQTQGSQTE

-3022 EGNYYIATQ
+3022 EGNYYIAAQ
-3031 NDGTLTVTPKGIAQM
+3031 NDGTLTVTPKGVAQM
-3046 TVGALPDVAYNGES
+3046 AVGSLSDVIYNGES
-3060 QQQTPVVKDGEKEL
+3060 QQQKPVVKDGEKVL
-3074 VEGVDYELTYS
+3074 AEGVDYELTYS
-3085 ENTIDA
+3085 GNTTDA
-3091 GSVTVTVVG
+3091 GTVTVTVTG
-3100 KGNYAGSVDVAY
+3100 QGDYAGSVERAY
-3112 RIAPAALTVTT
+3112 RITPAPLTVTT
-3123 PSASGVYNGKPLTA
+3123 PSASGVYNGKTLTA
-3137 AGSMSGFVNGE
+3137 AGTISGFVNGE

-3165 NTYAIDWAAADAT
+3165 NAYAIDWAAAGAT
-3178 AKQANYTISET
+3178 AKQANYAVSESI
-3189 VGKLTVTESA
+3189 GKLTVTESA

-3204 TTTGGTFTY
+3204 TTTGGTFAY
-3213 DGTAHGATVTVG
+3213 DGASHGAAVTVG

-3236 ASSATATNVSDG
+3236 ASSAMATSVSDG

-3265 DVTSKLNIKFVDGTI
+3265 DVTSKLNVKFVDGTI

-3285 KLTVTTPSVSKP
+3285 KLTVTTPSASKP
-3297 YDGSALTAEGKASGF
+3297 YDGNALTAEGKASGF
-3312 VNGEAATL
+3312 VNGETATL
-3320 KTTGSQTTV
+3320 KTTGGQTTV
-3329 GTSVNGYE
+3329 GTSENGYE
-3337 LVWDDNAKAE
+3337 LVWDGNAKAA

-3386 GANVIGVPAGFTLSA
+3386 GVNVIGVPAGFTLSA
-3401 KTKGSITDAGYVT
+3401 KTKGSVTDAGYAA
-3414 AEVVSYIITNAAGQD
+3414 AEVDSYVITNAAGQD

-3504 AKPGNGSAKVE
+3504 AKPGNDSTKVE
-3515 NYDITYRYGALTVSA
+3515 NYDIAYRYGTLTVSA

-3540 GAYAGVKVNSPS
+3540 GAYAGVKVNAPS

-3580 YTVTYSTDDFTNVTG
+3580 YTVAYSTDDFTNVTG
-3595 TIKVAITGIGDY
+3595 TIKVTITGIGDY

-3615 QITPASVKLASNT
+3615 QIAPASVKLASNT

-3635 AYQSDDAVTLQGAE
+3635 AYQSDDAVTVQGAE

-3654 QVDDLKAVGKVMTVA
+3654 QVDDLKAVGRVMTVA
-3669 EGKVPNTIAFTW
+3669 EGKVPNTIAYTW

-3734 DGEKVLTEG
+3734 DGEKLLTEG

-3756 NVTGAIKVT
+3756 NVTGVIKVT
-3765 VTGQGNYAGSVDRT
+3765 VTGQGNYAGSVERA
-3779 YRITPAPLTVSTP
+3779 YRITPAPLTVTTP
-3792 SASGVYNGN
+3792 SASGVYNGKT
-3801 ALTAAGS
+3801 LTAAGT

-3829 GTSDNTY
+3829 GTSDNAY
-3836 AIDWAAAD
+3836 AIDWAAAG
-3844 ATAKQANYTVSETVG
+3844 ATAKQANYAVSESIG

-3868 RVFATPGSYSGTYD
+3868 RVVATPGSYSGTYD

-3909 ATDATDEAGVTASVD
+3909 AADATDEAGVTASVD
-3924 ELVIINAQGEDV
+3924 ELVIVNAQGEDV
-3936 TDKLDIEKQTGAIK
+3936 TGKLDIEKQTGAIK

-3962 ASKVYDGIALTAP
+3962 AFKVYDGTALTAP

-3982 NGEEASLS
+3982 NGEEASLF

-4001 ANTYA
+4001 ANTYS

-4029 VAAEKADGKISLSGS
+4029 VTAAKAEGKISLSGS
-4044 SASKVYDGKP
+4044 SAFKVYDGKP
-4054 LAAKAASAPIPTQ
+4054 LAAKAATAAVPTQ

-4087 LTATDVADSAT
+4087 LAATDVADSAT

-4126 NLKSDS
+4126 SLKSES

-4141 LTRPD
+4141 LTRPE

-4166 RATGSV
+4166 RATGSA

-4183 IAYVEGEGFN
+4183 IAYTEGEGFN

-4220 QAPADVVYSGKAQ
+4220 QAPANVVYSGKAQ
-4233 QQKPVVKDGGKTLV
+4233 QQKSVVKDGDKALAE
-4247 DGVDY
+4247 GVDY

-4259 ATDAGTVTVTVTGE
+4259 ATDAGTVTVTVTGK

-4279 VDVAYQIVPAP
+4279 VDVAYQITPAP
-4290 LTVATESANKVYDG
+4290 LTVVTESANKVYDG
-4304 KPLTAGGKVDGL
+4304 KPLIAGGKVDGL
-4316 VNGETVAFKL
+4316 VNGETVELKL
-4326 VGSQTKV
+4326 VGSQIKV
-4333 GESDNAYR
+4333 GSSDNAYK
-4341 IEWSG
+4341 IEWNG

-4352 YRLEAET
+4352 YRLEAES

-4379 TFTYDGSSHGA
+4379 TFAYDGASHGA
-4390 TVKVASLPEG
+4390 AVTVGALPEG
-4400 YSLETAES
+4400 YTLEAA
-4408 VASAKDVSDG
+4408 ASSAMATSVSDG

-4432 EGEDVTSRL
+4432 QGEDVTSKL
-4441 NIKFVDGTIKVE
+4441 NVKFVDGTIKVE
-4453 PAKLTVTTPSASK
+4453 PAKLTVTTPSVTK
-4466 PYDGQAL
+4466 VFDGDAL
-4473 TAEGRVSGFVNGETA
+4473 AAEGKASGFVNGETA

-4529 VSAQSIDPDDADAF
+4529 VSAQSINPDDAGAF

-4549 YLSDTVYNGADQRFE
+4549 YLADTVYNGADQRFE
-4564 PEVIDKDGKAL
+4564 PEVVDKDGKAL
-4575 VKGRDYELSFSGD
+4575 VKGLDYELSFSGD
-4588 VKNVGEAT
+4588 VKNVGEVTAT
-4596 VAVVGKGNYAGS
+4596 VIGKGNFAGS
-4608 VERTYRITPA
+4608 VERAYRITPA

-4627 SKIYDGSELVNGEL
+4627 SKIYDGSELTNSEL
-4641 TIEGLQGEDRVT
+4641 SIEGLQGEDRVT

-4691 TVTPA
+4691 TVTPV
-4696 PVPPT
+4696 PVPPTPNPDDGTNPT

-4706 EPEPTP
+4706 S
-4712 TPEPE
+4712 
-4717 PTPTPTPTPE
+4717 
-4727 PTPTPGDGETPT
+4727 PTPGDG
-4739 PNPTPGDDVTPAP
+4739 
-4752 NPIPDGT
+4752 
-4759 TPSGGT
+4759 T
-4765 TPGTTPGG
+4765 TPG
-4773 TTPAPASTPDGA
+4773 STPN
-4785 TTAPA
+4785 
-4790 PTPAPAAAGPLD
+4790 PAPAAAGPLD
-4802 ALADVL
+4802 ALAGVL

-4848 HWYMIAGMALTAVYG
+4848 HWYMIVGMVLTAVYG

-4872 HERKLRNDMND
+4872 HERRLRNDMND

-4897 AAKPAGM
+4897 AVKPAGM

>member
-1 MKAKNN
+1 MRRQAPRRPRRA
-7 ELTVESMTQRYSLGH
+7 LQRLRQ
-22 KALSVALSVVLMGFG
+22 AR
-37 WPAVSPSQVY
+37 
-47 AGDGEAADDAAAQVE
+47 
-62 GASSGAATSS
+62 
-72 ADKAADTVASSAAS
+72 
-86 AASSAAPAASEQPA
+86 QPA
-100 STTSQQQAAPGA
+100 STTSQQQAAPSA
-112 FESAQPAATQQ
+112 SEPAQPAGTQQ

-158 VTVPVKDDFKFT
+158 VTVPVNDDFKFT

-198 GVYTVSAADVAA
+198 GVYTVFAADVAA

-229 AAVSIEDDAAAEET
+229 AAVSIEDEAAEEA
-243 QVSAVGAGAISGPT
+243 QVSVSGAGAISGPT
-257 SVAQGDTITLTYN
+257 SVAQGNTITLTYN
-270 GDMRIDNWYGGD
+270 GDMTPQNWFSPEQ
-282 GLFSGWDVSADKKSI
+282 GLFSEWNVSADKK
-297 TLTATSNWAFTGSE
+297 TLTLKATDNWAFVGSK
-311 KTTTIYLG
+311 KTATICMEYT
-319 YIDQS
+319 DQS
-324 GTWHNQGDDRL
+324 DQWHTGVANSMTFD
-335 AFNVTV
+335 VTV
-341 KKRTFTVVQPEPVAE
+341 KKRSFTVVQPEPVAE

-365 IKDDETGKV
+365 IKDNETGRV
-374 FSLADAPSGAFLP
+374 FSISDAPDGAFLP
-387 FEYYRDGQR
+387 LEYYRDGQR
-396 IENASQYWH
+396 IENASQYRH
-405 DANEFSKPG
+405 DTNEFSKPG
-414 TYTVIVKPNNGWIYD
+414 TYTVVVKPDNGWIYD
-429 FEAVGQIEITIPTKK
+429 FEGMGQIEIAIPTKK
-444 PDSTDFEKWIYT
+444 PDNTDFEKWIYV
-456 GESVDLKGDGS
+456 GESVDLEGDED
-467 AWWGESWTVSSGSE
+467 AWWGERWKVSSGSE
-481 NIELSESSSGSR
+481 NVELSGSGNV
-493 IAKGLKVGDATVQ
+493 KGLKVGDATVV
-506 REYYAL
+506 RGFYSP
-512 GWHTETFIIHV
+512 GWHTETFTIHV
-523 MKKPAATSLSISGDD
+523 MKKPAATSLSISGAD

-553 TNVTWTSS
+553 TDVTWTSS

-570 SGKVIGV
+570 SGKVVGV
-577 KAGKVTI
+577 KPGKVTI

-602 TVTKSKAS
+602 TVKTSGVS
-610 AMSCYLFFQNSPTAN
+610 PTSCYLFFQNSPTAN

-678 SWVLDRNGAYN
+678 SWVLDRNGAYS
-689 QYWNAVFQ
+689 QYWNAVFR
-697 AWKDTLSKEQGT
+697 AWKNTLSKEQGT

-759 NASGFAQYDAATY
+759 DASGFAQYDAATY
-772 KLEKGIAQ
+772 RLEKGIAQ
-780 VAAPSKTPADEKTV
+780 VTAPSKTPADEKTV

-837 QVNYYLKGTTI
+837 QVNYYLKGTTT

-863 KVVQS
+863 TVVQS
-868 PISVEGYTPVSS
+868 PISIEGYKPVSD
-880 ESKSGVVGTDSSID
+880 ETKSGVVGTDSSID
-894 FFYTANPVGYRVEYC
+894 FYYTANPADYSVEYY
-909 WTGSDTPFL
+909 WTGSDKPL
-918 TESDS
+918 SSEKRSG
-923 DRHDSD
+923 
-929 HHVGDTVAGIE
+929 HVGDQVTGLE
-940 PKTFE
+940 PKAIA
-945 GYTPVSDNVKDLKLG
+945 GYTPVNDNVQDLKLG
-960 VDESQNVVKFYYRQN
+960 ADESKNVVKFYYRQN
-975 VSLTANTDSKTYN
+975 VSLTANSDSKTYD
-988 GSEQSVEGYKTNL
+988 GSEQSVDGYTTNL
-1001 PGGESTSFDGVTL
+1001 PEGMSTSFDGVTL

-1019 TNAGDYPYT
+1019 TNAGDYLYA
-1028 FADGTIGKVSSDNK
+1028 FADGTIGKVSSDNN
-1042 YVVTGTTD
+1042 YVVTQTMP

-1057 VTDEVVVKITG
+1057 VADEVVVKIAG

-1075 NGKQQAVSGWDV
+1075 NGKQQTVSGWDV

-1094 DQSKIALAE
+1094 DQSKATLAE
-1103 SATAE
+1103 GATAE
-1108 AKGKDAGTYN
+1108 AKGKDAGTYY
-1118 MGLTAASFVSSDGNY
+1118 MGLTAASFVSADGNY

-1161 NYDGRTLQ
+1161 NYDGSTLQ
-1169 RQTDIRVDGTKD
+1169 RQANIRVDGTKD
-1181 VYDKDKDTTTQ
+1181 VYDNDKDTTTQ

-1200 VEGEGVDNKNVK
+1200 VEGEGVNNKNVK

-1230 KPRSGTNFDN
+1230 EPRSGTNFDN

-1269 GTSGYDGQ
+1269 GTSVYDGQ

-1292 EGVRFSIRAKT
+1292 EGVQFSIRAKT
-1303 SGAESKVDAGT
+1303 SGAENKADADT
-1314 YENKVSDVVVT
+1314 YVNKVSDVVVT

-1335 FKITTEN
+1335 FKITTED
-1342 GKLTIDTR
+1342 GKLTIDKR
-1350 PVTITAGS
+1350 SVTITAGS

-1371 QANPKFT
+1371 QADPKFT

-1385 QDISDV
+1385 QGISDV
-1391 AVEGSQTQCGTS
+1391 TVEGSQTQCGTS
-1403 ASTIKDNSWKF
+1403 ASTIKDKSWKF
-1414 QEGTN
+1414 QNGTN

-1425 TTAQGTL
+1425 ITEPGTL
-1432 TVKHRSDDKKYAI
+1432 TVKHRSNDKKYAI
-1445 TLMGKSDNGATYD
+1445 TLTGKSDTVSSYD
-1458 GKEHTVS
+1458 GKEHMVS

-1474 DGVEYTVFNYH
+1474 DGVEYTVSNYH
-1485 ANVSGTDAGTYKNI
+1485 ANVSGVDAGTYGNI
-1499 VTSGEGGYK
+1499 VTSGEDGYK

-1514 NDVTA
+1514 NDVTE
-1519 EFSISVAPGTLTIKP
+1519 EFSISAAPGTLTIMP

-1549 GSPLTAAEAERE
+1549 GSALTAAEAEHE
-1561 FAAEGFVGEDDI
+1561 FTAEGFVGEDGI
-1573 ASAKV
+1573 ASATV
-1578 DGSITDVGETAS
+1578 EGSITNVGETES
-1590 NVVQESVVLKSGTKA
+1590 NVVQGSVVLKDGTKA

-1610 TYNPGKLEV
+1610 TYKPGKFEV
-1619 TPNTDEVVVT
+1619 TPVADEVVVT
-1629 IAKKSGTKDYSGFEQ
+1629 IAEKSDTKEYNGSEQ
-1644 SVKGY
+1644 SVEGY
-1649 ELRDIS
+1649 ELRSIS
-1655 NREYAATDIE
+1655 NSNYAATDIE

-1692 KNNSVNFTNVKFE
+1692 KNNSANFTNVKFQ
-1705 ILDGSLTITKRA
+1705 IVDGSLIITKRA

-1729 YDGNPLEDRTVSVT
+1729 YDGNPLEDRTVSIT

-1749 GDKFIADVTGSQTDA
+1749 GDKFVADVTGSQTNA

-1776 NAAGEELAQ
+1776 NAAGEELAK
-1785 DAEGAYRNYNVT
+1785 DAEGAYRNYDIT
-1797 KAEGVLKVNPVSN
+1797 KVEGVLKVNPVSD
-1810 EVVVTIVGKHAEG
+1810 EVVVTIAGNHAEG

-1835 TFASTNALYTSA
+1835 SFASSNALYTSA

-1860 DAGTTVMDL
+1860 DAGASVMDL
-1869 QGKFK
+1869 QGKFT
-1874 NADDVNF
+1874 NADAVNF
-1881 PNVRFEITN
+1881 PNVRFDITN
-1890 GFVAIS
+1890 GSVAIS
-1896 KAEVKLQ
+1896 KAKVTLQ
-1903 SADLEKEYDGTALT
+1903 SANLEKEYDGTALT

-1954 PNAFNYTLNDN
+1954 PNAFSYTLNEN
-1965 TKADN
+1965 TKEGN
-1970 YEISV
+1970 YDISV

-1986 AKYQVTV
+1986 AQYQVTV
-1993 EANSSTDNTY
+1993 EANSSTGNTY
-2003 DGVEHAAA
+2003 DGVEHAAT
-2011 GLKTSEFTVEGQK
+2011 GLKTSEFTVDGQK
-2024 YTVEGLKTSDPKA
+2024 YTVEGLNTSDPKA

-2055 ADGNDVSSQFAVKLV
+2055 ANGNDVSSQFAVTLV
-2070 PGELK
+2070 PGKLE

-2091 YNGEALTNDR
+2091 YNGEALTNDG

-2109 VAGEGASY
+2109 VAGEGTVY
-2117 SVTGTITDAG
+2117 NVTGAITDAG
-2127 TVTNSF
+2127 KVANSF
-2133 TYERNS
+2133 TYGRNS

-2150 AEGTLEVTP
+2150 EEGTLEVTP
-2159 VTDKVTVTITGNSA
+2159 VADKVTVTITGKSA
-2173 TLQYSGSEQSV
+2173 TLPYSGSEQSV
-2184 TGYSFATSDNR
+2184 TGYDFKASNPLYKEGNFVFSGT
-2195 YSEANVKFQGEAVA
+2195 AVA

-2217 NMNLAS
+2217 HMNLAS
-2223 GQFSNTSGNFTN
+2223 GQFSNIRGNFTN
-2235 VEFVVVDGSLEIT
+2235 VEFVVVDGSLEIK

-2270 TPLSAYAAKA
+2270 TPLSAYVAKA
-2280 TDKFGNTLK
+2280 TDKFGNALK

-2297 QWTDDP
+2297 QWTDD
-2303 SNITLTHFGYQEVKL
+2303 SSSITLTHFGAQLVML
-2318 RATGANYAAGQ
+2318 RATSPNYAADQ
-2329 YAENKDGEW
+2329 YAENGEW
-2338 VAITSRPVKL
+2338 VAITSRPVTL
-2348 TSKGDNKKYDGKPL
+2348 TSKGDNKKYDGEPL

-2401 FDYIF
+2401 FDYTF

-2411 ASDYWVTT
+2411 ANDYWVKTEL
-2419 KFGKLVVTASDSE
+2419 GKLVVTASDSE
-2432 VVAKIAGHNKTVEYN
+2432 VVATIAGHNKSVEYN

-2456 DFVEASN
+2456 DFVEASS
-2463 KLYGEG
+2463 KLYAEG

-2475 TAVAKGTN
+2475 TAIAKGTDV
-2483 AGTYKMELTAE
+2483 GTYKMNLASE
-2494 QFSNKSNNFSK
+2494 QFANTSKNFSK
-2505 VAFAVT
+2505 VTFAVT
-2511 DGTLTITPKSIV
+2511 DGTLTIAPKSII

-2529 KNTMSVDSPADVVYN
+2529 KNTMSVDSPAVVVYN
-2544 GQDQTWTPIVKDGER
+2544 GQDQTWTPVVKDGER
-2559 TLEAGKDYTVEYS
+2559 KLEPGKDYTVEYS

-2579 SGKITVAI
+2579 TGEITVTI
-2587 TGIGNYSGK
+2587 KGINNYSGEVK
-2596 VERTYQITKRTV
+2596 RTYQITKRPV
-2608 DLKSEGGSKP
+2608 ELKSEGGSKP
-2618 YDGTALTKPEVS
+2618 YDGTALVKPEVS

-2638 GFVGGEVSNVRATS
+2638 GFVMGEVSNVRATG
-2652 SVTTVAQGEVANSI
+2652 SVTTIAQGEVANSI

-2672 GFNADNYAI
+2672 GFNANNYAI

-2689 ITALAAEDDIIITPN
+2689 ITALAAEDGITITPN
-2704 DATYI
+2704 NATYI
-2709 YDASSRKASAATASA
+2709 YDASSHEAGAATASA

-2743 EWRSNPSAI
+2743 EWRSNASAI
-2752 TAINAGTLTVEVRAS
+2752 TAINAGALTVEVRAS

-2781 AIQKRDV
+2781 TIQKRDV
-2788 ELTSASSSK
+2788 ELTSASASK
-2797 VYDGMPL
+2797 VYDGAPL
-2804 TKDWVDMGPN
+2804 AKDWVDMGPN

-2827 DGQVHAT
+2827 DGQVHAK
-2834 GSQTKVGS
+2834 GSQTGVGS
-2842 SENAISYKLKDGA
+2842 SENAISYQLKPGA

-2870 VTDQSITPD
+2870 VTAQSIAPD

-2897 VYDGTE
+2897 AYDGAE

-2921 VDYTVTYDTN
+2921 SDYTVTYDTD

-2939 NVTIAGMGSYT
+2939 NVTIAGMGSYM

-2990 GGETATAQTQGSQTE
+2990 GGENATAQTQGSQTE

-3022 EGNYYIATQ
+3022 EGNYYIAAQ
-3031 NDGTLTVTPKGIAQM
+3031 NDGTLTVTPKGVAQM
-3046 TVGALPDVAYNGES
+3046 TVGSLPDVTYNGES
-3060 QQQTPVVKDGEKEL
+3060 QQQKPVVKDGEKVL
-3074 VEGVDYELTYS
+3074 AEGVDYELTYS
-3085 ENTIDA
+3085 GNTTDA
-3091 GSVTVTVVG
+3091 GTVTVTVTG
-3100 KGNYAGSVDVAY
+3100 KGNYAGSVDVTY
-3112 RIAPAALTVTT
+3112 LIAPAPLTVTT
-3123 PSASGVYNGKPLTA
+3123 PSASGVYNGRPLTA
-3137 AGSMSGFVNGE
+3137 AGTISGFVNGE

-3165 NTYAIDWAAADAT
+3165 NTYAIDWAAAGAI
-3178 AKQANYTISET
+3178 AKQANYAVSESI
-3189 VGKLTVTESA
+3189 GKLTVTESA

-3204 TTTGGTFTY
+3204 TTTGGTFAY
-3213 DGTAHGATVTVG
+3213 DGASHGAAVTVG

-3236 ASSATATNVSDG
+3236 ASSATATSVSDG

-3265 DVTSKLNIKFVDGTI
+3265 DVTSKLNVKFVDGTI

-3285 KLTVTTPSVSKP
+3285 KLTVTTPSASKP
-3297 YDGSALTAEGKASGF
+3297 YDGNALTAEGKASGF

-3320 KTTGSQTTV
+3320 KTTGGQTTV
-3329 GTSVNGYE
+3329 GTSENGYE
-3337 LVWDDNAKAE
+3337 LVWDGNAKAA
-3347 NYTVEESLGT
+3347 NYTVEENLGT

-3386 GANVIGVPAGFTLSA
+3386 GVNVIGVPAGFTLSA
-3401 KTKGSITDAGYVT
+3401 KTKGSVTDAGYAA
-3414 AEVVSYIITNAAGQD
+3414 AEVDSYVITNAAGQD

-3453 VSGDASKVYDGTALT
+3453 VSGDASKIYDGTALT

-3504 AKPGNGSAKVE
+3504 AKPGNDSTKVE
-3515 NYDITYRYGALTVSA
+3515 NYDIAYRYGTLTVSA

-3540 GAYAGVKVNSPS
+3540 GAYAGVKVNAPS
-3552 DAVYDAREHKWI
+3552 DAVYDAHEHKWI

-3580 YTVTYSTDDFTNVTG
+3580 YTVACSTDDFTNVTG
-3595 TIKVAITGIGDY
+3595 TIKVTITGVGDY

-3615 QITPASVKLASNT
+3615 QIAPASVKLASNT

-3635 AYQSDDAVTLQGAE
+3635 AYQSDDAVTVQGAE

-3654 QVDDLKAVGKVMTVA
+3654 QVDDLKAVGRVMTVA
-3669 EGKVPNTIAFTW
+3669 EGKVPNTIAYTW
-3681 KDGFKAS
+3681 KDGFKAG

-3734 DGEKVLTEG
+3734 DGEKLLTEG
-3743 VDYTVSYGADDFT
+3743 IDYTVSYGADDFT
-3756 NVTGAIKVT
+3756 NVAGVIKVT
-3765 VTGQGNYAGSVDRT
+3765 VTGQGNYAGSVERA
-3779 YRITPAPLTVSTP
+3779 YRITPAPLTVTTP
-3792 SASGVYNGN
+3792 SASGVYNGKT
-3801 ALTAAGS
+3801 LTAAGT

-3829 GTSDNTY
+3829 GTSDNAY
-3836 AIDWAAAD
+3836 AIDWAAAG
-3844 ATAKQANYTVSETVG
+3844 ATAKQANYAVSESIG

-3868 RVFATPGSYSGTYD
+3868 CVVATPGSYSGTYD

-3909 ATDATDEAGVTASVD
+3909 AADATDEAGVTASVD
-3924 ELVIINAQGEDV
+3924 ELVIVNAQGEDV
-3936 TDKLDIEKQTGAIK
+3936 TDKLDIERQAGAIK

-3962 ASKVYDGIALTAP
+3962 AFKVYDGTALTAP

-4001 ANTYA
+4001 ANTYS

-4029 VAAEKADGKISLSGS
+4029 VTATKAEGKISLSGS

-4054 LAAKAASAPIPTQ
+4054 LAAKAATAAVPTQ

-4087 LTATDVADSAT
+4087 LAATDVADSAT

-4126 NLKSDS
+4126 SLKSES

-4141 LTRPD
+4141 LTRPE

-4166 RATGSV
+4166 RATGSA

-4183 IAYVEGEGFN
+4183 IAYTEGEGFN

-4233 QQKPVVKDGGKTLV
+4233 QQKPVVKDGDKALAE
-4247 DGVDY
+4247 GVDY

-4259 ATDAGTVTVTVTGE
+4259 ATDAGTVTVTVTGK

-4279 VDVAYQIVPAP
+4279 VDVAYQITPAP
-4290 LTVATESANKVYDG
+4290 LTVVTESANKVYDG
-4304 KPLTAGGKVDGL
+4304 KPLIAGGKVDGL
-4316 VNGETVAFKL
+4316 VNGETVELKL
-4326 VGSQTKV
+4326 VGSQIKV
-4333 GESDNAYR
+4333 GSSDNAYK
-4341 IEWSG
+4341 IEWNG

-4352 YRLEAET
+4352 YRLEAES

-4379 TFTYDGSSHGA
+4379 TFAYDGASHGA
-4390 TVKVASLPEG
+4390 AVTVGALPEG
-4400 YSLETAES
+4400 YTLEAAASSATATS
-4408 VASAKDVSDG
+4408 VSDG

-4432 EGEDVTSRL
+4432 QGEDVTSKL
-4441 NIKFVDGTIKVE
+4441 NVKFVDGTIKVE

-4466 PYDGQAL
+4466 PYDGNAL
-4473 TAEGRVSGFVNGETA
+4473 TAEGKASGFVNGETA
-4488 TFKTTGSQTEVG
+4488 TLKTTGGQTTVG
-4500 SSVNGYELVWDGSAK
+4500 TSENGYELVWDGNAK
-4515 AANYTVEES
+4515 AANYTVEEN

-4529 VSAQSIDPDDADAF
+4529 VSAQSIDPDDAGAF

-4549 YLSDTVYNGADQRFE
+4549 YLTDTVYNGADQRFE
-4564 PEVIDKDGKAL
+4564 PEVVDRDGRAL

-4588 VKNVGEAT
+4588 VKNVGEVT

-4618 PLTVTTGSD
+4618 SLMVTTGSD
-4627 SKIYDGSELVNGEL
+4627 SKIYDGSELVNNEL
-4641 TIEGLQGEDRVT
+4641 SIEGLQGEDRVT
-4653 AATTGSQT
+4653 AAATGSQT

-4691 TVTPA
+4691 TVAPA

-4701 PEPTP
+4701 PNPDDGT
-4706 EPEPTP
+4706 
-4712 TPEPE
+4712 
-4717 PTPTPTPTPE
+4717 TPTPE
-4727 PTPTPGDGETPT
+4727 PTPSPTPGDGS
-4739 PNPTPGDDVTPAP
+4739 TPGST
-4752 NPIPDGT
+4752 PDGT
-4759 TPSGGT
+4759 TPG
-4765 TPGTTPGG
+4765 
-4773 TTPAPASTPDGA
+4773 STPN
-4785 TTAPA
+4785 
-4790 PTPAPAAAGPLD
+4790 PAPAAAGPLD
-4802 ALADVL
+4802 ALAGVL

-4848 HWYMIAGMALTAVYG
+4848 HWYMIVGMVLTAVYG

-4872 HERKLRNDMND
+4872 HERRLRNDMND

-4897 AAKPAGM
+4897 AVKPAGM

>member
-1 MKAKNN
+1 MKAKSNQ
-7 ELTVESMTQRYSLGH
+7 LTVESMTQRYSLGH

-47 AGDGEAADDAAAQVE
+47 AGDGAAADDAAAQVE
-62 GASSGAATSS
+62 GASSAAATST
-72 ADKAADTVASSAAS
+72 ADKAADTAASSAAS

-100 STTSQQQAAPGA
+100 STTSQQQAAPSA
-112 FESAQPAATQQ
+112 SEPAQPAATQQ

-134 DVELVLGNASIT
+134 DVELVLGNASIA

-158 VTVPVKDDFKFT
+158 LTVPVNDDFKFT

-190 NPISPDEQ
+190 NPISPDDQ

-229 AAVSIEDDAAAEET
+229 AAVSIEDDATEKT
-243 QVSAVGAGAISGPT
+243 QASVSGAGAISGPT
-257 SVAQGDTITLTYN
+257 SIAQGD
-270 GDMRIDNWYGGD
+270 
-282 GLFSGWDVSADKKSI
+282 
-297 TLTATSNWAFTGSE
+297 E
-311 KTTTIYLG
+311 
-319 YIDQS
+319 
-324 GTWHNQGDDRL
+324 
-335 AFNVTV
+335 VT
-341 KKRTFTVVQPEPVAE
+341 
-356 GQDHFWIPQ
+356 
-365 IKDDETGKV
+365 
-374 FSLADAPSGAFLP
+374 LADS
-387 FEYYRDGQR
+387 
-396 IENASQYWH
+396 
-405 DANEFSKPG
+405 
-414 TYTVIVKPNNGWIYD
+414 
-429 FEAVGQIEITIPTKK
+429 TKK
-444 PDSTDFEKWIYT
+444 
-456 GESVDLKGDGS
+456 L
-467 AWWGESWTVSSGSE
+467 
-481 NIELSESSSGSR
+481 
-493 IAKGLKVGDATVQ
+493 
-506 REYYAL
+506 
-512 GWHTETFIIHV
+512 
-523 MKKPAATSLSISGDD
+523 AATSLSISGSD
-538 TVEQFKNITLTTDSD
+538 TVEQFKSITLK
-553 TNVTWTSS
+553 TNAGKDVTWTSS

-570 SGKVIGV
+570 SGKVVGV
-577 KAGKVTI
+577 KAGRVTI

-593 KVLTATHEV
+593 KVLTATYEL
-602 TVTKSKAS
+602 TVAESKAS
-610 AMSCYLFFQNSPTAN
+610 ATNCYLFFQNSPTAN

-637 GGNHALG
+637 GGKHALG

-678 SWVLDRNGAYN
+678 SWVLDRNGAYS
-689 QYWNAVFQ
+689 QYWNAVFR

-745 CSKAINAVF
+745 CNKAINAVF

-759 NASGFAQYDAATY
+759 DASGFAQYDAATY

-794 NGVKYKFMGWYSDQ
+794 NGVKYKFMGWCSDQ

-837 QVNYYLKGTTI
+837 QVNYYLEGTTT

-863 KVVQS
+863 TVVQS
-868 PISVEGYTPVSS
+868 PISIEGYKPVSD
-880 ESKSGVVGTDSSID
+880 ETKSGVVGNDSSID
-894 FFYTANPVGYRVEYC
+894 FYYTANPVDYSIEYY
-909 WTGSDTPFL
+909 WTGSDTPISS
-918 TESDS
+918 EKRSG
-923 DRHDSD
+923 
-929 HHVGDTVAGIE
+929 HVGDQVTGLA
-940 PKTFE
+940 PKAIA
-945 GYTPVSDNVKDLKLG
+945 GYTPVSDNVQDLKLG
-960 VDESQNVVKFYYRQN
+960 ADESQNVVKFYYRQN
-975 VSLTANTDSKTYN
+975 VSLKANSDSKTYN
-988 GSEQSVEGYKTNL
+988 GSEQSVDGYTTNL
-1001 PGGESTSFDGVTL
+1001 PEGVSASFDGVTL

-1028 FADGTIGKVSSDNK
+1028 FANGTIGKVGSDNN
-1042 YVVTGTTD
+1042 YVVTQTTP
-1050 GNLHISP
+1050 GNLHI
-1057 VTDEVVVKITG
+1057 G
-1068 KTGTEKY
+1068 
-1075 NGKQQAVSGWDV
+1075 
-1087 TEAPDGF
+1087 
-1094 DQSKIALAE
+1094 
-1103 SATAE
+1103 
-1108 AKGKDAGTYN
+1108 
-1118 MGLTAASFVSSDGNY
+1118 
-1133 AKVKFEVVDGSL
+1133 
-1145 EITKR
+1145 
-1150 KVTLWSEDGHK
+1150 
-1161 NYDGRTLQ
+1161 
-1169 RQTDIRVDGTKD
+1169 
-1181 VYDKDKDTTTQ
+1181 
-1192 KTFEGDGF
+1192 
-1200 VEGEGVDNKNVK
+1200 
-1212 WFDENN
+1212 
-1218 IAPGCYDNKFEC
+1218 
-1230 KPRSGTNFDN
+1230 
-1240 YEITYEYGKLYV
+1240 
-1252 NKRADNKKYE
+1252 
-1262 VTVKGAS
+1262 
-1269 GTSGYDGQ
+1269 
-1277 PHSATGLETTSYTNK
+1277 
-1292 EGVRFSIRAKT
+1292 
-1303 SGAESKVDAGT
+1303 
-1314 YENKVSDVVVT
+1314 
-1325 DPHGNDVTDQ
+1325 
-1335 FKITTEN
+1335 
-1342 GKLTIDTR
+1342 
-1350 PVTITAGS
+1350 
-1358 AEKEYDG
+1358 
-1365 SALTAD
+1365 
-1371 QANPKFT
+1371 
-1378 TKGFVDG
+1378 
-1385 QDISDV
+1385 
-1391 AVEGSQTQCGTS
+1391 
-1403 ASTIKDNSWKF
+1403 
-1414 QEGTN
+1414 
-1419 GNNYSV
+1419 
-1425 TTAQGTL
+1425 
-1432 TVKHRSDDKKYAI
+1432 
-1445 TLMGKSDNGATYD
+1445 
-1458 GKEHTVS
+1458 
-1465 GVEQDKWTF
+1465 
-1474 DGVEYTVFNYH
+1474 
-1485 ANVSGTDAGTYKNI
+1485 
-1499 VTSGEGGYK
+1499 
-1508 VTDPNG
+1508 
-1514 NDVTA
+1514 
-1519 EFSISVAPGTLTIKP
+1519 
-1534 AEVTVTAGSA
+1534 
-1544 TRAYN
+1544 
-1549 GSPLTAAEAERE
+1549 
-1561 FAAEGFVGEDDI
+1561 
-1573 ASAKV
+1573 
-1578 DGSITDVGETAS
+1578 
-1590 NVVQESVVLKSGTKA
+1590 
-1605 SNYSI
+1605 
-1610 TYNPGKLEV
+1610 
-1619 TPNTDEVVVT
+1619 
-1629 IAKKSGTKDYSGFEQ
+1629 
-1644 SVKGY
+1644 
-1649 ELRDIS
+1649 
-1655 NREYAATDIE
+1655 
-1665 FVGSADDQVAKG
+1665 
-1677 TDAGTYEMNL
+1677 
-1687 KPEDF
+1687 
-1692 KNNSVNFTNVKFE
+1692 
-1705 ILDGSLTITKRA
+1705 
-1717 VTLTSAT
+1717 
-1724 PAEKT
+1724 
-1729 YDGNPLEDRTVSVT
+1729 
-1743 SGSLAT
+1743 
-1749 GDKFIADVTGSQTDA
+1749 
-1764 GSSANAFTYKLV
+1764 
-1776 NAAGEELAQ
+1776 
-1785 DAEGAYRNYNVT
+1785 
-1797 KAEGVLKVNPVSN
+1797 
-1810 EVVVTIVGKHAEG
+1810 
-1823 AYNGKP
+1823 
-1829 LTATGY
+1829 
-1835 TFASTNALYTSA
+1835 
-1847 KVAFSGENSVSRT
+1847 
-1860 DAGTTVMDL
+1860 
-1869 QGKFK
+1869 
-1874 NADDVNF
+1874 
-1881 PNVRFEITN
+1881 
-1890 GFVAIS
+1890 
-1896 KAEVKLQ
+1896 
-1903 SADLEKEYDGTALT
+1903 
-1917 NKKGGEEQTPLA
+1917 
-1929 VESGWAEGEGAA
+1929 
-1941 YTFTGSQTLVGGS
+1941 
-1954 PNAFNYTLNDN
+1954 
-1965 TKADN
+1965 
-1970 YEISV
+1970 
-1975 IPGQLTVTNRQ
+1975 
-1986 AKYQVTV
+1986 
-1993 EANSSTDNTY
+1993 
-2003 DGVEHAAA
+2003 
-2011 GLKTSEFTVEGQK
+2011 
-2024 YTVEGLKTSDPKA
+2024 
-2037 VNAGEYANT
+2037 
-2046 ISGTPVVKD
+2046 
-2055 ADGNDVSSQFAVKLV
+2055 
-2070 PGELK
+2070 
-2075 IAKRSVTL
+2075 
-2083 TSASESRV
+2083 
-2091 YNGEALTNDR
+2091 
-2101 VTVGGDGF
+2101 
-2109 VAGEGASY
+2109 
-2117 SVTGTITDAG
+2117 
-2127 TVTNSF
+2127 
-2133 TYERNS
+2133 
-2139 NTNFDNYTITK
+2139 
-2150 AEGTLEVTP
+2150 P

-2195 YSEANVKFQGEAVA
+2195 YREANVKFQGEAVA

-2248 GGDLDADKVVW
+2248 GGDLDAGKVVW

-2270 TPLSAYAAKA
+2270 TPLSAYVAKA
-2280 TDKFGNTLK
+2280 TDKFGNALK
-2289 VEYSTDGE
+2289 VEYSTDGK

-2303 SNITLTHFGYQEVKL
+2303 SSITLTHFGAQLVML
-2318 RATGANYAAGQ
+2318 RATGANYAADQ
-2329 YAENKDGEW
+2329 YAENGEW

-2393 DAGESDNT
+2393 DAGYSDNT
-2401 FDYIF
+2401 FEYNF

-2411 ASDYWVTT
+2411 ANDYWVKTEL
-2419 KFGKLVVTASDSE
+2419 GKLVVTASDSE
-2432 VVAKIAGHNKTVEYN
+2432 VVATIAGHNKSVEYN

-2475 TAVAKGTN
+2475 TAVAKGTDV
-2483 AGTYKMELTAE
+2483 GTYKMNLASE
-2494 QFSNKSNNFSK
+2494 QFANTSKNFSK
-2505 VAFAVT
+2505 VTFAVT

-2544 GQDQTWTPIVKDGER
+2544 GQDQTWTPVVKDGER
-2559 TLEAGKDYTVEYS
+2559 TLEPGKDYTVEYS
-2572 TADRTNV
+2572 TAERTNAT
-2579 SGKITVAI
+2579 GKITVTI
-2587 TGIGNYSGK
+2587 KGINNYSGEVK
-2596 VERTYQITKRTV
+2596 RTYQITQRPV
-2608 DLKSEGGSKP
+2608 ELKSEGGSKP
-2618 YDGTALTKPEVS
+2618 YDGTALVKPEVS

-2638 GFVGGEVSNVRATS
+2638 GFVTGEVSSVRATG
-2652 SVTTVAQGEVANSI
+2652 SVTTVAQGEVTNSI

-2672 GFNADNYAI
+2672 GFNENNYAI

-2689 ITALAAEDDIIITPN
+2689 ITALAAEDGIAITPN
-2704 DATYI
+2704 NATYI
-2709 YDASSRKASAATASA
+2709 YDASSHEAGAATASA

-2743 EWRSNPSAI
+2743 EWRSNASAI
-2752 TAINAGTLTVEVRAS
+2752 TAINAGALNVEVRAS
-2767 AANYSGYKYAEQTL
+2767 AANYSGYKYAEQSL

-2788 ELTSASSSK
+2788 ELASASASK
-2797 VYDGMPL
+2797 VYDGAPL
-2804 TKDWVDMGPN
+2804 AKDWVDMGPN

-2834 GSQTKVGS
+2834 GSQTEVGS
-2842 SENAISYKLKDGA
+2842 SENAISYQLKPGA

-2870 VTDQSITPD
+2870 VTAQSIAPD

-2903 HKWAPE
+2903 HKWAPV
-2909 VTDKD
+2909 VTDRD

-2990 GGETATAQTQGSQTE
+2990 GGENATAQTQGSQTE

-3012 VSRITWDTAK
+3012 VSGITWDTAK
-3022 EGNYYIATQ
+3022 EGNYYIAAQ

-3046 TVGALPDVAYNGES
+3046 TVGSLPDVIYNGES
-3060 QQQTPVVKDGEKEL
+3060 QQQKPVVKDGEKVL
-3074 VEGVDYELTYS
+3074 AEGVDYELTYS
-3085 ENTIDA
+3085 GNTTDA
-3091 GSVTVTVVG
+3091 GGVTVTVTG
-3100 KGNYAGSVDVAY
+3100 KGNYAGSVDVTY
-3112 RIAPAALTVTT
+3112 LIAPAPLTVAT

-3137 AGSMSGFVNGE
+3137 AGSVSGFVNGE

-3165 NTYAIDWAAADAT
+3165 NTYAIDWAAAGAT
-3178 AKQANYTISET
+3178 ARQANYTVSESI
-3189 VGKLTVTESA
+3189 GKLTVTESA

-3213 DGTAHGATVTVG
+3213 DGASHGATVTVG

-3230 YTLEAA
+3230 YTIEAA

-3265 DVTSKLNIKFVDGTI
+3265 DVTSKLNVKFVDGAI

-3285 KLTVTTPSVSKP
+3285 KLTVTTPSASKP
-3297 YDGSALTAEGKASGF
+3297 YDGQALTAEGKASGF

-3320 KTTGSQTTV
+3320 KTTGSQTEV
-3329 GTSVNGYE
+3329 GTSENGYE

-3347 NYTVEESLGT
+3347 NYTIEENLGT

-3371 QGGTKVYDGTALESA
+3371 QGGTKVYDGTALEST
-3386 GANVIGVPAGFTLSA
+3386 GVNVIGVPAGFTLSA
-3401 KTKGSITDAGYVT
+3401 KTKGSVTDAGYAA
-3414 AEVVSYIITNAAGQD
+3414 AEVDSYVITNAAGQD

-3453 VSGDASKVYDGTALT
+3453 VSGDASKVCDGTALT

-3504 AKPGNGSAKVE
+3504 AKPGNGATKVE
-3515 NYDITYRYGALTVSA
+3515 NYDIAYRYGTLTVSA

-3540 GAYAGVKVNSPS
+3540 GAYAGAKVNAPS

-3580 YTVTYSTDDFTNVTG
+3580 YTVAYSTDDFTNVTG
-3595 TIKVAITGIGDY
+3595 TIKVTITGIGDY
-3607 TGSVTREY
+3607 VGSVTREY
-3615 QITPASVKLASNT
+3615 QIAPASVKLASNT

-3635 AYQSDDAVTLQGAE
+3635 AYQSDDAVTVQGAE

-3654 QVDDLKAVGKVMTVA
+3654 QVDDLKAVGRVMTVA
-3669 EGKVPNTIAFTW
+3669 EGKVPNTIAYTW
-3681 KDGFKAS
+3681 KNGFKAS

-3734 DGEKVLTEG
+3734 DGEKLLTEG
-3743 VDYTVSYGADDFT
+3743 IDYTVSYGADDFT
-3756 NVTGAIKVT
+3756 NVAGVIKVT
-3765 VTGQGNYAGSVDRT
+3765 VTGQGNYAGSVERA

-3808 ISGFV
+3808 VSGFV
-3813 NGESAPFE
+3813 NGESVPFE

-3836 AIDWAAAD
+3836 AIDWAAAG
-3844 ATAKQANYTVSETVG
+3844 ATAKQANYTVSESVG

-3868 RVFATPGSYSGTYD
+3868 RVVATPGSYSGVYD

-3900 VKAARSNAT
+3900 VKAARSDAA

-3924 ELVIINAQGEDV
+3924 ELVIVNAQGEDV
-3936 TDKLDIEKQTGAIK
+3936 TGKLDIEKQTGAIK

-3956 HVVTEG
+3956 RVVTEG
-3962 ASKVYDGIALTAP
+3962 AFKVYDGTALTAP

-4001 ANTYA
+4001 ANAYA

-4029 VAAEKADGKISLSGS
+4029 VTAAKAEGKISLSGS

-4054 LAAKAASAPIPTQ
+4054 LAAKAATATVPTQ

-4087 LTATDVADSAT
+4087 LAATDVADSAT

-4126 NLKSDS
+4126 DLKSES

-4141 LTRPD
+4141 LTRPE

-4166 RATGSV
+4166 RATGSA

-4183 IAYVEGEGFN
+4183 IAYTEGEGFN

-4200 KDEGVLSVTAKQI
+4200 KDEGALSVTAKQI

-4233 QQKPVVKDGGKTLV
+4233 QQKPVVKDGDKALV
-4247 DGVDY
+4247 EGVDY

-4259 ATDAGTVTVTVTGE
+4259 ATDAGTVTVTVIGK

-4279 VDVAYQIVPAP
+4279 VDVAYQIAPAP

-4316 VNGETVAFKL
+4316 VNGETVAFKV
-4326 VGSQTKV
+4326 VGSQIKV
-4333 GESDNAYR
+4333 GSSDNAYK
-4341 IEWSG
+4341 IEWNG

-4359 IGKLTVTESADEVV
+4359 VGKLTVTESADEVV

-4379 TFTYDGSSHGA
+4379 TFAYDGSSHGA
-4390 TVKVASLPEG
+4390 TVTVGALPEG

-4408 VASAKDVSDG
+4408 AASAKDVSDG

-4466 PYDGQAL
+4466 PYDGNAL
-4473 TAEGRVSGFVNGETA
+4473 TAEGKASGFVNGEAA
-4488 TFKTTGSQTEVG
+4488 TLKTTGSQTEVG

-4515 AANYTVEES
+4515 AANYTVEEN

-4529 VSAQSIDPDDADAF
+4529 VSAQSIDPDDAGAF

-4549 YLSDTVYNGADQRFE
+4549 YMTDTVYNGADQRFE
-4564 PEVIDKDGKAL
+4564 PEVVDKDGRAL

-4588 VKNVGEAT
+4588 VKNVGEVT
-4596 VAVVGKGNYAGS
+4596 VTVVGKGNYAGS

-4627 SKIYDGSELVNGEL
+4627 SKIYDGSELVNNEL
-4641 TIEGLQGEDRVT
+4641 SIEGLQGEDRVT

-4661 EVGSSENTYRITWGD
+4661 EVGSSENAYRITWGD

-4701 PEPTP
+4701 PDPGDGVTP
-4706 EPEPTP
+4706 APTP
-4712 TPEPE
+4712 TPDNGS
-4717 PTPTPTPTPE
+4717 
-4727 PTPTPGDGETPT
+4727 TPGA
-4739 PNPTPGDDVTPAP
+4739 N
-4752 NPIPDGT
+4752 PDGST
-4759 TPSGGT
+4759 M
-4765 TPGTTPGG
+4765 
-4773 TTPAPASTPDGA
+4773 PA
-4785 TTAPA
+4785 
-4790 PTPAPAAAGPLD
+4790 PAPAAAGPLD
-4802 ALADVL
+4802 ALAGVL
-4808 EGAYESVTGS
+4808 EDAYESVTGG

-4848 HWYMIAGMALTAVYG
+4848 HWYMIVGMVLTAVYG

-4872 HERKLRNDMND
+4872 HEHKLRNDMND

>member
-1 MKAKNN
+1 MKAKSN
-7 ELTVESMTQRYSLGH
+7 ELTVDSMTQRYSLGH

-47 AGDGEAADDAAAQVE
+47 AGDGAAVEDTAAQVE
-62 GASSGAATSS
+62 GTSSAAATSAADKS
-72 ADKAADTVASSAAS
+72 ADTAANSAAS
-86 AASSAAPAASEQPA
+86 ATSSAAPAASEQSA
-100 STTSQQQAAPGA
+100 STTSQQQAAPSA
-112 FESAQPAATQQ
+112 SEPAQPAGTQQ
-123 DESAKEDADTA
+123 DKSAKEDADTA

-190 NPISPDEQ
+190 NPISTDDQ

-216 ETEAVSSDSGKDN
+216 ETEAIPSESGKD
-229 AAVSIEDDAAAEET
+229 AAVSIEDEAAKNDAAKNDAAEGA
-243 QVSAVGAGAISGPT
+243 QVSASDAGAITGPT
-257 SVAQGDTITLTYN
+257 SVAQDDEITLA
-270 GDMRIDNWYGGD
+270 D
-282 GLFSGWDVSADKKSI
+282 SA
-297 TLTATSNWAFTGSE
+297 
-311 KTTTIYLG
+311 
-319 YIDQS
+319 
-324 GTWHNQGDDRL
+324 
-335 AFNVTV
+335 
-341 KKRTFTVVQPEPVAE
+341 
-356 GQDHFWIPQ
+356 
-365 IKDDETGKV
+365 
-374 FSLADAPSGAFLP
+374 
-387 FEYYRDGQR
+387 
-396 IENASQYWH
+396 
-405 DANEFSKPG
+405 
-414 TYTVIVKPNNGWIYD
+414 
-429 FEAVGQIEITIPTKK
+429 KK
-444 PDSTDFEKWIYT
+444 PDNTDFEKWVYV
-456 GESVDLKGDGS
+456 GESVDLVGDEN
-467 AWWGESWTVSSGSE
+467 AWWGENWTVSSGSE
-481 NIELSESSSGSR
+481 NVKLSGSSSGLR
-493 IAKGLKVGDATVQ
+493 TATGREVGDATVQ

-512 GWHTETFIIHV
+512 GWHTETFTIHV
-523 MKKPAATSLSISGDD
+523 MKKPAATSLSIFGPETD

-553 TNVTWTSS
+553 TDVTWTSS

-570 SGKVIGV
+570 SGKVVGV
-577 KAGKVTI
+577 KAGRVTI

-593 KVLTATHEV
+593 KVLTATYEL
-602 TVTKSKAS
+602 TVAESKAS
-610 AMSCYLFFQNSPTAN
+610 ATNCYLFFQNSPTAN

-637 GGNHALG
+637 GGKHALG

-678 SWVLDRNGAYN
+678 SWVLDRNGAYS
-689 QYWNAVFQ
+689 QYWNAVFR

-745 CSKAINAVF
+745 CNKAINAVF

-759 NASGFAQYDAATY
+759 DASGFAQYDAATY
-772 KLEKGIAQ
+772 RLEKGIAQ
-780 VAAPSKTPADEKTV
+780 VTAPSKTPADEKTV

-837 QVNYYLKGTTI
+837 QVNYYLEGTTT

-863 KVVQS
+863 TVVQS
-868 PISVEGYTPVSS
+868 PISIEGYKPVSD
-880 ESKSGVVGTDSSID
+880 ETKSGVVGTDSSID
-894 FFYTANPVGYRVEYC
+894 FYYTANPVDYRVEYY
-909 WTGSDTPFL
+909 WTGSDTPLL
-918 TESDS
+918 TES
-923 DRHDSD
+923 HTG
-929 HHVGDTVAGIE
+929 HVGDQVTGLQ
-940 PKTFE
+940 PKAFAD
-945 GYTPVSDNVKDLKLG
+945 YTPVNDNVQDLKLG
-960 VDESQNVVKFYYRQN
+960 ADESQNVVKFYYRQN
-975 VSLTANTDSKTYN
+975 VSLKANSDSKTYN
-988 GSEQSVEGYKTNL
+988 GSEQGVDGYMTNL
-1001 PGGESTSFDGVTL
+1001 PEGVSASFDGVTL

-1028 FADGTIGKVSSDNK
+1028 FANGTIGKVSSDNN
-1042 YVVTGTTD
+1042 YVVTQTTP
-1050 GNLHISP
+1050 GNLHIGP
-1057 VTDEVVVKITG
+1057 VTDEVTITISGHNGGEKYSGEEQSVSGYDVSGLPAGVGEGDISFTG
-1068 KTGTEKY
+1068 K
-1075 NGKQQAVSGWDV
+1075 
-1087 TEAPDGF
+1087 
-1094 DQSKIALAE
+1094 
-1103 SATAE
+1103 AE
-1108 AKGKDAGTYN
+1108 AKGTDAGEYK
-1118 MGLTAASFVSSDGNY
+1118 MGLAETQFSLKGDAAKNY
-1133 AKVKFEVVDGSL
+1133 VNVKFRVERDGVL
-1145 EITKR
+1145 TIGKR
-1150 KVTLWSEDGHK
+1150 TVILTSEGGHK
-1161 NYDGRTLQ
+1161 NYDGKTLQ
-1169 RQTDIRVDGTKD
+1169 RRTDISKNVG
-1181 VYDKDKDTTTQ
+1181 
-1192 KTFEGDGF
+1192 GDGF
-1200 VEGEGVDNKNVK
+1200 VGEDGVLAKDKLT
-1212 WFDENN
+1212 WYDENN
-1218 IAPGCYDNKFEC
+1218 ILP
-1230 KPRSGTNFDN
+1230 
-1240 YEITYEYGKLYV
+1240 
-1252 NKRADNKKYE
+1252 
-1262 VTVKGAS
+1262 
-1269 GTSGYDGQ
+1269 
-1277 PHSATGLETTSYTNK
+1277 
-1292 EGVRFSIRAKT
+1292 
-1303 SGAESKVDAGT
+1303 GT
-1314 YENKVSDVVVT
+1314 YENKFDPAYTPSTKLNNYDVQLVFGELVVDARTGKDKYAITVTACSNTVTYDGEEHAVSGVTGDTYTNDNKVTFTVEGMSASVSGTDAGTYTNKVVGTPVVK

-1335 FKITTEN
+1335 FKITTED
-1342 GKLTIDTR
+1342 GKLTIDKR
-1350 PVTITAGS
+1350 SVTITAGS

-1378 TKGFVDG
+1378 PDGFVEG
-1385 QDISDV
+1385 QGISDV
-1391 AVEGSQTQCGTS
+1391 TVEGSRTQCGTS
-1403 ASTIKDNSWKF
+1403 ASTIKDKSWKF
-1414 QEGTN
+1414 QNGTN

-1425 TTAQGTL
+1425 TTEPGTL

-1445 TLMGKSDNGATYD
+1445 TLTGKSDTVPSYD

-1465 GVEQDKWTF
+1465 DVEQDTWTF
-1474 DGVEYTVFNYH
+1474 DGVEYTVSNYN
-1485 ANVSGTDAGTYKNI
+1485 ASVSGTDAGTYDNI
-1499 VTSGEGGYK
+1499 VTSGEDGYR
-1508 VTDPNG
+1508 VTGPNG
-1514 NDVTA
+1514 DDVTE

-1549 GSPLTAAEAERE
+1549 GFALTAAEAKHE
-1561 FAAEGFVGEDDI
+1561 FTAEGFVGEDGI
-1573 ASAKV
+1573 ASAMV
-1578 DGSITDVGETAS
+1578 DGSITDVGETES
-1590 NVVQESVVLKSGTKA
+1590 NVAQNSVVLKDGTKA

-1610 TYNPGKLEV
+1610 TYKPGKLEV
-1619 TPNTDEVVVT
+1619 TPVTDEVVVT
-1629 IAKKSGTKDYSGFEQ
+1629 IAENSGNEEYNGSEQ
-1644 SVKGY
+1644 SVEGY
-1649 ELRDIS
+1649 ELRNIS
-1655 NREYAATDIE
+1655 NDSYAATDIE
-1665 FVGSADDQVAKG
+1665 FVGSADHKVAKG

-1692 KNNSVNFTNVKFE
+1692 KNNSANFTNVKFQ
-1705 ILDGSLTITKRA
+1705 IVDGSLTITKRA

-1729 YDGNPLEDRTVSVT
+1729 YDGNPLEGRTVSIT

-1749 GDKFIADVTGSQTDA
+1749 GDKFVADVTGSQTNA
-1764 GSSANAFTYKLV
+1764 GSSANAFTYKLE
-1776 NAAGEELAQ
+1776 NAAGEELAK

-1797 KAEGVLKVNPVSN
+1797 KAEGVLKVNPVSDA
-1810 EVVVTIVGKHAEG
+1810 VVVTITGNHAEG
-1823 AYNGKP
+1823 TYSGKP

-1835 TFASTNALYTSA
+1835 SFASSNALYTSA

-1869 QGKFK
+1869 QGKFT
-1874 NADDVNF
+1874 NADAVNF
-1881 PNVRFEITN
+1881 PNVRFDITN
-1890 GFVAIS
+1890 GSVAIS
-1896 KAEVKLQ
+1896 KAKVTLQ
-1903 SADLEKEYDGTALT
+1903 SANLEKEYDGTALT

-1954 PNAFNYTLNDN
+1954 PNAFSYTLNEN
-1965 TKADN
+1965 TKEGN
-1970 YEISV
+1970 YDISV

-1986 AKYQVTV
+1986 AQYQVRV
-1993 EANSSTDNTY
+1993 EANSSTGNTY
-2003 DGVEHAAA
+2003 DGVEHAAT
-2011 GLKTSEFTVEGQK
+2011 GLKTSEFTVDGQK
-2024 YTVEGLKTSDPKA
+2024 YTVEGLNTSDPKA

-2055 ADGNDVSSQFAVKLV
+2055 ANGNDVSSQFAVTLV
-2070 PGELK
+2070 PGKLE

-2083 TSASESRV
+2083 TSASDSRV
-2091 YNGEALTNDR
+2091 YNGEALTNDD

-2109 VAGEGASY
+2109 VAGEGAVY
-2117 SVTGTITDAG
+2117 NVTGTITDAG
-2127 TVTNSF
+2127 KVANSF
-2133 TYERNS
+2133 TYERDS
-2139 NTNFDNYTITK
+2139 NTNFDNYNISK
-2150 AEGTLEVTP
+2150 KEGTLEVTP
-2159 VTDKVTVTITGNSA
+2159 VADKVTVTITGNSA

-2184 TGYSFATSDNR
+2184 AGYSFATSDNR
-2195 YSEANVKFQGEAVA
+2195 YREANVKFQGEAVA

-2248 GGDLDADKVVW
+2248 GGDLDAGKVVW
-2259 DVHDVQKVYDG
+2259 DVHDVQKVYDS
-2270 TPLSAYAAKA
+2270 TPLSAYVAKA
-2280 TDKFGNTLK
+2280 TDKFGNALK
-2289 VEYSTDGE
+2289 VEYSTDGK

-2303 SNITLTHFGYQEVKL
+2303 SSITLTHFGAQLVML
-2318 RATGANYAAGQ
+2318 RATSPNYAAGQ

-2338 VAITSRPVKL
+2338 AAITSRPVKL

-2432 VVAKIAGHNKTVEYN
+2432 VVATIAGHNKTVEYN

-2456 DFVEASN
+2456 DFEASN
-2463 KLYGEG
+2463 PLYKNG

-2475 TAVAKGTN
+2475 TAVAKGTDV
-2483 AGTYKMELTAE
+2483 GTYKMNLASE
-2494 QFSNKSNNFSK
+2494 QFANTSKNFSK
-2505 VAFAVT
+2505 VTFAVT

-2544 GQDQTWTPIVKDGER
+2544 GQDQTWTPVVKDGER
-2559 TLEAGKDYTVEYS
+2559 TLEPGKDYTVEYS
-2572 TADRTNV
+2572 TADRTNAT
-2579 SGKITVAI
+2579 GKITVTI
-2587 TGIGNYSGK
+2587 KGIGNYTGK
-2596 VERTYQITKRTV
+2596 VERTYQITQRPV
-2608 DLKSEGGSKP
+2608 ELKSEGDSKP
-2618 YDGTALTKPEVS
+2618 YDGTALVKPEVS
-2630 GWQQQGDT
+2630 SWQQQGDT
-2638 GFVGGEVSNVRATS
+2638 GFVTGEVSGVRATG
-2652 SVTTVAQGEVANSI
+2652 SVTTVAQGEVTNSI

-2672 GFNADNYAI
+2672 GFNENNYAI

-2689 ITALAAEDDIIITPN
+2689 ITALAAEDGIAITPN
-2704 DATYI
+2704 NATYI
-2709 YDASSRKASAATASA
+2709 YDASSHEAGVATASA

-2736 VKGSADT
+2736 AKGSADT

-2781 AIQKRDV
+2781 TIQKRDV
-2788 ELTSASSSK
+2788 ELTSASASK
-2797 VYDGMPL
+2797 VYDGAPL
-2804 TKDWVDMGPN
+2804 AKDWVDMGPN

-2834 GSQTKVGS
+2834 GSQTEVGS
-2842 SENAISYKLKDGA
+2842 SENAISYQLKSGA

-2870 VTDQSITPD
+2870 VTAQSITPD

-2921 VDYTVTYDTN
+2921 RDYTVTYDTD

-2939 NVTIAGMGSYT
+2939 NVTIAGMGSYM

-2990 GGETATAQTQGSQTE
+2990 GGENATAQTQGSQTE

-3012 VSRITWDTAK
+3012 VSGITWDTAK
-3022 EGNYYIATQ
+3022 EGNYYIAAQ
-3031 NDGTLTVTPKGIAQM
+3031 NDGMLTITPKGIAQM
-3046 TVGALPDVAYNGES
+3046 TVGSLPDVTYNGES
-3060 QQQTPVVKDGEKEL
+3060 QRQKPVVKDGDKVL

-3085 ENTIDA
+3085 GNTIDA
-3091 GSVTVTVVG
+3091 GTATVTVTG
-3100 KGNYAGSVDVAY
+3100 KGKYAGSADVTY
-3112 RIAPAALTVTT
+3112 LIAPAPLTVTT

-3137 AGSMSGFVNGE
+3137 AGTISGFVNGE

-3165 NTYAIDWAAADAT
+3165 NTYAIDWAAAGAT
-3178 AKQANYTISET
+3178 AKQANYTVSESI
-3189 VGKLTVTESA
+3189 GKLTVTESA

-3204 TTTGGTFTY
+3204 TTTGGAFTY

-3265 DVTSKLNIKFVDGTI
+3265 DVTSKLNVKFVDGAI

-3285 KLTVTTPSVSKP
+3285 KLTVTTPSASKP
-3297 YDGSALTAEGKASGF
+3297 YDGNALTAEGKASGF

-3329 GTSVNGYE
+3329 GTSENGYE

-3347 NYTVEESLGT
+3347 NYTIEENLGT

-3386 GANVIGVPAGFTLSA
+3386 GVNVIGVPAGFTLSA
-3401 KTKGSITDAGYVT
+3401 KTKGSVTDAGYVA
-3414 AEVVSYIITNAAGQD
+3414 AEVDSYVITNAAGQD

-3504 AKPGNGSAKVE
+3504 ATPGNDSTKVE
-3515 NYDITYRYGALTVSA
+3515 NYDIAYRYGTLTVSA

-3540 GAYAGVKVNSPS
+3540 GAYAGVKVNAPS

-3580 YTVTYSTDDFTNVTG
+3580 YTVAYSTDDFTNVTG
-3595 TIKVAITGIGDY
+3595 TIKVTITGIGDY

-3615 QITPASVKLASNT
+3615 QIAPASVKLASNT

-3635 AYQSDDAVTLQGAE
+3635 AYQSDDAVTVQGAD

-3654 QVDDLKAVGKVMTVA
+3654 QVDDLKAVGRVMTVA
-3669 EGKVPNTIAFTW
+3669 EGKVPNTIAYTW
-3681 KDGFKAS
+3681 KNGFKAS

-3734 DGEKVLTEG
+3734 DGEKLLTEG
-3743 VDYTVSYGADDFT
+3743 IDYTVSYGADDFT
-3756 NVTGAIKVT
+3756 NVAGVIKVT
-3765 VTGQGNYAGSVDRT
+3765 VTGQGNYAGSVERA

-3792 SASGVYNGN
+3792 SASRVYNGN
-3801 ALTAAGS
+3801 ALTAAGT

-3813 NGESAPFE
+3813 NGEFAPFE

-3829 GTSDNTY
+3829 GASDNTY
-3836 AIDWAAAD
+3836 AIDWAAAG

-3868 RVFATPGSYSGTYD
+3868 RVVATPGSYAGTYD

-3900 VKAARSNAT
+3900 VKVARSNAT

-3924 ELVIINAQGEDV
+3924 ELVIVNAQGEDV
-3936 TDKLDIEKQTGAIK
+3936 TGKLDIEKQTGAIK

-3962 ASKVYDGIALTAP
+3962 AFKVYDGTALTAP

-3982 NGEEASLS
+3982 NGEDVSLS

-4029 VAAEKADGKISLSGS
+4029 VTAAKAEGKISLSGN

-4054 LAAKAASAPIPTQ
+4054 LAAKAASAAVPTQ

-4087 LTATDVADSAT
+4087 LAATDVADSAT

-4126 NLKSDS
+4126 DLKSES

-4141 LTRPD
+4141 LTRPE

-4166 RATGSV
+4166 RATGSA
-4172 THVSDGKVANA
+4172 THVSDGKVANT
-4183 IAYVEGEGFN
+4183 IVYTEGEGFN
-4193 ADNYAIS
+4193 AGNYAIS
-4200 KDEGVLSVTAKQI
+4200 KDEGALSVTAKQI

-4233 QQKPVVKDGGKTLV
+4233 QQKPVVKDGDKALV
-4247 DGVDY
+4247 EGVDY

-4259 ATDAGTVTVTVTGE
+4259 ATDAGTVTVTVIGK

-4279 VDVAYQIVPAP
+4279 IDVAYQIAPAP

-4316 VNGETVAFKL
+4316 VNGETVAFKV
-4326 VGSQTKV
+4326 VGSQIKV
-4333 GESDNAYR
+4333 GSSDNAYK
-4341 IEWSG
+4341 IEWNG

-4359 IGKLTVTESADEVV
+4359 VGKLTVTESADEVV

-4379 TFTYDGSSHGA
+4379 TFAYDGASHGA
-4390 TVKVASLPEG
+4390 TVKVTNLPEG

-4408 VASAKDVSDG
+4408 AASAKDVSDG

-4712 TPEPE
+4712 TP
-4717 PTPTPTPTPE
+4717 TPTPE

>member
-1 MKAKNN
+1 MKAKSN
-7 ELTVESMTQRYSLGH
+7 ELTVDSMTQRYSLGH

-47 AGDGEAADDAAAQVE
+47 AGDGAAVEDTAAQVE
-62 GASSGAATSS
+62 GTSSAAATSAADKS
-72 ADKAADTVASSAAS
+72 ADTAANSAAS
-86 AASSAAPAASEQPA
+86 ATSSAAPAASEQSA
-100 STTSQQQAAPGA
+100 STTSQQQAAPSA
-112 FESAQPAATQQ
+112 SEPAQPAGTQQ
-123 DESAKEDADTA
+123 DKSAKEDADTA

-190 NPISPDEQ
+190 NPISTDDQ

-216 ETEAVSSDSGKDN
+216 ETEAIPSESGKD
-229 AAVSIEDDAAAEET
+229 AAVSIEDEAAKNDAAKNDAAEGA
-243 QVSAVGAGAISGPT
+243 QVSASDAGAITGPT
-257 SVAQGDTITLTYN
+257 SVAQDDEITLA
-270 GDMRIDNWYGGD
+270 D
-282 GLFSGWDVSADKKSI
+282 SA
-297 TLTATSNWAFTGSE
+297 
-311 KTTTIYLG
+311 
-319 YIDQS
+319 
-324 GTWHNQGDDRL
+324 
-335 AFNVTV
+335 
-341 KKRTFTVVQPEPVAE
+341 
-356 GQDHFWIPQ
+356 
-365 IKDDETGKV
+365 
-374 FSLADAPSGAFLP
+374 
-387 FEYYRDGQR
+387 
-396 IENASQYWH
+396 
-405 DANEFSKPG
+405 
-414 TYTVIVKPNNGWIYD
+414 
-429 FEAVGQIEITIPTKK
+429 KK
-444 PDSTDFEKWIYT
+444 PDNTDFEKWVYV
-456 GESVDLKGDGS
+456 GESVDLVGDEN
-467 AWWGESWTVSSGSE
+467 AWWGENWTVSSGSE
-481 NIELSESSSGSR
+481 NVKLSGSSSGLR
-493 IAKGLKVGDATVQ
+493 TATGREVGDATVQ

-512 GWHTETFIIHV
+512 GWHTETFTIHV
-523 MKKPAATSLSISGDD
+523 MKKPAATSLSIFGPETD

-553 TNVTWTSS
+553 TDVTWTSS

-570 SGKVIGV
+570 SGKVVGV
-577 KAGKVTI
+577 KAGRVTI

-593 KVLTATHEV
+593 KVLTATYEL
-602 TVTKSKAS
+602 TVAESKAS
-610 AMSCYLFFQNSPTAN
+610 ATNCYLFFQNSPTAN

-637 GGNHALG
+637 GGKHALG

-678 SWVLDRNGAYN
+678 SWVLDRNGAYS
-689 QYWNAVFQ
+689 QYWNAVFR

-745 CSKAINAVF
+745 CNKAINAVF

-759 NASGFAQYDAATY
+759 DASGFAQYDAATY
-772 KLEKGIAQ
+772 RLEKGIAQ
-780 VAAPSKTPADEKTV
+780 VTAPSKTPADEKTV

-837 QVNYYLKGTTI
+837 QVNYYLEGTTT

-863 KVVQS
+863 TVVQS
-868 PISVEGYTPVSS
+868 PISIEGYKPVSD
-880 ESKSGVVGTDSSID
+880 ETKSGVVGTDSSID
-894 FFYTANPVGYRVEYC
+894 FYYTANPVDYRVEYY
-909 WTGSDTPFL
+909 WTGSDTPLL
-918 TESDS
+918 TES
-923 DRHDSD
+923 HTG
-929 HHVGDTVAGIE
+929 HVGDQVTGLQ
-940 PKTFE
+940 PKAFAD
-945 GYTPVSDNVKDLKLG
+945 YTPVNDNVQDLKLG
-960 VDESQNVVKFYYRQN
+960 ADESQNVVKFYYRQN
-975 VSLTANTDSKTYN
+975 VSLKANSDSKTYN
-988 GSEQSVEGYKTNL
+988 GSEQGVDGYMTNL
-1001 PGGESTSFDGVTL
+1001 PEGVSASFDGVTL

-1028 FADGTIGKVSSDNK
+1028 FANGTIGKVSSDNN
-1042 YVVTGTTD
+1042 YVVTQTTP
-1050 GNLHISP
+1050 GNLHIGP
-1057 VTDEVVVKITG
+1057 VTDEVTITISGHNGGEKYSGEEQSVSGYDVSGLPAGVGEGDISFTG
-1068 KTGTEKY
+1068 K
-1075 NGKQQAVSGWDV
+1075 
-1087 TEAPDGF
+1087 
-1094 DQSKIALAE
+1094 
-1103 SATAE
+1103 AE
-1108 AKGKDAGTYN
+1108 AKGTDAGEYK
-1118 MGLTAASFVSSDGNY
+1118 MGLAETQFSLKGDAAKNY
-1133 AKVKFEVVDGSL
+1133 VNVKFRVERDGVL
-1145 EITKR
+1145 TIGKR
-1150 KVTLWSEDGHK
+1150 TVILTSEGGHK
-1161 NYDGRTLQ
+1161 NYDGKTLQ
-1169 RQTDIRVDGTKD
+1169 RRTDISKNVG
-1181 VYDKDKDTTTQ
+1181 
-1192 KTFEGDGF
+1192 GDGF
-1200 VEGEGVDNKNVK
+1200 VGEDGVLAKDKLT
-1212 WFDENN
+1212 WYDENN
-1218 IAPGCYDNKFEC
+1218 ILP
-1230 KPRSGTNFDN
+1230 
-1240 YEITYEYGKLYV
+1240 
-1252 NKRADNKKYE
+1252 
-1262 VTVKGAS
+1262 
-1269 GTSGYDGQ
+1269 
-1277 PHSATGLETTSYTNK
+1277 
-1292 EGVRFSIRAKT
+1292 
-1303 SGAESKVDAGT
+1303 GT
-1314 YENKVSDVVVT
+1314 YENKFDPAYTPSTKLNNYDVQLVFGELVVDARTGKDKYAITVTACSNTVTYDGEEHAVSGVTGDTYTNDNKVTFTVEGMSASVSGTDAGTYTNKVVGTPVVK

-1335 FKITTEN
+1335 FKITTED
-1342 GKLTIDTR
+1342 GKLTIDKR
-1350 PVTITAGS
+1350 SVTITAGS

-1378 TKGFVDG
+1378 PDGFVEG
-1385 QDISDV
+1385 QGISDV
-1391 AVEGSQTQCGTS
+1391 TVEGSRTQCGTS
-1403 ASTIKDNSWKF
+1403 ASTIKDKSWKF
-1414 QEGTN
+1414 QNGTN

-1425 TTAQGTL
+1425 TTEPGTL

-1445 TLMGKSDNGATYD
+1445 TLTGKSDTVPSYD

-1465 GVEQDKWTF
+1465 DVEQDTWTF
-1474 DGVEYTVFNYH
+1474 DGVEYTVSNYN
-1485 ANVSGTDAGTYKNI
+1485 ASVSGTDAGTYDNI
-1499 VTSGEGGYK
+1499 VTSGEDGYR
-1508 VTDPNG
+1508 VTGPNG
-1514 NDVTA
+1514 DDVTE

-1549 GSPLTAAEAERE
+1549 GFALTAAEAKHE
-1561 FAAEGFVGEDDI
+1561 FTAEGFVGEDGI
-1573 ASAKV
+1573 ASAMV
-1578 DGSITDVGETAS
+1578 DGSITDVGETES
-1590 NVVQESVVLKSGTKA
+1590 NVAQNSVVLKDGTKA

-1610 TYNPGKLEV
+1610 TYKPGKLEV
-1619 TPNTDEVVVT
+1619 TPVTDEVVVT
-1629 IAKKSGTKDYSGFEQ
+1629 IAENSGNEEYNGSEQ
-1644 SVKGY
+1644 SVEGY
-1649 ELRDIS
+1649 ELRNIS
-1655 NREYAATDIE
+1655 NDSYAATDIE
-1665 FVGSADDQVAKG
+1665 FVGSADHKVAKG

-1692 KNNSVNFTNVKFE
+1692 KNNSANFTNVKFQ
-1705 ILDGSLTITKRA
+1705 IVDGSLTITKRA

-1729 YDGNPLEDRTVSVT
+1729 YDGNPLEGRTVSIT

-1749 GDKFIADVTGSQTDA
+1749 GDKFVADVTGSQTNA
-1764 GSSANAFTYKLV
+1764 GSSANAFTYKLE
-1776 NAAGEELAQ
+1776 NAAGEELAK

-1797 KAEGVLKVNPVSN
+1797 KAEGVLKVNPVSDA
-1810 EVVVTIVGKHAEG
+1810 VVVTITGNHAEG
-1823 AYNGKP
+1823 TYSGKP

-1835 TFASTNALYTSA
+1835 SFASSNALYTSA

-1869 QGKFK
+1869 QGKFT
-1874 NADDVNF
+1874 NADAVNF
-1881 PNVRFEITN
+1881 PNVRFDITN
-1890 GFVAIS
+1890 GSVAIS
-1896 KAEVKLQ
+1896 KAKVTLQ
-1903 SADLEKEYDGTALT
+1903 SANLEKEYDGTALT

-1954 PNAFNYTLNDN
+1954 PNAFSYTLNEN
-1965 TKADN
+1965 TKEGN
-1970 YEISV
+1970 YDISV

-1986 AKYQVTV
+1986 AQYQVRV
-1993 EANSSTDNTY
+1993 EANSSTGNTY
-2003 DGVEHAAA
+2003 DGVEHAAT
-2011 GLKTSEFTVEGQK
+2011 GLKTSEFTVDGQK
-2024 YTVEGLKTSDPKA
+2024 YTVEGLNTSDPKA

-2055 ADGNDVSSQFAVKLV
+2055 ANGNDVSSQFAVTLV
-2070 PGELK
+2070 PGKLE

-2083 TSASESRV
+2083 TSASDSRV
-2091 YNGEALTNDR
+2091 YNGEALTNDD

-2109 VAGEGASY
+2109 VAGEGAVY
-2117 SVTGTITDAG
+2117 NVTGTITDAG
-2127 TVTNSF
+2127 KVANSF
-2133 TYERNS
+2133 TYERDS
-2139 NTNFDNYTITK
+2139 NTNFDNYNISK
-2150 AEGTLEVTP
+2150 KEGTLEVTP
-2159 VTDKVTVTITGNSA
+2159 VADKVTVTITGNSA
-2173 TLQYSGSEQSV
+2173 TLQYSDSEQSV
-2184 TGYSFATSDNR
+2184 AGYSFATSDNR
-2195 YSEANVKFQGEAVA
+2195 YREANVKFQGEAVA

-2248 GGDLDADKVVW
+2248 GGDLDAGKVVW
-2259 DVHDVQKVYDG
+2259 DVHDVQKVYDS
-2270 TPLSAYAAKA
+2270 TPLSAYVAKA
-2280 TDKFGNTLK
+2280 TDKFGNALK
-2289 VEYSTDGE
+2289 VEYSTDGK

-2303 SNITLTHFGYQEVKL
+2303 SSITLTHFGAQLVML
-2318 RATGANYAAGQ
+2318 RATSPNYAAGQ

-2338 VAITSRPVKL
+2338 AAITSRPVKL

-2432 VVAKIAGHNKTVEYN
+2432 VVATIAGHNKTVEYN

-2456 DFVEASN
+2456 DFEASN
-2463 KLYGEG
+2463 PLYKNG

-2475 TAVAKGTN
+2475 TAVAKGTDV
-2483 AGTYKMELTAE
+2483 GTYKMNLASE
-2494 QFSNKSNNFSK
+2494 QFANTSKNFSK
-2505 VAFAVT
+2505 VTFAVT

-2544 GQDQTWTPIVKDGER
+2544 GQDQTWTPVVKDGER
-2559 TLEAGKDYTVEYS
+2559 TLEPGKDYTVEYS
-2572 TADRTNV
+2572 TADRTNAT
-2579 SGKITVAI
+2579 GKITVTI
-2587 TGIGNYSGK
+2587 KGIGNYTGK
-2596 VERTYQITKRTV
+2596 VERTYQITQRPV
-2608 DLKSEGGSKP
+2608 ELKSEGDSKP
-2618 YDGTALTKPEVS
+2618 YDGTALVKPEVS

-2638 GFVGGEVSNVRATS
+2638 GFVTGEVSGVRATG
-2652 SVTTVAQGEVANSI
+2652 SVTTVAQGEVTNSI

-2672 GFNADNYAI
+2672 GFNENNYAI

-2689 ITALAAEDDIIITPN
+2689 ITALAAEDGIAITPN
-2704 DATYI
+2704 NATYI
-2709 YDASSRKASAATASA
+2709 YDASSHEAGVATASA

-2736 VKGSADT
+2736 AKGSADT

-2781 AIQKRDV
+2781 TIQKRDV
-2788 ELTSASSSK
+2788 ELTSASASK
-2797 VYDGMPL
+2797 VYDGAPL
-2804 TKDWVDMGPN
+2804 AKDWVDMGPN

-2834 GSQTKVGS
+2834 GSQTEVGS
-2842 SENAISYKLKDGA
+2842 SENAISYQLKSGA

-2870 VTDQSITPD
+2870 VTAQSITPD

-2921 VDYTVTYDTN
+2921 RDYTVTYDTD

-2939 NVTIAGMGSYT
+2939 NVTIAGMGSYM

-2990 GGETATAQTQGSQTE
+2990 GGENATAQTQGSQTE

-3012 VSRITWDTAK
+3012 VSGITWDTAK
-3022 EGNYYIATQ
+3022 EGNYYIAAQ
-3031 NDGTLTVTPKGIAQM
+3031 NDGMLTITPKGIAQM
-3046 TVGALPDVAYNGES
+3046 TVGSLPDVTYNGES
-3060 QQQTPVVKDGEKEL
+3060 QRQKPVVKDGDKVL

-3085 ENTIDA
+3085 GNTTDA
-3091 GSVTVTVVG
+3091 GTATVTVTG
-3100 KGNYAGSVDVAY
+3100 KGKYAGSADVTY
-3112 RIAPAALTVTT
+3112 LIAPAPLTVTT

-3137 AGSMSGFVNGE
+3137 AGTISGFVNGE

-3165 NTYAIDWAAADAT
+3165 NTYAIDWAAAGAT
-3178 AKQANYTISET
+3178 AKQANYTVSESI
-3189 VGKLTVTESA
+3189 GKLTVTESA

-3204 TTTGGTFTY
+3204 TTTGGAFTY

-3265 DVTSKLNIKFVDGTI
+3265 DVTSKLNVKFVDGAI

-3285 KLTVTTPSVSKP
+3285 KLTVTTPSASKP
-3297 YDGSALTAEGKASGF
+3297 YDGNALTAEGKASGF

-3329 GTSVNGYE
+3329 GTSENGYE

-3347 NYTVEESLGT
+3347 NYTIEENLGT

-3386 GANVIGVPAGFTLSA
+3386 GVNVIGVPAGFTLSA
-3401 KTKGSITDAGYVT
+3401 KTKGSVTDAGYVA
-3414 AEVVSYIITNAAGQD
+3414 AEVDSYVITNAAGQD
-3429 VTDQFGNVATGK
+3429 VTDQFGNVAIGK

-3504 AKPGNGSAKVE
+3504 ATPGNDSTKVE
-3515 NYDITYRYGALTVSA
+3515 NYDIAYRYGTLTVSA

-3540 GAYAGVKVNSPS
+3540 GAYAGVKVNAPS

-3580 YTVTYSTDDFTNVTG
+3580 YTVAYSTDDFTNVTG
-3595 TIKVAITGIGDY
+3595 TIKVTITGIGDY

-3615 QITPASVKLASNT
+3615 QIAPASVKLASNT

-3635 AYQSDDAVTLQGAE
+3635 AYQSDDAVTVQGAD

-3654 QVDDLKAVGKVMTVA
+3654 QVDDLKAVGRVMTVA
-3669 EGKVPNTIAFTW
+3669 EGKVPNTIAYTW
-3681 KDGFKAS
+3681 KNGFKAS

-3734 DGEKVLTEG
+3734 DGEKLLTEG
-3743 VDYTVSYGADDFT
+3743 IDYTVSYGADDFT
-3756 NVTGAIKVT
+3756 NVAGVIKVT
-3765 VTGQGNYAGSVDRT
+3765 VTGQGNYAGSVERA

-3792 SASGVYNGN
+3792 SASRVYNGN
-3801 ALTAAGS
+3801 ALTAAGT

-3813 NGESAPFE
+3813 NGEFAPFE

-3829 GTSDNTY
+3829 GASDNTY
-3836 AIDWAAAD
+3836 AIDWAAAG

-3868 RVFATPGSYSGTYD
+3868 RVVATPGSYAGTYD

-3900 VKAARSNAT
+3900 VKVARSNAT

-3924 ELVIINAQGEDV
+3924 ELVIVNAQGEDV
-3936 TDKLDIEKQTGAIK
+3936 TGKLDIEKQTGAIK

-3962 ASKVYDGIALTAP
+3962 AFKVYDGTALTAP

-3982 NGEEASLS
+3982 NGEDVSLS

-4029 VAAEKADGKISLSGS
+4029 VTAAKAEGKISLSGN

-4054 LAAKAASAPIPTQ
+4054 LAAKAASAAVPTQ

-4087 LTATDVADSAT
+4087 LAATDVADSAT

-4126 NLKSDS
+4126 DLKSES

-4141 LTRPD
+4141 LTRPE

-4166 RATGSV
+4166 RATGSA
-4172 THVSDGKVANA
+4172 THVSDGKVANT
-4183 IAYVEGEGFN
+4183 IVYTEGEGFN
-4193 ADNYAIS
+4193 AGNYAIS
-4200 KDEGVLSVTAKQI
+4200 KDEGALSVTAKQI

-4233 QQKPVVKDGGKTLV
+4233 QQKPVVKDGDKALV
-4247 DGVDY
+4247 EGVDY

-4259 ATDAGTVTVTVTGE
+4259 ATDAGTVTVTVIGK

-4279 VDVAYQIVPAP
+4279 IDVAYQIAPAP

-4316 VNGETVAFKL
+4316 VNGETVAFKV
-4326 VGSQTKV
+4326 VGSQIKV
-4333 GESDNAYR
+4333 GSSDNAYK
-4341 IEWSG
+4341 IEWNG

-4359 IGKLTVTESADEVV
+4359 VGKLTVTESADEVV

-4379 TFTYDGSSHGA
+4379 TFAYDGASHGA
-4390 TVKVASLPEG
+4390 TVKVTNLPEG

-4408 VASAKDVSDG
+4408 AASAKDVSDG

-4682 VIDEHLGTL
+4682 VIGEHLGTL

-4701 PEPTP
+4701 PE
-4706 EPEPTP
+4706 P

>member
-1 MKAKNN
+1 MKAKSNQ
-7 ELTVESMTQRYSLGH
+7 LTVESMTQRYSLGH

-47 AGDGEAADDAAAQVE
+47 AGDGAAADDAAVQVE
-62 GASSGAATSS
+62 GASSAAATSA
-72 ADKAADTVASSAAS
+72 ADKAADAAASSAAS

-100 STTSQQQAAPGA
+100 HDVAAAGRPSA
-112 FESAQPAATQQ
+112 SEPAQPAGTQQ

-158 VTVPVKDDFKFT
+158 VTVPVNDDFRFT

-198 GVYTVSAADVAA
+198 GVYTVFAADVAA

-229 AAVSIEDDAAAEET
+229 AAVSIEDDATEKT
-243 QVSAVGAGAISGPT
+243 QASVSGAGAISGPT
-257 SVAQGDTITLTYN
+257 SVAQGNTITLTYS
-270 GDMRIDNWYGGD
+270 GDMTIDNWYGGD

-324 GTWHNQGDDRL
+324 GKWHNQGDDRL

-341 KKRTFTVVQPEPVAE
+341 KKRAFTIVQPEPVVE

-365 IKDDETGKV
+365 IKDNETGKV
-374 FSLADAPSGAFLP
+374 FSVSDAPSGAFLP
-387 FEYYRDGQR
+387 LEYYRDGQR

-405 DANEFSKPG
+405 DTNEFSKPG

-429 FEAVGQIEITIPTKK
+429 FEDMGQIEITIPTKK
-444 PDSTDFEKWIYT
+444 PDSTNFEKWIYV
-456 GESVDLKGDGS
+456 GESVDLVGDGS
-467 AWWGESWTVSSGSE
+467 AWWSESWAVSSGSE
-481 NIELSESSSGSR
+481 NIELSGSSSGSR
-493 IAKGLKVGDATVQ
+493 TAKGLKVGDATVQ
-506 REYYAL
+506 RDYTSAL
-512 GWHTETFIIHV
+512 GWRYTETFTIHV
-523 MKKPAATSLSISGDD
+523 MKKPAATSLSISGAD
-538 TVEQFKNITLTTDSD
+538 TVKQFKNITLTTDSD
-553 TNVTWTSS
+553 TDVTWTSS

-570 SGKVIGV
+570 SGKVVGV

-584 TATTVTAEG
+584 TATTVTVEG

-602 TVTKSKAS
+602 TVEKSLVS
-610 AMSCYLFFQNSPTAN
+610 ATNCYLFFQNSPTAN

-637 GGNHALG
+637 GGKHALG

-678 SWVLDRNGAYN
+678 SWVLDRNGAYS
-689 QYWNAVFQ
+689 QYWNAVFR

-745 CSKAINAVF
+745 CSKAINTVF
-754 YLQDA
+754 YLQDVD
-759 NASGFAQYDAATY
+759 ASGFAQYDAATY
-772 KLEKGIAQ
+772 RLEKGIAQ
-780 VAAPSKTPADEKTV
+780 VTAPSKTPADEKTV

-837 QVNYYLKGTTI
+837 QVNYYLKGTAI

-868 PISVEGYTPVSS
+868 PISVEGYKPVSD
-880 ESKSGVVGTDSSID
+880 ETKSGVVGTDSSID
-894 FFYTANPVGYRVEYC
+894 FYYTANPVDYSVEYY
-909 WTGSDTPFL
+909 WTGSDTPISS
-918 TESDS
+918 EKRSG
-923 DRHDSD
+923 
-929 HHVGDTVAGIE
+929 HVGDQVTGLQ
-940 PKTFE
+940 PKAIA
-945 GYTPVSDNVKDLKLG
+945 GYTPVNDNVKDLKLG
-960 VDESQNVVKFYYRQN
+960 ADESQNVVKFYYRQN
-975 VSLTANTDSKTYN
+975 VSLTANSDSKTYD
-988 GSEQSVEGYKTNL
+988 GSEQSVDGYTTNL
-1001 PGGESTSFDGVTL
+1001 PESMSTSFDGVTL

-1028 FADGTIGKVSSDNK
+1028 FANGTIGKVSSDNN
-1042 YVVTGTTD
+1042 YVVTQTMP

-1057 VTDEVVVKITG
+1057 VADEVVVKIAG

-1075 NGKQQAVSGWDV
+1075 NGKQQTVSGWDV

-1094 DQSKIALAE
+1094 DQSKVTLAE
-1103 SATAE
+1103 GATAE
-1108 AKGKDAGTYN
+1108 AKGKDAGTYY
-1118 MGLTAASFVSSDGNY
+1118 MGLTAASFVSADGNY
-1133 AKVKFEVVDGSL
+1133 AKVKFEVIDGSL

-1161 NYDGRTLQ
+1161 NYDGSTLQ
-1169 RQTDIRVDGTKD
+1169 RQTNIRVDGTKD
-1181 VYDKDKDTTTQ
+1181 VYDNDKDTATQ

-1200 VEGEGVDNKNVK
+1200 VEGEGVNNKNVK

-1230 KPRSGTNFDN
+1230 EPRSGTNFDN

-1262 VTVKGAS
+1262 VTVKGTS
-1269 GTSGYDGQ
+1269 GTSVYDGQ

-1292 EGVRFSIRAKT
+1292 EGVQFSIRAKT
-1303 SGAESKVDAGT
+1303 SGAENKADADT
-1314 YENKVSDVVVT
+1314 YVNKVSDVVVT

-1335 FKITTEN
+1335 FKITTED
-1342 GKLTIDTR
+1342 GKLTIDKR
-1350 PVTITAGS
+1350 SVTITAGS

-1371 QANPKFT
+1371 QADPKFT

-1385 QDISDV
+1385 QGISDV
-1391 AVEGSQTQCGTS
+1391 TVEGSQTQCGTS
-1403 ASTIKDNSWKF
+1403 ASTIKDKSWKF
-1414 QEGTN
+1414 QNGTN

-1425 TTAQGTL
+1425 ITEPGTL
-1432 TVKHRSDDKKYAI
+1432 TVKHRSNDKKYAI
-1445 TLMGKSDNGATYD
+1445 TLTGKSDTVSSYD
-1458 GKEHTVS
+1458 GKEHMVS

-1474 DGVEYTVFNYH
+1474 DGVEYTVSNYH
-1485 ANVSGTDAGTYKNI
+1485 ANVSGVDAGTYGNI
-1499 VTSGEGGYK
+1499 VTSGEDGYK

-1514 NDVTA
+1514 NDVTE
-1519 EFSISVAPGTLTIKP
+1519 EFSISAAPGTLTIKP

-1549 GSPLTAAEAERE
+1549 GSALTAAEAEHE
-1561 FAAEGFVGEDDI
+1561 FTAEGFVGEDGI
-1573 ASAKV
+1573 ASATV
-1578 DGSITDVGETAS
+1578 EGSITNVGETES
-1590 NVVQESVVLKSGTKA
+1590 NVVQGSVVLKDGTKA

-1610 TYNPGKLEV
+1610 TYKPGKFEV
-1619 TPNTDEVVVT
+1619 TPVADEVVVT
-1629 IAKKSGTKDYSGFEQ
+1629 IAEKSDTKEYNGSEQ
-1644 SVKGY
+1644 SVEGY
-1649 ELRDIS
+1649 ELRSIS
-1655 NREYAATDIE
+1655 NSNYAATDIE

-1692 KNNSVNFTNVKFE
+1692 KNNSANFTNVKFW
-1705 ILDGSLTITKRA
+1705 IVDGSLTITKRA
-1717 VTLTSAT
+1717 VMLTSAT

-1729 YDGNPLEDRTVSVT
+1729 YDGNPLEDRTVSIT

-1749 GDKFIADVTGSQTDA
+1749 GDKFVADVTGSQTNA

-1776 NAAGEELAQ
+1776 NAAGEELAK
-1785 DAEGAYRNYNVT
+1785 DAEGAYRNYDIT
-1797 KAEGVLKVNPVSN
+1797 KVEGVLKVNPVSD
-1810 EVVVTIVGKHAEG
+1810 EVVVTIAGNHAEG

-1835 TFASTNALYTSA
+1835 SFASSNALYTSA

-1860 DAGTTVMDL
+1860 DAGASVMDL
-1869 QGKFK
+1869 QGKFT
-1874 NADDVNF
+1874 NADAVNF
-1881 PNVRFEITN
+1881 PNVRFDITN
-1890 GFVAIS
+1890 GSVAIS
-1896 KAEVKLQ
+1896 KAKVTLQ
-1903 SADLEKEYDGTALT
+1903 SANLEKEYDGTALT

-1954 PNAFNYTLNDN
+1954 PNAFSYTLNEN
-1965 TKADN
+1965 TKEGN
-1970 YEISV
+1970 YDISV

-1986 AKYQVTV
+1986 AQYQVTV
-1993 EANSSTDNTY
+1993 EANSSTGNTY
-2003 DGVEHAAA
+2003 DGVEHAAT
-2011 GLKTSEFTVEGQK
+2011 GLKTSEFTVDGQK
-2024 YTVEGLKTSDPKA
+2024 YTVEGLNTSDPKA

-2055 ADGNDVSSQFAVKLV
+2055 ANGNDVSSQFAVTLV
-2070 PGELK
+2070 PGKLE

-2091 YNGEALTNDR
+2091 YNGEALTNDG

-2109 VAGEGASY
+2109 VAGEGAVY
-2117 SVTGTITDAG
+2117 NVTGAITDAG
-2127 TVTNSF
+2127 KVANSF
-2133 TYERNS
+2133 TYGRNS

-2150 AEGTLEVTP
+2150 EEGTLEVTP
-2159 VTDKVTVTITGNSA
+2159 VADKVTVTITGKSA
-2173 TLQYSGSEQSV
+2173 TLPYSGSEQSV
-2184 TGYSFATSDNR
+2184 TGYDFKASNPLYKEGDFVFSGT
-2195 YSEANVKFQGEAVA
+2195 AVA

-2217 NMNLAS
+2217 HMNLAS
-2223 GQFSNTSGNFTN
+2223 GQFSNISGNFTN
-2235 VEFVVVDGSLEIT
+2235 VEFVVVDGSLEIK

-2270 TPLSAYAAKA
+2270 TPLSAYVAKA
-2280 TDKFGNTLK
+2280 TDKFGNALK

-2303 SNITLTHFGYQEVKL
+2303 SSITLTHFGAQLVML
-2318 RATGANYAAGQ
+2318 RATSPNYAADQ
-2329 YAENKDGEW
+2329 YAENGEW
-2338 VAITSRPVKL
+2338 VAITSRPVTL
-2348 TSKGDNKKYDGKPL
+2348 TSKGDNKKYDGEPL
-2362 TNDTVTVETKGEGTG
+2362 TNDIVTVETKGEGTG

-2401 FDYIF
+2401 FDYTF
-2406 NEGTN
+2406 SEGTN
-2411 ASDYWVTT
+2411 ANDYWVKTEL
-2419 KFGKLVVTASDSE
+2419 GKLVVTASDSE
-2432 VVAKIAGHNKTVEYN
+2432 VVATIAGHNKSVEYN

-2456 DFVEASN
+2456 DFVEASS

-2475 TAVAKGTN
+2475 TAVAKGTDV
-2483 AGTYKMELTAE
+2483 GTYKMNLASE
-2494 QFSNKSNNFSK
+2494 QFANTSKNFSK
-2505 VAFAVT
+2505 VTFAVT
-2511 DGTLTITPKSIV
+2511 DGTLTITPKSII

-2529 KNTMSVDSPADVVYN
+2529 KNTMSVDSPAVVVYN
-2544 GQDQTWTPIVKDGER
+2544 GQDQTWTPVVKDGER
-2559 TLEAGKDYTVEYS
+2559 KLEPGKDYTVEYS

-2579 SGKITVAI
+2579 TGEITVTI
-2587 TGIGNYSGK
+2587 KGINNYSGEVK
-2596 VERTYQITKRTV
+2596 RTYQITKRPV
-2608 DLKSEGGSKP
+2608 ELKSEGGSKP
-2618 YDGTALTKPEVS
+2618 YDGTALVKPEVS

-2638 GFVGGEVSNVRATS
+2638 GFVMGEVSNVRATG

-2672 GFNADNYAI
+2672 GFNANNYAI

-2689 ITALAAEDDIIITPN
+2689 ITALAAEDGITITPN
-2704 DATYI
+2704 NATYI
-2709 YDASSRKASAATASA
+2709 YDASSHEAGAATASA

-2743 EWRSNPSAI
+2743 EWRSNASAI
-2752 TAINAGTLTVEVRAS
+2752 TAINAGALTVEVRAS

-2781 AIQKRDV
+2781 TIQKRDV
-2788 ELTSASSSK
+2788 ELTSASASK
-2797 VYDGMPL
+2797 VYDGAPL
-2804 TKDWVDMGPN
+2804 AKDWVDMGPN

-2827 DGQVHAT
+2827 DGQVHAK
-2834 GSQTKVGS
+2834 GSQTGVGS
-2842 SENAISYKLKDGA
+2842 SENAISYQLKPGA

-2870 VTDQSITPD
+2870 VTAQSIAPD

-2897 VYDGTE
+2897 AYDGAE

-2921 VDYTVTYDTN
+2921 SDYTVTYDTD

-2939 NVTIAGMGSYT
+2939 NVTIAGMGSYM

-2990 GGETATAQTQGSQTE
+2990 GGENATAQTQGSQTE

-3022 EGNYYIATQ
+3022 EGNYYIAAQ
-3031 NDGTLTVTPKGIAQM
+3031 NDGTLTVTPKGVAQM
-3046 TVGALPDVAYNGES
+3046 AVGSLPDVTYNGES
-3060 QQQTPVVKDGEKEL
+3060 QQQKPVVKDGDKAL
-3074 VEGVDYELTYS
+3074 AEGVDYELTYS
-3085 ENTIDA
+3085 GNATDA
-3091 GSVTVTVVG
+3091 GTVTVTVTG
-3100 KGNYAGSVDVAY
+3100 KGDYAGSVDVAY
-3112 RIAPAALTVTT
+3112 QITPAPLTVVTE
-3123 PSASGVYNGKPLTA
+3123 SANKVYDGKPLI
-3137 AGSMSGFVNGE
+3137 AGGKVDGLVNGE
-3148 SAPFETTGS
+3148 TVAFKVVGS
-3157 QTEVGTSD
+3157 QVKVGESD
-3165 NTYAIDWAAADAT
+3165 NAYKIEWNGT
-3178 AKQANYTISET
+3178 AKRANYRLEAETI
-3189 VGKLTVTESA
+3189 GKLTVTESA

-3204 TTTGGTFTY
+3204 TTTGGTFAY
-3213 DGTAHGATVTVG
+3213 DGASHGAAVTVG

-3236 ASSATATNVSDG
+3236 ASAASAKDVSDG

-3265 DVTSKLNIKFVDGTI
+3265 DVTSKLNVKFVDGTI

-3285 KLTVTTPSVSKP
+3285 KLTVTTPSASKP
-3297 YDGSALTAEGKASGF
+3297 YDGNALTAEGKASGF
-3312 VNGEAATL
+3312 VNGETATL
-3320 KTTGSQTTV
+3320 KTIGGQTTV
-3329 GTSVNGYE
+3329 GTSENGYE
-3337 LVWDDNAKAE
+3337 LVWDGNAKAA
-3347 NYTVEESLGT
+3347 NYTVEENLGT

-3386 GANVIGVPAGFTLSA
+3386 GVNVIGVPAGFTLSA
-3401 KTKGSITDAGYVT
+3401 KTKGSVTDAGYAA
-3414 AEVVSYIITNAAGQD
+3414 AEVDSYVITNAAGQD

-3504 AKPGNGSAKVE
+3504 AKSGNDSTKVE
-3515 NYDITYRYGALTVSA
+3515 NYDIAYRYGTLTVSA

-3540 GAYAGVKVNSPS
+3540 GAYAGVKVNAPS
-3552 DAVYDAREHKWI
+3552 DAVYDAHEHKWI
-3564 PVVTG
+3564 PVVAG

-3580 YTVTYSTDDFTNVTG
+3580 YTVAYSTDDFTNVTG
-3595 TIKVAITGIGDY
+3595 TIKVTITGIGDY

-3615 QITPASVKLASNT
+3615 QIAPASVKLASNT

-3635 AYQSDDAVTLQGAE
+3635 AYQSDDAVTVQGAE

-3654 QVDDLKAVGKVMTVA
+3654 QVDDLKAVGRVMTVA
-3669 EGKVPNTIAFTW
+3669 EGKVPNTIAYTW

-3734 DGEKVLTEG
+3734 DGEKLLTEG
-3743 VDYTVSYGADDFT
+3743 IDYTVSYGADDFT
-3756 NVTGAIKVT
+3756 NVAGVIKVT
-3765 VTGQGNYAGSVDRT
+3765 VTGQGNYAGSVERA
-3779 YRITPAPLTVSTP
+3779 YRITPAPLTVTTP
-3792 SASGVYNGN
+3792 SASGVYNGKP
-3801 ALTAAGS
+3801 LTAAGT

-3829 GTSDNTY
+3829 GTSDNAY
-3836 AIDWAAAD
+3836 AIDWAAAG
-3844 ATAKQANYTVSETVG
+3844 ATAKQANYAVSESIG

-3868 RVFATPGSYSGTYD
+3868 CVVATPGSYSGTYD

-3909 ATDATDEAGVTASVD
+3909 AADATDEAGVTASVD
-3924 ELVIINAQGEDV
+3924 ELVIVNAQGEDV
-3936 TDKLDIEKQTGAIK
+3936 TGKLDIEKQTGAIK

-3962 ASKVYDGIALTAP
+3962 AFKVYDGTALTAP

-4001 ANTYA
+4001 ANTYS

-4029 VAAEKADGKISLSGS
+4029 VTAAKAEGKISLSGS

-4054 LAAKAASAPIPTQ
+4054 LAAKAATAAVPTQ

-4087 LTATDVADSAT
+4087 LAATDVADSAT

-4126 NLKSDS
+4126 SLKSES

-4141 LTRPD
+4141 LARPE

-4166 RATGSV
+4166 RATGSA

-4183 IAYVEGEGFN
+4183 IAYTEGEGFN

-4213 AAADMTV
+4213 AAADMTG

-4233 QQKPVVKDGGKTLV
+4233 QQKPVVKDGDKALAE
-4247 DGVDY
+4247 GVDY

-4259 ATDAGTVTVTVTGE
+4259 ATDAGTVTVTVTGK

-4279 VDVAYQIVPAP
+4279 VDVAYQITPAP
-4290 LTVATESANKVYDG
+4290 LTVVTESANKVYDG
-4304 KPLTAGGKVDGL
+4304 KPLIAGGKVDGL
-4316 VNGETVAFKL
+4316 VNGETVAFKV
-4326 VGSQTKV
+4326 VGSQVKV
-4333 GESDNAYR
+4333 GESDNAYK
-4341 IEWSG
+4341 IEWNG

-4379 TFTYDGSSHGA
+4379 TFAYDGASHGA
-4390 TVKVASLPEG
+4390 AVTVGALPEG
-4400 YSLETAES
+4400 YTLEAAAS
-4408 VASAKDVSDG
+4408 AASAKDVSDG

-4432 EGEDVTSRL
+4432 QGEDVTSKL
-4441 NIKFVDGTIKVE
+4441 NVKFVDGTIKVE
-4453 PAKLTVTTPSASK
+4453 PAKLTVTTPSVTK
-4466 PYDGQAL
+4466 VFDGDAL
-4473 TAEGRVSGFVNGETA
+4473 AAEGRVSGFVNGETA

-4515 AANYTVEES
+4515 AANYTVEEN

-4529 VSAQSIDPDDADAF
+4529 VSAQSINPDDAGAF

-4549 YLSDTVYNGADQRFE
+4549 YLADTVYNGADQRFE
-4564 PEVIDKDGKAL
+4564 PEVVDKDGRAL
-4575 VKGRDYELSFSGD
+4575 VKGLDYELSFSGD
-4588 VKNVGEAT
+4588 VKNVGEVTAT
-4596 VAVVGKGNYAGS
+4596 VIGKGNFAGS

-4627 SKIYDGSELVNGEL
+4627 SKIYDGSELTNSEL
-4641 TIEGLQGEDRVT
+4641 SIEGLQGEDRVT

-4701 PEPTP
+4701 PNPDDGTN
-4706 EPEPTP
+4706 
-4712 TPEPE
+4712 
-4717 PTPTPTPTPE
+4717 PTPE
-4727 PTPTPGDGETPT
+4727 PTPSPTPGDGS
-4739 PNPTPGDDVTPAP
+4739 TPGTT
-4752 NPIPDGT
+4752 PDGT
-4759 TPSGGT
+4759 TPGS
-4765 TPGTTPGG
+4765 TPNPGNG
-4773 TTPAPASTPDGA
+4773 STPASAS
-4785 TTAPA
+4785 
-4790 PTPAPAAAGPLD
+4790 TPAPAAAGPLD

-4808 EGAYESVTGS
+4808 EGAYESVTGG

-4835 PLGRESVEDHCWV
+4835 PLGRESVEDRCWV
-4848 HWYMIAGMALTAVYG
+4848 HWYMIVGMVLTAVYG

>member
-1 MKAKNN
+1 MKAKSNQ
-7 ELTVESMTQRYSLGH
+7 LTVESMTQRYSLGH

-47 AGDGEAADDAAAQVE
+47 AGNGAAADDAAVQVE
-62 GASSGAATSS
+62 GASSAAATSA
-72 ADKAADTVASSAAS
+72 ADKAADAAASS

-100 STTSQQQAAPGA
+100 STTSQQQAAPSA
-112 FESAQPAATQQ
+112 SEPAQPAGTQQ

-190 NPISPDEQ
+190 NPISPDDQ

-229 AAVSIEDDAAAEET
+229 AAASIEDDATEKT
-243 QVSAVGAGAISGPT
+243 QASVSGAGAISGPT
-257 SVAQGDTITLTYN
+257 SVAQGNTITLTYN
-270 GDMRIDNWYGGD
+270 GDMTPQNWFSPEQ
-282 GLFSGWDVSADKKSI
+282 GLFSEWNVSADKK
-297 TLTATSNWAFTGSE
+297 TLTLKATDNWAFVGSK
-311 KTTTIYLG
+311 KTATICMEYT
-319 YIDQS
+319 DQS
-324 GTWHNQGDDRL
+324 DQWHTGVANSMTFD
-335 AFNVTV
+335 VTV
-341 KKRTFTVVQPEPVAE
+341 KKRSFTVVQPEPVAE
-356 GQDHFWIPQ
+356 GQDHFRIPQ
-365 IKDDETGKV
+365 IKDNETGRV
-374 FSLADAPSGAFLP
+374 FSISDAPDGAFLP
-387 FEYYRDGQR
+387 LEYYRDGQR
-396 IENASQYWH
+396 IENASQYRH
-405 DANEFSKPG
+405 DTNEFSKPG
-414 TYTVIVKPNNGWIYD
+414 TYTVVVKPDNGWIYD
-429 FEAVGQIEITIPTKK
+429 FEGMGQIEIAIPTKK
-444 PDSTDFEKWIYT
+444 PDNTDFEKWIYV
-456 GESVDLKGDGS
+456 GESVDLEGDED
-467 AWWGESWTVSSGSE
+467 AWWGERWKVSSGSE
-481 NIELSESSSGSR
+481 NVELSGSGNV
-493 IAKGLKVGDATVQ
+493 KGLKVGDATVV
-506 REYYAL
+506 RGFYSP
-512 GWHTETFIIHV
+512 GWHTETFTIHV
-523 MKKPAATSLSISGDD
+523 MKKPAATSLSISGAD

-553 TNVTWTSS
+553 TDVTWTSS

-570 SGKVIGV
+570 SGKVVGV
-577 KAGKVTI
+577 KPGKVTI

-602 TVTKSKAS
+602 TVKTSGVS
-610 AMSCYLFFQNSPTAN
+610 PTSCYLFFQNSPTAN

-678 SWVLDRNGAYN
+678 SWVLDRNGAYS
-689 QYWNAVFQ
+689 QYWNAVFR
-697 AWKDTLSKEQGT
+697 AWKNTLSKEQGT

-759 NASGFAQYDAATY
+759 DASGFAQYDAATY
-772 KLEKGIAQ
+772 RLEKGIAQ
-780 VAAPSKTPADEKTV
+780 VTAPSKTPADEKTV

-837 QVNYYLKGTTI
+837 QVNYYLKGTTT

-863 KVVQS
+863 TVVQS
-868 PISVEGYTPVSS
+868 PISIEGYKPVSD
-880 ESKSGVVGTDSSID
+880 ETKSGVVGTDSSID
-894 FFYTANPVGYRVEYC
+894 FYYTANPADYSVEYY
-909 WTGSDTPFL
+909 WTGSDKPL
-918 TESDS
+918 SSEKRSG
-923 DRHDSD
+923 
-929 HHVGDTVAGIE
+929 HVGDQVTGLE
-940 PKTFE
+940 PKAIA
-945 GYTPVSDNVKDLKLG
+945 GYTPVNDNVQDLKLG
-960 VDESQNVVKFYYRQN
+960 ADESKNVVKFYYRQN
-975 VSLTANTDSKTYN
+975 VSLTANSDSKTYD
-988 GSEQSVEGYKTNL
+988 GSEQSVDGYTTNL
-1001 PGGESTSFDGVTL
+1001 PEGMSTSFDGVTL

-1019 TNAGDYPYT
+1019 TNAGDYLYA
-1028 FADGTIGKVSSDNK
+1028 FADGTIGKVSSDNN
-1042 YVVTGTTD
+1042 YVVTQTMP

-1057 VTDEVVVKITG
+1057 VADEVVVRIAG

-1075 NGKQQAVSGWDV
+1075 NGKQQTVSGWDV

-1094 DQSKIALAE
+1094 DQSKATLAE
-1103 SATAE
+1103 GATAE
-1108 AKGKDAGTYN
+1108 AKGKDAGTYY
-1118 MGLTAASFVSSDGNY
+1118 MGLTAASFVSADGNY

-1161 NYDGRTLQ
+1161 NYDGSTLQ
-1169 RQTDIRVDGTKD
+1169 RQANIRVDGTKD
-1181 VYDKDKDTTTQ
+1181 VYDNDKDTATQ

-1200 VEGEGVDNKNVK
+1200 VEGEGVNNKNVK

-1230 KPRSGTNFDN
+1230 EPRSGTNFDN

-1269 GTSGYDGQ
+1269 GTSVYDGQ

-1292 EGVRFSIRAKT
+1292 EGVQFSIRAKT
-1303 SGAESKVDAGT
+1303 SGAENKADADT
-1314 YENKVSDVVVT
+1314 YVNKVSDVVVT

-1335 FKITTEN
+1335 FKITTED
-1342 GKLTIDTR
+1342 GKLTIDKR
-1350 PVTITAGS
+1350 SVTITAGS

-1371 QANPKFT
+1371 QADPKFT

-1385 QDISDV
+1385 QGISDV
-1391 AVEGSQTQCGTS
+1391 TVEGSQTQCGTS
-1403 ASTIKDNSWKF
+1403 ASTIKDKSWKF
-1414 QEGTN
+1414 QNGTN

-1425 TTAQGTL
+1425 ITEPGTL
-1432 TVKHRSDDKKYAI
+1432 TVKHRSNDKKYAI
-1445 TLMGKSDNGATYD
+1445 TLTGKSDTVSSYD
-1458 GKEHTVS
+1458 GKEHMVS

-1474 DGVEYTVFNYH
+1474 DGVEYAVSNYH
-1485 ANVSGTDAGTYKNI
+1485 ANVSGVDAGTYGNI
-1499 VTSGEGGYK
+1499 VTSGEDGYK

-1514 NDVTA
+1514 NDVTE
-1519 EFSISVAPGTLTIKP
+1519 EFSISAAPGTLTIKP

-1549 GSPLTAAEAERE
+1549 GSALTAAEAEHE
-1561 FAAEGFVGEDDI
+1561 FTAEGFVGEDGI
-1573 ASAKV
+1573 ASATV
-1578 DGSITDVGETAS
+1578 EGSITNVGETES
-1590 NVVQESVVLKSGTKA
+1590 NVVQGSVVLKDGTKA

-1610 TYNPGKLEV
+1610 TYKPGKFEV
-1619 TPNTDEVVVT
+1619 TPVADEVVVT
-1629 IAKKSGTKDYSGFEQ
+1629 IAEKSDTKEYNGSEQ
-1644 SVKGY
+1644 SVEGY
-1649 ELRDIS
+1649 ELRSIS
-1655 NREYAATDIE
+1655 NSNYAATDIE

-1692 KNNSVNFTNVKFE
+1692 KNNSANFTNVKFQ
-1705 ILDGSLTITKRA
+1705 IVDGSLTITKRT
-1717 VTLTSAT
+1717 VMLTSAT

-1729 YDGNPLEDRTVSVT
+1729 YDGNPLEDRTVSIT

-1749 GDKFIADVTGSQTDA
+1749 GDKFVADVTGSQTNA
-1764 GSSANAFTYKLV
+1764 GSSANAFTYKLE
-1776 NAAGEELAQ
+1776 NAAGEELAK
-1785 DAEGAYRNYNVT
+1785 DAEGAYRNYDMT
-1797 KAEGVLKVNPVSN
+1797 KVEGVLKVNPVSD
-1810 EVVVTIVGKHAEG
+1810 EVVVTIAGNHAEG

-1835 TFASTNALYTSA
+1835 SFASSNALYTSA

-1860 DAGTTVMDL
+1860 DAGASVMDL
-1869 QGKFK
+1869 QGKFT
-1874 NADDVNF
+1874 NADAVNF
-1881 PNVRFEITN
+1881 PNVRFDITN
-1890 GFVAIS
+1890 GSVAIS
-1896 KAEVKLQ
+1896 KAKVTLQ
-1903 SADLEKEYDGTALT
+1903 SANLEKEYDGTALT

-1954 PNAFNYTLNDN
+1954 PNAFSYTLNEN
-1965 TKADN
+1965 TKEGN
-1970 YEISV
+1970 YDISV

-1986 AKYQVTV
+1986 AQYQVTV
-1993 EANSSTDNTY
+1993 EANSSTGNTY
-2003 DGVEHAAA
+2003 DGVEHAAT
-2011 GLKTSEFTVEGQK
+2011 GLKTSEFTVDGQK
-2024 YTVEGLKTSDPKA
+2024 YTVEGLNTSDPKA

-2055 ADGNDVSSQFAVKLV
+2055 ANGNDVSSQFAVTLV
-2070 PGELK
+2070 PGKLE

-2083 TSASESRV
+2083 TSVSESRV
-2091 YNGEALTNDR
+2091 YNGEALTNDG

-2109 VAGEGASY
+2109 VAGEGAVY
-2117 SVTGTITDAG
+2117 NVTGTITDAG
-2127 TVTNSF
+2127 KVANSF

-2139 NTNFDNYTITK
+2139 NTNFDNYNISK
-2150 AEGTLEVTP
+2150 EEGALEVTP
-2159 VTDKVTVTITGNSA
+2159 VADKVTVTITGKSV
-2173 TLQYSGSEQSV
+2173 TLPYSGSEQSV
-2184 TGYSFATSDNR
+2184 TGYDFKASNPLYKEGDFVFSGT
-2195 YSEANVKFQGEAVA
+2195 AVA

-2217 NMNLAS
+2217 HMNLAS
-2223 GQFSNTSGNFTN
+2223 GQFSNISGNFTN
-2235 VEFVVVDGSLEIT
+2235 VEFVVVDGSLEIK

-2270 TPLSAYAAKA
+2270 TPLSAYVAKA
-2280 TDKFGNTLK
+2280 TDKFGNALK

-2303 SNITLTHFGYQEVKL
+2303 SSITLTHFGAQLVML
-2318 RATGANYAAGQ
+2318 RATSPNYAADQ
-2329 YAENKDGEW
+2329 YAENGEW
-2338 VAITSRPVKL
+2338 VAITSRPVTL
-2348 TSKGDNKKYDGKPL
+2348 TSKGDNKKYDGEPL

-2382 GVTIKVTGSQT
+2382 GVAIKVTGSQT

-2401 FDYIF
+2401 FDYTF

-2411 ASDYWVTT
+2411 ANDYWVKTEL
-2419 KFGKLVVTASDSE
+2419 GKLVVTASDSE
-2432 VVAKIAGHNKTVEYN
+2432 VVATIAGHNKSVEYN

-2456 DFVEASN
+2456 DFVEASS

-2475 TAVAKGTN
+2475 TAVAKGTDV
-2483 AGTYKMELTAE
+2483 GTYKMNLASE
-2494 QFSNKSNNFSK
+2494 QFANTSKNFSK
-2505 VAFAVT
+2505 VTFAVT
-2511 DGTLTITPKSIV
+2511 DGTLTITPKSII

-2529 KNTMSVDSPADVVYN
+2529 KNTMSVDSPAVVVYN
-2544 GQDQTWTPIVKDGER
+2544 GQDQTWTPVVKDGER
-2559 TLEAGKDYTVEYS
+2559 KLEPGKDYTVEYS

-2579 SGKITVAI
+2579 TGEITVTI
-2587 TGIGNYSGK
+2587 KGINNYSGEVK
-2596 VERTYQITKRTV
+2596 RTYQITKRPV
-2608 DLKSEGGSKP
+2608 ELKSEGGSKP
-2618 YDGTALTKPEVS
+2618 YDGTALVKPEVS

-2638 GFVGGEVSNVRATS
+2638 GFVMGEVSNVRATG

-2672 GFNADNYAI
+2672 GFNANNYAI

-2689 ITALAAEDDIIITPN
+2689 ITALAAEDGITITPN
-2704 DATYI
+2704 NATCI
-2709 YDASSRKASAATASA
+2709 YDASSHEAGAATASA

-2743 EWRSNPSAI
+2743 EWRSNASAI
-2752 TAINAGTLTVEVRAS
+2752 TAINAGALTVEVRAS

-2781 AIQKRDV
+2781 TIQKRDV
-2788 ELTSASSSK
+2788 ELTSASASK
-2797 VYDGMPL
+2797 VYDGAPL
-2804 TKDWVDMGPN
+2804 AKDWVDMGPN

-2827 DGQVHAT
+2827 DGQVHAK
-2834 GSQTKVGS
+2834 GSQTGVGS
-2842 SENAISYKLKDGA
+2842 SENAISYQLKPGA

-2870 VTDQSITPD
+2870 VTAQSIAPD

-2897 VYDGTE
+2897 VYDGAE

-2921 VDYTVTYDTN
+2921 SDYTVTYDTD

-2939 NVTIAGMGSYT
+2939 NVTIAGMGSYM

-2990 GGETATAQTQGSQTE
+2990 GGENATAQTQGSQTE

-3022 EGNYYIATQ
+3022 EGNYYIAAQ
-3031 NDGTLTVTPKGIAQM
+3031 NDGTLTVTPKGVAQM
-3046 TVGALPDVAYNGES
+3046 AVGSLPDVIYNGES
-3060 QQQTPVVKDGEKEL
+3060 QQQKPVVKDGEKVL
-3074 VEGVDYELTYS
+3074 AEGVDYELTYS
-3085 ENTIDA
+3085 GNTTDA
-3091 GSVTVTVVG
+3091 GTVTVTVTG
-3100 KGNYAGSVDVAY
+3100 KGNYAGSVDVTY
-3112 RIAPAALTVTT
+3112 LIAPAPLTVTT

-3137 AGSMSGFVNGE
+3137 AGTISGFVNGE

-3165 NTYAIDWAAADAT
+3165 NAYAIDWAAAGAT
-3178 AKQANYTISET
+3178 AKQANYAVSESI
-3189 VGKLTVTESA
+3189 GKLTVTESA

-3204 TTTGGTFTY
+3204 TTTGGTFAY
-3213 DGTAHGATVTVG
+3213 DGASHGAAVTVG

-3230 YTLEAA
+3230 YSLETAESA
-3236 ASSATATNVSDG
+3236 ASAKDVSDG

-3265 DVTSKLNIKFVDGTI
+3265 DVTSKLNVKFVDGTI

-3285 KLTVTTPSVSKP
+3285 KLTVTTPSASKP
-3297 YDGSALTAEGKASGF
+3297 YDGNALTAEGKASGF
-3312 VNGEAATL
+3312 VNGETATL
-3320 KTTGSQTTV
+3320 KTTGGQTTV
-3329 GTSVNGYE
+3329 GTSENGYE
-3337 LVWDDNAKAE
+3337 LVWDGSAKAA
-3347 NYTVEESLGT
+3347 NYTIEENLGT

-3386 GANVIGVPAGFTLSA
+3386 GVNVIGVPAGFTLSA
-3401 KTKGSITDAGYVT
+3401 KTKGSVTDAGYAA
-3414 AEVVSYIITNAAGQD
+3414 AEVDSYVITNAAGQD

-3504 AKPGNGSAKVE
+3504 AKPGNDSTKVE
-3515 NYDITYRYGALTVSA
+3515 NYDIAYRYGTLTVSA

-3540 GAYAGVKVNSPS
+3540 GAYAGVKVNAPS
-3552 DAVYDAREHKWI
+3552 DAVYDAHEHKWI

-3580 YTVTYSTDDFTNVTG
+3580 YTVAYSTDDFTNVTG

-3615 QITPASVKLASNT
+3615 QIAPASVKLASNT

-3635 AYQSDDAVTLQGAE
+3635 AYQSDDAVTVQGAE

-3654 QVDDLKAVGKVMTVA
+3654 QVDDLKAVGRVMTVA
-3669 EGKVPNTIAFTW
+3669 EGKVPNTIAYTW

-3734 DGEKVLTEG
+3734 DGEKLLTEG
-3743 VDYTVSYGADDFT
+3743 IDYTVSYGADDFT
-3756 NVTGAIKVT
+3756 NVAGVIKVT
-3765 VTGQGNYAGSVDRT
+3765 VTGQGNYAGSVERA
-3779 YRITPAPLTVSTP
+3779 YRITPAPLTVATP
-3792 SASGVYNGN
+3792 SASGVYNGKP
-3801 ALTAAGS
+3801 LTAAGT

-3829 GTSDNTY
+3829 GTSDNAY
-3836 AIDWAAAD
+3836 AIDWAAAG
-3844 ATAKQANYTVSETVG
+3844 ATAKQANYAVSESIG

-3868 RVFATPGSYSGTYD
+3868 CVVATPGSYSGTYD

-3909 ATDATDEAGVTASVD
+3909 AADATDEAGVTASVD
-3924 ELVIINAQGEDV
+3924 ELVIVNAQGEDV
-3936 TDKLDIEKQTGAIK
+3936 TGKLDIEKQTGAIK

-3962 ASKVYDGIALTAP
+3962 AFKVYDGTALTAP

-4001 ANTYA
+4001 ANTYS

-4029 VAAEKADGKISLSGS
+4029 VTAAKAEGKISLSGS
-4044 SASKVYDGKP
+4044 SAFKVYDGKP
-4054 LAAKAASAPIPTQ
+4054 LAAKAATAAVPTQ

-4087 LTATDVADSAT
+4087 LAATDVADSAT

-4126 NLKSDS
+4126 SLKSES

-4141 LTRPD
+4141 LTRPE

-4166 RATGSV
+4166 RATGSA

-4183 IAYVEGEGFN
+4183 IAYTEGEGFN

-4233 QQKPVVKDGGKTLV
+4233 QQKPVVKDGDKALAE
-4247 DGVDY
+4247 GVDY

-4259 ATDAGTVTVTVTGE
+4259 ATDAGTVTVTVTGK

-4279 VDVAYQIVPAP
+4279 VDVAYQITPAP
-4290 LTVATESANKVYDG
+4290 LTVVTESANKVYDG
-4304 KPLTAGGKVDGL
+4304 KPLIAGGKVDGL
-4316 VNGETVAFKL
+4316 VNGETVELKL
-4326 VGSQTKV
+4326 VGSQIKV
-4333 GESDNAYR
+4333 GSSDNAYK
-4341 IEWSG
+4341 IEWNG

-4352 YRLEAET
+4352 YRLEAES

-4379 TFTYDGSSHGA
+4379 TFAYDGASHGA
-4390 TVKVASLPEG
+4390 AVTVGALPEG

-4408 VASAKDVSDG
+4408 AASAKDVSDG

-4432 EGEDVTSRL
+4432 QGEDVTSKL
-4441 NIKFVDGTIKVE
+4441 NVKFVDGTIKVE

-4466 PYDGQAL
+4466 PYDGNAL
-4473 TAEGRVSGFVNGETA
+4473 TAEGKASGFVNGETA
-4488 TFKTTGSQTEVG
+4488 TLKTTGGQTTVG
-4500 SSVNGYELVWDGSAK
+4500 TSENGYELVWDGSAK
-4515 AANYTVEES
+4515 AANYTVEEN

-4529 VSAQSIDPDDADAF
+4529 VSAQSIDPDDAGAF

-4549 YLSDTVYNGADQRFE
+4549 YLTDTVYNGAGQRFE
-4564 PEVIDKDGKAL
+4564 PEVVDKDGRAL

-4588 VKNVGEAT
+4588 VKNVGEVI

-4608 VERTYRITPA
+4608 VERTYRIMPA
-4618 PLTVTTGSD
+4618 SLMVTTGSD
-4627 SKIYDGSELVNGEL
+4627 SKIYDGSELVNNEL
-4641 TIEGLQGEDRVT
+4641 SIEGLQGEDRVT
-4653 AATTGSQT
+4653 AAATGSQT

-4691 TVTPA
+4691 TVAPA

-4701 PEPTP
+4701 PNPDDGT
-4706 EPEPTP
+4706 
-4712 TPEPE
+4712 
-4717 PTPTPTPTPE
+4717 TPTPE
-4727 PTPTPGDGETPT
+4727 PTPSPTPGDGS
-4739 PNPTPGDDVTPAP
+4739 TPGST
-4752 NPIPDGT
+4752 PDGT
-4759 TPSGGT
+4759 TPGS
-4765 TPGTTPGG
+4765 TPN
-4773 TTPAPASTPDGA
+4773 PAPAT
-4785 TTAPA
+4785 
-4790 PTPAPAAAGPLD
+4790 AGPLD
-4802 ALADVL
+4802 ALAGVL

-4848 HWYMIAGMALTAVYG
+4848 HWYMIVGMVLTAVYG

-4872 HERKLRNDMND
+4872 HERRLRNDMND

-4897 AAKPAGM
+4897 AVKPAGM

>member
-1 MKAKNN
+1 MRGNRYIIAHNSPYWVDRAFRRVVGAVARRVETVFQLRTFLMEALDEVNDMKAKSN

-47 AGDGEAADDAAAQVE
+47 AGDGAAVDDAAAQVE
-62 GASSGAATSS
+62 GASSAAATSA
-72 ADKAADTVASSAAS
+72 ADKAADTATSSAAS
-86 AASSAAPAASEQPA
+86 VANSAAPAASEQPA
-100 STTSQQQAAPGA
+100 STTSQQQAAPSA
-112 FESAQPAATQQ
+112 SEPAQPAATQQ
-123 DESAKEDADTA
+123 VESAKEDADTA

-158 VTVPVKDDFKFT
+158 VTVPVNDDFKFT

-190 NPISPDEQ
+190 NPISPDDQ
-198 GVYTVSAADVAA
+198 GVYTVSTADVAA
-210 GATVTL
+210 GATVML
-216 ETEAVSSDSGKDN
+216 ETEAVSGESGKD
-229 AAVSIEDDAAAEET
+229 AAVSIEDEAADKAK
-243 QVSAVGAGAISGPT
+243 VSVSGAGTISGPT
-257 SVAQGDTITLTYN
+257 SVAQGD
-270 GDMRIDNWYGGD
+270 
-282 GLFSGWDVSADKKSI
+282 
-297 TLTATSNWAFTGSE
+297 E
-311 KTTTIYLG
+311 TT
-319 YIDQS
+319 
-324 GTWHNQGDDRL
+324 
-335 AFNVTV
+335 
-341 KKRTFTVVQPEPVAE
+341 
-356 GQDHFWIPQ
+356 
-365 IKDDETGKV
+365 
-374 FSLADAPSGAFLP
+374 LADS
-387 FEYYRDGQR
+387 
-396 IENASQYWH
+396 
-405 DANEFSKPG
+405 
-414 TYTVIVKPNNGWIYD
+414 
-429 FEAVGQIEITIPTKK
+429 TKK
-444 PDSTDFEKWIYT
+444 PDNKDFEKWVYV
-456 GESVDLKGDGS
+456 GESVELEGKGN
-467 AWWGESWTVSSGSE
+467 AWWGESWAVSSGSE
-481 NIELSESSSGSR
+481 NIELSGSGSGSQT
-493 IAKGLKVGDATVQ
+493 AKGLKVGDAIVE
-506 REYYAL
+506 RGYNSP
-512 GWHTETFIIHV
+512 GRHTETFTIHV
-523 MKKPAATSLSISGDD
+523 VKKPAATSLSISGPD

-553 TNVTWTSS
+553 TDVTWTSS

-570 SGKVIGV
+570 AGKVVGV

-584 TATTVTAEG
+584 TATTVTTEG
-593 KVLTATHEV
+593 KVLTVTHEV
-602 TVTKSKAS
+602 TVTESTAS
-610 AMSCYLFFQNSPTAN
+610 ATNCYLFFQNSPTAN

-637 GGNHALG
+637 GGRHALG
-644 VKVNLDGLNLP
+644 VKVNLGGLNLP
-655 GGKNSYD
+655 DGKNSYD

-670 WPDGSTGS
+670 WPDGSAGS
-678 SWVLDRNGAYN
+678 SWVLDRNGAYS

-709 QITEDD
+709 QITEKD
-715 VEEIALYPYKISNNT
+715 VEEIALYPYKISNNR

-759 NASGFAQYDAATY
+759 GASGFAQYDAATY

-780 VAAPSKTPADEKTV
+780 VAAPSKTPAGEKTV

-825 YYGKYVACDQSI
+825 YYGKYAACDQSI
-837 QVNYYLKGTTI
+837 QVNYYLKGTTT

-863 KVVQS
+863 TVVQS
-868 PISVEGYTPVSS
+868 PISVEGYEPVSD
-880 ESKSGVVGTDSSID
+880 ETKSGVVGTDSSID
-894 FFYTANPVGYRVEYC
+894 FFYTANEVGYSIEYY
-909 WTGSDTPFL
+909 WTGSDKPFD
-918 TESDS
+918 TDQYPG
-923 DRHDSD
+923 
-929 HHVGDTVAGIE
+929 HVGDQVTGLQ
-940 PKTFE
+940 PKAID
-945 GYTPVSDNVKDLKLG
+945 GYTPVSNNVKDLKLG
-960 VDESQNVVKFYYRQN
+960 ADESQNVVKFYYRQN
-975 VSLTANTDSKTYN
+975 VLLTANSDSKTYN
-988 GSEQSVEGYKTNL
+988 GSEQSIEGYKTNL
-1001 PGGESTSFDGVTL
+1001 PEGASTSFDGVTL

-1019 TNAGDYPYT
+1019 TNAGVYPYT
-1028 FADGTIGKVSSDNK
+1028 FAEGTIGKVSSDDK
-1042 YVVTGTTD
+1042 YVVTQTTP
-1050 GNLHISP
+1050 GNLHIIP
-1057 VTDEVVVKITG
+1057 VTGEVVVKIAG
-1068 KTGTEKY
+1068 KTGVEKY
-1075 NGKQQAVSGWDV
+1075 NGKQQTVSGWDV
-1087 TEAPDGF
+1087 TEVPDGF
-1094 DQSKIALAE
+1094 DRSKIALAE
-1103 SATAE
+1103 GAAAE

-1118 MGLTAASFVSSDGNY
+1118 MGLTAADFASSDGNY
-1133 AKVKFEVVDGSL
+1133 AKVRFEVADGKL

-1161 NYDGRTLQ
+1161 NYDGSALQ
-1169 RQTDIRVDGTKD
+1169 RRTDIHVDGTKD
-1181 VYDKDKDTTTQ
+1181 VYDNDKDTTTQ
-1192 KTFEGDGF
+1192 KTFVGDGF
-1200 VEGEGVDNKNVK
+1200 VEGEGVNNKNVK

-1230 KPRSGTNFDN
+1230 EPRSGTNFSN

-1252 NKRADNKKYE
+1252 NKRAGNNKYE

-1269 GTSGYDGQ
+1269 GTSVYDGE
-1277 PHSATGLETTSYTNK
+1277 PHSATGLETTTYTNK
-1292 EGVRFSIRAKT
+1292 EGVQFSIQAKT
-1303 SGAESKVDAGT
+1303 SGAENKVDAGT
-1314 YENKVSDVVVT
+1314 YENKVSEIVVT

-1342 GKLTIDTR
+1342 GELTIDKR

-1378 TKGFVDG
+1378 ADGFVDG
-1385 QDISDV
+1385 QGISDV
-1391 AVEGSQTQCGTS
+1391 TVEGSQTQCGTS

-1425 TTAQGTL
+1425 TVQPGTL
-1432 TVKHRSDDKKYAI
+1432 TVKHRSEGKKYAI
-1445 TLMGKSDNGATYD
+1445 TLTGKSDTAPTYD
-1458 GKEHTVS
+1458 GNEHTVS

-1474 DGVEYTVFNYH
+1474 DGVEYTVSNYH
-1485 ANVSGTDAGTYKNI
+1485 ANVSGTDAGIYENI
-1499 VTSGEGGYK
+1499 VTSGKDGYK
-1508 VTDPNG
+1508 VTDPTG
-1514 NDVTA
+1514 NDVTE
-1519 EFSISVAPGTLTIKP
+1519 EFSISVAPGTLTIKR

-1544 TRAYN
+1544 TRPYN
-1549 GSPLTAAEAERE
+1549 GSALTAAEAEHE
-1561 FAAEGFVGEDDI
+1561 FTADGFVGEDGI
-1573 ASAKV
+1573 ASAMV

-1590 NVVQESVVLKSGTKA
+1590 NVVQDSVVLKDGTKA

-1610 TYNPGKLEV
+1610 AYEPGKLEV
-1619 TPNTDEVVVT
+1619 TPNTDEVVIT
-1629 IAKKSGTKDYSGFEQ
+1629 IAENSGETEYNGSEQ

-1649 ELRDIS
+1649 ELRSIS
-1655 NREYAATDIE
+1655 NSNYAATDIE

-1677 TDAGTYEMNL
+1677 TDAGAYEMNL

-1692 KNNSVNFTNVKFE
+1692 KNISANFTNVKFK
-1705 ILDGSLTITKRA
+1705 IVDGSLVIAKRA

-1729 YDGNPLEDRTVSVT
+1729 YDGNPLEDHNVSVT
-1743 SGSLAT
+1743 NGSLAT
-1749 GDKFIADVTGSQTDA
+1749 GHTFVANVTGSQTDA
-1764 GSSANAFTYKLV
+1764 GSSPNAFTYKLV
-1776 NAAGEELAQ
+1776 DVAGNELAK

-1797 KAEGVLKVNPVSN
+1797 KVEGILKVNPVSDK
-1810 EVVVTIVGKHAEG
+1810 VVVTITGDHAEG

-1835 TFASTNALYTSA
+1835 TFASSNALYTSA
-1847 KVAFSGENSVSRT
+1847 KVAFSGESSVSRT

-1869 QGKFK
+1869 QGKFT
-1874 NADDVNF
+1874 NADAVNF
-1881 PNVRFEITN
+1881 PNVSFEITN
-1890 GFVAIS
+1890 GSVIVS
-1896 KAEVKLQ
+1896 KAKVMLQ
-1903 SADLEKEYDGTALT
+1903 SANLTKEYDGTALT
-1917 NKKGGEEQTPLA
+1917 NKNGGEEQTPLD
-1929 VESGWAEGEGAA
+1929 VESGWAEGEGAT

-1954 PNAFNYTLNDN
+1954 PNAFNYTPKEN

-1970 YEISV
+1970 YDINV
-1975 IPGQLTVTNRQ
+1975 IFGQLTVTNRQ
-1986 AKYQVTV
+1986 AQYQVTV
-1993 EANSSTDNTY
+1993 EANSSIGNTY
-2003 DGVEHAAA
+2003 DGVEHAAT
-2011 GLKTSEFTVEGQK
+2011 GLKTSEFTVGGQK

-2055 ADGNDVSSQFAVKLV
+2055 ASGNDVSSQFAVTLV
-2070 PGELK
+2070 PGKLK

-2091 YNGEALTNDR
+2091 YTGEALTNHG

-2109 VAGEGASY
+2109 VAGQGAVY

-2127 TVTNSF
+2127 KVANTI
-2133 TYERNS
+2133 TYEPNS

-2150 AEGTLEVTP
+2150 KEGTLEVTP
-2159 VTDKVTVTITGNSA
+2159 VADKVTVTITGNSA
-2173 TLQYSGSEQSV
+2173 TLPYNGSEQSV
-2184 TGYSFATSDNR
+2184 TGYSFATSDDR
-2195 YSEANVKFQGEAVA
+2195 YREANVKFQGEAVA

-2217 NMNLAS
+2217 GMNLAS
-2223 GQFSNTSGNFTN
+2223 EQFSNISGNFTN
-2235 VEFVVVDGSLEIT
+2235 VEFVVVDGSLKIT
-2248 GGDLDADKVVW
+2248 GGDIDAEKVVW

-2270 TPLSAYAAKA
+2270 TPLSAYVASA
-2280 TDKFGNTLK
+2280 TDKFGNALK
-2289 VEYSTDGE
+2289 VEYSTDGK

-2303 SNITLTHFGYQEVKL
+2303 STITLTHFGAQPVML
-2318 RATGANYAAGQ
+2318 RATSANYAAGQ
-2329 YAENKDGEW
+2329 YAENGEW

-2348 TSKGDNKKYDGKPL
+2348 TSGGGNKKYDGEPL
-2362 TNDTVTVETKGEGTG
+2362 TNDSVTVETKGEGTG
-2377 FIDGE
+2377 FVDGE
-2382 GVTIKVTGSQT
+2382 GATIKVTGSQT

-2401 FDYIF
+2401 FEYTF

-2419 KFGKLVVTASDSE
+2419 EFGKLVVTASDSE
-2432 VVAKIAGHNKTVEYN
+2432 VVATITGHNKSVEYN
-2447 GLEQSVEGY
+2447 GSEQSVEGY
-2456 DFVEASN
+2456 DFEPSN
-2463 KLYGEG
+2463 SLYKNG

-2483 AGTYKMELTAE
+2483 AGTYHMNLASE
-2494 QFSNKSNNFSK
+2494 QFSNTSNNFSK
-2505 VAFAVT
+2505 VTFVVT

-2523 PDPENP
+2523 PDPEDP
-2529 KNTMSVDSPADVVYN
+2529 DNTMSVDSPADVVYN
-2544 GQDQTWTPIVKDGER
+2544 GQDQTWAPVVKDGER
-2559 TLEAGKDYTVEYS
+2559 TLQPGTDYTVEYS

-2579 SGKITVAI
+2579 TGKITVTI
-2587 TGIGNYSGK
+2587 TGIGNYTGK
-2596 VERTYQITKRTV
+2596 VERAYQITKRPV
-2608 DLKSEGGSKP
+2608 KLVSQSDSKL

-2630 GWQQQGDT
+2630 GWQQQEST
-2638 GFVGGEVSNVRATS
+2638 GFVEGQVSNVRATG
-2652 SVTTVAQGEVANSI
+2652 SVTTVAEGEVINSI
-2666 AYDTNA
+2666 AYDAGA
-2672 GFNADNYAI
+2672 GFNADNYDI

-2689 ITALAAEDDIIITPN
+2689 ITALAAEDGIAIAPDN
-2704 DATYI
+2704 ATYI
-2709 YDASSRKASAATASA
+2709 YDASSHEAGAAAASA
-2724 SVAGTDVNLEYR
+2724 SVKGTNVNLEYR
-2736 VKGSADT
+2736 VKGSADA
-2743 EWRSNPSAI
+2743 EWRSNASAI
-2752 TAINAGTLTVEVRAS
+2752 AAINAGVLTVEVRAS

-2788 ELTSASSSK
+2788 ELTSATASK
-2797 VYDGMPL
+2797 VYDGAPL
-2804 TKDWVDMGPN
+2804 AKDWVDMGPN

-2827 DGQVHAT
+2827 DGQVHAV
-2834 GSQTKVGS
+2834 GSQTEVGS
-2842 SENAISYKLKDGA
+2842 SENTISYQLKPGA

-2870 VTDQSITPD
+2870 VTAQSIAPD
-2879 PQNPDSYKGVAID
+2879 PQNPDSYKGVAIS

-2897 VYDGTE
+2897 VYDGME

-2921 VDYTVTYDTN
+2921 RDYTVTYDTD

-2965 VNAGSA
+2965 VNADSA

-2977 EALTAGATIEGLV
+2977 EALTAGATIKGLV
-2990 GGETATAQTQGSQTE
+2990 GDETATAQTQGSQTE

-3012 VSRITWDTAK
+3012 VSGITWDTAK
-3022 EGNYYIATQ
+3022 EGNYSIVAQ
-3031 NDGTLTVTPKGIAQM
+3031 NNGTLIVTPKGIAQM
-3046 TVGALPDVAYNGES
+3046 TVDSLPDVTYNGKA
-3060 QQQTPVVKDGEKEL
+3060 QQQKPVVKDGEKVL
-3074 VEGVDYELTYS
+3074 AEGVDYDLTYS
-3085 ENTIDA
+3085 ENTTDA
-3091 GSVTVTVVG
+3091 GMVTVTVTG
-3100 KGNYAGSVDVAY
+3100 QGNYAGSVERTY
-3112 RIAPAALTVTT
+3112 RIAPAPLTVAT
-3123 PSASGVYNGKPLTA
+3123 PSASRVYNGSALTA
-3137 AGSMSGFVNGE
+3137 AGSVSGFVNGE

-3165 NTYAIDWAAADAT
+3165 NSYAIDWAAAGAT
-3178 AKQANYTISET
+3178 AKQANYTVSESI
-3189 VGKLTVTESA
+3189 GKLTVTESA

-3213 DGTAHGATVTVG
+3213 DGAAHGATVTVG

-3254 DVLVIKNAQGE
+3254 DVLVIRNAQGD
-3265 DVTSKLNIKFVDGTI
+3265 DVTSKLNVKFIDGAI

-3285 KLTVTTPSVSKP
+3285 KLTVTTPNASKP
-3297 YDGSALTAEGKASGF
+3297 YDGQALTAEGKASGF
-3312 VNGEAATL
+3312 VNGEAATF

-3329 GTSVNGYE
+3329 GTSENGYE

-3347 NYTVEESLGT
+3347 NYTVEENLGT

-3386 GANVIGVPAGFTLSA
+3386 GVDVIGVPAGFTLSA

-3414 AEVVSYIITNAAGQD
+3414 AEVDSYIITNAAGQD

-3453 VSGDASKVYDGTALT
+3453 VSGDGSKVYDGTALT

-3478 LASGEEFGYDFF
+3478 LAFGEEFGYDFF
-3490 GFQTSVGSSKNTFA
+3490 GYQTSVGSSKNTFA
-3504 AKPGNGSAKVE
+3504 AKPGNGSTKME
-3515 NYDITYRYGALTVSA
+3515 NYDITYRYGTLTVSA
-3530 QSINPDDPIP
+3530 QSINPDDPTP
-3540 GAYAGVKVNSPS
+3540 GAYSGVKVNAPS

-3569 KDGNALVEGRD
+3569 KGGNALVEGRD
-3580 YTVTYSTDDFTNVTG
+3580 YTVTYSTDDFVNVTG
-3595 TIKVAITGIGDY
+3595 AIKVTIAGIGDY
-3607 TGSVTREY
+3607 TGSVSREY
-3615 QITPASVKLASNT
+3615 QITPASVKLASSS
-3628 REFVYNG
+3628 REFMYNG
-3635 AYQSDDAVTLQGAE
+3635 AYQSDDAVAVQGAD

-3669 EGKVPNTIAFTW
+3669 EGKVPNTIAYTW

-3688 NFAIEKSEGEL
+3688 NFAIEKGEGEL
-3699 SVVAKDIVS
+3699 SVVAKDIAS

-3720 VYDGREHKWAPEVK
+3720 VYDGKEHKWAPEVK
-3734 DGEKVLTEG
+3734 DGEKVLTDG
-3743 VDYTVSYGADDFT
+3743 VDYTVSYGADDYT
-3756 NVTGAIKVT
+3756 NVTGVITVT
-3765 VTGQGNYAGSVDRT
+3765 VTGQGNYAGSVERA
-3779 YRITPAPLTVSTP
+3779 YQIAPAPLTVATP
-3792 SASGVYNGN
+3792 SASRVYNGKP
-3801 ALTAAGS
+3801 LTAAGS
-3808 ISGFV
+3808 VSGFV

-3829 GTSDNTY
+3829 GTSDNSY
-3836 AIDWAAAD
+3836 AIDWAAAG
-3844 ATAKQANYTVSETVG
+3844 ATAKQANYTVSESIG

-3868 RVFATPGSYSGTYD
+3868 RVVATPGSYSGVYD

-3900 VKAARSNAT
+3900 VKAARSSAT

-3924 ELVIINAQGEDV
+3924 ELVIVNAQGEDV
-3936 TDKLDIEKQTGAIK
+3936 TDKLDIEKQAGAVK

-3962 ASKVYDGIALTAP
+3962 AFKVYDGTALTAP

-4001 ANTYA
+4001 ANAYA

-4016 NYVHGA
+4016 NYIHGA
-4022 DTIGSLE
+4022 DAIGSLE
-4029 VAAEKADGKISLSGS
+4029 VAAAKAEGKIALSGDP
-4044 SASKVYDGKP
+4044 ASKVYDGKP
-4054 LAAKAASAPIPTQ
+4054 LAAKAASATVPTQ

-4072 EYSLDGENWTTDPGS
+4072 EYSLDGESWTTDPGS

-4141 LTRPD
+4141 LTRPE

-4166 RATGSV
+4166 RATGSAA
-4172 THVSDGKVANA
+4172 HVSDGKVANA
-4183 IAYVEGEGFN
+4183 IAYVEGEGF
-4193 ADNYAIS
+4193 DVGNYVIS

-4233 QQKPVVKDGGKTLV
+4233 QQKPVVKDGDKVLV
-4247 DGVDY
+4247 EGVDY

-4259 ATDAGTVTVTVTGE
+4259 ATDAGMVTVTVTGK

-4279 VDVAYQIVPAP
+4279 VDVAYQIMPAP

-4316 VNGETVAFKL
+4316 VNGETVEFKV
-4326 VGSQTKV
+4326 VGSQTK
-4333 GESDNAYR
+4333 
-4341 IEWSG
+4341 
-4346 TAKRAN
+4346 
-4352 YRLEAET
+4352 
-4359 IGKLTVTESADEVV
+4359 
-4373 VTTTGG
+4373 
-4379 TFTYDGSSHGA
+4379 
-4390 TVKVASLPEG
+4390 
-4400 YSLETAES
+4400 
-4408 VASAKDVSDG
+4408 
-4418 EVAATADVLVIKNA
+4418 
-4432 EGEDVTSRL
+4432 
-4441 NIKFVDGTIKVE
+4441 
-4453 PAKLTVTTPSASK
+4453 
-4466 PYDGQAL
+4466 
-4473 TAEGRVSGFVNGETA
+4473 
-4488 TFKTTGSQTEVG
+4488 VG
-4500 SSVNGYELVWDGSAK
+4500 SSVNGYELVWDGGAK
-4515 AANYTVEES
+4515 AANYAIEES

-4529 VSAQSIDPDDADAF
+4529 VSAQSIDPDDAGAF

-4549 YLSDTVYNGADQRFE
+4549 YLTDTVYNGADQRFE
-4564 PEVIDKDGKAL
+4564 PDVVDKDGKAL
-4575 VKGRDYELSFSGD
+4575 VKSRDYELSFSGD
-4588 VKNVGEAT
+4588 VKNVGEVT
-4596 VAVVGKGNYAGS
+4596 VIVAGKGNYAGT
-4608 VERTYRITPA
+4608 VERAYRITPA

-4661 EVGSSENTYRITWGD
+4661 EVGSSENTYRIMWGD

-4691 TVTPA
+4691 TVAPA
-4696 PVPPT
+4696 PVPPA
-4701 PEPTP
+4701 
-4706 EPEPTP
+4706 
-4712 TPEPE
+4712 
-4717 PTPTPTPTPE
+4717 
-4727 PTPTPGDGETPT
+4727 PTPTPGDG
-4739 PNPTPGDDVTPAP
+4739 
-4752 NPIPDGT
+4752 
-4759 TPSGGT
+4759 T
-4765 TPGTTPGG
+4765 TPGTAPTPDG
-4773 TTPAPASTPDGA
+4773 TTPAPAPSPSASTL
-4785 TTAPA
+4785 
-4790 PTPAPAAAGPLD
+4790 APAAAGPLD

-4808 EGAYESVTGS
+4808 EGAYESVMGGS
-4818 PEADNP
+4818 EAENP

-4835 PLGRESVEDHCWV
+4835 PLGRESSADHCWV
-4848 HWYMIAGMALTAVYG
+4848 HWYMIIGMALTAAYG
-4863 LAAALRRKN
+4863 LAVALRRKN

>member
-1 MKAKNN
+1 MKAKSNQ
-7 ELTVESMTQRYSLGH
+7 LTVESMTQRYSLGH
-22 KALSVALSVVLMGFG
+22 KALSMALSVVLMGFG
-37 WPAVSPSQVY
+37 CPAVSPSQVY
-47 AGDGEAADDAAAQVE
+47 AGDGAAADDAAAQVE
-62 GASSGAATSS
+62 GASSAAATST
-72 ADKAADTVASSAAS
+72 ADKAADAAASSAAS

-100 STTSQQQAAPGA
+100 STTSQQQAAPSA
-112 FESAQPAATQQ
+112 SVPAQPAATQR

-134 DVELVLGNASIT
+134 DVELVLGNASIA

-158 VTVPVKDDFKFT
+158 LTMPVNDDFKFT

-190 NPISPDEQ
+190 NPICPDEQ

-229 AAVSIEDDAAAEET
+229 AAVSIEDDAEEDDATEKT
-243 QVSAVGAGAISGPT
+243 QASVSGAGAISGPT
-257 SVAQGDTITLTYN
+257 SIAQGD
-270 GDMRIDNWYGGD
+270 
-282 GLFSGWDVSADKKSI
+282 
-297 TLTATSNWAFTGSE
+297 E
-311 KTTTIYLG
+311 
-319 YIDQS
+319 
-324 GTWHNQGDDRL
+324 
-335 AFNVTV
+335 VT
-341 KKRTFTVVQPEPVAE
+341 
-356 GQDHFWIPQ
+356 
-365 IKDDETGKV
+365 
-374 FSLADAPSGAFLP
+374 LADS
-387 FEYYRDGQR
+387 
-396 IENASQYWH
+396 
-405 DANEFSKPG
+405 
-414 TYTVIVKPNNGWIYD
+414 
-429 FEAVGQIEITIPTKK
+429 TKK
-444 PDSTDFEKWIYT
+444 PDNTDFEKWIYVD
-456 GESVDLKGDGS
+456 ESVDLVGDEN
-467 AWWGESWTVSSGSE
+467 AWWGENWTVSSGSE
-481 NIELSESSSGSR
+481 NVKLSGSSSGLR
-493 IAKGLKVGDATVQ
+493 TATGREVGDATVQ

-512 GWHTETFIIHV
+512 GWHTETFTIHV
-523 MKKPAATSLSISGDD
+523 MKKPAATSLSIFGPETD

-553 TNVTWTSS
+553 TDVTWTSS

-570 SGKVIGV
+570 SGKVVGV
-577 KAGKVTI
+577 KAGRVTI

-593 KVLTATHEV
+593 KVLTATYEL
-602 TVTKSKAS
+602 TVAESKAS
-610 AMSCYLFFQNSPTAN
+610 ATNCYLFFQNSPTAN

-637 GGNHALG
+637 GGKHALG

-678 SWVLDRNGAYN
+678 SWVLDRNGAYS
-689 QYWNAVFQ
+689 QYWNAVFR

-745 CSKAINAVF
+745 CNKAINAVF

-759 NASGFAQYDAATY
+759 DASGFAQYDAATY

-794 NGVKYKFMGWYSDQ
+794 NGVKYKFMGWCSDQ

-837 QVNYYLKGTTI
+837 QVNYYLEGTTT

-863 KVVQS
+863 TVVQS
-868 PISVEGYTPVSS
+868 PISIEGYKPVSD
-880 ESKSGVVGTDSSID
+880 ETKSGVVGNDSSID
-894 FFYTANPVGYRVEYC
+894 FYYTANPVNYSIEYY
-909 WTGSDTPFL
+909 WTGSDTPISS
-918 TESDS
+918 EKRSG
-923 DRHDSD
+923 
-929 HHVGDTVAGIE
+929 HVGDQVTGLA
-940 PKTFE
+940 PKAIA
-945 GYTPVSDNVKDLKLG
+945 GYTPVSDNVQDLKLG
-960 VDESQNVVKFYYRQN
+960 ADESQNVVKFYYRQN
-975 VSLTANTDSKTYN
+975 VSLKANSDSKTYN
-988 GSEQSVEGYKTNL
+988 GSEQGVDGYTTNL
-1001 PGGESTSFDGVTL
+1001 PEGVSASFDGVML

-1028 FADGTIGKVSSDNK
+1028 FANGTIGKVSSDNN
-1042 YVVTGTTD
+1042 YVVTQTTP

-1057 VTDEVVVKITG
+1057 VADEVTITISGHNGGEKYSGEEQSVSGYDVSGLPAGVGEDDISFTG
-1068 KTGTEKY
+1068 K
-1075 NGKQQAVSGWDV
+1075 
-1087 TEAPDGF
+1087 
-1094 DQSKIALAE
+1094 
-1103 SATAE
+1103 AE
-1108 AKGKDAGTYN
+1108 AKGTDAGEYK
-1118 MGLTAASFVSSDGNY
+1118 MGLAETQFSLKGDAAKNY
-1133 AKVKFEVVDGSL
+1133 VNVKFRVERDGVL
-1145 EITKR
+1145 TIGKR
-1150 KVTLWSEDGHK
+1150 TVILTSEGGHK
-1161 NYDGRTLQ
+1161 NYDGKTLQ
-1169 RQTDIRVDGTKD
+1169 RRTDISKNVG
-1181 VYDKDKDTTTQ
+1181 
-1192 KTFEGDGF
+1192 GDGF
-1200 VEGEGVDNKNVK
+1200 VGEDGVLAKDKLT
-1212 WFDENN
+1212 WYDENN
-1218 IAPGCYDNKFEC
+1218 ILP
-1230 KPRSGTNFDN
+1230 
-1240 YEITYEYGKLYV
+1240 
-1252 NKRADNKKYE
+1252 
-1262 VTVKGAS
+1262 
-1269 GTSGYDGQ
+1269 
-1277 PHSATGLETTSYTNK
+1277 
-1292 EGVRFSIRAKT
+1292 
-1303 SGAESKVDAGT
+1303 GT
-1314 YENKVSDVVVT
+1314 YENKFDPTYTPSTKLNNYDVRLVFGELVVNARTGKDKYAITVTACSNTVTYDGEEHTVSGVTGDTYTNENKVTFTVEGMSASVSGTDAGTYTNKVVGTPVVK

-1335 FKITTEN
+1335 FKITTED
-1342 GKLTIDTR
+1342 GKLTIDKR
-1350 PVTITAGS
+1350 SVTITAGS

-1371 QANPKFT
+1371 QADPKFT

-1391 AVEGSQTQCGTS
+1391 TVEGSQTQCGTS
-1403 ASTIKDNSWKF
+1403 ASTIKNKSWKF
-1414 QEGTN
+1414 QNGTN
-1419 GNNYSV
+1419 ENNYSA
-1425 TTAQGTL
+1425 TTEQGTL

-1445 TLMGKSDNGATYD
+1445 ALTGKSDTVPSYD
-1458 GKEHTVS
+1458 GEEHTVS

-1474 DGVEYTVFNYH
+1474 DGVEYTVSNYR
-1485 ANVSGTDAGTYKNI
+1485 ANASGTDAGTYSNI
-1499 VTSGEGGYK
+1499 VTSDKDGYK

-1514 NDVTA
+1514 NVVTE

-1534 AEVTVTAGSA
+1534 AEATVTAGSA

-1549 GSPLTAAEAERE
+1549 GSALTAAEAKPE
-1561 FAAEGFVGEDDI
+1561 FAADGFVGDDGI

-1578 DGSITDVGETAS
+1578 DGSITDVGEIES
-1590 NVVQESVVLKSGTKA
+1590 NVAQSSVVLKNGTKA
-1605 SNYSI
+1605 SNYNI
-1610 TYNPGKLEV
+1610 TYKPGKLEV
-1619 TPNTDEVVVT
+1619 TPVTDEVVVT
-1629 IAKKSGTKDYSGFEQ
+1629 IAENSGNEEYNGSEQ
-1644 SVKGY
+1644 SVEGY
-1649 ELRDIS
+1649 ELRNIS
-1655 NREYAATDIE
+1655 NDSYAATDIE
-1665 FVGSADDQVAKG
+1665 FVGSADRKVAKG

-1692 KNNSVNFTNVKFE
+1692 KNNSANFTNVKFQ
-1705 ILDGSLTITKRA
+1705 IVDGSLTITKRA

-1729 YDGNPLEDRTVSVT
+1729 YDGNPLEDRTVSIT

-1749 GDKFIADVTGSQTDA
+1749 GDKFVAGVTGSQTNA
-1764 GSSANAFTYKLV
+1764 GSSANAFTYKLE
-1776 NAAGEELAQ
+1776 NAAGKELAK
-1785 DAEGAYRNYNVT
+1785 DAEGAYRNYDVT
-1797 KAEGVLKVNPVSN
+1797 KVEGVLKVNPVSD
-1810 EVVVTIVGKHAEG
+1810 EVVVAIAGNHAEG

-1835 TFASTNALYTSA
+1835 TFASSNALYTSA
-1847 KVAFSGENSVSRT
+1847 KVAFSGENSVSRI
-1860 DAGTTVMDL
+1860 DAGTTDMDL
-1869 QGKFK
+1869 QGKFT
-1874 NADDVNF
+1874 NADAVNF
-1881 PNVRFEITN
+1881 PNVRFDITN
-1890 GFVAIS
+1890 GSVAIS
-1896 KAEVKLQ
+1896 KAKVTLQ
-1903 SADLEKEYDGTALT
+1903 SANLEKEYDGTALT

-1954 PNAFNYTLNDN
+1954 PNAFSYTLNEN
-1965 TKADN
+1965 TKEGN
-1970 YEISV
+1970 YDISV

-1986 AKYQVTV
+1986 AQYQVTV
-1993 EANSSTDNTY
+1993 EANSSTGNTY
-2003 DGVEHAAA
+2003 DGVEHAAT
-2011 GLKTSEFTVEGQK
+2011 GLKTSEFTVDGQK
-2024 YTVEGLKTSDPKA
+2024 YTVEGLNTSDPKA

-2055 ADGNDVSSQFAVKLV
+2055 ANGNDVSSQFAVTLV
-2070 PGELK
+2070 PGKLE

-2091 YNGEALTNDR
+2091 YNGEALTNDD

-2109 VAGEGASY
+2109 VAGEGAVY
-2117 SVTGTITDAG
+2117 NVTGTITDAG
-2127 TVTNSF
+2127 KVANSF

-2139 NTNFDNYTITK
+2139 NTNFDNYNISK
-2150 AEGTLEVTP
+2150 EEGALKVTP

-2173 TLQYSGSEQSV
+2173 TLPYSGSEQSV

-2195 YSEANVKFQGEAVA
+2195 YREANVKFQGEAVA

-2248 GGDLDADKVVW
+2248 GGDLDAGKVVW

-2270 TPLSAYAAKA
+2270 TPLSAYVAKA
-2280 TDKFGNTLK
+2280 TDKFGNALK
-2289 VEYSTDGE
+2289 VEYSTDGK

-2303 SNITLTHFGYQEVKL
+2303 SSITLTHFGAQLVML
-2318 RATGANYAAGQ
+2318 RATGANYAADQ
-2329 YAENKDGEW
+2329 YAENGEW

-2348 TSKGDNKKYDGKPL
+2348 TSKGDSKKYDGEPL

-2393 DAGESDNT
+2393 DAGYSDNT
-2401 FDYIF
+2401 FEYNF

-2411 ASDYWVTT
+2411 ANDYWVKTEL
-2419 KFGKLVVTASDSE
+2419 GKLVVTASDSE
-2432 VVAKIAGHNKTVEYN
+2432 VVATIAGHNKSVEYN

-2475 TAVAKGTN
+2475 TAVAKGTDV
-2483 AGTYKMELTAE
+2483 GTYKMNLASE
-2494 QFSNKSNNFSK
+2494 QFANTSKNFSK
-2505 VAFAVT
+2505 VTFAVT

-2544 GQDQTWTPIVKDGER
+2544 GQDQTWTPVVKDGER
-2559 TLEAGKDYTVEYS
+2559 TLEPGKDYTVEYS
-2572 TADRTNV
+2572 TAERTNAT
-2579 SGKITVAI
+2579 GKITVTI
-2587 TGIGNYSGK
+2587 KGINNYSGEVK
-2596 VERTYQITKRTV
+2596 RTYQIAQRPV
-2608 DLKSEGGSKP
+2608 ELKSEGGSKP
-2618 YDGTALTKPEVS
+2618 YDGTALVKPEVS

-2638 GFVGGEVSNVRATS
+2638 GFVTGEVSNVRATG
-2652 SVTTVAQGEVANSI
+2652 SVTTVAQGEVTNSI

-2672 GFNADNYAI
+2672 GFNANNYDI

-2689 ITALAAEDDIIITPN
+2689 ITALAAEDGIAITPN
-2704 DATYI
+2704 NATYI
-2709 YDASSRKASAATASA
+2709 YDASSHEAGAATASA

-2743 EWRSNPSAI
+2743 EWRSNASAI
-2752 TAINAGTLTVEVRAS
+2752 TAINAGALTVEVRAS

-2781 AIQKRDV
+2781 TIQKRDV
-2788 ELTSASSSK
+2788 ELTSASASK
-2797 VYDGMPL
+2797 VYDGAPL
-2804 TKDWVDMGPN
+2804 AKDWVDMGPN

-2834 GSQTKVGS
+2834 GSQTEVGS
-2842 SENAISYKLKDGA
+2842 SENAISYQLKPGA

-2870 VTDQSITPD
+2870 VTAQSIAPD

-2921 VDYTVTYDTN
+2921 RDYTVAYDTD

-2939 NVTIAGMGSYT
+2939 NVTIAGTGSYT

-2990 GGETATAQTQGSQTE
+2990 GGENATAQTQGSQTE

-3012 VSRITWDTAK
+3012 VSGITWDTAK
-3022 EGNYYIATQ
+3022 EGNYYIAAQ
-3031 NDGTLTVTPKGIAQM
+3031 NDGTLTVTPKSVAQM
-3046 TVGALPDVAYNGES
+3046 TVGSLSDVTYNGQS
-3060 QQQTPVVKDGEKEL
+3060 QQQKPVVKDGEKEL
-3074 VEGVDYELTYS
+3074 TEGVDYELAYS
-3085 ENTIDA
+3085 ENTTDA
-3091 GSVTVTVVG
+3091 GGVTVTVTVTG
-3100 KGNYAGSVDVAY
+3100 KGNYAGSVDVTY
-3112 RIAPAALTVTT
+3112 RITPAPLTVST
-3123 PSASGVYNGKPLTA
+3123 PSASRVYNGKPLTA
-3137 AGSMSGFVNGE
+3137 AGTISGFVNGE

-3165 NTYAIDWAAADAT
+3165 NTYAIDWAAAGAT
-3178 AKQANYTISET
+3178 AKQANYTVSES

-3204 TTTGGTFTY
+3204 TTTGGTFNY
-3213 DGTAHGATVTVG
+3213 DGASHGATVTVG

-3254 DVLVIKNAQGE
+3254 DVLVIRNAEGE
-3265 DVTSKLNIKFVDGTI
+3265 DVTSRLNIKFVDGTI

-3285 KLTVTTPSVSKP
+3285 KLTVTTPSASKP
-3297 YDGSALTAEGKASGF
+3297 YDGDALTAEGKVSGF

-3329 GTSVNGYE
+3329 GMSENGCE

-3347 NYTVEESLGT
+3347 NYTIEEYLGT

-3386 GANVIGVPAGFTLSA
+3386 GVNVIGVPAGFTLSA
-3401 KTKGSITDAGYVT
+3401 KTKGSVTDAGYAA
-3414 AEVVSYIITNAAGQD
+3414 AEVDSYVITNAAGQD

-3504 AKPGNGSAKVE
+3504 ATPGNGGTKVE
-3515 NYDITYRYGALTVSA
+3515 NYDITYRYGTLTVSA

-3540 GAYAGVKVNSPS
+3540 GAYAGVKVNAPS

-3580 YTVTYSTDDFTNVTG
+3580 YTVAYSTDDFTNVTG
-3595 TIKVAITGIGDY
+3595 TIKVTIAGVGGY
-3607 TGSVTREY
+3607 AGSVTREY
-3615 QITPASVKLASNT
+3615 QIAPASVKLASNT

-3635 AYQSDDAVTLQGAE
+3635 AYQSDDAVTVQGAE

-3654 QVDDLKAVGKVMTVA
+3654 QVDDLKAVGRVMTVA
-3669 EGKVPNTIAFTW
+3669 EGKVPNTIAYTW

-3688 NFAIEKSEGEL
+3688 NFAVEKSEGEL

-3734 DGEKVLTEG
+3734 DGEKLLTEG
-3743 VDYTVSYGADDFT
+3743 IDYTVSYGADDFT
-3756 NVTGAIKVT
+3756 NVAGVIKVT
-3765 VTGQGNYAGSVDRT
+3765 VTGQGNYAGSVERA

-3792 SASGVYNGN
+3792 SASRVYNGN

-3808 ISGFV
+3808 VSGFV

-3836 AIDWAAAD
+3836 AIDWAAAG

-3868 RVFATPGSYSGTYD
+3868 RVVATPGSYSGVYD

-3900 VKAARSNAT
+3900 VKAARSDAA
-3909 ATDATDEAGVTASVD
+3909 ATDVTDEAGVTASVD
-3924 ELVIINAQGEDV
+3924 ELVIVNAQGEDV
-3936 TDKLDIEKQTGAIK
+3936 TGKLDIEKQTGAIK

-3956 HVVTEG
+3956 HIVTEG
-3962 ASKVYDGIALTAP
+3962 AFKVYDGTALTAP

-3990 VTGSQTDAGSS
+3990 VTGGQTDAGSS

-4029 VAAEKADGKISLSGS
+4029 VTAAKAEGKISLSGS

-4054 LAAKAASAPIPTQ
+4054 LAAKVASAAVPTQ

-4072 EYSLDGENWTTDPGS
+4072 EYSLGGEKWTTDPGS
-4087 LTATDVADSAT
+4087 LAATDVADSAT
-4098 VQLRASSLGN
+4098 VQLRASSPGN

-4126 NLKSDS
+4126 GLKSES
-4132 ASKVFDGTA
+4132 ASKVFDGIA
-4141 LTRPD
+4141 LTRPE

-4166 RATGSV
+4166 RATGSA

-4183 IAYVEGEGFN
+4183 IAYTEGEGFN

-4200 KDEGVLSVTAKQI
+4200 KDEGALSVTAKQI
-4213 AAADMTV
+4213 AAADMAV
-4220 QAPADVVYSGKAQ
+4220 QA
-4233 QQKPVVKDGGKTLV
+4233 
-4247 DGVDY
+4247 
-4252 ELTYSGN
+4252 
-4259 ATDAGTVTVTVTGE
+4259 
-4273 GDYAGS
+4273 
-4279 VDVAYQIVPAP
+4279 
-4290 LTVATESANKVYDG
+4290 
-4304 KPLTAGGKVDGL
+4304 
-4316 VNGETVAFKL
+4316 
-4326 VGSQTKV
+4326 
-4333 GESDNAYR
+4333 
-4341 IEWSG
+4341 
-4346 TAKRAN
+4346 
-4352 YRLEAET
+4352 
-4359 IGKLTVTESADEVV
+4359 
-4373 VTTTGG
+4373 
-4379 TFTYDGSSHGA
+4379 
-4390 TVKVASLPEG
+4390 LP
-4400 YSLETAES
+4400 
-4408 VASAKDVSDG
+4408 
-4418 EVAATADVLVIKNA
+4418 
-4432 EGEDVTSRL
+4432 TSC
-4441 NIKFVDGTIKVE
+4441 
-4453 PAKLTVTTPSASK
+4453 
-4466 PYDGQAL
+4466 
-4473 TAEGRVSGFVNGETA
+4473 
-4488 TFKTTGSQTEVG
+4488 
-4500 SSVNGYELVWDGSAK
+4500 
-4515 AANYTVEES
+4515 
-4524 LGTLT
+4524 
-4529 VSAQSIDPDDADAF
+4529 
-4543 GGVTVG
+4543 
-4549 YLSDTVYNGADQRFE
+4549 
-4564 PEVIDKDGKAL
+4564 
-4575 VKGRDYELSFSGD
+4575 
-4588 VKNVGEAT
+4588 
-4596 VAVVGKGNYAGS
+4596 
-4608 VERTYRITPA
+4608 
-4618 PLTVTTGSD
+4618 
-4627 SKIYDGSELVNGEL
+4627 
-4641 TIEGLQGEDRVT
+4641 T
-4653 AATTGSQT
+4653 AARP
-4661 EVGSSENTYRITWGD
+4661 SSR
-4676 VDAANY
+4676 
-4682 VIDEHLGTL
+4682 
-4691 TVTPA
+4691 
-4696 PVPPT
+4696 
-4701 PEPTP
+4701 
-4706 EPEPTP
+4706 
-4712 TPEPE
+4712 
-4717 PTPTPTPTPE
+4717 
-4727 PTPTPGDGETPT
+4727 
-4739 PNPTPGDDVTPAP
+4739 
-4752 NPIPDGT
+4752 
-4759 TPSGGT
+4759 SR
-4765 TPGTTPGG
+4765 
-4773 TTPAPASTPDGA
+4773 S
-4785 TTAPA
+4785 
-4790 PTPAPAAAGPLD
+4790 
-4802 ALADVL
+4802 
-4808 EGAYESVTGS
+4808 
-4818 PEADNP
+4818 
-4824 VEEERIYDAEN
+4824 
-4835 PLGRESVEDHCWV
+4835 
-4848 HWYMIAGMALTAVYG
+4848 
-4863 LAAALRRKN
+4863 
-4872 HERKLRNDMND
+4872 
-4883 VLGDGDG
+4883 
-4890 KDPSGSP
+4890 
-4897 AAKPAGM
+4897 
-4904 EA
+4904 

>member
-47 AGDGEAADDAAAQVE
+47 AGDGAAADDAAAQVE
-62 GASSGAATSS
+62 GASSAAATSS
-72 ADKAADTVASSAAS
+72 ADKAADTAAGSAAS
-86 AASSAAPAASEQPA
+86 ATSSAAPVASEQPA
-100 STTSQQQAAPGA
+100 STTSQQQAAPSASG
-112 FESAQPAATQQ
+112 SAQPAATQQ
-123 DESAKEDADTA
+123 VESAKEDAATA
-134 DVELVLGNASIT
+134 DVELVLGNASIM

-170 VSPDNGYSLTKAV
+170 VSPDNGYNLTKAV

-190 NPISPDEQ
+190 NPISPDDQ
-198 GVYTVSAADVAA
+198 GVYTVSAVDVAA

-216 ETEAVSSDSGKDN
+216 ETEAVSSDSSKDT
-229 AAVSIEDDAAAEET
+229 AVSIEDDATEET
-243 QVSAVGAGAISGPT
+243 QVSVSGTGATSGPT
-257 SVAQGDTITLTYN
+257 SVAQGDEITL
-270 GDMRIDNWYGGD
+270 
-282 GLFSGWDVSADKKSI
+282 ADS
-297 TLTATSNWAFTGSE
+297 
-311 KTTTIYLG
+311 
-319 YIDQS
+319 
-324 GTWHNQGDDRL
+324 
-335 AFNVTV
+335 
-341 KKRTFTVVQPEPVAE
+341 
-356 GQDHFWIPQ
+356 
-365 IKDDETGKV
+365 
-374 FSLADAPSGAFLP
+374 
-387 FEYYRDGQR
+387 
-396 IENASQYWH
+396 
-405 DANEFSKPG
+405 
-414 TYTVIVKPNNGWIYD
+414 
-429 FEAVGQIEITIPTKK
+429 TKK
-444 PDSTDFEKWIYT
+444 PDNTAFEKWIYAGETATYQGTSGNKWST
-456 GESVDLKGDGS
+456 GSNWWYSGKDEGFVSFEKNGDSVTVTGQAKGDVVLMHGYYNN
-467 AWWGESWTVSSGSE
+467 SWHW
-481 NIELSESSSGSR
+481 I
-493 IAKGLKVGDATVQ
+493 
-506 REYYAL
+506 
-512 GWHTETFIIHV
+512 TEQLTIHV
-523 MKKPAATSLSISGDD
+523 LSKAPITSLEITGDG
-538 TVEQFKNITLTTDSD
+538 TVEQFKSITLKTNAD
-553 TNVTWTSS
+553 TGVTWTSS

-570 SGKVIGV
+570 SGKVVGV
-577 KAGKVTI
+577 KLGTVTI
-584 TATTVTAEG
+584 TATTVTAED

-602 TVTKSKAS
+602 TVTGSKAS
-610 AMSCYLFFQNSPTAN
+610 ATDCFLFFQNSPTAN

-637 GGNHALG
+637 GGRHALG

-678 SWVLDRNGAYN
+678 SWALDRNGAYS

-697 AWKDTLSKEQGT
+697 AWKDTLSKEQST

-759 NASGFAQYDAATY
+759 GASGFAQYDAATY

-780 VAAPSKTPADEKTV
+780 VAAPSRTPAAEKTV
-794 NGVKYKFMGWYSDQ
+794 NGVKYKFMGWYSDL

-819 TSENVN
+819 ASENVN

-837 QVNYYLKGTTI
+837 QVNYYLEGTTI

-863 KVVQS
+863 TVTQS

-894 FFYTANPVGYRVEYC
+894 FFYTANEVGYRVERY
-909 WTGSDTPFL
+909 WTGSDTPL
-918 TESDS
+918 STENYTG
-923 DRHDSD
+923 
-929 HHVGDTVAGIE
+929 HVGDQVTGLA
-940 PKTFE
+940 PKAID

-960 VDESQNVVKFYYRQN
+960 ADESKNVVKFYYRQN
-975 VSLTANTDSKTYN
+975 VSLTANSDDNKTYN
-988 GSEQSVEGYKTNL
+988 GSEQSVEGYTTNL
-1001 PGGESTSFDGVTL
+1001 PEGVSTSFDGVTL

-1019 TNAGDYPYT
+1019 TNAGDYPYK
-1028 FADGTIGKVSSDNK
+1028 FAKDTIGKVSSDDK
-1042 YVVTGTTD
+1042 YVVTQTTP
-1050 GNLHISP
+1050 GNLYISP
-1057 VTDEVVVKITG
+1057 VTDEVTITISGHNGGEKYTG
-1068 KTGTEKY
+1068 KE
-1075 NGKQQAVSGWDV
+1075 QVVSGYDV
-1087 TEAPDGF
+1087 SGLPAGVGEGDISFTG
-1094 DQSKIALAE
+1094 K
-1103 SATAE
+1103 AE
-1108 AKGKDAGTYN
+1108 AKGTDAGEYK
-1118 MGLTAASFVSSDGNY
+1118 MGLAETQFSLKGDAAKNYVNVKFRVESDG
-1133 AKVKFEVVDGSL
+1133 VLTIG
-1145 EITKR
+1145 KR
-1150 KVTLWSEDGHK
+1150 TVILTSEDGHK
-1161 NYDGRTLQ
+1161 NYDGKALQ
-1169 RQTDIRVDGTKD
+1169 RRTDIG
-1181 VYDKDKDTTTQ
+1181 
-1192 KTFEGDGF
+1192 KTVGGDGF
-1200 VEGEGVDNKNVK
+1200 VGEDGVLAKDKLT
-1212 WFDENN
+1212 WYDENN
-1218 IAPGCYDNKFEC
+1218 ILPNTYENRFDPAYTSSTNLNNYDVQLVFGKLVVNARTDNDKYAITVTACSSTVTYDGEEHTVSGVTGDTYTNDKKVTFTVEGLSASV
-1230 KPRSGTNFDN
+1230 SGT
-1240 YEITYEYGKLYV
+1240 
-1252 NKRADNKKYE
+1252 
-1262 VTVKGAS
+1262 
-1269 GTSGYDGQ
+1269 
-1277 PHSATGLETTSYTNK
+1277 
-1292 EGVRFSIRAKT
+1292 
-1303 SGAESKVDAGT
+1303 DAGT
-1314 YENKVSDVVVT
+1314 YTNKVVGTPVVK
-1325 DPHGNDVTDQ
+1325 DANGNNVTDQ
-1335 FKITTEN
+1335 FKITTED
-1342 GKLTIDTR
+1342 GKLTIDKR
-1350 PVTITAGS
+1350 SVTIIAGS

-1378 TKGFVDG
+1378 TDGFVGG
-1385 QDISDV
+1385 QGVSDV
-1391 AVEGSQTQCGTS
+1391 TVEGSQTQCGTS
-1403 ASTIKDNSWKF
+1403 ASTIKDKSWKF
-1414 QEGTN
+1414 QNGTN

-1425 TTAQGTL
+1425 TVKPGTL

-1445 TLMGKSDNGATYD
+1445 TLTGKSDNGATYD

-1474 DGVEYTVFNYH
+1474 NDVEYTVSNYH
-1485 ANVSGTDAGTYKNI
+1485 ANVSGTDADTYKNI
-1499 VTSGEGGYK
+1499 VTSGKDGYR

-1514 NDVTA
+1514 NDVTE
-1519 EFSISVAPGTLTIKP
+1519 EFSISVASGTLTIKP

-1549 GSPLTAAEAERE
+1549 GSPLTADAEHE
-1561 FAAEGFVGEDDI
+1561 FAAEGFVGEDGI

-1578 DGSITDVGETAS
+1578 DGSITDAGKTES
-1590 NVVQESVVLKSGTKA
+1590 NVAQDSVVLKSGTKA
-1605 SNYSI
+1605 SNYNI
-1610 TYNPGKLEV
+1610 TYQPGTLEV
-1619 TPNTDEVVVT
+1619 TPVTDEVVVT
-1629 IAKKSGTKDYSGFEQ
+1629 ITGKSAKLPYNGSEQ
-1644 SVKGY
+1644 SVTGY
-1649 ELRDIS
+1649 DFEAS
-1655 NREYAATDIE
+1655 NPLYKEGDFT
-1665 FVGSADDQVAKG
+1665 FSGKADAKG

-1692 KNNSVNFTNVKFE
+1692 KNNSANFTNVKFE
-1705 ILDGSLTITKRA
+1705 IVDGSLVIAKRA

-1729 YDGNPLEDRTVSVT
+1729 YDGNPLEDHTVSVT
-1743 SGSLAT
+1743 SGNLVA
-1749 GDKFIADVTGSQTDA
+1749 GDAFVADVTGSQTNA

-1776 NAAGEELAQ
+1776 NAKGEELAE
-1785 DAEGAYRNYNVT
+1785 DGEGAYRNYSVT

-1810 EVVVTIVGKHAEG
+1810 EVVVTIVGNRAEG
-1823 AYNGKP
+1823 TYSRKP

-1869 QGKFK
+1869 QGKFA
-1874 NADDVNF
+1874 NADAVNF

-1890 GFVAIS
+1890 GSVAIS
-1896 KAEVKLQ
+1896 MAKVTLQ
-1903 SADLEKEYDGTALT
+1903 SANLEKEYDGTALT
-1917 NKKGGEEQTPLA
+1917 NKNGGEEQTPLA

-1941 YTFTGSQTLVGGS
+1941 YAFTGSQTLVGGS
-1954 PNAFNYTLNDN
+1954 PNTFSYALNEN
-1965 TKADN
+1965 TEADN

-1986 AKYQVTV
+1986 AQYQVEV
-1993 EANSSTDNTY
+1993 KANSSTDNTY
-2003 DGVEHAAA
+2003 DGVEHAAT
-2011 GLKTSEFTVEGQK
+2011 GLKTSEFTVDGQK

-2055 ADGNDVSSQFAVKLV
+2055 ANGNDVSSQFAVTLV
-2070 PGELK
+2070 PGKLE

-2083 TSASESRV
+2083 TSASESRE
-2091 YNGEALTNDR
+2091 YNGEALTNDGI
-2101 VTVGGDGF
+2101 TVGGDGF

-2127 TVTNSF
+2127 KATNSF
-2133 TYERNS
+2133 TYAANS

-2150 AEGTLEVTP
+2150 EEGTLEVTP
-2159 VTDKVTVTITGNSA
+2159 VTDKVTVTITGKSA
-2173 TLQYSGSEQSV
+2173 TLPYSGSEQSV
-2184 TGYSFATSDNR
+2184 TGYDFATSDGR
-2195 YSEANVKFQGEAVA
+2195 YCEANVKFQGEAVA

-2223 GQFSNTSGNFTN
+2223 GQFSNISGNFTN
-2235 VEFVVVDGSLEIT
+2235 VEFVVNDGSLKIE
-2248 GGDLDADKVVW
+2248 GGRIDSDKVVW
-2259 DVHDVQKVYDG
+2259 DVHLVQKVYDG
-2270 TPLSAYAAKA
+2270 TPLSAYVAKA

-2289 VEYSTDGE
+2289 VEYSTDGK
-2297 QWTDDP
+2297 QWTDNP
-2303 SNITLTHFGYQEVKL
+2303 SEITLTHVGYQEVKL
-2318 RATGANYAAGQ
+2318 RATSANYDAGQ
-2329 YAENKDGEW
+2329 YAENAEPIM
-2338 VAITSRPVKL
+2338 ITKRLVKL
-2348 TSKGDNKKYDGKPL
+2348 ASKGDSKKYDGKPL
-2362 TNDTVTVETKGEGTG
+2362 ANHTVTVTPKGEGIG

-2401 FDYIF
+2401 FKYAF
-2406 NEGTN
+2406 NKGTN
-2411 ASDYWVTT
+2411 AGDYWVTT
-2419 KFGKLVVTASDSE
+2419 EYGKLVVTASDSE
-2432 VVAKIAGHNKTVEYN
+2432 VVAKIAGHNKIVEYN
-2447 GLEQSVEGY
+2447 GSEQSVEGY
-2456 DFVEASN
+2456 DFVEASS
-2463 KLYGEG
+2463 KLYGED
-2469 DFAFSG
+2469 DFTFSG
-2475 TAVAKGTN
+2475 KAVAKGTDV
-2483 AGTYKMELTAE
+2483 GTYNMNLASE
-2494 QFSNKSNNFSK
+2494 QFANKSGNFSK
-2505 VAFAVT
+2505 VKFVVT
-2511 DGTLTITPKSIV
+2511 DGALTITPKSIV

-2544 GQDQTWTPIVKDGER
+2544 GQDQTWKPIVKDGER

-2572 TADRTNV
+2572 TADHTNV
-2579 SGKITVAI
+2579 GEITVTI
-2587 TGIGNYSGK
+2587 KGTNNYSGEVK
-2596 VERTYQITKRTV
+2596 RTYQITKRPV
-2608 DLKSEGGSKP
+2608 ELKSQSGSKP
-2618 YDGTALTKPEVS
+2618 YDGTPLAKPEVS

-2638 GFVGGEVSNVRATS
+2638 GFVTGEVSNVRATG
-2652 SVTTVAQGEVANSI
+2652 SVTTVAEGEVTNSI
-2666 AYDTNA
+2666 AYDTNDRFKE
-2672 GFNADNYAI
+2672 GNYTI

-2689 ITALAAEDDIIITPN
+2689 ITALAAEDGITIMPKN
-2704 DATYI
+2704 AIYI
-2709 YDASSRKASAATASA
+2709 YDASSHDAGVAEASA
-2724 SVAGTDVNLEYR
+2724 SVTGTDVNLEYR

-2781 AIQKRDV
+2781 TIQKRDV
-2788 ELTSASSSK
+2788 ELTSASASK
-2797 VYDGMPL
+2797 VYDGAPL

-2827 DGQVHAT
+2827 DGQVRAT
-2834 GSQTKVGS
+2834 GSQTEVGS
-2842 SENAISYKLKDGA
+2842 SENAISYKLKPGA
-2855 ENNYNIIGEHVGTLT
+2855 ENNYNIIPDHVGTLT
-2870 VTDQSITPD
+2870 VTHQSIAPD
-2879 PQNPDSYKGVAID
+2879 PQNPDSYKGVAIN
-2892 EPSDH
+2892 EPNDH
-2897 VYDGTE
+2897 VYDGAE

-2914 GNKLVEG
+2914 GNKLVED
-2921 VDYTVTYDTN
+2921 VDYELTYSENTTDAGTVT
-2931 DFVNVKVV
+2931 
-2939 NVTIAGMGSYT
+2939 VTITGKGNYM
-2950 GTCVKAYEITKAPLT
+2950 GTCVKTYEITKAPLT

-2990 GGETATAQTQGSQTE
+2990 GDETATAQTQGSQTE

-3012 VSRITWDTAK
+3012 VSGFTWDTAK
-3022 EGNYYIATQ
+3022 EGNYNIVAQ

-3046 TVGALPDVAYNGES
+3046 TVGSLPDVTYNGES
-3060 QQQTPVVKDGEKEL
+3060 QQQKPVVKDGEKVL

-3085 ENTIDA
+3085 ENTTDA
-3091 GSVTVTVVG
+3091 GNVTVTVTG
-3100 KGNYAGSVDVAY
+3100 QGNYAGSVDVAY
-3112 RIAPAALTVTT
+3112 RIMPAPLTVST
-3123 PSASGVYNGKPLTA
+3123 PSASGVYNGNALTA
-3137 AGSMSGFVNGE
+3137 AGTISGFVNGE
-3148 SAPFETTGS
+3148 SAPFETTGT

-3165 NTYAIDWAAADAT
+3165 NTYAIDWAAAGAT
-3178 AKQANYTISET
+3178 AKQANYTVSESI
-3189 VGKLTVTESA
+3189 GKLTVTESA

-3204 TTTGGTFTY
+3204 TTTGGAFTY

-3225 ALPEG
+3225 VLPEG

-3236 ASSATATNVSDG
+3236 ASSATAMNVSDG

-3254 DVLVIKNAQGE
+3254 DLLVIKNAQGE

-3285 KLTVTTPSVSKP
+3285 KLTVTTPRVSKP
-3297 YDGSALTAEGKASGF
+3297 YDGQALTAEGKVSGF
-3312 VNGEAATL
+3312 VNSEAAIL

-3329 GTSVNGYE
+3329 GTSENSYE
-3337 LVWDDNAKAE
+3337 LVWDGSAKAE
-3347 NYTVEESLGT
+3347 NYTVEENLGM

-3386 GANVIGVPAGFTLSA
+3386 GANAIGVPAGFALSA
-3401 KTKGSITDAGYVT
+3401 KTRGSITDAGYVT
-3414 AEVVSYIITNAAGQD
+3414 AEVDSYIITNAAGED

-3468 EHKVSVEDGS
+3468 EHEVSVADGS

-3504 AKPGNGSAKVE
+3504 AKPGNGATKVE
-3515 NYDITYRYGALTVSA
+3515 NYDITYRYGTLTVSA

-3540 GAYAGVKVNSPS
+3540 GAYAGVKVNAPS

-3595 TIKVAITGIGDY
+3595 IVKVAITGIGDY
-3607 TGSVTREY
+3607 TGCVTREY

-3635 AYQSDDAVTLQGAE
+3635 AYQSDDAVTVQGAE

-3688 NFAIEKSEGEL
+3688 NFAIERAEGEL

-3756 NVTGAIKVT
+3756 NVTGAITVT
-3765 VTGQGNYAGSVDRT
+3765 VTGQGNYAGSVERT

-3792 SASGVYNGN
+3792 SASGVYNGKP
-3801 ALTAAGS
+3801 LTAAGT

-3813 NGESAPFE
+3813 NGEFAPFE

-3836 AIDWAAAD
+3836 AIDWAAAG

-3868 RVFATPGSYSGTYD
+3868 RVVATPGSYSGTYD

-3924 ELVIINAQGEDV
+3924 ELVIVNAQGEDV
-3936 TDKLDIEKQTGAIK
+3936 TGKLDIEKQTGAIK

-3956 HVVTEG
+3956 YVVTEG
-3962 ASKVYDGIALTAP
+3962 AFKVYDGTALTAP

-4001 ANTYA
+4001 ANIYA

-4029 VAAEKADGKISLSGS
+4029 VTAAKADGKISLSGN

-4054 LAAKAASAPIPTQ
+4054 LAAKAASAVVPTQ
-4067 DAVTI
+4067 DAVAI

-4098 VQLRASSLGN
+4098 VQLRASSLDN
-4108 YEGYVYGSQQL
+4108 YEGYVHGSQQL

-4141 LTRPD
+4141 LTRPE

-4160 GQVSDV
+4160 GQVSGV
-4166 RATGSV
+4166 RATGSA

-4213 AAADMTV
+4213 AAADVTV

-4233 QQKPVVKDGGKTLV
+4233 QQKPVVKDGDKVLV
-4247 DGVDY
+4247 EGVDY
-4252 ELTYSGN
+4252 QLTYSGN
-4259 ATDAGTVTVTVTGE
+4259 ATDAGTVTVTVTGK

-4279 VDVAYQIVPAP
+4279 VDVAYQIAPAP

-4379 TFTYDGSSHGA
+4379 TFAYDGASHGA
-4390 TVKVASLPEG
+4390 TVTVGALPEG

-4408 VASAKDVSDG
+4408 AASAKDVSEG

-4453 PAKLTVTTPSASK
+4453 PAKLTVITPSASK
-4466 PYDGQAL
+4466 PYDGDAL
-4473 TAEGRVSGFVNGETA
+4473 TAEGKVSGFVNGEAA
-4488 TFKTTGSQTEVG
+4488 TLKTTGSQTGVG

-4515 AANYTVEES
+4515 AANYTVEEN

-4529 VSAQSIDPDDADAF
+4529 VSAQSINPDDAGAF

-4549 YLSDTVYNGADQRFE
+4549 YLTDTVYNGADQRFE
-4564 PEVIDKDGKAL
+4564 PEVIDKDGKVL
-4575 VKGRDYELSFSGD
+4575 VKGLDYELSFSGE
-4588 VKNVGEAT
+4588 VKNVGEVT
-4596 VAVVGKGNYAGS
+4596 MTVVGKGNYAGS

-4627 SKIYDGSELVNGEL
+4627 SKIYDGGELTNSEL

-4661 EVGSSENTYRITWGD
+4661 EVGSSENTYRITWGET
-4676 VDAANY
+4676 DAANY